1 MALMIPPVKLK
12 WLEHLNASWITE
24 DSESIAT
31 REGVS
36 VLYSK
41 LLTNKEAVL
50 LPQQVLC
57 LKGPQLPDFERES
70 LSSDEQEHYLDALLS
85 SQLALAKMV
94 CSDSPFAGALRKRL
108 LVLQRIFYALSN
120 KYHDKGKVKQQQHSP
135 ENSSG
140 SADSHSVSERPRSST
155 DALIEMGVRTGL
167 SLLFAL
173 LRQSW
178 VMPPPGPGGPN
189 LCNDVIHTAIDV
201 VSSLPPL
208 SLANESK
215 IPPMGLDCLAQ
226 VTTFLKGVTMPNT
239 GADVLGRRLASELL
253 LGLAA
258 QRGSLRY
265 LLEWIEMALAASAV
279 VTAMD
284 EGEKG
289 KMAALSQEGLMGYD
303 CFMNIL
309 MQMRRSLGSSADRSQ
324 WREPTR
330 TSDGLCSLYEAALC
344 LLEEVCRMASDYSRT
359 CASPDSV
366 QTGEVPAVSETCE
379 VYVWGSNS
387 SHQLVEGTQEKIL
400 QPKLA
405 PSFADAQTIEAGQYC
420 TFVISSDGSVRA
432 CGKGSYGRLG
442 LGDSNNQSTLKKLTF
457 EPHRAI
463 KKVSSSKGSDGHT
476 LAFTTE
482 GEVFSWG
489 DGDYGKLGHGNSSTQ
504 KYPKLIQG
512 PLQGKAVVCVSAGYR
527 HSAAVSEDGELYTWG
542 EGDFGRLGHGDSNS
556 RNIPTLVKDISNV
569 GDVSCGS
576 SHTIALSKDGRTV
589 WSFGGG
595 DNGKLGHGD
604 TNRVYKPK
612 VVESLQ
618 GMFIRKV
625 CAGSQ
630 SSLALTSTGQVYA
643 WGCGA
648 CLGCGSSEATALR
661 PKLTEELATTR
672 VVDISIGDSH
682 CLALS
687 HDNEVYAWGNNSMG
701 QCGQGNST
709 GPITKPK
716 KVVGLDGVAIQQV
729 SAGTSHSLAWTALP
743 RDRQVVAWHRP
754 YCVDLEESTFSHLR
768 SFLEHYCDGINSE
781 VPPLPFPSSREH
793 HNFLKLCLR
802 LLSNH
807 LALALAGGVATS
819 ILGRQARPLRN
830 LLFRL
835 MDSSVPDEIQEA
847 VMETLS
853 VGATMLLPPLRE
865 RMELLHSLL
874 PQGPDRWE
882 NLSKGQRMQLDII
895 LTSLQDHTH
904 VASLLGYSCPPDSTE
919 TLASSNVGFGL
930 PLDPPYGAPG
940 TNPDT
945 HLAEIL
951 MKTLLRNLGFYTDQA
966 FGELE
971 KNSDKVLQGTSSSD
985 SSQPAHLH
993 ELLCSLQKQ
1002 LLAYCHINCVTEN
1015 SSSVSLLHKHLQL
1028 LLPHATDIFSR
1039 SAILLRESSWN
1050 GSVREKLRDVIYVS
1064 AAGSMLC
1071 QIVNS
1076 LLLLPVSVAR
1086 PLLSF
1091 LLDLLP
1097 PLDRLNRLLPAATP
1111 LEDQELQWPLHGA
1124 PDFVDPAGQ
1133 PLAQPAQSWVWLVDL
1148 ERTAALLVG
1157 RCLGGMLQGAPASLE
1172 ERDTAYWLKTP
1183 LFSNGL
1189 EMDLPQLDNCISSLL
1204 EVALSGNEE
1213 QKPFDC
1219 PLRPDMSTLV
1229 DLALGST
1236 KEPTNSLWVNM
1247 QDYATSKDWD
1257 NASLSNETLLDTVSR
1272 FVLAALLKHTGLL
1285 SQACGEGRYHPCKTL
1300 AEVYRSV
1307 YKVRN
1312 RLLACKNMELIQT
1325 CSSSR
1330 ERRISD
1336 NQDSLEMD
1344 PQEHSFTRT
1353 IDEEAELEER
1363 TDREREEGHQEQDE
1377 EEDEREH
1384 EVMTAGKIFQC
1395 FLSAREA
1402 ARGRE
1407 RERASS
1413 SAGGGLSSGGPRGG
1427 GGGGEDEAAVSHE
1440 EQQHLRDGCPGLP
1453 EGQDLYTAACNSVV
1467 HRCALLV
1474 LGVSPVLGDLGG
1486 QDEGHSAPQSTSQG
1500 QQDAAG
1506 FMTRSESL
1514 SAETHSV
1521 QSSPSYRLMK
1531 SRSESDLSQPES
1543 DEEGYTLSG
1552 RRNVDLDLAFSH
1564 KKRGLLH
1571 GSPDSLA
1578 DSWFRVKHSRAR
1590 LYGSPLYQSYDES
1603 DLDLSRS
1610 AGVHALIENIVSFIS
1625 GDVGNSPAFKEP
1637 EEAMST
1643 SPQGIILAMEQ
1654 QQNRAELRLEA
1665 LHQIVVLI
1673 SGMEEKGS
1681 QAAGGVGGSGTGG
1694 RPSPSA
1700 AFQSSSLLTSVR
1712 LQFLAGCFGLGTVGA
1727 GAMKGESVQLH
1738 HYQDGVKA
1746 AKRTLQMDI
1755 QTAVHKIYQQLSVT
1769 LERALQA
1776 NKHHIEAQQRLL
1788 LVTVFALSVRY
1799 QPVDVSLAISSGLLN
1814 VLSQLCGTETML
1826 GQPLQLLQ
1834 KPGVSQLSTA
1844 LKVASTRLLQILA
1857 ISTGTYADKLGPKV
1871 VQSLLDLLCSQLKNL
1886 LSQAGVSL
1894 LPASPKK
1901 AQDRLEKETEDGNDA
1916 EKKDFRAL
1924 VRKQHTAELHLGDFL
1939 VFLRRVVS
1947 SKAIQS
1953 KMASPKWTEVLLN
1966 IAAQKCCSGVPLVG
1980 NLRTRLLALHVLE
1993 AVLPAC
1999 EASVEDHQM
2008 TQVVE
2013 RLFSLLSDCMWEAP
2027 IAQAKHTIQIKEKEQ
2042 ELKLQGEVEEEDENL
2057 PIQEVS
2063 FDPEKAQCCVV
2074 ENGQGLTHGSGGKGY
2089 GLAST
2094 GISSGCY
2101 QWKFYIVK
2109 ENRGNEGTCVGVSRW
2124 PVHDFN
2130 HRTTSDMWL
2139 YRAYSGNLYHNGEQS
2154 LTLSSFTQG
2163 DYITCVLDMEAR
2175 TISFGKNGEEP
2186 KLAFEDVDATELYPC
2201 VMFYSSNPGEK
2212 VKICDM
2218 QMRGTPRDL
2227 LPGDPVCSPAATVL
2241 AEASTQLIRV
2251 LHRADQWTHC
2261 INGIMLER
2269 LHKIKP
2275 CFRES
2280 SGCTAGG
2287 GQRLKKSRSVQSR
2300 EEHDSQR
2307 DSPRD
2312 QEPQRGEEE
2321 RGRQGHGS
2329 RQGHGGLGDLS
2340 DHHLRTLCTE
2350 VWPVLAVIGG
2360 ADAGLRV
2367 GGRCIHKQTGRH
2379 ATLLGVVKEGS
2390 TSAKVQW
2397 DEAEITISFPTFW
2410 SPSDTPLYNLEP
2422 CEPLPFDVA
2431 RLRGLTAS
2439 LLLDLTYLT
2448 SIHEDAGRLGA
2459 RRHEKKHRGGP
2470 HDNGTTTA
2478 NSGDDANSKPGDWE
2492 QANQH
2497 RPTTEPRDGPAKG
2510 TVVMPTSDLR
2520 VSHSLEEVKAHAAPN
2535 SKSESEISYALDC
2548 QHQGGGALAGGP
2560 ETLYPAPQ
2568 APEGN
2573 RRKGHEGLSHGGRGH
2588 DGPPSLGATQS
2599 EIHAV
2604 QLSYL
2609 YLGAMKA
2616 LSALLSCSKYA
2627 ELLLIPKVQSEPT
2640 PSGHNAD
2647 LNTGPTCGGGA
2658 ASPVCQEEVEMRA
2671 ALQFLMRH
2679 MVKRAVMR
2687 SPIKRA
2693 LGLAD
2698 LERAQ
2703 AMIYKLVV
2711 SGLLDDQGGG
2721 GKARPA
2727 DQECEEGLE
2736 SEQQAQTPVTTSP
2749 SASSTTS
2756 FMSSSLEDTT
2766 TATTPVTDT
2775 ETVPASESPGVMPLS
2790 LLRQMF
2796 SSYPT
2801 TTLLPTRRAQTP
2813 PVSSLPTSPS
2823 DEVGRR
2829 QSLTSPDT
2837 QGSRPTNRTGTSMSD
2852 PSSRLSTSPP
2862 PPAIAV
2868 PLLEMGFSLRQIT
2881 KALEATGTRGEAD
2894 AQNITVLAMW
2904 MIEHPGTEEEES
2916 HPGGGGSDSSS
2927 CPGATASGGGKSLDR
2942 SYLHSPG
2949 DIPSA
2954 DAADLEEGF
2963 SESPE
2968 GLDQDSASASSG
2980 PTPRGRSAVSRKHR
2994 FDLAARTLLARAAGL
3009 YRSVQAHRSQSRR
3022 EGGALPQDPGTLYDF
3037 NLDEELEMDLDEETM
3052 EAMFGQDLASDSDI
3066 LGMWIPEVL
3075 DWPTWHVCETEE
3087 RDEVVVCELCEASVA
3102 NFNQHMKKT
3111 HPGCGRSA
3119 NRQGYRSNGSYVDG
3133 WFGGECGS
3141 GNPYYLLCGSC
3152 RDRYLAVKSKARAPM
3167 TERSVPG
3174 KRYKGQAPDLLGK
3187 QDSVYEEDWDMLDVD
3202 EDDKLTGEEEF
3213 ELLVGPLGL
3222 SERRLVPEAVQFPDS
3237 DPLGASV
3244 AMVTATNSME
3254 ETLLQIGCQ
3263 GSVEKSSSGR
3273 VTLGEQAASLQ
3284 NPHDRITALRRVT
3297 AAAQVLLARTMVM
3310 RALSLL
3316 SVSGSS
3322 CSLAAGLES
3331 LGLTDIRTLVR
3342 LMCLSA
3348 AGRAGLSS
3356 SPVAGSGS
3364 LERPRGSTKAS
3375 KPMSCLAYLSTAVGC
3390 LASNS
3395 PSAAKL
3401 LVQLCTQNLISAA
3414 TGMNLTTVDDPIQR
3428 KFLPS
3433 FLRGVAE
3440 ENKLV
3445 TSPNFVVTQA
3455 LVALLADKGAR
3466 LGPNY
3471 DKTDTEKRAGLIAH
3485 LYAHPSYNPTAVG
3498 PLELANALA
3507 ACCLSSRLSSGHRQW
3522 AAQQLVRTLA
3532 AHDRDNQSR
3541 PQTFADMAGDLRKC
3555 SSVKL
3560 EAHQSRVITCG
3571 WCSKKGLLA
3580 TSGNDG
3586 TVRVWNVT
3594 KNQYTLQQTCI
3605 FNRAE
3610 DSPDEGGQCLGS
3622 PGDPS
3627 LSPLVWS
3634 VTGRFLA
3641 AAMEKMVNIWQVNG
3655 GKGLLDVQPHWV
3667 SALAWPEGE
3676 AVSLWCGEPKDVLL
3690 VGRMDGSLGLLEV
3703 HDGCTM
3709 HRTELEHC
3717 YRKDV
3722 AVMHIAWYSEDRPFA
3737 VGYADGKL
3745 LIGTREPLEKGAIV
3759 VIDGHKESITS
3770 MKWSPSGQ
3778 ILLTCAKEDLV
3789 KLWSSPGSRSSPGAG
3804 WRCLLSIAHPA
3815 QVNGVAWCGLIGQG
3829 VRPLNMLATCCQN
3842 GLVSVWTVPQDAS
3855 SFPESTGS
3863 EGWRENEPKNKR
3875 KQQSSSGPAGG
3886 AVCVFQL
3893 RGHITPVRTVA
3904 FSPDGLALVSGGMGG
3919 LMNIW
3924 SLRDGSVL
3932 QTVIAGSG
3940 AIQNIVWIPD
3950 VGVAVCSNRS
3960 KDVLVV
3966 NCSTDFMSSNHVLAT
3981 CRSAL
3986 KKQGVLGLN
3995 MAPCMRAF
4003 LERLPVML
4011 QEQYA
4016 YEKPHVVCGEQLV
4029 HSPYMQC
4036 LASLAVGLHLDQLL
4050 CSPPVPPHLRLCPLE
4065 PGASTWSP
4073 SEWAWLDCFSTTVKA
4088 AEALARGNT
4097 FPEAFAV
4104 PDLEPVPKEEVAL
4117 VMDNSKWGSGMDE
4130 QIMSWATSRPEDWH
4144 LGGRCDVFLWGAGR
4158 HGQLAEAGRNL
4169 LVPTIAPSFSQAQ
4182 QVVCGQN
4189 CTFVIQAN
4197 GTVLACGEGSYGR
4210 LGQGNSDDLHVITVI
4225 SALQG
4230 FVVTQLVTSCGSDGH
4245 SMALT
4250 ESGEVFSWGD
4260 GDYGKLGHGNS
4271 DRQRRP
4277 RQIEALQ
4284 GEEVVQMSCGF
4295 KHSAVV
4301 TADGKLFSFGNGD
4314 YGRLGL
4320 GNTSNKKLPERVTAL
4335 EGYQVGQ
4342 VACGLNHTLAVSADG
4357 MIVWAFGDGDYGKLG
4372 LGNSTAKSSP
4382 QKVDVLCGI
4391 GIKKVSCGT
4400 QFSVALGRDGNV
4412 YTFGQD
4418 RLIGLPE
4425 GRARN
4430 HNRPQVVP
4438 ALSGVFIEDVAVG
4451 AEHTLVLSSTGEVY
4465 TWGTNSE
4472 GQLGLGHT
4480 NHVREPTLVTSLQGK
4495 NVNQI
4500 SAGRCHSAAWT
4511 APSAPPR
4518 APGSSVPLQLGL
4530 PVAVPP
4536 QYSSLREVSME
4547 VVRARLRLLYHF
4559 SDLMYS
4565 SWRLLNLSPNNQ
4577 SCMSHYNAG
4586 TWGIV
4591 QGQLRPLLAPRVYTL
4606 PMVRSIGKT
4615 MVQGKNYGPQITVKR
4630 ISTRGRKCKPIFVQ
4644 IARQVVKLNASDL
4657 RLPSRAWKVK
4667 LVGEGA
4673 DDAGGVF
4680 DDTITEMCQELET
4693 GVVDLL
4699 IPSPNASAEVGYNR
4713 DRFLLSPSACLE
4725 EHLLQFKFLGIL
4737 MGVAIRTKKPLDLHL
4752 APLVWKQL
4760 CCIPLTLEDLEEVD
4774 LLYVQTLNSILHIED
4789 SGITEDNFHEMIPL
4803 DSFVG
4808 QSADGKMVP
4817 IIPGGNSIPLSFSN
4831 RKEYVERAI
4840 EYRLHEIDRQVAA
4853 VREGM
4858 SWIIPVPLLS
4868 LLTARQLE
4876 QMVCGMPEICVEVL
4890 KKVVRYREVDE
4901 QHTQVQWF
4909 WQTLEDFSNEERVLF
4924 MRFVSG
4930 RSRLPANTADI
4941 SQRFQIMKVDRP
4953 HDSLPT
4959 SQTCFFQLRLPPYSS
4974 QAVMA
4979 ERLRYAINN
4988 CRSIDMDNYM
4998 LSRNVDNA
5006 EGSDTDY

>member
-1 MALMIPPVKLK
+1 MAVMIPPVKLK
-12 WLEHLNASWITE
+12 WLEHLNSSWITE

-31 REGVS
+31 REGVAI
-36 VLYSK
+36 LYTK
-41 LLTNKEAVL
+41 LVNNKEVVP

-70 LSSDEQEHYLDALLS
+70 LSSDEQEHYLDALLN

-94 CSDSPFAGALRKRL
+94 CSDSPFAAALRKRL
-108 LVLQRIFYALSN
+108 LVLQRVFYALSN

-140 SADSHSVSERPRSST
+140 STDVHSISERPRSST

-178 VMPPPGPGGPN
+178 MVPPPGPGLN

-201 VSSLPPL
+201 ISSLPPL

-215 IPPMGLDCLAQ
+215 IPPMGLDCLSQ
-226 VTTFLKGVTMPNT
+226 VTMFLKGVTMPNS

-279 VTAMD
+279 VSILD
-284 EGEKG
+284 KG
-289 KMAALSQEGLMGYD
+289 KMVQSQEGMMSYD

-330 TSDGLCSLYEAALC
+330 SPDGLCSLYEAALC
-344 LLEEVCRMASDYSRT
+344 LFEEVCRMASDYSRT
-359 CASPDSV
+359 CASPDSI
-366 QTGEVPAVSETCE
+366 QTGDAPLVSETCE

-405 PSFADAQTIEAGQYC
+405 ASFADAQTIEAGQYC
-420 TFVISSDGSVRA
+420 TFVISTDGSVRA

-442 LGDSNNQSTLKKLTF
+442 LGDSNNQSALKKLTF

-512 PLQGKAVVCVSAGYR
+512 PLQGKVVVCVSAGYR

-569 GDVSCGS
+569 GEVSCGS

-612 VVESLQ
+612 VIEALQ

-661 PKLTEELATTR
+661 PKLIEELATTR
-672 VVDISIGDSH
+672 IVDISIGDSH
-682 CLALS
+682 CLSLS

-716 KVVGLDGVAIQQV
+716 KVSGLDGVAIQQI

-768 SFLEHYCDGINSE
+768 SFLERYCDGINSE
-781 VPPLPFPSSREH
+781 IPPLPFPSSREH
-793 HNFLKLCLR
+793 HSFLKLCLK

-807 LALALAGGVATS
+807 LALALAGGVAIS

-847 VMETLS
+847 VIETLS

-882 NLSKGQRMQLDII
+882 SLSKGQRMQLDII

-904 VASLLGYSCPPDSTE
+904 VASLLGYSSPPDAAEVISSSVCYGS
-919 TLASSNVGFGL
+919 ASD
-930 PLDPPYGAPG
+930 PLYTSQGSH
-940 TNPDT
+940 PDT

-971 KNSDKVLQGTSSSD
+971 KNSDKLLLGASSSD
-985 SSQPAHLH
+985 NSQPAHLH

-1002 LLAYCHINCVTEN
+1002 LLAYCHINSVSEN
-1015 SSSVSLLHKHLQL
+1015 SSSVALLHKHLQL

-1039 SAILLRESSWN
+1039 SATLLKESSWN
-1050 GSVREKLRDVIYVS
+1050 GRVREKLRDVVYGS

-1071 QIVNS
+1071 QIINS

-1086 PLLSF
+1086 PLLSY

-1097 PLDRLNRLLPAATP
+1097 PLDRLNRLLPAAAL
-1111 LEDQELQWPLHGA
+1111 LEDQELQWPLHGT
-1124 PDFVDPAGQ
+1124 PEVVDPAGL
-1133 PLAQPAQSWVWLVDL
+1133 PLPQPAQSWVWLVDL
-1148 ERTAALLVG
+1148 ERTVALLIG
-1157 RCLGGMLQGAPASLE
+1157 RCLGGMLQGPSTSAE
-1172 ERDTAYWLKTP
+1172 EQDTSYWLKTP

-1189 EMDLPQLDNCISSLL
+1189 EMDIPQLDKCISSLL

-1213 QKPFDC
+1213 QKPFDYT
-1219 PLRPDMSTLV
+1219 LRPDLALFI

-1236 KEPTNSLWVNM
+1236 KGPANSLWINM

-1257 NASLSNETLLDTVSR
+1257 SATLNSESLLDTVSR

-1285 SQACGEGRYHPCKTL
+1285 NQACGESRYQPCKAL
-1300 AEVYRSV
+1300 AEVYRCV

-1312 RLLACKNMELIQT
+1312 RLLACKNMELIRT
-1325 CSSSR
+1325 RSSSR
-1330 ERRISD
+1330 DRWMSE
-1336 NQDSLEMD
+1336 NQDAIEVD
-1344 PQEHSFTRT
+1344 PQEHTFTRT
-1353 IDEEAELEER
+1353 IDEEAELEEHA
-1363 TDREREEGHQEQDE
+1363 DREREEGHQEQEDE
-1377 EEDEREH
+1377 EEEREH

-1395 FLSAREA
+1395 FLSAREV
-1402 ARGRE
+1402 ARSRE
-1407 RERASS
+1407 RDRISNTGN
-1413 SAGGGLSSGGPRGG
+1413 GGGLGARVDDPPPQSQPGR
-1427 GGGGEDEAAVSHE
+1427 
-1440 EQQHLRDGCPGLP
+1440 RDSTGLP
-1453 EGQDLYTAACNSVV
+1453 EGQDLYTAACNSVI
-1467 HRCALLV
+1467 HRCALLI
-1474 LGVSPVLGDLGG
+1474 LGVSPVIEEIPKRKEEG
-1486 QDEGHSAPQSTSQG
+1486 QLQQVAGSPHEGL
-1500 QQDAAG
+1500 G

-1514 SAETHSV
+1514 STESRSV
-1521 QSSPSYRLMK
+1521 QASPGYRLVK

-1543 DEEGYTLSG
+1543 DDEGYVLSG
-1552 RRNVDLDLAFSH
+1552 RRNADLDIGPTPR
-1564 KKRGLLH
+1564 KRGLPH
-1571 GSPDSLA
+1571 SPADPIS
-1578 DSWFRVKHSRAR
+1578 DSWAR
-1590 LYGSPLYQSYDES
+1590 LKHGRDRLYSSPHSFDES
-1603 DLDLSRS
+1603 DFDLSRS
-1610 AGVHALIENIVSFIS
+1610 LGVHNLIENIISFVS
-1625 GDVGNSPAFKEP
+1625 GDVGNTPGFKEP
-1637 EEAMST
+1637 EENMST
-1643 SPQGIILAMEQ
+1643 SPQATIIALEQ
-1654 QQNRAELRLEA
+1654 QQLRAELRLEA
-1665 LHQIVVLI
+1665 LHQILVLL

-1681 QAAGGVGGSGTGG
+1681 QQITSNRQGW
-1694 RPSPSA
+1694 RFP
-1700 AFQSSSLLTSVR
+1700 SSSLLTSVR
-1712 LQFLAGCFGLGTVGA
+1712 LQFLAGCFGLGTVGN
-1727 GAMKGESVQLH
+1727 GGIKGECVQLH
-1738 HYQDGVKA
+1738 HYQDGIRS
-1746 AKRTLQMDI
+1746 AKRGIQTDV
-1755 QTAVHKIYQQLSVT
+1755 QTAVHKIYQQLSAT
-1769 LERALQA
+1769 LDRALQS
-1776 NKHHIEAQQRLL
+1776 NKHHIEAKQRLL

-1799 QPVDVSLAISSGLLN
+1799 QPIDVSLAISTGLLN
-1814 VLSQLCGTETML
+1814 VLSQLCGTDTML

-1834 KPGVSQLSTA
+1834 KSGVSQLSTA

-1857 ISTGTYADKLGPKV
+1857 ITTGTYADKLNPKV

-1886 LSQAGVSL
+1886 LSQAGVMLMTPHS
-1894 LPASPKK
+1894 
-1901 AQDRLEKETEDGNDA
+1901 EEE
-1916 EKKDFRAL
+1916 EKKLEESEEIEKRDLRAAL
-1924 VRKQHTAELHLGDFL
+1924 RKQHMAELHLGDFL

-1999 EASVEDHQM
+1999 ESSVEDDQM
-2008 TQVVE
+2008 KQVVE
-2013 RLFSLLSDCMWEAP
+2013 RLLSLLSDCMWEAP
-2027 IAQAKHTIQIKEKEQ
+2027 IAQAKHSLQIKEKE
-2042 ELKLQGEVEEEDENL
+2042 EEMKLQKQGEIEEEDENL

-2074 ENGQGLTHGSGGKGY
+2074 ENGQILTHGSGGKGY

-2094 GISSGCY
+2094 GITSGCY
-2101 QWKFYIVK
+2101 QWKFYLVK
-2109 ENRGNEGTCVGVSRW
+2109 ENRGNEGTCIGVSRW

-2139 YRAYSGNLYHNGEQS
+2139 YRAYSGNLYHNGEQT
-2154 LTLSSFTQG
+2154 LTLFSFTQG

-2212 VKICDM
+2212 VKIYDM

-2227 LPGDPVCSPAATVL
+2227 LPGDPICSPVATVL
-2241 AEASTQLIRV
+2241 AEATIQLIRM
-2251 LHRADQWTHC
+2251 LHRTERWTHC
-2261 INGIMLER
+2261 INKNMMER
-2269 LHKIKP
+2269 LHKIKA
-2275 CFRES
+2275 CLRE
-2280 SGCTAGG
+2280 AG
-2287 GQRLKKSRSVQSR
+2287 QKLKKSRSVQSR
-2300 EEHDSQR
+2300 EEHEVREESR
-2307 DSPRD
+2307 EEEKGKHSRHGLAELS
-2312 QEPQRGEEE
+2312 EPQ
-2321 RGRQGHGS
+2321 
-2329 RQGHGGLGDLS
+2329 LKM
-2340 DHHLRTLCTE
+2340 LCID

-2360 ADAGLRV
+2360 VDIGLRV
-2367 GGRCIHKQTGRH
+2367 GGRCVHKQTGRH

-2422 CEPLPFDVA
+2422 CEPFPFDVS
-2431 RLRGLTAS
+2431 RFRGLTAS
-2439 LLLDLTYLT
+2439 LLLDLIYLT
-2448 SIHEDAGRLGA
+2448 GIHEDSGKQST
-2459 RRHEKKHRGGP
+2459 RRHEKKHRHESEDKGE
-2470 HDNGTTTA
+2470 T
-2478 NSGDDANSKPGDWE
+2478 E
-2492 QANQH
+2492 QKL
-2497 RPTTEPRDGPAKG
+2497 ERDHTKE
-2510 TVVMPTSDLR
+2510 TLVHCT
-2520 VSHSLEEVKAHAAPN
+2520 EEVKGHGPLS
-2535 SKSESEISYALDC
+2535 SKSESEIASFSLESVQLSLES
-2548 QHQGGGALAGGP
+2548 QHHQL
-2560 ETLYPAPQ
+2560 
-2568 APEGN
+2568 EGK
-2573 RRKGHEGLSHGGRGH
+2573 RKSHDHTPRSQ
-2588 DGPPSLGATQS
+2588 DVVQS
-2599 EIHAV
+2599 EIRAV

-2609 YLGAMKA
+2609 YLGAMKS

-2627 ELLLIPKVQSEPT
+2627 ELLLIPKALSEN
-2640 PSGHNAD
+2640 GHNSDCAS
-2647 LNTGPTCGGGA
+2647 
-2658 ASPVCQEEVEMRA
+2658 SPVVQEDVEMRA

-2703 AMIYKLVV
+2703 AMIYKLVI
-2711 SGLLDDQGGG
+2711 SGLLEDQFGGR
-2721 GKARPA
+2721 GKPEV
-2727 DQECEEGLE
+2727 DQQAEDIEGA
-2736 SEQQAQTPVTTSP
+2736 QQAQTPVTTSP

-2801 TTLLPTRRAQTP
+2801 TTVLPTRRAQTP
-2813 PVSSLPTSPS
+2813 PISSLPTSPS

-2829 QSLTSPDT
+2829 QSLTSPESQPART
-2837 QGSRPTNRTGTSMSD
+2837 VNRTALSD

-2881 KALEATGTRGEAD
+2881 KAMEATGARGEAD

-2904 MIEHPGTEEEES
+2904 MIEHPGVEDNEEPS
-2916 HPGGGGSDSSS
+2916 SGGTLDS
-2927 CPGATASGGGKSLDR
+2927 CPGVTASGGGGKSR
-2942 SYLHSPG
+2942 ETNYLQSPG
-2949 DIPSA
+2949 EIPAA
-2954 DAADLEEGF
+2954 DATELEEGF
-2963 SESPE
+2963 SESPD
-2968 GLDQDSASASSG
+2968 GLDHTENAAASNGAHS
-2980 PTPRGRSAVSRKHR
+2980 RGRSAVTRRQK

-3009 YRSVQAHRSQSRR
+3009 YRSVQAHRNQSRR
-3022 EGGALPQDPGTLYDF
+3022 EGLPLQQDPGALYDF
-3037 NLDEELEMDLDEETM
+3037 NLDEELEIDLDDEAM

-3066 LGMWIPEVL
+3066 LGMWIPE
-3075 DWPTWHVCETEE
+3075 HVCESEDRE
-3087 RDEVVVCELCEASVA
+3087 EVVICELCDTSVA
-3102 NFNQHMKKT
+3102 NFNQHMKRN

-3152 RDRYLAVKSKARAPM
+3152 REKYLTLKSK
-3167 TERSVPG
+3167 TKSSSSE
-3174 KRYKGQAPDLLGK
+3174 RYKGQAPDLIGK

-3202 EDDKLTGEEEF
+3202 EDEKLTGEEEF
-3213 ELLVGPLGL
+3213 ELLAGPLGL
-3222 SERRLVPEAVQFPDS
+3222 SERRLVPEPVQFPDS
-3237 DPLGASV
+3237 DPLGASI

-3254 ETLLQIGCQ
+3254 ETLMQIGCH
-3263 GSVEKSSSGR
+3263 GSMEKSSSGR
-3273 VTLGEQAASLQ
+3273 VTLGEQAAALL
-3284 NPHDRITALRRVT
+3284 NPHDRVMALKRVT

-3342 LMCLSA
+3342 LMCLAA
-3348 AGRAGLSS
+3348 AGRAGLYTGPCAS
-3356 SPVAGSGS
+3356 VGSA
-3364 LERPRGSTKAS
+3364 ERPRGLHKTS
-3375 KPMSCLAYLSTAVGC
+3375 KPISCLAYLSTSVGC

-3433 FLRGVAE
+3433 FLRGIAE

-3455 LVALLADKGAR
+3455 LVALLADKGAKLR
-3466 LGPNY
+3466 PNY
-3471 DKTDTEKRAGLIAH
+3471 DKAEIEKRGLIAQ
-3485 LYAHPSYNPTAVG
+3485 LYAHPSYDPSAVG

-3507 ACCLSSRLSSGHRQW
+3507 ACCLSSRLSSQHRQW

-3555 SSVKL
+3555 SFIKL
-3560 EAHQSRVITCG
+3560 EAHQNKVTACG

-3580 TSGNDG
+3580 TTGNDG

-3594 KNQYTLQQTCI
+3594 KSQYALQQTCVFI
-3605 FNRAE
+3605 KP
-3610 DSPDEGGQCLGS
+3610 DSGSDENLANLSS
-3622 PGDPS
+3622 PSDPS
-3627 LSPLVWS
+3627 LSSICWS
-3634 VTGRFLA
+3634 VSGKYLA
-3641 AAMEKMVNIWQVNG
+3641 AAVEKAVNIWQVNG
-3655 GKGLLDVQPHWV
+3655 GKGLMDLQPHWV
-3667 SALAWPEGE
+3667 SALAWPEEGPVASWAGDTLE
-3676 AVSLWCGEPKDVLL
+3676 VLL
-3690 VGRMDGSLGLLEV
+3690 VGRMDGSLGLIEV
-3703 HDGCTM
+3703 VDASTM
-3709 HRTELEHC
+3709 HRLELEHC

-3722 AVMHIAWYSEDRPFA
+3722 PVMCIAWYSEDRPFA
-3737 VGYADGKL
+3737 VGYVDGKL
-3745 LIGTREPLEKGAIV
+3745 LIGSKEPLEKGAIV
-3759 VIDGHKESITS
+3759 VIDAHKETITS
-3770 MKWSPSGQ
+3770 MKWDPTGH
-3778 ILLTCAKEDLV
+3778 LLMTCAKEDTV
-3789 KLWSSPGSRSSPGAG
+3789 KLWGCLSGN
-3804 WRCLLSIAHPA
+3804 WRCLHSLPHPSV
-3815 QVNGVAWCGLIGQG
+3815 VNGIAWCGVPGKGPKPQL
-3829 VRPLNMLATCCQN
+3829 MLATGCQN
-3842 GLVSVWTVPQDAS
+3842 GLVCAWTVPQDVFNVS
-3855 SFPESTGS
+3855 
-3863 EGWRENEPKNKR
+3863 
-3875 KQQSSSGPAGG
+3875 QSSSSSSDEWWEQESKSRYKIYPTNMNDSQDIYRKAGG
-3886 AVCVFQL
+3886 ATCVHIL
-3893 RGHITPVRTVA
+3893 KGHITPVRTVA

-3932 QTVIAGSG
+3932 QTFVTGAG
-3940 AIQNIVWIPD
+3940 AIQTTVWIPD
-3950 VGVAVCSNRS
+3950 VGVAACSTRS
-3960 KDVLVV
+3960 KDVLVI
-3966 NCSTDFMSSNHVLAT
+3966 NCTSEWRSSNHILAT
-3981 CRSAL
+3981 CRTAL
-3986 KKQGVLGLN
+3986 KNQGVTGLT

-4016 YEKPHVVCGEQLV
+4016 YEKPHVVCGDQLV

-4050 CSPPVPPHLRLCPLE
+4050 CNPPIPPHHRNGPPDL
-4065 PGASTWSP
+4065 ATWNP
-4073 SEWAWLDCFSTTVKA
+4073 SEWAWLECFSTTIKA
-4088 AEALARGNT
+4088 AEALAKGAQ
-4097 FPEAFAV
+4097 FPDSFIV
-4104 PDLEPVPKEEVAL
+4104 PDLEPVPEDELAL
-4117 VMDNSKWGSGMDE
+4117 LMDNNKWINGMDD

-4144 LGGRCDVFLWGAGR
+4144 LGGKCDVYLWGAGR
-4158 HGQLAEAGRNL
+4158 HGQLAEAGRNV
-4169 LVPTIAPSFSQAQ
+4169 LVPSPASSFSQAQ
-4182 QVVCGQN
+4182 QVICGQN

-4210 LGQGNSDDLHVITVI
+4210 LGQGNSDDLHVLTVI

-4301 TADGKLFSFGNGD
+4301 TADGKLFTFGNGD

-4342 VACGLNHTLAVSADG
+4342 VACGLNHTLAVSTDG
-4357 MIVWAFGDGDYGKLG
+4357 MMVWAFGDGDYGKLG

-4382 QKVDVLCGI
+4382 QVMPVVAVPLLQKVDILCGI
-4391 GIKKVSCGT
+4391 GIKKVACGT
-4400 QFSVALGRDGNV
+4400 QFSVALTKDGHV

-4430 HNRPQVVP
+4430 HNRPQQVP
-4438 ALSGVFIEDVAVG
+4438 TLTGIFIEDIAVG
-4451 AEHTLVLSSTGEVY
+4451 AEHTLALSSTGDVY
-4465 TWGTNSE
+4465 AWGSNSE

-4480 NHVREPTLVTSLQGK
+4480 NHVREPTLVTALQAK
-4495 NVNQI
+4495 SIRQI

-4511 APSAPPR
+4511 ASPVPPR
-4518 APGSSVPLQLGL
+4518 APGVSVPLQLGL
-4530 PVAVPP
+4530 PDAIPP
-4536 QYSSLREVSME
+4536 QYSSLKEVSVE
-4547 VVRARLRLLYHF
+4547 TIRARLRLLYHF

-4577 SCMSHYNAG
+4577 NSTSHYNAG

-4699 IPSPNASAEVGYNR
+4699 IPSPNATAEVGYNR
-4713 DRFLLSPSACLE
+4713 DRFLFNPSACID
-4725 EHLLQFKFLGIL
+4725 EHIMQFKFLGIL

-4752 APLVWKQL
+4752 APMVWKQL
-4760 CCIPLTLEDLEEVD
+4760 CCIPLSLEDLEEVD

-4789 SGITEDNFHEMIPL
+4789 SGITEENFHEMIPL

-4817 IIPGGNSIPLSFSN
+4817 IIPGGSSIPLTFSN

-4840 EYRLHEIDRQVAA
+4840 EYRLHEMDRQVAA

-4858 SWIIPVPLLS
+4858 SWIIPVPLMS
-4868 LLTARQLE
+4868 LLTAKQLE
-4876 QMVCGMPEICVEVL
+4876 QMVCGMAEISVDVL

-4901 QHTQVQWF
+4901 QHQLVQWF
-4909 WQTLEDFSNEERVLF
+4909 WQTLEEFSNEERVLF

-4953 HDSLPT
+4953 YDSLPT
-4959 SQTCFFQLRLPPYSS
+4959 SQTCFFQLRLPPYSN
-4974 QAVMA
+4974 QPLMA

>member
-1 MALMIPPVKLK
+1 MATMVPPVKLK
-12 WLEHLNASWITE
+12 WLEHLNSSWITE

-31 REGVS
+31 REGVA

-41 LLTNKEAVL
+41 LVSNKEVVP

-70 LSSDEQEHYLDALLS
+70 LSSDEQDHYLDALLS

-108 LVLQRIFYALSN
+108 LVLQRVFYALSN

-135 ENSSG
+135 ESSSG
-140 SADSHSVSERPRSST
+140 SADVHSVSERPRSST

-178 VMPPPGPGGPN
+178 MMPVSGPGLS
-189 LCNDVIHTAIDV
+189 LCNDVIHTAIEV

-215 IPPMGLDCLAQ
+215 IPPMGLDCLSQ
-226 VTTFLKGVTMPNT
+226 VTTFLKGVTIPNS
-239 GADVLGRRLASELL
+239 GADILGRRLASELL

-265 LLEWIEMALAASAV
+265 LLEWIEMALGASAV
-279 VTAMD
+279 VNSM
-284 EGEKG
+284 EKS
-289 KMAALSQEGLMGYD
+289 KLLSSQEGMISFD
-303 CFMNIL
+303 CFMTIL

-344 LLEEVCRMASDYSRT
+344 LFEEVCRMASDYSRT
-359 CASPDSV
+359 CASPDSI
-366 QTGEVPAVSETCE
+366 QTGDAPIVSETCE

-405 PSFADAQTIEAGQYC
+405 PSFSDAQTIEAGQYC
-420 TFVISSDGSVRA
+420 TFVISTDGSVRA

-457 EPHRAI
+457 EPHRSI

-512 PLQGKAVVCVSAGYR
+512 PLQGKVVVCVSAGYR
-527 HSAAVSEDGELYTWG
+527 HSAAVTEDGELYTWG

-569 GDVSCGS
+569 GEVSCGS

-612 VVESLQ
+612 VIEALQ

-661 PKLTEELATTR
+661 PKLIEELAATR
-672 VVDISIGDSH
+672 IVDISIGDSH

-716 KVVGLDGVAIQQV
+716 KVSGLDGIAIQQI

-768 SFLEHYCDGINSE
+768 SFLERYCDKINSE
-781 VPPLPFPSSREH
+781 IPPLPFPSSREH
-793 HNFLKLCLR
+793 HNFLKLCLK

-819 ILGRQARPLRN
+819 ILGRQAGPLRN

-835 MDSSVPDEIQEA
+835 MDSTVPDEIQE
-847 VMETLS
+847 VVIETLS

-882 NLSKGQRMQLDII
+882 SLSKGQRMQLDII

-904 VASLLGYSCPPDSTE
+904 VASLLGYSSPSDAAD
-919 TLASSNVGFGL
+919 LSSVCTGYGNL
-930 PLDPPYGAPG
+930 SDQPYG
-940 TNPDT
+940 TQSCHPDT

-971 KNSDKVLQGTSSSD
+971 KNSDKFLLGTSSSEN
-985 SSQPAHLH
+985 SQPAHLH

-1002 LLAYCHINCVTEN
+1002 LLAFCHINNISEN
-1015 SSSVSLLHKHLQL
+1015 SSSVALLHKHLQL
-1028 LLPHATDIFSR
+1028 LLPHATDIYSR
-1039 SAILLRESSWN
+1039 SANLLKESPWN
-1050 GSVREKLRDVIYVS
+1050 GSVGEKLRDVIYVS

-1086 PLLSF
+1086 PLLSY

-1097 PLDRLNRLLPAATP
+1097 PLDCLNRLLPAAAL
-1111 LEDQELQWPLHGA
+1111 LEDQELQWPLH
-1124 PDFVDPAGQ
+1124 
-1133 PLAQPAQSWVWLVDL
+1133 
-1148 ERTAALLVG
+1148 
-1157 RCLGGMLQGAPASLE
+1157 
-1172 ERDTAYWLKTP
+1172 
-1183 LFSNGL
+1183 
-1189 EMDLPQLDNCISSLL
+1189 
-1204 EVALSGNEE
+1204 
-1213 QKPFDC
+1213 
-1219 PLRPDMSTLV
+1219 
-1229 DLALGST
+1229 
-1236 KEPTNSLWVNM
+1236 
-1247 QDYATSKDWD
+1247 DWD
-1257 NASLSNETLLDTVSR
+1257 SATLSNESLLDTVSR
-1272 FVLAALLKHTGLL
+1272 FVLAALLKHTNLL
-1285 SQACGEGRYHPCKTL
+1285 SQACGESRYQPGKSL
-1300 AEVYRSV
+1300 SEVYRCV
-1307 YKVRN
+1307 YKVRS
-1312 RLLACKNMELIQT
+1312 RLLACKNLELIQT
-1325 CSSSR
+1325 RSSSR
-1330 ERRISD
+1330 DRWIPE
-1336 NQDSLEMD
+1336 NQDSADAD
-1344 PQEHSFTRT
+1344 PQEHAFTRT
-1353 IDEEAELEER
+1353 IDEEAEMEEQAER
-1363 TDREREEGHQEQDE
+1363 DREEGHPEPEDE
-1377 EEDEREH
+1377 EEEREH

-1395 FLSAREA
+1395 FLSAREV
-1402 ARGRE
+1402 ARSRD
-1407 RERASS
+1407 RDRM
-1413 SAGGGLSSGGPRGG
+1413 SSGAGSGARADDPPPQSQQERR
-1427 GGGGEDEAAVSHE
+1427 VST
-1440 EQQHLRDGCPGLP
+1440 DLP
-1453 EGQDLYTAACNSVV
+1453 EGQDVYTAACNSVI
-1467 HRCALLV
+1467 HRCALLI
-1474 LGVSPVLGDLGG
+1474 LGVSPVIDELQKRREEG
-1486 QDEGHSAPQSTSQG
+1486 QLHQPSTSASEG
-1500 QQDAAG
+1500 G
-1506 FMTRSESL
+1506 GLMTRSESL
-1514 SAETHSV
+1514 TAESRLVHA
-1521 QSSPSYRLMK
+1521 SPNYRLIK

-1543 DEEGYTLSG
+1543 DEEGYALSG
-1552 RRNVDLDLAFSH
+1552 RRNVDLDLASSH
-1564 KKRGLLH
+1564 RKRGPMHSQLE
-1571 GSPDSLA
+1571 SLS
-1578 DSWFRVKHSRAR
+1578 DSWAR
-1590 LYGSPLYQSYDES
+1590 LKHTRDWLCNSSYSFES
-1603 DLDLSRS
+1603 DFDLTKSL
-1610 AGVHALIENIVSFIS
+1610 GIHTLIENVVSFVS
-1625 GDVGNSPAFKEP
+1625 GDVGNAPGFKEP
-1637 EEAMST
+1637 EESMST
-1643 SPQGIILAMEQ
+1643 SPQASIIAMEQ
-1654 QQNRAELRLEA
+1654 QQLRAELRLEA
-1665 LHQIVVLI
+1665 LHQILVLL

-1681 QAAGGVGGSGTGG
+1681 ISLAGRGSSSG
-1694 RPSPSA
+1694 
-1700 AFQSSSLLTSVR
+1700 FQSSTLLTSVR
-1712 LQFLAGCFGLGTVGA
+1712 LQFLAGCFGLGTVGHS
-1727 GAMKGESVQLH
+1727 GAKGESGRLH
-1738 HYQDGVKA
+1738 HYQDGIRA
-1746 AKRTLQMDI
+1746 AKRNI
-1755 QTAVHKIYQQLSVT
+1755 QIEIQVAVHKIYQQLSAT

-1788 LVTVFALSVRY
+1788 LVTVFALSVHY
-1799 QPVDVSLAISSGLLN
+1799 QPVDVSLAISTGLLN
-1814 VLSQLCGTETML
+1814 VLSQLCGTDTML
-1826 GQPLQLLQ
+1826 GQPLQLLP
-1834 KPGVSQLSTA
+1834 KTGVSQLSTA

-1857 ISTGTYADKLGPKV
+1857 ITTGTYADKLSPKV

-1886 LSQAGVSL
+1886 LSQAGVL
-1894 LPASPKK
+1894 LMASFGEGEEDEEEEKK
-1901 AQDRLEKETEDGNDA
+1901 LDSSGETE
-1916 EKKDFRAL
+1916 KRDFRAAL
-1924 VRKQHTAELHLGDFL
+1924 RKQHAAELHLGDFL

-1966 IAAQKCCSGVPLVG
+1966 IASQKCSSGIPLVG

-1999 EASVEDHQM
+1999 ESGVEDDQM
-2008 TQVVE
+2008 AQVVE
-2013 RLFSLLSDCMWEAP
+2013 RLFSLLSDCMWETP
-2027 IAQAKHTIQIKEKEQ
+2027 IAQAKHAIQIKEKEQ
-2042 ELKLQGEVEEEDENL
+2042 EIKLQKQGELEEEDENL

-2063 FDPEKAQCCVV
+2063 FDPEKAQCCIV
-2074 ENGQGLTHGSGGKGY
+2074 ENGQILTHGSGGKGY

-2094 GISSGCY
+2094 GVTSGCY

-2139 YRAYSGNLYHNGEQS
+2139 YRAYSGNLYHNGEQT

-2163 DYITCVLDMEAR
+2163 DFITCVLDMEAR

-2186 KLAFEDVDATELYPC
+2186 KLAFEDVDAAELYPC

-2227 LPGDPVCSPAATVL
+2227 LPGDPICSPVAAVL
-2241 AEASTQLIRV
+2241 AEATIQLIRI
-2251 LHRADQWTHC
+2251 LHRTDRWTYC
-2261 INGIMLER
+2261 INKKMMER
-2269 LHKIKP
+2269 LHKIKI
-2275 CFRES
+2275 CIKES
-2280 SGCTAGG
+2280 
-2287 GQRLKKSRSVQSR
+2287 GQKLKKSRSVQSR
-2300 EEHDSQR
+2300 EENEMREEKESKEEEKGKHNRHGLADLS
-2307 DSPRD
+2307 
-2312 QEPQRGEEE
+2312 EPQ
-2321 RGRQGHGS
+2321 
-2329 RQGHGGLGDLS
+2329 
-2340 DHHLRTLCTE
+2340 LRTLCIE

-2360 ADAGLRV
+2360 VDAGLRV
-2367 GGRCIHKQTGRH
+2367 GGRCVHKQTGRH

-2431 RLRGLTAS
+2431 RFRGLTAS
-2439 LLLDLTYLT
+2439 VLLDLTYLT
-2448 SIHEDAGRLGA
+2448 GIHEDMGKQSTK
-2459 RRHEKKHRGGP
+2459 RHEKKHRHESEEKGDVEQKTESESALDTRTGLTS
-2470 HDNGTTTA
+2470 DDVKSQGTTI
-2478 NSGDDANSKPGDWE
+2478 
-2492 QANQH
+2492 
-2497 RPTTEPRDGPAKG
+2497 
-2510 TVVMPTSDLR
+2510 
-2520 VSHSLEEVKAHAAPN
+2520 
-2535 SKSESEISYALDC
+2535 SKSENEIASFSLDSAMPAVES
-2548 QHQGGGALAGGP
+2548 QHQI
-2560 ETLYPAPQ
+2560 T
-2568 APEGN
+2568 EGK
-2573 RRKGHEGLSHGGRGH
+2573 RKNHEHVSKNH
-2588 DGPPSLGATQS
+2588 DIAQS
-2599 EIHAV
+2599 EIRAV
-2604 QLSYL
+2604 QLSYI
-2609 YLGAMKA
+2609 YLGAMKS
-2616 LSALLSCSKYA
+2616 LSALLGCSKYA
-2627 ELLLIPKVQSEPT
+2627 ELLLIPKVLAEN
-2640 PSGHNAD
+2640 GHNSDCAS
-2647 LNTGPTCGGGA
+2647 
-2658 ASPVCQEEVEMRA
+2658 SPVVHEDVEMRA

-2703 AMIYKLVV
+2703 AMIYKLVIH
-2711 SGLLDDQGGG
+2711 GLLEDQFG
-2721 GKARPA
+2721 GKIKQEI
-2727 DQECEEGLE
+2727 DQQAEE
-2736 SEQQAQTPVTTSP
+2736 SDQAQQAQTPVTTSP

-2801 TTLLPTRRAQTP
+2801 TTVLPTRRAQTP
-2813 PVSSLPTSPS
+2813 PISSLPTSPS

-2829 QSLTSPDT
+2829 QSLTSPDS
-2837 QGSRPTNRTGTSMSD
+2837 QSARPANRTALSD

-2868 PLLEMGFSLRQIT
+2868 PLLEMGFSLRQIA
-2881 KALEATGTRGEAD
+2881 KAMEATGARGEAD

-2904 MIEHPGTEEEES
+2904 MIEHPGHEDEEEPQS
-2916 HPGGGGSDSSS
+2916 GSTADSRH
-2927 CPGATASGGGKSLDR
+2927 GAAVVGSGGKSNDP
-2942 SYLHSPG
+2942 SYLQSPG

-2954 DAADLEEGF
+2954 DAAEMEEGF
-2963 SESPE
+2963 SESPDN
-2968 GLDQDSASASSG
+2968 LDHTENAASGSG
-2980 PTPRGRSAVSRKHR
+2980 PPARGRSAVTRRHK

-3009 YRSVQAHRSQSRR
+3009 YRSVQAHRNQSRR
-3022 EGGALPQDPGTLYDF
+3022 EGISLQQDPGALYDF
-3037 NLDEELEMDLDEETM
+3037 NLDEELEIDLDDEAM
-3052 EAMFGQDLASDSDI
+3052 EAMFGQDLTSDNDI

-3075 DWPTWHVCETEE
+3075 DWPTWHVCESEDRE
-3087 RDEVVVCELCEASVA
+3087 EVVVCELCECSVVS
-3102 NFNQHMKKT
+3102 FNQHMKRN

-3152 RDRYLAVKSKARAPM
+3152 REKYLALKTKSKA
-3167 TERSVPG
+3167 TSSE
-3174 KRYKGQAPDLLGK
+3174 RYKGQAPDLIGK
-3187 QDSVYEEDWDMLDVD
+3187 QDSVYED
-3202 EDDKLTGEEEF
+3202 EDEKLTGEEEF
-3213 ELLVGPLGL
+3213 ELLAGPLGL
-3222 SERRLVPEAVQFPDS
+3222 NDRRIVPEPVQFPDS

-3254 ETLLQIGCQ
+3254 ETLMQIGCH

-3273 VTLGEQAASLQ
+3273 ITLGEQAAALA
-3284 NPHDRITALRRVT
+3284 NPHDRVVALRRVT

-3342 LMCLSA
+3342 LMCLAA
-3348 AGRAGLSS
+3348 AGRAGLST
-3356 SPVAGSGS
+3356 SPSAMASAS
-3364 LERPRGSTKAS
+3364 ERSRGGHSKAN
-3375 KPMSCLAYLSTAVGC
+3375 KPISCLAYLSTAVGC
-3390 LASNS
+3390 LASNT

-3414 TGMNLTTVDDPIQR
+3414 TGVNLTTVDDPIQR
-3428 KFLPS
+3428 KFLPG
-3433 FLRGVAE
+3433 FLRGIAE

-3455 LVALLADKGAR
+3455 LVALLADKGAKLR
-3466 LGPNY
+3466 PNY
-3471 DKTDTEKRAGLIAH
+3471 EK
-3485 LYAHPSYNPTAVG
+3485 SEVEKKG

-3507 ACCLSSRLSSGHRQW
+3507 ACCLSSRLSSQHRQW

-3532 AHDRDNQSR
+3532 AHDRDNQTT
-3541 PQTFADMAGDLRKC
+3541 PQTLADMGGDLRKC
-3555 SSVKL
+3555 SFIKL
-3560 EAHQSRVITCG
+3560 EAHQNRVMTCV
-3571 WCSKKGLLA
+3571 WCNKKGLLA

-3586 TVRVWNVT
+3586 TIRVWNVT
-3594 KNQYTLQQTCI
+3594 KKQYSLQQTCV
-3605 FNRAE
+3605 FNRLEGDAE
-3610 DSPDEGGQCLGS
+3610 ESLGS
-3622 PGDPS
+3622 PSDPS
-3627 LSPLVWS
+3627 FSPVSWS
-3634 VTGRFLA
+3634 ISGKYLA
-3641 AAMEKMVNIWQVNG
+3641 GALEKMVNIWQVNG
-3655 GKGLLDVQPHWV
+3655 GKGLVDIQPHWV
-3667 SALAWPEGE
+3667 SALAWPEEGPSTAWSGE
-3676 AVSLWCGEPKDVLL
+3676 SPELLL
-3690 VGRMDGSLGLLEV
+3690 VGRMDGSLGLIEV
-3703 HDGCTM
+3703 VDVSTM
-3709 HRTELEHC
+3709 HRRELEHC

-3722 AVMHIAWYSEDRPFA
+3722 SITCIAWFSEDRPFA
-3737 VGYADGKL
+3737 VGYFDGKL
-3745 LIGTREPLEKGAIV
+3745 LLGTKEPLEKGGIV
-3759 VIDGHKESITS
+3759 LIDAHKDTLTS
-3770 MKWSPSGQ
+3770 MKWDPTGH
-3778 ILLTCAKEDLV
+3778 ILMTCAKEENV
-3789 KLWSSPGSRSSPGAG
+3789 KLWGPISGC
-3804 WRCLLSIAHPA
+3804 WRCLHSLCHPSI
-3815 QVNGVAWCGLIGQG
+3815 VNGIAWCSLPGKGSKLH
-3829 VRPLNMLATCCQN
+3829 LLMATGCQS
-3842 GLVSVWTVPQDAS
+3842 GLVCVWRIPQDTTQTS
-3855 SFPESTGS
+3855 VTSS
-3863 EGWRENEPKNKR
+3863 EGWWDQESNCQGAHR
-3875 KQQSSSGPAGG
+3875 KSVG
-3886 AVCVFQL
+3886 AKCVYQL

-3904 FSPDGLALVSGGMGG
+3904 FSSDGLALVSGGLGG

-3932 QTVIAGSG
+3932 QTVVIGSG
-3940 AIQNIVWIPD
+3940 AIQTTVWIPD
-3950 VGVAVCSNRS
+3950 VGVAACSNRS

-3966 NCSTDFMSSNHVLAT
+3966 NCTAEWAAANHVLAT
-3981 CRSAL
+3981 CRTAL
-3986 KKQGVLGLN
+3986 KQQGVLGLN

-4003 LERLPVML
+4003 LERLPMML

-4016 YEKPHVVCGEQLV
+4016 YEKPHVVCGDQLV

-4050 CSPPVPPHLRLCPLE
+4050 CNPPVPPHHQNCLPD
-4065 PGASTWSP
+4065 PASWNP
-4073 SEWAWLDCFSTTVKA
+4073 NEWAWLECFSTTIKA
-4088 AEALARGNT
+4088 AEALTNGAQ
-4097 FPEAFAV
+4097 FPESFSV
-4104 PDLEPVPKEEVAL
+4104 PDLEPVPEDEL
-4117 VMDNSKWGSGMDE
+4117 VFLMDNSKWINGMDE

-4144 LGGRCDVFLWGAGR
+4144 LGGKCDVYLWGAGR
-4158 HGQLAEAGRNL
+4158 HGQLAEAGRNVM
-4169 LVPTIAPSFSQAQ
+4169 VPAAAPSFSQAQ
-4182 QVVCGQN
+4182 QVICGQN

-4210 LGQGNSDDLHVITVI
+4210 LGQGNSDDLHVLTVI

-4301 TADGKLFSFGNGD
+4301 TSDGKLFTFGNGD

-4335 EGYQVGQ
+4335 EGYQIGQ

-4357 MIVWAFGDGDYGKLG
+4357 SMVWAFGDGDYGKLG

-4391 GIKKVSCGT
+4391 GIKKVACGT
-4400 QFSVALGRDGNV
+4400 QFSVALTKDGHV

-4430 HNRPQVVP
+4430 HNRPQQIPVLAGVV
-4438 ALSGVFIEDVAVG
+4438 IEDVAVG
-4451 AEHTLVLSSTGEVY
+4451 AEHTLALASTGDVY
-4465 TWGTNSE
+4465 AWGSNSE

-4480 NHVREPTLVTSLQGK
+4480 NHVREPTLVTVLQGK
-4495 NVNQI
+4495 NVRQI

-4511 APSAPPR
+4511 APPVPPR
-4518 APGSSVPLQLGL
+4518 APGVSVPLQLGL
-4530 PVAVPP
+4530 PDAVPP
-4536 QYSSLREVSME
+4536 QYGALREVSIHTA
-4547 VVRARLRLLYHF
+4547 RARLRLLYHF

-4577 SCMSHYNAG
+4577 
-4586 TWGIV
+4586 

-4693 GVVDLL
+4693 GIVDLL
-4699 IPSPNASAEVGYNR
+4699 IPSPNATAEVGYNR
-4713 DRFLLSPSACLE
+4713 DRFLFNPSACLD
-4725 EHLLQFKFLGIL
+4725 EHLMQFKFLGIL

-4760 CCIPLTLEDLEEVD
+4760 CCVPLTLEDLEEVD

-4789 SGITEDNFHEMIPL
+4789 SGITEESFHEMIPL

-4817 IIPGGNSIPLSFSN
+4817 IIPGGNSIPLTFSN

-4840 EYRLHEIDRQVAA
+4840 EYRLHEMDRQVAA

-4858 SWIIPVPLLS
+4858 SWIVPVPLLS
-4868 LLTARQLE
+4868 LLTAKQLE
-4876 QMVCGMPEICVEVL
+4876 QMVCGMPEISVEVL

-4901 QHTQVQWF
+4901 QHQLVQWF
-4909 WQTLEDFSNEERVLF
+4909 WHTLEEFSNEERVLF

-4953 HDSLPT
+4953 YDSLPT

-4974 QAVMA
+4974 QLVMA

>member
-1 MALMIPPVKLK
+1 MATMVPPVKLK
-12 WLEHLNASWITE
+12 WLEHLNSSWITE

-31 REGVS
+31 REGVT

-41 LLTNKEAVL
+41 LVSNKEVVP

-70 LSSDEQEHYLDALLS
+70 LSSDEQDHYLDALLS

-108 LVLQRIFYALSN
+108 LVLQRVFYALSN

-135 ENSSG
+135 ESSSG
-140 SADSHSVSERPRSST
+140 SADVHSVSERPRSST

-178 VMPPPGPGGPN
+178 MMPVSGPGLS
-189 LCNDVIHTAIDV
+189 LCNDVIHTAIEV

-215 IPPMGLDCLAQ
+215 IPPMGLDCLSQ
-226 VTTFLKGVTMPNT
+226 VTTFLKGVTIPNS
-239 GADVLGRRLASELL
+239 GADTLGRRLASELL

-265 LLEWIEMALAASAV
+265 LLEWIEMALGASAV
-279 VTAMD
+279 VHTM
-284 EGEKG
+284 EKN
-289 KMAALSQEGLMGYD
+289 KLLSSQEGMISFD
-303 CFMNIL
+303 CFMAIL

-330 TSDGLCSLYEAALC
+330 TSEGLCSLYEAALC
-344 LLEEVCRMASDYSRT
+344 LFEEVCRMASDYSRT
-359 CASPDSV
+359 CASPDSI
-366 QTGEVPAVSETCE
+366 QTGDAPIVSETCE

-405 PSFADAQTIEAGQYC
+405 PSFSDAQTIEAGQYC
-420 TFVISSDGSVRA
+420 TFVISTDGSVRA

-457 EPHRAI
+457 EPHRSI

-512 PLQGKAVVCVSAGYR
+512 PLQGKVVVCVSAGYR
-527 HSAAVSEDGELYTWG
+527 HSAAVTEDGELYTWG

-569 GDVSCGS
+569 GEVSCGS

-612 VVESLQ
+612 VIEALQ

-661 PKLTEELATTR
+661 PKLIEELAATR
-672 VVDISIGDSH
+672 IVDISIGDSH
-682 CLALS
+682 CLSLS

-716 KVVGLDGVAIQQV
+716 KVSGLDGIAIQQI

-768 SFLEHYCDGINSE
+768 SFLERYCDKINSE
-781 VPPLPFPSSREH
+781 IPPLPFPSSREH
-793 HNFLKLCLR
+793 HNFLKLCLK

-819 ILGRQARPLRN
+819 ILGRQAGPLRN

-835 MDSSVPDEIQEA
+835 MDSTVPDEIQE
-847 VMETLS
+847 
-853 VGATMLLPPLRE
+853 
-865 RMELLHSLL
+865 
-874 PQGPDRWE
+874 
-882 NLSKGQRMQLDII
+882 
-895 LTSLQDHTH
+895 
-904 VASLLGYSCPPDSTE
+904 
-919 TLASSNVGFGL
+919 
-930 PLDPPYGAPG
+930 
-940 TNPDT
+940 
-945 HLAEIL
+945 
-951 MKTLLRNLGFYTDQA
+951 DQA

-971 KNSDKVLQGTSSSD
+971 KNSDKYLFGTSPSEN
-985 SSQPAHLH
+985 SQPAHLH

-1002 LLAYCHINCVTEN
+1002 LLAFCHINNITE
-1015 SSSVSLLHKHLQL
+1015 
-1028 LLPHATDIFSR
+1028 
-1039 SAILLRESSWN
+1039 
-1050 GSVREKLRDVIYVS
+1050 
-1064 AAGSMLC
+1064 
-1071 QIVNS
+1071 
-1076 LLLLPVSVAR
+1076 
-1086 PLLSF
+1086 
-1091 LLDLLP
+1091 
-1097 PLDRLNRLLPAATP
+1097 
-1111 LEDQELQWPLHGA
+1111 
-1124 PDFVDPAGQ
+1124 
-1133 PLAQPAQSWVWLVDL
+1133 
-1148 ERTAALLVG
+1148 
-1157 RCLGGMLQGAPASLE
+1157 
-1172 ERDTAYWLKTP
+1172 
-1183 LFSNGL
+1183 
-1189 EMDLPQLDNCISSLL
+1189 
-1204 EVALSGNEE
+1204 
-1213 QKPFDC
+1213 
-1219 PLRPDMSTLV
+1219 
-1229 DLALGST
+1229 
-1236 KEPTNSLWVNM
+1236 
-1247 QDYATSKDWD
+1247 
-1257 NASLSNETLLDTVSR
+1257 
-1272 FVLAALLKHTGLL
+1272 
-1285 SQACGEGRYHPCKTL
+1285 
-1300 AEVYRSV
+1300 
-1307 YKVRN
+1307 
-1312 RLLACKNMELIQT
+1312 
-1325 CSSSR
+1325 
-1330 ERRISD
+1330 ISD
-1336 NQDSLEMD
+1336 NQDSADID

-1353 IDEEAELEER
+1353 IDEEAEMEEQAER
-1363 TDREREEGHQEQDE
+1363 DREDGHPEPDDE
-1377 EEDEREH
+1377 EEEREH

-1395 FLSAREA
+1395 FLSAREV
-1402 ARGRE
+1402 ARSRD
-1407 RERASS
+1407 RDRM
-1413 SAGGGLSSGGPRGG
+1413 SSGAGSGVRADDPPPQSQQERR
-1427 GGGGEDEAAVSHE
+1427 VST
-1440 EQQHLRDGCPGLP
+1440 DLP
-1453 EGQDLYTAACNSVV
+1453 EGQDVYTAACNSVI
-1467 HRCALLV
+1467 HRCALLI
-1474 LGVSPVLGDLGG
+1474 LGVSPVIDELQKRREEG
-1486 QDEGHSAPQSTSQG
+1486 QLQQPSVSASEGSG
-1500 QQDAAG
+1500 L
-1506 FMTRSESL
+1506 MTRSESL
-1514 SAETHSV
+1514 TAESRLVHA
-1521 QSSPSYRLMK
+1521 SPSYRLIK

-1543 DEEGYTLSG
+1543 DEEGYALSG
-1552 RRNVDLDLAFSH
+1552 RRNVDLDLASSH
-1564 KKRGLLH
+1564 RKRGPMHSQLE
-1571 GSPDSLA
+1571 SLS
-1578 DSWFRVKHSRAR
+1578 DSWTRLKHTRDWFYNS
-1590 LYGSPLYQSYDES
+1590 SYSFES
-1603 DLDLSRS
+1603 DFDLTKSL
-1610 AGVHALIENIVSFIS
+1610 GVHTLIENVVSFVS
-1625 GDVGNSPAFKEP
+1625 GDVGNAPGFKEP
-1637 EEAMST
+1637 EESMST
-1643 SPQGIILAMEQ
+1643 SPQASIIAMEQ
-1654 QQNRAELRLEA
+1654 QQLRAELRLEA
-1665 LHQIVVLI
+1665 LHQILTLL

-1681 QAAGGVGGSGTGG
+1681 ILLTGSRSSSG
-1694 RPSPSA
+1694 
-1700 AFQSSSLLTSVR
+1700 FQSSTLLTSVR
-1712 LQFLAGCFGLGTVGA
+1712 LQFLAGCFGLGTVGHT
-1727 GAMKGESVQLH
+1727 GTKGESGRLH
-1738 HYQDGVKA
+1738 HYQDGIRA
-1746 AKRTLQMDI
+1746 AKRNI
-1755 QTAVHKIYQQLSVT
+1755 QIEIQVAVHKIYQQLSAT

-1788 LVTVFALSVRY
+1788 LVTVFALSVHY
-1799 QPVDVSLAISSGLLN
+1799 QPVDVSLAISTGLLN
-1814 VLSQLCGTETML
+1814 VLSQLCGTDTML
-1826 GQPLQLLQ
+1826 GQPLQLLP
-1834 KPGVSQLSTA
+1834 KTGVSQLSTA

-1857 ISTGTYADKLGPKV
+1857 ITTGY
-1871 VQSLLDLLCSQLKNL
+1871 L
-1886 LSQAGVSL
+1886 LSFHSL
-1894 LPASPKK
+1894 HMK
-1901 AQDRLEKETEDGNDA
+1901 
-1916 EKKDFRAL
+1916 
-1924 VRKQHTAELHLGDFL
+1924 
-1939 VFLRRVVS
+1939 
-1947 SKAIQS
+1947 
-1953 KMASPKWTEVLLN
+1953 
-1966 IAAQKCCSGVPLVG
+1966 
-1980 NLRTRLLALHVLE
+1980 
-1993 AVLPAC
+1993 
-1999 EASVEDHQM
+1999 
-2008 TQVVE
+2008 
-2013 RLFSLLSDCMWEAP
+2013 
-2027 IAQAKHTIQIKEKEQ
+2027 
-2042 ELKLQGEVEEEDENL
+2042 QGELEEEDENL

-2063 FDPEKAQCCVV
+2063 FDPEKAQCCIV
-2074 ENGQGLTHGSGGKGY
+2074 ENGQILTHGSGGKGY

-2094 GISSGCY
+2094 G
-2101 QWKFYIVK
+2101 
-2109 ENRGNEGTCVGVSRW
+2109 
-2124 PVHDFN
+2124 
-2130 HRTTSDMWL
+2130 
-2139 YRAYSGNLYHNGEQS
+2139 
-2154 LTLSSFTQG
+2154 
-2163 DYITCVLDMEAR
+2163 
-2175 TISFGKNGEEP
+2175 EP
-2186 KLAFEDVDATELYPC
+2186 KLAFEDVDAAELYPC

-2227 LPGDPVCSPAATVL
+2227 LPGDPICSPVAAVL
-2241 AEASTQLIRV
+2241 AEATIQLIRI
-2251 LHRADQWTHC
+2251 LHRTDRWTYC
-2261 INGIMLER
+2261 INKKMMER
-2269 LHKIKP
+2269 LHKIKI
-2275 CFRES
+2275 CIKES
-2280 SGCTAGG
+2280 
-2287 GQRLKKSRSVQSR
+2287 GQKLKKSRSVQSR
-2300 EEHDSQR
+2300 EENEVREEKENKEEEKGKHNRHGLADLS
-2307 DSPRD
+2307 
-2312 QEPQRGEEE
+2312 EPQ
-2321 RGRQGHGS
+2321 
-2329 RQGHGGLGDLS
+2329 
-2340 DHHLRTLCTE
+2340 LRTLCIE

-2360 ADAGLRV
+2360 VDAGLRV
-2367 GGRCIHKQTGRH
+2367 GGRCVHKQTGRH

-2397 DEAEITISFPTFW
+2397 DEAEITIS
-2410 SPSDTPLYNLEP
+2410 DTPLYNLEP
-2422 CEPLPFDVA
+2422 CEPLLFDVA
-2431 RLRGLTAS
+2431 RFRGLTAS
-2439 LLLDLTYLT
+2439 VLLDLTYLT
-2448 SIHEDAGRLGA
+2448 GIHEDVGKQSVK
-2459 RRHEKKHRGGP
+2459 RHEKKHRHESEEKVDSEQKPESESMLDVRTGLM
-2470 HDNGTTTA
+2470 
-2478 NSGDDANSKPGDWE
+2478 SDDAKSQG
-2492 QANQH
+2492 A
-2497 RPTTEPRDGPAKG
+2497 
-2510 TVVMPTSDLR
+2510 TS
-2520 VSHSLEEVKAHAAPN
+2520 
-2535 SKSESEISYALDC
+2535 SKSENEIASFSLEPTLPGVES
-2548 QHQGGGALAGGP
+2548 QHQV
-2560 ETLYPAPQ
+2560 T
-2568 APEGN
+2568 EGK
-2573 RRKGHEGLSHGGRGH
+2573 RKNHEHTSKTH
-2588 DGPPSLGATQS
+2588 DIAQS
-2599 EIHAV
+2599 EIRAV

-2609 YLGAMKA
+2609 YLGAMKS
-2616 LSALLSCSKYA
+2616 LSALLGCSKYA
-2627 ELLLIPKVQSEPT
+2627 ELLLIPKVLAEN
-2640 PSGHNAD
+2640 GHNSDCAS
-2647 LNTGPTCGGGA
+2647 
-2658 ASPVCQEEVEMRA
+2658 SPVVHEDVEMRA

-2711 SGLLDDQGGG
+2711 HGLLEDQFG
-2721 GKARPA
+2721 GKIKQEIDQPA
-2727 DQECEEGLE
+2727 EE
-2736 SEQQAQTPVTTSP
+2736 SDHAQQAQTPVTTSP

-2801 TTLLPTRRAQTP
+2801 TTVLPTRRAQTP
-2813 PVSSLPTSPS
+2813 PISSLPTSPS

-2829 QSLTSPDT
+2829 QSLTSPDSQST
-2837 QGSRPTNRTGTSMSD
+2837 RPANRTALSD

-2868 PLLEMGFSLRQIT
+2868 PLLEMGFSLRQIA
-2881 KALEATGTRGEAD
+2881 KAMEATGARGEAD

-2904 MIEHPGTEEEES
+2904 MIEHPGHEDEEEPQPS
-2916 HPGGGGSDSSS
+2916 STADSRHGTTVLGS
-2927 CPGATASGGGKSLDR
+2927 GGKSNDPC
-2942 SYLHSPG
+2942 YLQSPG

-2954 DAADLEEGF
+2954 DAAEMEEGF
-2963 SESPE
+2963 SESPDN
-2968 GLDQDSASASSG
+2968 LDHTENAASGSG
-2980 PTPRGRSAVSRKHR
+2980 PPARGRSTVTRRHK

-3009 YRSVQAHRSQSRR
+3009 YRSVQAHRNQSRR
-3022 EGGALPQDPGTLYDF
+3022 EGISLQQDPGALYDF
-3037 NLDEELEMDLDEETM
+3037 NLDEELEIDLDDEAM
-3052 EAMFGQDLASDSDI
+3052 EAMFGQDLTSDNDI
-3066 LGMWIPEVL
+3066 LGMWIPE
-3075 DWPTWHVCETEE
+3075 HVCESEDRE
-3087 RDEVVVCELCEASVA
+3087 EVVVCELCECNVVS
-3102 NFNQHMKKT
+3102 FNQHMKRN

-3152 RDRYLAVKSKARAPM
+3152 REKYLALKTKTKTTNS
-3167 TERSVPG
+3167 E
-3174 KRYKGQAPDLLGK
+3174 RYKGQAPDLIGK
-3187 QDSVYEEDWDMLDVD
+3187 QDSVYEEDWDMLDID
-3202 EDDKLTGEEEF
+3202 EDEKLTGEEEF
-3213 ELLVGPLGL
+3213 ELLAGPLGL
-3222 SERRLVPEAVQFPDS
+3222 NDRRIVPEPVQFPDS

-3254 ETLLQIGCQ
+3254 ETLMQIGCH

-3273 VTLGEQAASLQ
+3273 VTLGEQAAALA
-3284 NPHDRITALRRVT
+3284 NPHDRVVALRRVT

-3342 LMCLSA
+3342 LMCLAA
-3348 AGRAGLSS
+3348 AGRAGLST
-3356 SPVAGSGS
+3356 SPSAMASTS
-3364 LERPRGSTKAS
+3364 ERSRGGHSKAS
-3375 KPMSCLAYLSTAVGC
+3375 KPISCLAYLSTAVGC
-3390 LASNS
+3390 LASNT

-3414 TGMNLTTVDDPIQR
+3414 TGVNLTTVDDPIQR

-3433 FLRGVAE
+3433 FLRGIAE

-3455 LVALLADKGAR
+3455 LVALLADKGAKLR
-3466 LGPNY
+3466 PNY
-3471 DKTDTEKRAGLIAH
+3471 DKSEVEKKGFIAQ
-3485 LYAHPSYNPTAVG
+3485 LYAHPSYDPSAVG

-3507 ACCLSSRLSSGHRQW
+3507 ACCLSSRLSSQHRQW

-3532 AHDRDNQSR
+3532 AHDRDNQTA
-3541 PQTFADMAGDLRKC
+3541 PQTLADMGGDLRKC
-3555 SSVKL
+3555 SFIKL
-3560 EAHQSRVITCG
+3560 EAHQNRVMTCV
-3571 WCSKKGLLA
+3571 WCNKKGLLA

-3586 TVRVWNVT
+3586 TIRVWNVT
-3594 KNQYTLQQTCI
+3594 KKQYSLQQTCV
-3605 FNRAE
+3605 FNRLEGDAE
-3610 DSPDEGGQCLGS
+3610 ESLGS
-3622 PGDPS
+3622 PSDPS
-3627 LSPLVWS
+3627 FSPVSWS
-3634 VTGRFLA
+3634 ISGKYLA
-3641 AAMEKMVNIWQVNG
+3641 GALEKMVNIWQVNG
-3655 GKGLLDVQPHWV
+3655 GKGLVDIQPHWV
-3667 SALAWPEGE
+3667 SALAWPEEGPATAWSGE
-3676 AVSLWCGEPKDVLL
+3676 SPELLL
-3690 VGRMDGSLGLLEV
+3690 VGRMDGSLGLIEV
-3703 HDGCTM
+3703 VDVSTM
-3709 HRTELEHC
+3709 HRRELEHC

-3722 AVMHIAWYSEDRPFA
+3722 SVTCIAWFSEDRPFA
-3737 VGYADGKL
+3737 VGYFDGKL
-3745 LIGTREPLEKGAIV
+3745 LMGTKEPLEKGGIV
-3759 VIDGHKESITS
+3759 LIDAHKETLVS
-3770 MKWSPSGQ
+3770 MKWDPTGH
-3778 ILLTCAKEDLV
+3778 ILMTCAKEENV
-3789 KLWSSPGSRSSPGAG
+3789 KLWGPVSGC
-3804 WRCLLSIAHPA
+3804 WRCLHSLCHPST
-3815 QVNGVAWCGLIGQG
+3815 VNGIAWCSLPGKGSKLQ
-3829 VRPLNMLATCCQN
+3829 LLMATGCQN
-3842 GLVSVWTVPQDAS
+3842 GLVCVWRIPQDTTQTS
-3855 SFPESTGS
+3855 MTCS
-3863 EGWRENEPKNKR
+3863 EGWWDQESNCQDGCR
-3875 KQQSSSGPAGG
+3875 KSAG
-3886 AVCVFQL
+3886 AKCVYQL

-3904 FSPDGLALVSGGMGG
+3904 FSSDGLALVSGGLGG

-3932 QTVIAGSG
+3932 QTVVIGSG
-3940 AIQNIVWIPD
+3940 AIQTTVWIPE
-3950 VGVAVCSNRS
+3950 VGVAACSNRS

-3966 NCSTDFMSSNHVLAT
+3966 NCTAEWASANHVLAT
-3981 CRSAL
+3981 CRTAL
-3986 KKQGVLGLN
+3986 KQQGILGLN

-4003 LERLPVML
+4003 LERLPMML

-4016 YEKPHVVCGEQLV
+4016 YEKPHVVCGDQLV

-4050 CSPPVPPHLRLCPLE
+4050 CSPPVPPHHQSCLPD
-4065 PGASTWSP
+4065 PASWNP
-4073 SEWAWLDCFSTTVKA
+4073 NEWAWLECFSTTIKA
-4088 AEALARGNT
+4088 AEALTNGAQ
-4097 FPEAFAV
+4097 FPESFTV
-4104 PDLEPVPKEEVAL
+4104 PDLEPVPEDEL
-4117 VMDNSKWGSGMDE
+4117 VLLMDNSKWINGMDE

-4144 LGGRCDVFLWGAGR
+4144 LGGKCDVYLWGAGR
-4158 HGQLAEAGRNL
+4158 HGQLAEAGRNVM
-4169 LVPTIAPSFSQAQ
+4169 VPATAPSFSQAQ
-4182 QVVCGQN
+4182 QVICGQN

-4210 LGQGNSDDLHVITVI
+4210 LGQGNSDDLHVLTVI

-4301 TADGKLFSFGNGD
+4301 TSDGKLFTFGNGD

-4335 EGYQVGQ
+4335 EGYQIGQ

-4357 MIVWAFGDGDYGKLG
+4357 SMVWAFGDGDYGKLG

-4391 GIKKVSCGT
+4391 GIKKVACGT
-4400 QFSVALGRDGNV
+4400 QFSVALTKDGHV

-4430 HNRPQVVP
+4430 HNRPQQIPVLAGVV
-4438 ALSGVFIEDVAVG
+4438 IEDVAVG
-4451 AEHTLVLSSTGEVY
+4451 AEHTLALASTGDVY
-4465 TWGTNSE
+4465 AWGSNSE

-4480 NHVREPTLVTSLQGK
+4480 NHVREPTLVTVLQGK
-4495 NVNQI
+4495 NIRQI

-4511 APSAPPR
+4511 APPVPPR
-4518 APGSSVPLQLGL
+4518 APGVSVPLQLGL
-4530 PVAVPP
+4530 PDTVPP
-4536 QYSSLREVSME
+4536 QYGAVREVSIHT
-4547 VVRARLRLLYHF
+4547 VRARLRLLYHF

-4577 SCMSHYNAG
+4577 NSTSHYNAG

-4699 IPSPNASAEVGYNR
+4699 IPSPNATAEVGYNR
-4713 DRFLLSPSACLE
+4713 DRFLFNPSACLD
-4725 EHLLQFKFLGIL
+4725 EHLMQFKFLGIL

-4760 CCIPLTLEDLEEVD
+4760 CCVPLTLEDLEEVD

-4789 SGITEDNFHEMIPL
+4789 SGITEESFHEMIPL

-4817 IIPGGNSIPLSFSN
+4817 IIPGGNSIPLTFSN

-4840 EYRLHEIDRQVAA
+4840 EYRLHEMDRQVAA

-4858 SWIIPVPLLS
+4858 SWIVPVPLLS
-4868 LLTARQLE
+4868 LLTAKQLE

-4901 QHTQVQWF
+4901 QHQLVQWL
-4909 WQTLEDFSNEERVLF
+4909 WRTLEEFSNEERVLF

-4953 HDSLPT
+4953 YDSLPT

-4974 QAVMA
+4974 QLVMA

>member
-12 WLEHLNASWITE
+12 WLEHLNSSWITE

-31 REGVS
+31 RDGVS

-41 LLTNKEAVL
+41 LLANKEAVL

-94 CSDSPFAGALRKRL
+94 CSDSPFAAALRKRV

-140 SADSHSVSERPRSST
+140 SADLHSVSERPRSST

-178 VMPPPGPGGPN
+178 MMPPPPGAGGGPGGNIN

-226 VTTFLKGVTMPNT
+226 VTTFLKGVTMPNS
-239 GADVLGRRLASELL
+239 GADILGRRLASELL
-253 LGLAA
+253 LGLAS

-265 LLEWIEMALAASAV
+265 LLEWIEMALAAAAV
-279 VTAMD
+279 VSSMEQT
-284 EGEKG
+284 EV
-289 KMAALSQEGLMGYD
+289 LQSQEGLIGYD

-309 MQMRRSLGSSADRSQ
+309 MQMRRSLGSTADRSQ

-330 TSDGLCSLYEAALC
+330 TPDGLCSLYEAALC
-344 LLEEVCRMASDYSRT
+344 LFEEVCRMASDYSRT
-359 CASPDSV
+359 CVSPDNI
-366 QTGEVPAVSETCE
+366 QTGEAPVVSETCE

-405 PSFADAQTIEAGQYC
+405 ASFADAQTIEAGQYC

-512 PLQGKAVVCVSAGYR
+512 PLQGKVVVCVSAGYR

-569 GDVSCGS
+569 GEVSCGS

-612 VVESLQ
+612 VVEALQ

-661 PKLTEELATTR
+661 PKLIEELATTR

-716 KVVGLDGVAIQQV
+716 KVVGLDGVAIQQI

-768 SFLEHYCDGINSE
+768 SFLERYCDGINSD

-835 MDSSVPDEIQEA
+835 MDASVPDEIQEA
-847 VMETLS
+847 VIETLS

-882 NLSKGQRMQLDII
+882 SLSKGQRMQLDII

-904 VASLLGYSCPPDSTE
+904 VASLLGYSSPADVPDAP
-919 TLASSNVGFGL
+919 ASG
-930 PLDPPYGAPG
+930 PAYPDPAYGTTGAH
-940 TNPDT
+940 PDT

-966 FGELE
+966 LGELE
-971 KNSDKVLQGTSSSD
+971 KNSDKLQQRTSSSD

-993 ELLCSLQKQ
+993 QLLCSLQKQ
-1002 LLAYCHINCVTEN
+1002 LLAYCHISAVTEN
-1015 SSSVSLLHKHLQL
+1015 SSSVALLHKHLQL

-1039 SAILLRESSWN
+1039 AAALLKESSWN
-1050 GSVREKLRDVIYVS
+1050 GSIREKLQDVIYVS

-1071 QIVNS
+1071 QIINS
-1076 LLLLPVSVAR
+1076 LLLLPVPVVR
-1086 PLLSF
+1086 PLLSH

-1097 PLDRLNRLLPAATP
+1097 PLDRLNRLLPAASP
-1111 LEDQELQWPLHGA
+1111 LEDQELQWPLHGTS
-1124 PDFVDPAGQ
+1124 DFAEPASGMC
-1133 PLAQPAQSWVWLVDL
+1133 LPAAALCWVWLVDL
-1148 ERTAALLVG
+1148 ERTVALLVG
-1157 RCLGGMLQGAPASLE
+1157 RCLGGMLQGAPTALE
-1172 ERDTAYWLKTP
+1172 EQDTAYWLKTP

-1189 EMDLPQLDNCISSLL
+1189 EMDIPQLDSCISTLL
-1204 EVALSGNEE
+1204 EAALSGNEE
-1213 QKPFDC
+1213 QKPLDC
-1219 PLRPDMSTLV
+1219 TLRPDLSVLV
-1229 DLALGST
+1229 DLALGSS
-1236 KEPTNSLWVNM
+1236 KEPANSLWINM
-1247 QDYATSKDWD
+1247 QDYAISKDWD
-1257 NASLSNETLLDTVSR
+1257 NASLNNESLLDTVSR

-1285 SQACGEGRYHPCKTL
+1285 GPASGEGSRYQPSKSL

-1312 RLLACKNMELIQT
+1312 RLLACKNMDFIQT
-1325 CSSSR
+1325 RSSSR

-1336 NQDSLEMD
+1336 NQDSLDMD

-1363 TDREREEGHQEQDE
+1363 ADREREDGHQDQDE
-1377 EEDEREH
+1377 EEEDREH

-1395 FLSAREA
+1395 FLSAREV
-1402 ARGRE
+1402 ARSRD

-1413 SAGGGLSSGGPRGG
+1413 STGPGSGSGPASRSGAAAAGGGEEEAVLSQEERRGS
-1427 GGGGEDEAAVSHE
+1427 A
-1440 EQQHLRDGCPGLP
+1440 GLP
-1453 EGQDLYTAACNSVV
+1453 EGQDLYTAACNSVI
-1467 HRCALLV
+1467 HRCALLL
-1474 LGVSPVLGDLGG
+1474 LGVSPVLSELTK
-1486 QDEGHSAPQSTSQG
+1486 QNQEEGPAQSATGAQECL
-1500 QQDAAG
+1500 G

-1514 SAETHSV
+1514 SAESRSV

-1543 DEEGYTLSG
+1543 DEESYSLSG
-1552 RRNVDLDLAFSH
+1552 RRNVDLDLAFSQ
-1564 KKRGLLH
+1564 KKRVYLLLLGH
-1571 GSPDSLA
+1571 FSPKHKRSSKHVNDGILHSSPDSLA
-1578 DSWFRVKHSRAR
+1578 ESWFRSKLSRQR
-1590 LYGSPLYQSYDES
+1590 SYGSAHSYEES
-1603 DLDLSRS
+1603 DLDLNRS
-1610 AGVHALIENIVSFIS
+1610 LGIHALIDNMVSFIS
-1625 GDVGNSPAFKEP
+1625 GDVGLAPAFKEP
-1637 EEAMST
+1637 EEGMAT
-1643 SPQGIILAMEQ
+1643 SPQAAILAMEQ
-1654 QQNRAELRLEA
+1654 QQSRAELRLEA

-1681 QAAGGVGGSGTGG
+1681 QPENNE
-1694 RPSPSA
+1694 RPSG

-1712 LQFLAGCFGLGTVGA
+1712 LQFLAGCFGLGTVCSG
-1727 GAMKGESVQLH
+1727 GLKRESVQLH
-1738 HYQDGVKA
+1738 HYQDGIKA
-1746 AKRTLQMDI
+1746 AKRSLQMEI

-1857 ISTGTYADKLGPKV
+1857 ISTGTYADKLSPKV

-1886 LSQAGVSL
+1886 LAQAGGSRL
-1894 LPASPKK
+1894 SAGKDQEDTKQDGSP
-1901 AQDRLEKETEDGNDA
+1901 DSD
-1916 EKKDFRAL
+1916 KKDFRA
-1924 VRKQHTAELHLGDFL
+1924 VIRKQHTAELHLGDFL

-1980 NLRTRLLALHVLE
+1980 NMRTRLLALHVLE

-1999 EASVEDHQM
+1999 EANMEDDQLS
-2008 TQVVE
+2008 QVVD

-2027 IAQAKHTIQIKEKEQ
+2027 VAQAKHTIQMKEKVQ
-2042 ELKLQGEVEEEDENL
+2042 ELKLQGEAEEEDENL

-2089 GLAST
+2089 GLACT

-2139 YRAYSGNLYHNGEQS
+2139 YRAYSGNLYHNGEQT

-2163 DYITCVLDMEAR
+2163 DFITCVLDMEAR

-2227 LPGDPVCSPAATVL
+2227 LPGDPVCSPTATVL
-2241 AEASTQLIRV
+2241 VEATTQLIRI
-2251 LHRADQWTHC
+2251 LHRTDHWTHR
-2261 INGIMLER
+2261 INKTMIER

-2275 CFRES
+2275 CFRDA
-2280 SGCTAGG
+2280 AGAP
-2287 GQRLKKSRSVQSR
+2287 RLKKSRSVQSR
-2300 EEHDSQR
+2300 EEHDAQRESQEAPGR
-2307 DSPRD
+2307 T
-2312 QEPQRGEEE
+2312 EEE
-2321 RGRQGHGS
+2321 KGRHGRQH
-2329 RQGHGGLGDLS
+2329 GLGELS
-2340 DHHLRTLCTE
+2340 EPHLRSLCTD

-2367 GGRCIHKQTGRH
+2367 GGRCVHKQTGRH
-2379 ATLLGVVKEGS
+2379 ATLLGVAKEGS
-2390 TSAKVQW
+2390 SSAKVQW

-2422 CEPLPFDVA
+2422 CEPLPFDVG
-2431 RLRGLTAS
+2431 RFRGLTAA

-2448 SIHEDAGRLGA
+2448 SIHEETAAKLGT
-2459 RRHEKKHRGGP
+2459 RRHDKKHRNAASVGHEPTAAEDKADGEG
-2470 HDNGTTTA
+2470 HDRN
-2478 NSGDDANSKPGDWE
+2478 E
-2492 QANQH
+2492 QKEGAS
-2497 RPTTEPRDGPAKG
+2497 E
-2510 TVVMPTSDLR
+2510 LR
-2520 VSHSLEEVKAHAAPN
+2520 VSHSLEEVKAHLAPN
-2535 SKSESEISYALDC
+2535 SKSESEISSVA
-2548 QHQGGGALAGGP
+2548 GGGN
-2560 ETLYPAPQ
+2560 ETLFSPAQ
-2568 APEGN
+2568 NGGAEAG
-2573 RRKGHEGLSHGGRGH
+2573 RKKGHEHGARGH
-2588 DGPPSLGATQS
+2588 EPAAISTQS

-2609 YLGAMKA
+2609 YLGAMKT

-2627 ELLLIPKVQSEPT
+2627 ELLLIPKVIPEAA

-2647 LNTGPTCGGGA
+2647 LNAGA
-2658 ASPVCQEEVEMRA
+2658 TAAPPASPVCQEEVEMRA

-2711 SGLLDDQGGG
+2711 NGLLEEPSG
-2721 GKARPA
+2721 GKTKLGTRSEP
-2727 DQECEEGLE
+2727 EGE
-2736 SEQQAQTPVTTSP
+2736 VEGSEGEPLAQTPITTSP

-2801 TTLLPTRRAQTP
+2801 TTLVPTRRAQTP

-2829 QSLTSPDT
+2829 QSLTSPDS
-2837 QGSRPTNRTGTSMSD
+2837 QPTRAQNRAGTSLSD

-2868 PLLEMGFSLRQIT
+2868 PLLEMGFTLRQIS
-2881 KALEATGTRGEAD
+2881 KALEATGARGEAD

-2904 MIEHPGTEEEES
+2904 MIEHPGTDDERDEPHARS
-2916 HPGGGGSDSSS
+2916 AALGGDGSDSS
-2927 CPGATASGGGKSLDR
+2927 CPGATASAGGKSLDR
-2942 SYLHSPG
+2942 SYLCSPG
-2949 DIPSA
+2949 DIASA
-2954 DAADLEEGF
+2954 DASEMEEGF
-2963 SESPE
+2963 SESPD
-2968 GLDQDSASASSG
+2968 GLEQDGGSASSG
-2980 PTPRGRSAVSRKHR
+2980 APLRGRSAAGRKHR

-3009 YRSVQAHRSQSRR
+3009 YRSVQAHHSQSRR
-3022 EGGALPQDPGTLYDF
+3022 DVSSLQQQPDPGALYDF

-3052 EAMFGQDLASDSDI
+3052 EAMFGQDLASDTDI

-3075 DWPTWHVCETEE
+3075 DWPTWHVCEADD
-3087 RDEVVVCELCEASVA
+3087 RDEVVVCELCEANVA
-3102 NFNQHMKKT
+3102 NFNQHMKKS

-3152 RDRYLAVKSKARAPM
+3152 REKYLAIKSKAR
-3167 TERSVPG
+3167 VPAVE
-3174 KRYKGQAPDLLGK
+3174 RYKGQAPDLLGK

-3213 ELLVGPLGL
+3213 ELLSGPLGL
-3222 SERRLVPEAVQFPDS
+3222 SERRVVPEPVQFPDS

-3263 GSVEKSSSGR
+3263 TSVDKSSSGR
-3273 VTLGEQAASLQ
+3273 MTLGEQAAALQ
-3284 NPHDRITALRRVT
+3284 NPHDRVMALRRVT

-3342 LMCLSA
+3342 LMCLAA
-3348 AGRAGLSS
+3348 AGRAGLST
-3356 SPVAGSGS
+3356 SPAAAAGHC
-3364 LERPRGSTKAS
+3364 ERPRGSSKAS
-3375 KPMSCLAYLSTAVGC
+3375 KPISCLAYLSTAVGC

-3395 PSAAKL
+3395 PNAAKL

-3440 ENKLV
+3440 ENKLI

-3466 LGPNY
+3466 LRPVY
-3471 DKTDTEKRAGLIAH
+3471 DKADLEKR
-3485 LYAHPSYNPTAVG
+3485 G

-3507 ACCLSSRLSSGHRQW
+3507 ACCLSSRLSSQHRQW

-3532 AHDRDNQSR
+3532 AHDRDNQNR

-3555 SSVKL
+3555 SFVKL

-3594 KNQYTLQQTCI
+3594 KNQYTLQQTCV
-3605 FNRAE
+3605 FNKE
-3610 DSPDEGGQCLGS
+3610 DGPSEDGMSGLGS
-3622 PGDPS
+3622 PSDPC
-3627 LSPLVWS
+3627 LSPLAWS
-3634 VTGRFLA
+3634 VTGKYLA
-3641 AAMEKMVNIWQVNG
+3641 SAMEKMVNIWQVNG

-3667 SALAWPEGE
+3667 SALAWPEE
-3676 AVSLWCGEPKDVLL
+3676 EVESLWCGEPKDMLL
-3690 VGRMDGSLGLLEV
+3690 VGRMDGSLGLIEV
-3703 HDGCTM
+3703 LDATDM
-3709 HRTELEHC
+3709 HRSELEHC

-3722 AVMHIAWYSEDRPFA
+3722 AVMHIAWHSEDRPFA

-3745 LIGTREPLEKGAIV
+3745 LIGSKEPLEKAAIV
-3759 VIDGHKESITS
+3759 VIDAHKESITC
-3770 MKWSPSGQ
+3770 MRWSPSGQ
-3778 ILLTCAKEDLV
+3778 ILLTCAKEETV
-3789 KLWSSPGSRSSPGAG
+3789 KLWAALDCDAGQGSG
-3804 WRCLLSIAHPA
+3804 WRCLQSLRHPSL
-3815 QVNGVAWCGLIGQG
+3815 VNGVAWCGLPGRG
-3829 VRPLNMLATCCQN
+3829 PKPLSMLAVCCQN
-3842 GLVSVWTVPQDAS
+3842 GLVSVWTVPQEICD
-3855 SFPESTGS
+3855 FPESRLSDS
-3863 EGWRENEPKNKR
+3863 EGLWENDGKAR
-3875 KQQSSSGPAGG
+3875 TVSSRWAEGR

-3893 RGHITPVRTVA
+3893 KGHITPVRTLA
-3904 FSPDGLALVSGGMGG
+3904 FSPDGLALASGGVGG

-3932 QTVIAGSG
+3932 QTVVAGSG

-3966 NCSTDFMSSNHVLAT
+3966 SCSKEFMASNHVLAT
-3981 CRSAL
+3981 CRTAL
-3986 KKQGVLGLN
+3986 KKQGVAGLN

-4036 LASLAVGLHLDQLL
+4036 LASLAVGLHLDPLL
-4050 CSPPVPPHLRLCPLE
+4050 CCPPAPPHLRHLPPE
-4065 PGASTWSP
+4065 SGTAVWTA
-4073 SEWAWLDCFSTTVKA
+4073 SEWAWLDCFSTTIKA
-4088 AEALARGNT
+4088 AEALARGAT
-4097 FPEAFAV
+4097 FPDSFCV
-4104 PDLEPVPKEEVAL
+4104 PDLEPVPKEEMVL
-4117 VMDNSKWGSGMDE
+4117 VMDNGKWASGMDE

-4144 LGGRCDVFLWGAGR
+4144 LGGKCDVFLWGAGR
-4158 HGQLAEAGRNL
+4158 HGQLAEAGRNI
-4169 LVPTIAPSFSQAQ
+4169 LVPMTAPSFSQAQ

-4189 CTFVIQAN
+4189 CTFVIQPN
-4197 GTVLACGEGSYGR
+4197 GSVLACGEGSYGR
-4210 LGQGNSDDLHVITVI
+4210 LGQGNSDDLHVLTII

-4301 TADGKLFSFGNGD
+4301 TADGKLFTFGNGD

-4320 GNTSNKKLPERVTAL
+4320 GNTSNKKLPEKVTAL

-4342 VACGLNHTLAVSADG
+4342 VACGLNHTLVVSADG
-4357 MIVWAFGDGDYGKLG
+4357 TMVWAFGDGDYGKLG

-4382 QKVDVLCGI
+4382 QKVDVLCGL
-4391 GIKKVSCGT
+4391 GIKKVACGT
-4400 QFSVALGRDGNV
+4400 QFSVALTKDGKV

-4430 HNRPQVVP
+4430 HNRPQQVP
-4438 ALSGVFIEDVAVG
+4438 ALSGIHIQDVAVG
-4451 AEHTLVLSSTGEVY
+4451 AEHTLVLSSTGDVY
-4465 TWGTNSE
+4465 AWGSNSE

-4480 NHVREPTLVTSLQGK
+4480 NHVREPTLVAALQGK
-4495 NVNQI
+4495 NINQI

-4511 APSAPPR
+4511 APCVPPR

-4530 PVAVPP
+4530 PLVVPP
-4536 QYSSLREVSME
+4536 QYGGLKEVSME
-4547 VVRARLRLLYHF
+4547 AVRARLRLLYHF

-4565 SWRLLNLSPNNQ
+4565 SWRLLNLSPSNQ
-4577 SCMSHYNAG
+4577 SCTSHYNAG

-4713 DRFLLSPSACLE
+4713 DRFLFNPSACLD
-4725 EHLLQFKFLGIL
+4725 EHMIQFKFLGIL

-4760 CCIPLTLEDLEEVD
+4760 CCIPLQLEDLEEVD
-4774 LLYVQTLNSILHIED
+4774 LLYVQTLKSILHIED
-4789 SGITEDNFHEMIPL
+4789 SGITEDSFHEMIPL

-4817 IIPGGNSIPLSFSN
+4817 IIPGGNSIPLTFSN

-4858 SWIIPVPLLS
+4858 SWIVPVPLLS
-4868 LLTARQLE
+4868 LLTAKQLE
-4876 QMVCGMPEICVEVL
+4876 QMVCGMPEICCEVL

-4901 QHTQVQWF
+4901 QHALVQWF
-4909 WQTLEDFSNEERVLF
+4909 WQTLEEFSNEERVLF

-4953 HDSLPT
+4953 YDSLPT

>member
-12 WLEHLNASWITE
+12 WLEHLNSSWITE

-36 VLYSK
+36 VLFSK
-41 LLTNKEAVL
+41 LLANKEVVL

-94 CSDSPFAGALRKRL
+94 CSDSPFAAALRKRV

-135 ENSSG
+135 ENNSG
-140 SADSHSVSERPRSST
+140 SADLHSVSERPRSST

-178 VMPPPGPGGPN
+178 MMPPPPSPGGGPGGSIN

-226 VTTFLKGVTMPNT
+226 VTTFLKGVTMPNS
-239 GADVLGRRLASELL
+239 GADILGRRLASELL
-253 LGLAA
+253 LGLAS

-279 VTAMD
+279 VSTM
-284 EGEKG
+284 EENKV
-289 KMAALSQEGLMGYD
+289 LQNQEGLIGYD

-344 LLEEVCRMASDYSRT
+344 LFEEVCRMASDYSRT
-359 CASPDSV
+359 CVSPDSI
-366 QTGEVPAVSETCE
+366 QTGETPVVSETCE

-405 PSFADAQTIEAGQYC
+405 ASFADAQTIEAGQYC

-512 PLQGKAVVCVSAGYR
+512 PLQGKVVVCVSAGYR

-569 GDVSCGS
+569 GEVSCGS

-612 VVESLQ
+612 VVEALQ

-661 PKLTEELATTR
+661 PKLIEELATTR

-716 KVVGLDGVAIQQV
+716 KVVGLDGVAIQQI

-835 MDSSVPDEIQEA
+835 MDASVPDEIQEA
-847 VMETLS
+847 VIETLS

-882 NLSKGQRMQLDII
+882 SLSKGQRMQLDII

-904 VASLLGYSCPPDSTE
+904 VASLLGYSSPADGPEVLSSGPGFTASPDPTYSAT
-919 TLASSNVGFGL
+919 AGH
-930 PLDPPYGAPG
+930 
-940 TNPDT
+940 PDT

-951 MKTLLRNLGFYTDQA
+951 MKMLLRNLGFYTDQA

-971 KNSDKVLQGTSSSD
+971 KNSDKLQQGTSSSD

-993 ELLCSLQKQ
+993 QLLCSLQKQ
-1002 LLAYCHINCVTEN
+1002 LLAYCHMNSVTEN
-1015 SSSVSLLHKHLQL
+1015 SSSVALLHKHLQL
-1028 LLPHATDIFSR
+1028 LLPHSTDIFSR
-1039 SAILLRESSWN
+1039 SATLIKESSWN
-1050 GSVREKLRDVIYVS
+1050 GSIQEKLQDVIYVS

-1071 QIVNS
+1071 QIINS

-1086 PLLSF
+1086 PVLSH

-1097 PLDRLNRLLPAATP
+1097 PLDRLNRLLPAASL

-1124 PDFVDPAGQ
+1124 SDFAEPTSGMSL
-1133 PLAQPAQSWVWLVDL
+1133 PQPALSWVWLVDL
-1148 ERTAALLVG
+1148 ERTVALLVG
-1157 RCLGGMLQGAPASLE
+1157 RCLGGMLQGAPTSLE
-1172 ERDTAYWLKTP
+1172 EQDTAYWLKTP

-1189 EMDLPQLDNCISSLL
+1189 EMDIPQLDTCISSLL
-1204 EVALSGNEE
+1204 EAALSGNEE

-1219 PLRPDMSTLV
+1219 TLRSDLSVMV
-1229 DLALGST
+1229 DLSLGSS
-1236 KEPTNSLWVNM
+1236 KEPANSLWVNM
-1247 QDYATSKDWD
+1247 QDYALSKDWD
-1257 NASLSNETLLDTVSR
+1257 NASLSNESLLDTVSR

-1285 SQACGEGRYHPCKTL
+1285 GQACGEGRYQPSKSL

-1312 RLLACKNMELIQT
+1312 RLLACKNMDFIQT
-1325 CSSSR
+1325 RSSSR

-1336 NQDSLEMD
+1336 NQDSLDMD

-1363 TDREREEGHQEQDE
+1363 VDREREEGHQEQDD
-1377 EEDEREH
+1377 EEDDREH

-1395 FLSAREA
+1395 FLSAREV
-1402 ARGRE
+1402 ARSRD

-1413 SAGGGLSSGGPRGG
+1413 STGQGSGSVSRSGGAGGGEEDTILSQEGRRG
-1427 GGGGEDEAAVSHE
+1427 ST
-1440 EQQHLRDGCPGLP
+1440 GLP
-1453 EGQDLYTAACNSVV
+1453 EGQDLYTAACNSVI

-1474 LGVSPVLGDLGG
+1474 LGVSPVLGELTKQNQEEG
-1486 QDEGHSAPQSTSQG
+1486 QTQSATGTQECLS
-1500 QQDAAG
+1500 

-1514 SAETHSV
+1514 SAESRSV

-1543 DEEGYTLSG
+1543 DEEGYTLTG

-1564 KKRGLLH
+1564 KKRGLLNS
-1571 GSPDSLA
+1571 SPDSLA
-1578 DSWFRVKHSRAR
+1578 ESWFRAKLSRQRSYSSAHS
-1590 LYGSPLYQSYDES
+1590 YEES

-1610 AGVHALIENIVSFIS
+1610 LGIHALIDNMVSFIS
-1625 GDVGNSPAFKEP
+1625 GDVGLTPAFKEP
-1637 EEAMST
+1637 DESMST
-1643 SPQGIILAMEQ
+1643 SPQATILAMEQ
-1654 QQNRAELRLEA
+1654 QQSRAELRLEA

-1681 QAAGGVGGSGTGG
+1681 QPGNADRST
-1694 RPSPSA
+1694 S

-1712 LQFLAGCFGLGTVGA
+1712 LQFLAGCFGLGTVSTG
-1727 GAMKGESVQLH
+1727 GLKRESVQLH

-1746 AKRTLQMDI
+1746 AKRSLQMEI

-1769 LERALQA
+1769 LDRALQA

-1857 ISTGTYADKLGPKV
+1857 ISTGTYADKLSPKV

-1894 LPASPKK
+1894 LSSGKDQEENK
-1901 AQDRLEKETEDGNDA
+1901 HEDSADS

-1924 VRKQHTAELHLGDFL
+1924 LRKQHTAELHLGDFL

-1966 IAAQKCCSGVPLVG
+1966 IAAQKCCTGVPLVR

-1999 EASVEDHQM
+1999 EANIENDQM

-2027 IAQAKHTIQIKEKEQ
+2027 IAQAKHSVQIKEKVQ
-2042 ELKLQGEVEEEDENL
+2042 ELKVQGEAEEEDENL

-2139 YRAYSGNLYHNGEQS
+2139 YRAYSGNLYHNGEQT

-2163 DYITCVLDMEAR
+2163 DFITCVLDMEAR

-2227 LPGDPVCSPAATVL
+2227 LPGDPVCSPMATVL
-2241 AEASTQLIRV
+2241 AEATTQLIRI
-2251 LHRADQWTHC
+2251 LHRTDQWTHC
-2261 INGIMLER
+2261 INKTMIER

-2280 SGCTAGG
+2280 ASTSGSG

-2300 EEHDSQR
+2300 EEHDAQKESQETPTR
-2307 DSPRD
+2307 T
-2312 QEPQRGEEE
+2312 EEE
-2321 RGRQGHGS
+2321 RGRHG
-2329 RQGHGGLGDLS
+2329 RQHGLAELS
-2340 DHHLRTLCTE
+2340 EQHLRTLCTE

-2367 GGRCIHKQTGRH
+2367 GGRCVHKQTGRH

-2431 RLRGLTAS
+2431 RFRGLTAS

-2448 SIHEDAGRLGA
+2448 SIHEETTAKLST
-2459 RRHEKKHRGGP
+2459 RRHDKKHR
-2470 HDNGTTTA
+2470 A
-2478 NSGDDANSKPGDWE
+2478 SSGASPN
-2492 QANQH
+2492 A
-2497 RPTTEPRDGPAKG
+2497 A
-2510 TVVMPTSDLR
+2510 LF
-2520 VSHSLEEVKAHAAPN
+2520 AAAP
-2535 SKSESEISYALDC
+2535 
-2548 QHQGGGALAGGP
+2548 H
-2560 ETLYPAPQ
+2560 TPA
-2568 APEGN
+2568 EGN
-2573 RRKGHEGLSHGGRGH
+2573 RKKGHEHNSRTHEPS
-2588 DGPPSLGATQS
+2588 PPCIATQS

-2609 YLGAMKA
+2609 YLGAMKT

-2627 ELLLIPKVQSEPT
+2627 ELLLIPKVPWPANGST
-2640 PSGHNAD
+2640 
-2647 LNTGPTCGGGA
+2647 A
-2658 ASPVCQEEVEMRA
+2658 ATSPVCQEEVEMRA

-2711 SGLLDDQGGG
+2711 NGLLEEPSG
-2721 GKARPA
+2721 GKVKTG
-2727 DQECEEGLE
+2727 EGAE
-2736 SEQQAQTPVTTSP
+2736 GEQLAQTPVTTSP

-2801 TTLLPTRRAQTP
+2801 TTLVPTRRAQTP

-2829 QSLTSPDT
+2829 QSLTSPDSQPT
-2837 QGSRPTNRTGTSMSD
+2837 RPQNRTALSD

-2881 KALEATGTRGEAD
+2881 KALEATGARGEAD

-2904 MIEHPGTEEEES
+2904 MIEHPGTEDEHDEP
-2916 HPGGGGSDSSS
+2916 HTRGGSTGGDGSDSS
-2927 CPGATASGGGKSLDR
+2927 CPGATASAGGKLMERS
-2942 SYLHSPG
+2942 SYLCSPG
-2949 DIPSA
+2949 DIASA
-2954 DAADLEEGF
+2954 DASEMEEGF
-2963 SESPE
+2963 SESPD
-2968 GLDQDSASASSG
+2968 GLEQDSASASSG
-2980 PTPRGRSAVSRKHR
+2980 APIRGRSAVGRKHR

-3009 YRSVQAHRSQSRR
+3009 YRSVQVHHSQSRR
-3022 EGGALPQDPGTLYDF
+3022 EVSALQQQPDPGALYDF

-3052 EAMFGQDLASDSDI
+3052 EAMFGQDLASDTDI

-3075 DWPTWHVCETEE
+3075 DWPTWHVCETDD
-3087 RDEVVVCELCEASVA
+3087 RDEVVVCELCEANVA
-3102 NFNQHMKKT
+3102 NFNQHMKKS

-3141 GNPYYLLCGSC
+3141 GNPYYLLCGGC
-3152 RDRYLAVKSKARAPM
+3152 REKYLAIKSKAK
-3167 TERSVPG
+3167 VPIVE
-3174 KRYKGQAPDLLGK
+3174 RYKGQAPDLLGK

-3202 EDDKLTGEEEF
+3202 EDEKLTGEEEF
-3213 ELLVGPLGL
+3213 ELLAGPLGL
-3222 SERRLVPEAVQFPDS
+3222 SERRIVPEAVQFPDS

-3254 ETLLQIGCQ
+3254 ETLLQIGE
-3263 GSVEKSSSGR
+3263 GEIHSGFFTSHGTSVDKSSSGR
-3273 VTLGEQAASLQ
+3273 VTLGEQAAALQ
-3284 NPHDRITALRRVT
+3284 NPHDRVMALRRVT

-3342 LMCLSA
+3342 LMCLAA
-3348 AGRAGLSS
+3348 AGRAGLST
-3356 SPVAGSGS
+3356 SPTTGSGHA
-3364 LERPRGSTKAS
+3364 ERPRGAAKTS
-3375 KPMSCLAYLSTAVGC
+3375 KPISCLAYLSTAVGC

-3395 PSAAKL
+3395 PNAAKL

-3433 FLRGVAE
+3433 FLRGVTE
-3440 ENKLV
+3440 ENKLI

-3466 LGPNY
+3466 LRPAY
-3471 DKTDTEKRAGLIAH
+3471 DKADMEKR
-3485 LYAHPSYNPTAVG
+3485 G

-3507 ACCLSSRLSSGHRQW
+3507 ACCLSSRLSSQHRQW

-3532 AHDRDNQSR
+3532 AHDRDNNQSR

-3555 SSVKL
+3555 SFIKL

-3594 KNQYTLQQTCI
+3594 KTQYTLQQTCV
-3605 FNRAE
+3605 FNKDDGSSE
-3610 DSPDEGGQCLGS
+3610 EGMSGLGS
-3622 PGDPS
+3622 PSDPF
-3627 LSPLVWS
+3627 LSPLAWS
-3634 VTGRFLA
+3634 VTGKYLA
-3641 AAMEKMVNIWQVNG
+3641 SAMEKMVNIWQVNG

-3667 SALAWPEGE
+3667 SALAWPEEE
-3676 AVSLWCGEPKDVLL
+3676 AESLWCGEPKDMLL
-3690 VGRMDGSLGLLEV
+3690 VGRMDGSLGLIEV
-3703 HDGCTM
+3703 LDTATM
-3709 HRTELEHC
+3709 QRTELEHC

-3722 AVMHIAWYSEDRPFA
+3722 AVMHIAWYSEDKPFA

-3745 LIGTREPLEKGAIV
+3745 LIGFKEPLEKGAIV
-3759 VIDGHKESITS
+3759 VIDAHKESVTS
-3770 MKWSPSGQ
+3770 MKWSPTGQ
-3778 ILLTCAKEDLV
+3778 VLLTCAKEETV
-3789 KLWSSPGSRSSPGAG
+3789 KLWASPDSHPDSGSGCG
-3804 WRCLLSIAHPA
+3804 WRCLQSLRHPSL
-3815 QVNGVAWCGLIGQG
+3815 VNGVAWCSLPGRGPK
-3829 VRPLNMLATCCQN
+3829 PLSMLAVCCQN
-3842 GLVSVWTVPQDAS
+3842 GLVSVWTVPQDIS
-3855 SFPESTGS
+3855 NFS
-3863 EGWRENEPKNKR
+3863 ECCSLDSEEWWENE
-3875 KQQSSSGPAGG
+3875 SSRWSEDG
-3886 AVCVFQL
+3886 AICVFQL
-3893 RGHITPVRTVA
+3893 KGHITPVRTLA
-3904 FSPDGLALVSGGMGG
+3904 FSPDGLTLASGGVGG

-3932 QTVIAGSG
+3932 QTVVAGSG
-3940 AIQNIVWIPD
+3940 AVQNIVWIPD
-3950 VGVAVCSNRS
+3950 VGVSVCSNRS

-3966 NCSTDFMSSNHVLAT
+3966 NCSKDFTVSNHVLAT
-3981 CRSAL
+3981 CRTAL
-3986 KKQGVLGLN
+3986 KKQGVVGLN

-4011 QEQYA
+4011 QEQYV

-4050 CSPPVPPHLRLCPLE
+4050 CRPPVPPHLRHCPPE
-4065 PGASTWSP
+4065 SGSTIWSA

-4088 AEALARGNT
+4088 AEALARGAT
-4097 FPEAFAV
+4097 FPESFSV
-4104 PDLEPVPKEEVAL
+4104 PDLEPVPEEEMAL
-4117 VMDNSKWGSGMDE
+4117 LMDNSKWLSGMDE

-4144 LGGRCDVFLWGAGR
+4144 LGGKCDVYLWGAGR
-4158 HGQLAEAGRNL
+4158 HGQLAEAGRNI
-4169 LVPTIAPSFSQAQ
+4169 LVPTTAPSFSQAHKGH
-4182 QVVCGQN
+4182 VVLWVKKRRQCGILN
-4189 CTFVIQAN
+4189 NWAFSYLGITSAITFF
-4197 GTVLACGEGSYGR
+4197 VLCS
-4210 LGQGNSDDLHVITVI
+4210 
-4225 SALQG
+4225 G

-4301 TADGKLFSFGNGD
+4301 TADGKLFTFGNGD

-4320 GNTSNKKLPERVTAL
+4320 GNTSNKKLPEKVTAL
-4335 EGYQVGQ
+4335 DGYQVGQ
-4342 VACGLNHTLAVSADG
+4342 VACGLNHTLVVSADG
-4357 MIVWAFGDGDYGKLG
+4357 MMVWAFGDGDYGKLG

-4382 QKVDVLCGI
+4382 QKVDVLCGLS
-4391 GIKKVSCGT
+4391 IKKVACGT
-4400 QFSVALGRDGNV
+4400 QFSVALTKDGKV
-4412 YTFGQD
+4412 FTFGQD

-4430 HNRPQVVP
+4430 HNRPQQVP
-4438 ALSGVFIEDVAVG
+4438 ALSGIHIEDVAVG
-4451 AEHTLVLSSTGEVY
+4451 AEHTLVLSSTGDVY
-4465 TWGTNSE
+4465 TWGSNSE

-4480 NHVREPTLVTSLQGK
+4480 NHVREPTLVTTLQGK
-4495 NVNQI
+4495 NIHQI

-4511 APSAPPR
+4511 APPVPPR

-4536 QYSSLREVSME
+4536 QYSGLKEVSIE
-4547 VVRARLRLLYHF
+4547 AVRARLRLLYHF

-4577 SCMSHYNAG
+4577 SCTSHYNAG

-4699 IPSPNASAEVGYNR
+4699 IPSPNATAEVGYNR
-4713 DRFLLSPSACLE
+4713 DRFLLNPSACLD
-4725 EHLLQFKFLGIL
+4725 EHMLQFKFLGIL

-4774 LLYVQTLNSILHIED
+4774 LLYVQTLKSILHIED

-4817 IIPGGNSIPLSFSN
+4817 IIPGGNSIPLTFSN

-4858 SWIIPVPLLS
+4858 SWIVPVPLLS
-4868 LLTARQLE
+4868 LLTAKQLE
-4876 QMVCGMPEICVEVL
+4876 QMVCGMPEISCDVL

-4901 QHTQVQWF
+4901 QHSLVQWF
-4909 WQTLEDFSNEERVLF
+4909 WQTLEEFSNEERVLF

-4953 HDSLPT
+4953 YDSLPT

>member
-1 MALMIPPVKLK
+1 MATMVPPVKLK
-12 WLEHLNASWITE
+12 WLEHLNSSWITE

-31 REGVS
+31 REGVA

-41 LLTNKEAVL
+41 LVSNKEVVP

-70 LSSDEQEHYLDALLS
+70 LSSDEQDHYLDALLS
-85 SQLALAKMV
+85 SQLALAKM
-94 CSDSPFAGALRKRL
+94 
-108 LVLQRIFYALSN
+108 
-120 KYHDKGKVKQQQHSP
+120 
-135 ENSSG
+135 
-140 SADSHSVSERPRSST
+140 
-155 DALIEMGVRTGL
+155 
-167 SLLFAL
+167 
-173 LRQSW
+173 
-178 VMPPPGPGGPN
+178 
-189 LCNDVIHTAIDV
+189 
-201 VSSLPPL
+201 
-208 SLANESK
+208 
-215 IPPMGLDCLAQ
+215 
-226 VTTFLKGVTMPNT
+226 
-239 GADVLGRRLASELL
+239 
-253 LGLAA
+253 
-258 QRGSLRY
+258 
-265 LLEWIEMALAASAV
+265 
-279 VTAMD
+279 
-284 EGEKG
+284 
-289 KMAALSQEGLMGYD
+289 
-303 CFMNIL
+303 
-309 MQMRRSLGSSADRSQ
+309 GSSADRSQ

-344 LLEEVCRMASDYSRT
+344 LFEEVCRMASDYSRT
-359 CASPDSV
+359 CASPDSI
-366 QTGEVPAVSETCE
+366 QTGDAPIVSETCE

-405 PSFADAQTIEAGQYC
+405 PSFSDAQTIEAGQYC
-420 TFVISSDGSVRA
+420 TFVISTDGSVRA

-457 EPHRAI
+457 EPHRSI

-512 PLQGKAVVCVSAGYR
+512 PLQGKVVVCVSAGYR
-527 HSAAVSEDGELYTWG
+527 HSAAVTEDGELYTWG

-569 GDVSCGS
+569 GEVSCGS

-612 VVESLQ
+612 VIEALQ

-661 PKLTEELATTR
+661 PKLVEELAATR
-672 VVDISIGDSH
+672 IVDISIGDSH

-716 KVVGLDGVAIQQV
+716 KVSGLDGIAIQQI

-768 SFLEHYCDGINSE
+768 SFLERYCDKINSE
-781 VPPLPFPSSREH
+781 IPPLPFPSSREH
-793 HNFLKLCLR
+793 HNFLKLCLK

-819 ILGRQARPLRN
+819 ILGRQAGPLRN

-835 MDSSVPDEIQEA
+835 MDSTVPDEIQE
-847 VMETLS
+847 VVIETLS

-882 NLSKGQRMQLDII
+882 SLSKGQRMQLDII

-904 VASLLGYSCPPDSTE
+904 VASLLGYSAPSDAAD
-919 TLASSNVGFGL
+919 LSSVCTGYGNL
-930 PLDPPYGAPG
+930 SDQPYG
-940 TNPDT
+940 TQSCHPDT

-971 KNSDKVLQGTSSSD
+971 KNSDKFLLGTSSSEN
-985 SSQPAHLH
+985 SQPAHLH

-1002 LLAYCHINCVTEN
+1002 LLAFCHINNISEN
-1015 SSSVSLLHKHLQL
+1015 SSSVALLHKHLQL
-1028 LLPHATDIFSR
+1028 LLPHATDIYSR
-1039 SAILLRESSWN
+1039 SANLLKESPWN
-1050 GSVREKLRDVIYVS
+1050 GSVGEKLRDVIYVS

-1086 PLLSF
+1086 PLLSY

-1097 PLDRLNRLLPAATP
+1097 PLDCLNRLLPAAAL
-1111 LEDQELQWPLHGA
+1111 LEDQELQWPLHGG
-1124 PDFVDPAGQ
+1124 PELIDPAGV
-1133 PLAQPAQSWVWLVDL
+1133 PLPQPAQSWVWLVDL
-1148 ERTAALLVG
+1148 ERTIALLIG
-1157 RCLGGMLQGAPASLE
+1157 RCLGGMLQGSPVSPE
-1172 ERDTAYWLKTP
+1172 EQDTAYWMKTP
-1183 LFSNGL
+1183 LFSDGV
-1189 EMDLPQLDNCISSLL
+1189 EMDIPQLDKCMSCLL

-1213 QKPFDC
+1213 QKPFDYK
-1219 PLRPDMSTLV
+1219 LRPEIAVYV
-1229 DLALGST
+1229 DLALGCS
-1236 KEPTNSLWVNM
+1236 KEPARSLWISM
-1247 QDYATSKDWD
+1247 QDYAVSKDWD
-1257 NASLSNETLLDTVSR
+1257 SATISNESLLDTVSR
-1272 FVLAALLKHTGLL
+1272 FVLAALLKHTNLL
-1285 SQACGEGRYHPCKTL
+1285 SQACGESRYQPGKSL
-1300 AEVYRSV
+1300 SEVYRCV
-1307 YKVRN
+1307 YKVRS
-1312 RLLACKNMELIQT
+1312 RLLACKNLELIQT
-1325 CSSSR
+1325 RSSSR
-1330 ERRISD
+1330 DRWISE
-1336 NQDSLEMD
+1336 NQDSADVD

-1353 IDEEAELEER
+1353 IDEEAEMEEQAER
-1363 TDREREEGHQEQDE
+1363 DREEGHPEPEDE
-1377 EEDEREH
+1377 EEEREH

-1395 FLSAREA
+1395 FLSAREV
-1402 ARGRE
+1402 ARSRDRDRMNSGAGSGARADDPPPQSQQE
-1407 RERASS
+1407 RR
-1413 SAGGGLSSGGPRGG
+1413 
-1427 GGGGEDEAAVSHE
+1427 VST
-1440 EQQHLRDGCPGLP
+1440 DLP
-1453 EGQDLYTAACNSVV
+1453 EGQDVYTAACNSVI
-1467 HRCALLV
+1467 HRCALLI
-1474 LGVSPVLGDLGG
+1474 LGVSPVIDELQKRKEEG
-1486 QDEGHSAPQSTSQG
+1486 QLQQPSTSASEG
-1500 QQDAAG
+1500 G
-1506 FMTRSESL
+1506 GLMTRSESL
-1514 SAETHSV
+1514 TAESRLVHT
-1521 QSSPSYRLMK
+1521 SPNYRLIK

-1543 DEEGYTLSG
+1543 DEEGYALSG
-1552 RRNVDLDLAFSH
+1552 RRNVDLDLASSH
-1564 KKRGLLH
+1564 RKRGPMHSQLE
-1571 GSPDSLA
+1571 SLS
-1578 DSWFRVKHSRAR
+1578 DSWARLKHSRDW
-1590 LYGSPLYQSYDES
+1590 LCNSSYSFES
-1603 DLDLSRS
+1603 DFDLTKSL
-1610 AGVHALIENIVSFIS
+1610 GVHTLIENVVSFVS
-1625 GDVGNSPAFKEP
+1625 GDVGNAPGFKEP
-1637 EEAMST
+1637 EESMST
-1643 SPQGIILAMEQ
+1643 SPQASIIAMEQ
-1654 QQNRAELRLEA
+1654 QQLRAELRLEA
-1665 LHQIVVLI
+1665 LHQILVLL

-1681 QAAGGVGGSGTGG
+1681 ISLAGSRLNSG
-1694 RPSPSA
+1694 
-1700 AFQSSSLLTSVR
+1700 FQSSTLLTSVR
-1712 LQFLAGCFGLGTVGA
+1712 LQFLAGCFGLGTVGHT
-1727 GAMKGESVQLH
+1727 GAKGESGRLH
-1738 HYQDGVKA
+1738 HYQDGIRA
-1746 AKRTLQMDI
+1746 AKRSI
-1755 QTAVHKIYQQLSVT
+1755 QIEIQVAVHKIYQQLSAT

-1788 LVTVFALSVRY
+1788 LVTVFALSVHY
-1799 QPVDVSLAISSGLLN
+1799 QPVDVSLAISTGLLN
-1814 VLSQLCGTETML
+1814 VLSQLCGTDTML
-1826 GQPLQLLQ
+1826 GQPLQLLP
-1834 KPGVSQLSTA
+1834 KTGVSQLSTA

-1857 ISTGTYADKLGPKV
+1857 ITTGTYADKLSPKV

-1886 LSQAGVSL
+1886 LSQAGVL
-1894 LPASPKK
+1894 LMASFGEGEGEEGEEEEKK
-1901 AQDRLEKETEDGNDA
+1901 VDSSGETE
-1916 EKKDFRAL
+1916 KRDFRAAL
-1924 VRKQHTAELHLGDFL
+1924 RKQHAAELHLGDFL

-1966 IAAQKCCSGVPLVG
+1966 IASQKCSSGIPLVG

-1999 EASVEDHQM
+1999 ESGVEDDQM
-2008 TQVVE
+2008 AQVVE
-2013 RLFSLLSDCMWEAP
+2013 RLFSLLSDCMWETP
-2027 IAQAKHTIQIKEKEQ
+2027 IAQAKHAIQIKEKEQ
-2042 ELKLQGEVEEEDENL
+2042 EIKLQKQGELEEEDENL

-2063 FDPEKAQCCVV
+2063 FDPEKAQCCLV
-2074 ENGQGLTHGSGGKGY
+2074 ENGQILTHGSGGKGY

-2094 GISSGCY
+2094 GVTSGCY

-2139 YRAYSGNLYHNGEQS
+2139 YRAYSGNLYHNGEQT

-2163 DYITCVLDMEAR
+2163 DFITCVLDMEAR

-2186 KLAFEDVDATELYPC
+2186 KLAFEDVDAAELYPC

-2227 LPGDPVCSPAATVL
+2227 LPGDPICSPVAAVL
-2241 AEASTQLIRV
+2241 AEATIQLIRI
-2251 LHRADQWTHC
+2251 LHRTDRWTYC
-2261 INGIMLER
+2261 INKKMMER
-2269 LHKIKP
+2269 LHKIKI
-2275 CFRES
+2275 CIKES
-2280 SGCTAGG
+2280 
-2287 GQRLKKSRSVQSR
+2287 GQKLKKSRSVQSR
-2300 EEHDSQR
+2300 EENEMREEKESKEEEKGKHNRHGLADLS
-2307 DSPRD
+2307 
-2312 QEPQRGEEE
+2312 EPQ
-2321 RGRQGHGS
+2321 
-2329 RQGHGGLGDLS
+2329 
-2340 DHHLRTLCTE
+2340 LRTLCIE

-2360 ADAGLRV
+2360 VDAGLRV
-2367 GGRCIHKQTGRH
+2367 GGRCVHKQTGRH

-2397 DEAEITISFPTFW
+2397 DEAEITIS
-2410 SPSDTPLYNLEP
+2410 DTPLYNLEP

-2431 RLRGLTAS
+2431 RFRGLTAS
-2439 LLLDLTYLT
+2439 VLLDLTYLT
-2448 SIHEDAGRLGA
+2448 GIHEDMGKQSTK
-2459 RRHEKKHRGGP
+2459 RHEKKHRHESEEKGDVEQKTESESALDMRTGLTS
-2470 HDNGTTTA
+2470 DDVKSQGTT
-2478 NSGDDANSKPGDWE
+2478 S
-2492 QANQH
+2492 
-2497 RPTTEPRDGPAKG
+2497 
-2510 TVVMPTSDLR
+2510 
-2520 VSHSLEEVKAHAAPN
+2520 
-2535 SKSESEISYALDC
+2535 SKSENEIASFSVDPTLPGVESL
-2548 QHQGGGALAGGP
+2548 HQI
-2560 ETLYPAPQ
+2560 T
-2568 APEGN
+2568 EGK
-2573 RRKGHEGLSHGGRGH
+2573 RKNHEHLSKNH
-2588 DGPPSLGATQS
+2588 DIAQS
-2599 EIHAV
+2599 EMRAV

-2609 YLGAMKA
+2609 YLGAMKS
-2616 LSALLSCSKYA
+2616 LSALLGCSKYA
-2627 ELLLIPKVQSEPT
+2627 ELLLIPKVLAEN
-2640 PSGHNAD
+2640 GHNSDCAS
-2647 LNTGPTCGGGA
+2647 
-2658 ASPVCQEEVEMRA
+2658 SPVVHEDVEMRA

-2711 SGLLDDQGGG
+2711 HGLLEDQFGS
-2721 GKARPA
+2721 KIKQEI
-2727 DQECEEGLE
+2727 DQQAEE
-2736 SEQQAQTPVTTSP
+2736 SDQAQQAQTPVTTSP

-2801 TTLLPTRRAQTP
+2801 TTVLPTRRAQTP
-2813 PVSSLPTSPS
+2813 PISSLPTSPS

-2829 QSLTSPDT
+2829 QSLTSPDS
-2837 QGSRPTNRTGTSMSD
+2837 QSARPANRTALSD

-2868 PLLEMGFSLRQIT
+2868 PLLEMGFSLRQIA
-2881 KALEATGTRGEAD
+2881 KAMEATGARGEAD

-2904 MIEHPGTEEEES
+2904 MIEHPGHEDEEEPQS
-2916 HPGGGGSDSSS
+2916 GSTADSRH
-2927 CPGATASGGGKSLDR
+2927 GAAVGSGGKSNDPC
-2942 SYLHSPG
+2942 YLQSPG

-2954 DAADLEEGF
+2954 DAAEMEEGF
-2963 SESPE
+2963 SESPDN
-2968 GLDQDSASASSG
+2968 LDHTENAASGSG
-2980 PTPRGRSAVSRKHR
+2980 PPARGRSAVTRRHK

-3009 YRSVQAHRSQSRR
+3009 YRSVQAHRNQSRR
-3022 EGGALPQDPGTLYDF
+3022 EGISLQQDPGPLYDF
-3037 NLDEELEMDLDEETM
+3037 NLDEELEIDLDDEAM
-3052 EAMFGQDLASDSDI
+3052 EAMFGQDLTSDNDI
-3066 LGMWIPEVL
+3066 LGMWIPE
-3075 DWPTWHVCETEE
+3075 HVCESEDRE
-3087 RDEVVVCELCEASVA
+3087 EVVVCELCECSVVS
-3102 NFNQHMKKT
+3102 FNQHMKRN

-3152 RDRYLAVKSKARAPM
+3152 REKYLALKTKSK
-3167 TERSVPG
+3167 TTSSE
-3174 KRYKGQAPDLLGK
+3174 RYKGQAPDLIGK

-3202 EDDKLTGEEEF
+3202 EDEKLTGEEEF
-3213 ELLVGPLGL
+3213 ELLAGPLGL
-3222 SERRLVPEAVQFPDS
+3222 NDRRIVPEPVQFPDS

-3254 ETLLQIGCQ
+3254 ETLMQIGCH

-3273 VTLGEQAASLQ
+3273 ITLGEQAAALA
-3284 NPHDRITALRRVT
+3284 NPHDRVVALRRVT

-3342 LMCLSA
+3342 LMCLAA
-3348 AGRAGLSS
+3348 AGRAGLST
-3356 SPVAGSGS
+3356 SPSAMASTS
-3364 LERPRGSTKAS
+3364 ERPRGGHSKAN
-3375 KPMSCLAYLSTAVGC
+3375 KPISCLAYLSTAVGC
-3390 LASNS
+3390 LASNT

-3414 TGMNLTTVDDPIQR
+3414 TGVNLTTVDDPIQR

-3433 FLRGVAE
+3433 FLRGIAE

-3455 LVALLADKGAR
+3455 LVALLADKGAKLR
-3466 LGPNY
+3466 PNY
-3471 DKTDTEKRAGLIAH
+3471 DKSEVEKK
-3485 LYAHPSYNPTAVG
+3485 G

-3507 ACCLSSRLSSGHRQW
+3507 ACCLSSRLSSQHRQW

-3532 AHDRDNQSR
+3532 AHDRDNQTT
-3541 PQTFADMAGDLRKC
+3541 PQTLADMGGDLRKC
-3555 SSVKL
+3555 SFIKL
-3560 EAHQSRVITCG
+3560 EAHQNRVMTCV
-3571 WCSKKGLLA
+3571 WCNKKGLLA

-3586 TVRVWNVT
+3586 TIRVWNVT
-3594 KNQYTLQQTCI
+3594 KKQYSLQQTCV
-3605 FNRAE
+3605 FNRLEGDAE
-3610 DSPDEGGQCLGS
+3610 ESLGS
-3622 PGDPS
+3622 PSDPS
-3627 LSPLVWS
+3627 FSPVSWS
-3634 VTGRFLA
+3634 ISGKYLA
-3641 AAMEKMVNIWQVNG
+3641 GALEKMVNIWQVNG
-3655 GKGLLDVQPHWV
+3655 GKGLVDIQPHWV
-3667 SALAWPEGE
+3667 SALAWPEEGPATAWSGE
-3676 AVSLWCGEPKDVLL
+3676 SPELLL
-3690 VGRMDGSLGLLEV
+3690 VGRMDGSLGLIEV
-3703 HDGCTM
+3703 ADVSTM
-3709 HRTELEHC
+3709 HRRELEHC

-3722 AVMHIAWYSEDRPFA
+3722 SVTCIAWFSEDKPFA
-3737 VGYADGKL
+3737 VGYFDGKL
-3745 LIGTREPLEKGAIV
+3745 LLGTKEPLEKGGIV
-3759 VIDGHKESITS
+3759 LIDAHKDTLVS
-3770 MKWSPSGQ
+3770 MKWDPTGH
-3778 ILLTCAKEDLV
+3778 ILMTCAKEENV
-3789 KLWSSPGSRSSPGAG
+3789 KLWGPISGC
-3804 WRCLLSIAHPA
+3804 WRCLHSLCHPSI
-3815 QVNGVAWCGLIGQG
+3815 VNGIAWCSLPGKGSKLH
-3829 VRPLNMLATCCQN
+3829 LLLATGCQS
-3842 GLVSVWTVPQDAS
+3842 GLVCVWRIPQDTTQTS
-3855 SFPESTGS
+3855 VTSS
-3863 EGWRENEPKNKR
+3863 EGWWDQESKCQDGYR
-3875 KQQSSSGPAGG
+3875 KSAG
-3886 AVCVFQL
+3886 VKCVYQL

-3904 FSPDGLALVSGGMGG
+3904 FSSDGLALVSGGLGG

-3932 QTVIAGSG
+3932 QTVVIGSG
-3940 AIQNIVWIPD
+3940 AIQTTVWIPD
-3950 VGVAVCSNRS
+3950 VGVAACSNRS

-3966 NCSTDFMSSNHVLAT
+3966 NCTAEWASANHVLAT
-3981 CRSAL
+3981 CRTAL
-3986 KKQGVLGLN
+3986 KQQGVLGLN

-4003 LERLPVML
+4003 LERLPMML

-4016 YEKPHVVCGEQLV
+4016 YEKPHVVCGDQLV

-4050 CSPPVPPHLRLCPLE
+4050 CNPPVPPHHQNCLPD
-4065 PGASTWSP
+4065 PASWNP
-4073 SEWAWLDCFSTTVKA
+4073 NEWAWLECFSTTIKA
-4088 AEALARGNT
+4088 AEALTNGAQ
-4097 FPEAFAV
+4097 FPESFTV
-4104 PDLEPVPKEEVAL
+4104 PDLEPVPEDEL
-4117 VMDNSKWGSGMDE
+4117 IFLMDNSKWINGMDE

-4144 LGGRCDVFLWGAGR
+4144 LGGKCDVYLWGAGR
-4158 HGQLAEAGRNL
+4158 HGQLAEAGRNVM
-4169 LVPTIAPSFSQAQ
+4169 VPAAAPSFSQAQ
-4182 QVVCGQN
+4182 QVICGQN

-4210 LGQGNSDDLHVITVI
+4210 LGQGNSDDLHVLTVI

-4301 TADGKLFSFGNGD
+4301 TSDGKLFTFGNGD

-4335 EGYQVGQ
+4335 EGYQIGQ
-4342 VACGLNHTLAVSADG
+4342 VACGLNHTLAVSTDG
-4357 MIVWAFGDGDYGKLG
+4357 SMVWAFGDGDYGKLG

-4391 GIKKVSCGT
+4391 GIKKVACGT
-4400 QFSVALGRDGNV
+4400 QFSVALTKDGHV

-4430 HNRPQVVP
+4430 HNRPQQIPVLAGVV
-4438 ALSGVFIEDVAVG
+4438 IEDVAVG
-4451 AEHTLVLSSTGEVY
+4451 AEHTLALASNGDVY
-4465 TWGTNSE
+4465 AWGSNSE

-4480 NHVREPTLVTSLQGK
+4480 NHVREPTLVTVLQGK
-4495 NVNQI
+4495 NIRQI

-4511 APSAPPR
+4511 APPVPPR
-4518 APGSSVPLQLGL
+4518 APGVSVPLQLGL
-4530 PVAVPP
+4530 PDAVPP
-4536 QYSSLREVSME
+4536 QYGALREVSIHTA
-4547 VVRARLRLLYHF
+4547 RARLRLLYHF

-4577 SCMSHYNAG
+4577 NSTSHYNAG

-4693 GVVDLL
+4693 GIVDLL
-4699 IPSPNASAEVGYNR
+4699 IPSPNATAEVGYNR
-4713 DRFLLSPSACLE
+4713 DRFLFNPSACLD
-4725 EHLLQFKFLGIL
+4725 EHLMQFKFLGIL

-4760 CCIPLTLEDLEEVD
+4760 CCVPLTLEDLEEVD

-4789 SGITEDNFHEMIPL
+4789 SGITEESFHEMIPL

-4817 IIPGGNSIPLSFSN
+4817 IIPGGNSIPLTFSN

-4840 EYRLHEIDRQVAA
+4840 EYRLHEMDRQVAA

-4858 SWIIPVPLLS
+4858 SWIVPVPLLS
-4868 LLTARQLE
+4868 LLTAKQLE
-4876 QMVCGMPEICVEVL
+4876 QMVCGMPEISVEVL

-4901 QHTQVQWF
+4901 QHQLVQWF
-4909 WQTLEDFSNEERVLF
+4909 WRTLEEFSNEERVLF

-4953 HDSLPT
+4953 YDSLPT

-4974 QAVMA
+4974 QMVMA

>member
-12 WLEHLNASWITE
+12 WLEHLNSSWITE

-31 REGVS
+31 RDGVS

-41 LLTNKEAVL
+41 LLANKEVVL

-94 CSDSPFAGALRKRL
+94 CSDSPFAAALRKRV

-140 SADSHSVSERPRSST
+140 SADLHSVSERPRSST

-178 VMPPPGPGGPN
+178 MMPPPPGPGGGPGGNIN

-226 VTTFLKGVTMPNT
+226 VTTFLKGVTMPNS
-239 GADVLGRRLASELL
+239 GADILGRRLASELL
-253 LGLAA
+253 LGLAS

-279 VTAMD
+279 VSTM
-284 EGEKG
+284 EQSKV
-289 KMAALSQEGLMGYD
+289 LQSQEGLIGYD

-309 MQMRRSLGSSADRSQ
+309 MQMRRSLGSTADRSQ

-330 TSDGLCSLYEAALC
+330 TPDGLCSLYEAALC
-344 LLEEVCRMASDYSRT
+344 LFEEVCRMASDYSRT
-359 CASPDSV
+359 CVSPDNI
-366 QTGEVPAVSETCE
+366 QTGEAPVVSETCE

-405 PSFADAQTIEAGQYC
+405 ASFADAQTIEAGQYC

-512 PLQGKAVVCVSAGYR
+512 PLQGKVVVCVSAGYR

-569 GDVSCGS
+569 GEVSCGS

-612 VVESLQ
+612 VVEALQ

-661 PKLTEELATTR
+661 PKLIEELATTR

-716 KVVGLDGVAIQQV
+716 KVVGLDGVAIQQI

-768 SFLEHYCDGINSE
+768 SFLERYCDGINSD

-835 MDSSVPDEIQEA
+835 MDASVPDEIQEA
-847 VMETLS
+847 VIETLS

-882 NLSKGQRMQLDII
+882 SLSKGQRMQLDII

-904 VASLLGYSCPPDSTE
+904 VASLLGYSSPADVPDAP
-919 TLASSNVGFGL
+919 ASG
-930 PLDPPYGAPG
+930 PAYPDPTYGTTGAH
-940 TNPDT
+940 PDT

-966 FGELE
+966 LGELE
-971 KNSDKVLQGTSSSD
+971 KNSDKLQQRTSSSD

-993 ELLCSLQKQ
+993 QLLCSLQKQ
-1002 LLAYCHINCVTEN
+1002 LLAYCHISAVTEN
-1015 SSSVSLLHKHLQL
+1015 SSSVALLHKHLQL

-1039 SAILLRESSWN
+1039 AAALLKESSWN
-1050 GSVREKLRDVIYVS
+1050 GSIREKLQDVIYVS

-1071 QIVNS
+1071 QIINS
-1076 LLLLPVSVAR
+1076 LLLLPVPVVRS
-1086 PLLSF
+1086 LLSH

-1097 PLDRLNRLLPAATP
+1097 PLDRLNRLLPAASP
-1111 LEDQELQWPLHGA
+1111 LEDQELQWPLHGTSDFAEPASGMCLPA
-1124 PDFVDPAGQ
+1124 PA
-1133 PLAQPAQSWVWLVDL
+1133 LSWVWLVDL
-1148 ERTAALLVG
+1148 ERTVALLVG
-1157 RCLGGMLQGAPASLE
+1157 RCLGGMLQGAPTSLE
-1172 ERDTAYWLKTP
+1172 EQDTAYWLKTP

-1189 EMDLPQLDNCISSLL
+1189 EMDIPQLDSCISTLL
-1204 EVALSGNEE
+1204 EAALSGNEE
-1213 QKPFDC
+1213 QKPLDC
-1219 PLRPDMSTLV
+1219 TLRPDLSVLV
-1229 DLALGST
+1229 DLALGSS
-1236 KEPTNSLWVNM
+1236 KEPANSLWINM
-1247 QDYATSKDWD
+1247 QDYAISKDWD
-1257 NASLSNETLLDTVSR
+1257 NASLNNESLLDTVSR

-1285 SQACGEGRYHPCKTL
+1285 GPASGEGRYQPSKSL

-1312 RLLACKNMELIQT
+1312 RLLACKNMDFIQT
-1325 CSSSR
+1325 RSSSR

-1336 NQDSLEMD
+1336 NQDSLDMD

-1363 TDREREEGHQEQDE
+1363 ADREREDGHQDQDDE
-1377 EEDEREH
+1377 EEDREH

-1395 FLSAREA
+1395 FLSAREV
-1402 ARGRE
+1402 ARSRD

-1413 SAGGGLSSGGPRGG
+1413 STGPGSGSGSASRSGAAAAGGG
-1427 GGGGEDEAAVSHE
+1427 EEEAALSQE
-1440 EQQHLRDGCPGLP
+1440 ERRGSAGLP
-1453 EGQDLYTAACNSVV
+1453 EGQDLYTAACNSVI
-1467 HRCALLV
+1467 HRCALLL
-1474 LGVSPVLGDLGG
+1474 LGVSPVLSELTK
-1486 QDEGHSAPQSTSQG
+1486 QNQEEGPAQSATGAQECL
-1500 QQDAAG
+1500 G

-1514 SAETHSV
+1514 SAESRSV

-1543 DEEGYTLSG
+1543 DEESYSLSG
-1552 RRNVDLDLAFSH
+1552 RRNVDLDLAFSQ
-1564 KKRGLLH
+1564 KKRGILH
-1571 GSPDSLA
+1571 SSPDSLA
-1578 DSWFRVKHSRAR
+1578 ESWFRSKLSRQR
-1590 LYGSPLYQSYDES
+1590 SYGSAHSYEES
-1603 DLDLSRS
+1603 DLDLNRS
-1610 AGVHALIENIVSFIS
+1610 LGIHALIDNMVSFIS
-1625 GDVGNSPAFKEP
+1625 GDVGLAPAFKEP
-1637 EEAMST
+1637 EEGMAT
-1643 SPQGIILAMEQ
+1643 SPQAAILAMEQ
-1654 QQNRAELRLEA
+1654 QQSRAELRLEA

-1681 QAAGGVGGSGTGG
+1681 QPENNERASG
-1694 RPSPSA
+1694 

-1712 LQFLAGCFGLGTVGA
+1712 LQFLAGCFGLGTVGS
-1727 GAMKGESVQLH
+1727 GGLKRESVQLH
-1738 HYQDGVKA
+1738 HYQDGIKA
-1746 AKRTLQMDI
+1746 AKRSLQMEI

-1857 ISTGTYADKLGPKV
+1857 ISTGTYADKLSPKV

-1886 LSQAGVSL
+1886 LSQAGGSRL
-1894 LPASPKK
+1894 SAGKDQEDTKQDGSP
-1901 AQDRLEKETEDGNDA
+1901 DS

-1924 VRKQHTAELHLGDFL
+1924 IRKQHTAELHLGDFL

-1980 NLRTRLLALHVLE
+1980 NMRTRLLALHVLE

-1999 EASVEDHQM
+1999 EANMEDDQL
-2008 TQVVE
+2008 TQVVD

-2027 IAQAKHTIQIKEKEQ
+2027 VAQAKHTIQMKEKVQ
-2042 ELKLQGEVEEEDENL
+2042 ELKLQGEAEEEDENL

-2089 GLAST
+2089 GLACT

-2139 YRAYSGNLYHNGEQS
+2139 YRAYSGNLYHNGEQT

-2163 DYITCVLDMEAR
+2163 DFITCVLDMEAR

-2227 LPGDPVCSPAATVL
+2227 LPGDPVCSPTATVL
-2241 AEASTQLIRV
+2241 VEATTQLIRI
-2251 LHRADQWTHC
+2251 LHRTDHWTHR
-2261 INGIMLER
+2261 INKTMIER

-2275 CFRES
+2275 CFRDA
-2280 SGCTAGG
+2280 AGAP
-2287 GQRLKKSRSVQSR
+2287 RLKKSRSVQSR
-2300 EEHDSQR
+2300 EEHDAQRESQEAPGR
-2307 DSPRD
+2307 T
-2312 QEPQRGEEE
+2312 EEE
-2321 RGRQGHGS
+2321 KGRHGRQH
-2329 RQGHGGLGDLS
+2329 GLGELS
-2340 DHHLRTLCTE
+2340 EQHLRSLCTD

-2367 GGRCIHKQTGRH
+2367 GGRCVHKQTGRH
-2379 ATLLGVVKEGS
+2379 ATLLGVAKEGS
-2390 TSAKVQW
+2390 SSAKVQW

-2431 RLRGLTAS
+2431 RFRGLTAA

-2448 SIHEDAGRLGA
+2448 SIHEETAAKLGT
-2459 RRHEKKHRGGP
+2459 RRHEKKHRNAASVGHEP
-2470 HDNGTTTA
+2470 TA
-2478 NSGDDANSKPGDWE
+2478 AEDKTDGEGHNRNE
-2492 QANQH
+2492 QKEGAS
-2497 RPTTEPRDGPAKG
+2497 E
-2510 TVVMPTSDLR
+2510 LR
-2520 VSHSLEEVKAHAAPN
+2520 VSHSLEEVKAHLAPN
-2535 SKSESEISYALDC
+2535 SKSESEISSVA
-2548 QHQGGGALAGGP
+2548 GGAGGN
-2560 ETLYPAPQ
+2560 ETLFSSAQ
-2568 APEGN
+2568 NGGAEAG
-2573 RRKGHEGLSHGGRGH
+2573 RKKGHEHGARGH
-2588 DGPPSLGATQS
+2588 EPAAISTQS

-2609 YLGAMKA
+2609 YLGAMKT

-2627 ELLLIPKVQSEPT
+2627 ELLLIPKVIPEAA

-2647 LNTGPTCGGGA
+2647 LNAAAAPP

-2711 SGLLDDQGGG
+2711 NGLLEEPSG
-2721 GKARPA
+2721 GKTKLGVRSEP
-2727 DQECEEGLE
+2727 EGE
-2736 SEQQAQTPVTTSP
+2736 VEGSEGEPLAQTPITTSP

-2801 TTLLPTRRAQTP
+2801 TTLVPTRRAQTP

-2829 QSLTSPDT
+2829 QSLTSPDS
-2837 QGSRPTNRTGTSMSD
+2837 QPTRAQNRAGTSLSD

-2868 PLLEMGFSLRQIT
+2868 PLLEMGFTLRQIS
-2881 KALEATGTRGEAD
+2881 KALEATGARGEAD

-2904 MIEHPGTEEEES
+2904 MIEHPGTDDERDEPHARS
-2916 HPGGGGSDSSS
+2916 AALGGDGSDSS
-2927 CPGATASGGGKSLDR
+2927 CPGATASAGGKSLDR
-2942 SYLHSPG
+2942 SYLCSPG
-2949 DIPSA
+2949 DIASA
-2954 DAADLEEGF
+2954 DASEMEEGF

-2968 GLDQDSASASSG
+2968 GLEQDGGSASSG
-2980 PTPRGRSAVSRKHR
+2980 APLRGRSAAGRKHR

-3009 YRSVQAHRSQSRR
+3009 YRSVQAHHSQSRR
-3022 EGGALPQDPGTLYDF
+3022 DVSSLQQQPDPGALYDF

-3052 EAMFGQDLASDSDI
+3052 EAMFGQDLASDTDI

-3075 DWPTWHVCETEE
+3075 DWPTWHVCEADD
-3087 RDEVVVCELCEASVA
+3087 RDEVVVCELCEANVA
-3102 NFNQHMKKT
+3102 NFNQHMKKS

-3152 RDRYLAVKSKARAPM
+3152 REKYLAIKSKAR
-3167 TERSVPG
+3167 VPAVE
-3174 KRYKGQAPDLLGK
+3174 RYKGQAPDLLGK

-3213 ELLVGPLGL
+3213 ELLSGPLGL
-3222 SERRLVPEAVQFPDS
+3222 SERRVVPEPVQFPDS

-3263 GSVEKSSSGR
+3263 TSVDKSSSGR
-3273 VTLGEQAASLQ
+3273 MTLGEQAAALQ
-3284 NPHDRITALRRVT
+3284 NPHDRVMALRRVT

-3342 LMCLSA
+3342 LMCLAA
-3348 AGRAGLSS
+3348 AGRAGLST
-3356 SPVAGSGS
+3356 SPAAAAGHS
-3364 LERPRGSTKAS
+3364 ERPRGSSKAS
-3375 KPMSCLAYLSTAVGC
+3375 KPISCLAYLSTAVGC

-3395 PSAAKL
+3395 PNAAKL

-3440 ENKLV
+3440 ENKLI

-3466 LGPNY
+3466 LRPVY
-3471 DKTDTEKRAGLIAH
+3471 DKADLEKRGLIAH
-3485 LYAHPSYNPTAVG
+3485 LYAHPSHNPSAVG

-3507 ACCLSSRLSSGHRQW
+3507 ACCLSSRLSSQHRQW

-3532 AHDRDNQSR
+3532 AHDRDNQNR

-3555 SSVKL
+3555 SFIKL

-3594 KNQYTLQQTCI
+3594 KNQYTLQQTCV
-3605 FNRAE
+3605 FNKE
-3610 DSPDEGGQCLGS
+3610 DGPSEDGMSGLGS
-3622 PGDPS
+3622 PSDPC
-3627 LSPLVWS
+3627 LSPLAWS
-3634 VTGRFLA
+3634 VTGKYLA
-3641 AAMEKMVNIWQVNG
+3641 SAMEKLVNIWQVNG

-3667 SALAWPEGE
+3667 SALAWPEE
-3676 AVSLWCGEPKDVLL
+3676 EVESLWCGEPKDMLL
-3690 VGRMDGSLGLLEV
+3690 VGRMDGSLGLIEV
-3703 HDGCTM
+3703 LDATDM
-3709 HRTELEHC
+3709 HRSELEHC

-3722 AVMHIAWYSEDRPFA
+3722 AVMHIAWHSEDRPFA

-3745 LIGTREPLEKGAIV
+3745 LIGSKEPLEKAAIV
-3759 VIDGHKESITS
+3759 VIDAHKESITC

-3778 ILLTCAKEDLV
+3778 ILLTCAKEDTV
-3789 KLWSSPGSRSSPGAG
+3789 KLWATLDCDSGQGSG
-3804 WRCLLSIAHPA
+3804 WRCLQSLRHPSL
-3815 QVNGVAWCGLIGQG
+3815 VNGVAWCGLPGRG
-3829 VRPLNMLATCCQN
+3829 PKPLSMLAVCCQN
-3842 GLVSVWTVPQDAS
+3842 GLVSVWTVPQEICG
-3855 SFPESTGS
+3855 FPESRLSDS
-3863 EGWRENEPKNKR
+3863 EGLWENDAKAR
-3875 KQQSSSGPAGG
+3875 TVSSRWAEGR

-3893 RGHITPVRTVA
+3893 KGHITPVRTLA
-3904 FSPDGLALVSGGMGG
+3904 FSPDGLALASGGVGG

-3932 QTVIAGSG
+3932 QTVVAGSG

-3966 NCSTDFMSSNHVLAT
+3966 SCSKEFMASNHVLAT
-3981 CRSAL
+3981 CRTAL
-3986 KKQGVLGLN
+3986 KKQGVAGLN

-4050 CSPPVPPHLRLCPLE
+4050 CCPPAPPHLRHLP
-4065 PGASTWSP
+4065 PDSGTAVWSA
-4073 SEWAWLDCFSTTVKA
+4073 SEWAWLDCFSTTIKA
-4088 AEALARGNT
+4088 AEALARGAT
-4097 FPEAFAV
+4097 FPDSFCV
-4104 PDLEPVPKEEVAL
+4104 PDLEPVPKEEMVL
-4117 VMDNSKWGSGMDE
+4117 VMDNGKWASGMDE

-4144 LGGRCDVFLWGAGR
+4144 LGGKCDVFLWGAGR
-4158 HGQLAEAGRNL
+4158 HGQLAEAGRNI
-4169 LVPTIAPSFSQAQ
+4169 LVPMSAPSFSQAQ

-4189 CTFVIQAN
+4189 CTFVIQPN
-4197 GTVLACGEGSYGR
+4197 GSVLACGEGSYGR
-4210 LGQGNSDDLHVITVI
+4210 LGQGNSDDLHVLTII

-4301 TADGKLFSFGNGD
+4301 TADGKLFTFGNGD

-4320 GNTSNKKLPERVTAL
+4320 GNTSNKKLPEKVTAL

-4342 VACGLNHTLAVSADG
+4342 VACGLNHTLVVSADG
-4357 MIVWAFGDGDYGKLG
+4357 TMVWAFGDGDYGKLG

-4382 QKVDVLCGI
+4382 QKVDVLCGL
-4391 GIKKVSCGT
+4391 GIKKVACGT
-4400 QFSVALGRDGNV
+4400 QFSVALTKDGKV

-4430 HNRPQVVP
+4430 HNRPQQVP
-4438 ALSGVFIEDVAVG
+4438 SLSGIHIQDVAVG
-4451 AEHTLVLSSTGEVY
+4451 AEHTLVLSSTGDVY
-4465 TWGTNSE
+4465 AWGSNSE

-4480 NHVREPTLVTSLQGK
+4480 NHVREPTLVAALQGK
-4495 NVNQI
+4495 NINQI

-4511 APSAPPR
+4511 APCVPPR

-4530 PVAVPP
+4530 PLVVPP
-4536 QYSSLREVSME
+4536 QYGGLKEVSME
-4547 VVRARLRLLYHF
+4547 AVRARLRLLYHF

-4577 SCMSHYNAG
+4577 SCTSHYNAG

-4713 DRFLLSPSACLE
+4713 DRFLFNPSACLD
-4725 EHLLQFKFLGIL
+4725 EHMLQFKFLGIL

-4760 CCIPLTLEDLEEVD
+4760 CCIPLQLEDLEEVD
-4774 LLYVQTLNSILHIED
+4774 LLYVQTLKSILHIED
-4789 SGITEDNFHEMIPL
+4789 SGITEESFHEMIPL

-4817 IIPGGNSIPLSFSN
+4817 IIPGGNSIPLTFSN

-4858 SWIIPVPLLS
+4858 SWIVPVPLLS
-4868 LLTARQLE
+4868 LLTAKQLE
-4876 QMVCGMPEICVEVL
+4876 QMVCGMPEICCDVL

-4901 QHTQVQWF
+4901 QHALVQWF
-4909 WQTLEDFSNEERVLF
+4909 WQTLEEFSNEERVLF

-4953 HDSLPT
+4953 YDSLPT

>member
-1 MALMIPPVKLK
+1 MATMVPPVKLK
-12 WLEHLNASWITE
+12 WLEHLNSSWITE

-31 REGVS
+31 REGVA

-41 LLTNKEAVL
+41 LVSNKEVVP

-70 LSSDEQEHYLDALLS
+70 LSSDEQDHYLDALLS

-108 LVLQRIFYALSN
+108 LVLQRVFYALSN

-135 ENSSG
+135 ESSSG
-140 SADSHSVSERPRSST
+140 SADVHSVSERPRSST

-178 VMPPPGPGGPN
+178 MMPVSGPGLS
-189 LCNDVIHTAIDV
+189 LCNDVIHTAIEV

-215 IPPMGLDCLAQ
+215 IPPMGLDCLSQ
-226 VTTFLKGVTMPNT
+226 VTTFLKGVTIPNS
-239 GADVLGRRLASELL
+239 GADTLGRRLASELL

-265 LLEWIEMALAASAV
+265 LLEWIEMALGASAV
-279 VTAMD
+279 VNSM
-284 EGEKG
+284 EKS
-289 KMAALSQEGLMGYD
+289 KLLSSQEGMISFD
-303 CFMNIL
+303 CFMTIL
-309 MQMRRSLGSSADRSQ
+309 MQMRRSLSSSADRSQ
-324 WREPTR
+324 WREPPR

-344 LLEEVCRMASDYSRT
+344 LFEEVCRMASDYSRT
-359 CASPDSV
+359 CASPDSI
-366 QTGEVPAVSETCE
+366 QTGDAPIVSETCE

-405 PSFADAQTIEAGQYC
+405 PSFSDAQTIEAGQYC
-420 TFVISSDGSVRA
+420 TFVISTDGSVRA

-457 EPHRAI
+457 EPHRSI

-512 PLQGKAVVCVSAGYR
+512 PLQGKVVVCVSAGYR
-527 HSAAVSEDGELYTWG
+527 HSAAVTEDGELYTWG

-569 GDVSCGS
+569 GEVSCGS

-612 VVESLQ
+612 VIEALQ

-661 PKLTEELATTR
+661 PKLIEELAATR

-716 KVVGLDGVAIQQV
+716 KVSGLDGIAIQQI

-768 SFLEHYCDGINSE
+768 SFLERYCDKINSE
-781 VPPLPFPSSREH
+781 IPPLPFPSSREH
-793 HNFLKLCLR
+793 HNFLKLCLK

-819 ILGRQARPLRN
+819 ILGRQAGPLRN

-835 MDSSVPDEIQEA
+835 MDSTVPDEIQE
-847 VMETLS
+847 VVIETLS

-882 NLSKGQRMQLDII
+882 SLSKGQRMQLDII

-904 VASLLGYSCPPDSTE
+904 VASLLGYSSPSDAAD
-919 TLASSNVGFGL
+919 LSSVCTGYGNL
-930 PLDPPYGAPG
+930 SDQPYG
-940 TNPDT
+940 TQSCHPDT

-971 KNSDKVLQGTSSSD
+971 KNSDKFLLGTSSSEN
-985 SSQPAHLH
+985 SQPAHLH

-1002 LLAYCHINCVTEN
+1002 LLAFCHINNISEN
-1015 SSSVSLLHKHLQL
+1015 SSSVALLHKHLQL
-1028 LLPHATDIFSR
+1028 LLPHATDIYSR
-1039 SAILLRESSWN
+1039 SANLLKESPWN
-1050 GSVREKLRDVIYVS
+1050 GSVGEKLRDVIYVS

-1086 PLLSF
+1086 PLLSY

-1097 PLDRLNRLLPAATP
+1097 PLDCLNRLLPAATL
-1111 LEDQELQWPLHGA
+1111 LEDQELQWPLHGG
-1124 PDFVDPAGQ
+1124 PELIDPAGV
-1133 PLAQPAQSWVWLVDL
+1133 PLPQPAQSWVWLVDL
-1148 ERTAALLVG
+1148 ERTIALLIG
-1157 RCLGGMLQGAPASLE
+1157 RCLGGMLQGSPVSPE
-1172 ERDTAYWLKTP
+1172 EQDTAYWMKTP
-1183 LFSNGL
+1183 LFSDGV
-1189 EMDLPQLDNCISSLL
+1189 EMDTPQLDKCMSCLL

-1213 QKPFDC
+1213 QKPFDYK
-1219 PLRPDMSTLV
+1219 LRPEIAVYV
-1229 DLALGST
+1229 DLALGCS
-1236 KEPTNSLWVNM
+1236 KEPARSLWISM
-1247 QDYATSKDWD
+1247 QDYAISKDWD
-1257 NASLSNETLLDTVSR
+1257 SATLSNESLLDTVSR
-1272 FVLAALLKHTGLL
+1272 FVLAALLKHTNLL
-1285 SQACGEGRYHPCKTL
+1285 SQACGESRYQPGKSL
-1300 AEVYRSV
+1300 SEVYRCV
-1307 YKVRN
+1307 YKVRS
-1312 RLLACKNMELIQT
+1312 RLLACKNLELIQT
-1325 CSSSR
+1325 RSSSR
-1330 ERRISD
+1330 DRWISE
-1336 NQDSLEMD
+1336 NQDSADVD

-1353 IDEEAELEER
+1353 IDEEAEMEEQAER
-1363 TDREREEGHQEQDE
+1363 DREEGHPEPEDE
-1377 EEDEREH
+1377 EEEREH
-1384 EVMTAGKIFQC
+1384 EVMTAGNLVFVLHVPEIFQC
-1395 FLSAREA
+1395 FLSAREV
-1402 ARGRE
+1402 ARSRDRDRMNSGAGSGARADDPPPQSQQE
-1407 RERASS
+1407 RR
-1413 SAGGGLSSGGPRGG
+1413 
-1427 GGGGEDEAAVSHE
+1427 VST
-1440 EQQHLRDGCPGLP
+1440 DLP
-1453 EGQDLYTAACNSVV
+1453 EGQDVYTAACNSVI
-1467 HRCALLV
+1467 HRCALLI
-1474 LGVSPVLGDLGG
+1474 LGVSPVIDELQKRREEG
-1486 QDEGHSAPQSTSQG
+1486 QLQQPSTSASEVG
-1500 QQDAAG
+1500 G
-1506 FMTRSESL
+1506 LMTRSESL
-1514 SAETHSV
+1514 TAESRLIHA
-1521 QSSPSYRLMK
+1521 SPNYRLIK

-1543 DEEGYTLSG
+1543 DEEGYALSG
-1552 RRNVDLDLAFSH
+1552 RRNVDLDLASSHRKRDVISHNMPIFSWSDAPTKSENFLEPFRCSDSDLSYEGQADVQPMYLLLFGQLSPR
-1564 KKRGLLH
+1564 KKKSFKQVHDGPMHNHLETL
-1571 GSPDSLA
+1571 S
-1578 DSWFRVKHSRAR
+1578 DSWAR
-1590 LYGSPLYQSYDES
+1590 LKHNRDWLCNSSNSFES
-1603 DLDLSRS
+1603 DFDLTKSL
-1610 AGVHALIENIVSFIS
+1610 GVHTLIENVVSFVS
-1625 GDVGNSPAFKEP
+1625 GDVGNAPGFKEP
-1637 EEAMST
+1637 EESMST
-1643 SPQGIILAMEQ
+1643 SPQASIIAMEQ
-1654 QQNRAELRLEA
+1654 QQLRAELRLEA
-1665 LHQIVVLI
+1665 LHQILVLL
-1673 SGMEEKGS
+1673 SGMEEKGNIS
-1681 QAAGGVGGSGTGG
+1681 LTGSRSSSG
-1694 RPSPSA
+1694 
-1700 AFQSSSLLTSVR
+1700 FQSSTLLTSVR
-1712 LQFLAGCFGLGTVGA
+1712 LQFLAGCFGLGTDGHA
-1727 GAMKGESVQLH
+1727 GAKGESGRLH
-1738 HYQDGVKA
+1738 HYQDGIRA
-1746 AKRTLQMDI
+1746 AKRNIQIEIQM
-1755 QTAVHKIYQQLSVT
+1755 AVHKIYQQLSAT

-1788 LVTVFALSVRY
+1788 LVTVFALSVHY
-1799 QPVDVSLAISSGLLN
+1799 QPVDVSLAISTGLLN
-1814 VLSQLCGTETML
+1814 VLSQLCGTNTML
-1826 GQPLQLLQ
+1826 GQPLQLLP
-1834 KPGVSQLSTA
+1834 KTGVSQLSTA

-1857 ISTGTYADKLGPKV
+1857 ITTGTYADKLSPKV

-1886 LSQAGVSL
+1886 LSQAGVL
-1894 LPASPKK
+1894 LMASFGEGEEDEEEKK
-1901 AQDRLEKETEDGNDA
+1901 IDSSGETE
-1916 EKKDFRAL
+1916 KRDFRAAL
-1924 VRKQHTAELHLGDFL
+1924 RKQRAAELHLGDFL

-1966 IAAQKCCSGVPLVG
+1966 IASQKCSSGIPLVG

-1999 EASVEDHQM
+1999 ESGVEDDQM
-2008 TQVVE
+2008 AQVVE
-2013 RLFSLLSDCMWEAP
+2013 RLFSLLSDCMWETP
-2027 IAQAKHTIQIKEKEQ
+2027 IAQAKYAIQIKEKEQ
-2042 ELKLQGEVEEEDENL
+2042 EIKLQKQGELEEEDENL

-2063 FDPEKAQCCVV
+2063 FDPEKAQCCIV
-2074 ENGQGLTHGSGGKGY
+2074 ENGQILTHGSGGKGY

-2094 GISSGCY
+2094 GVTSGCY

-2139 YRAYSGNLYHNGEQS
+2139 YRAYSGNLYHNGEQA

-2163 DYITCVLDMEAR
+2163 DFITCVLDMEAR

-2186 KLAFEDVDATELYPC
+2186 KLAFEDVDAAELYPC
-2201 VMFYSSNPGEK
+2201 IMFYSSNPGEK

-2227 LPGDPVCSPAATVL
+2227 LPGDPICSPVAAVL
-2241 AEASTQLIRV
+2241 AEATIQLIRI
-2251 LHRADQWTHC
+2251 LHRTDRWTYC
-2261 INGIMLER
+2261 INKKMMER
-2269 LHKIKP
+2269 LHKIKI
-2275 CFRES
+2275 CIKD
-2280 SGCTAGG
+2280 SG
-2287 GQRLKKSRSVQSR
+2287 QKLKKSRSVQSR
-2300 EEHDSQR
+2300 EENEMREEKESKEEEKGKHNRHGLADLS
-2307 DSPRD
+2307 
-2312 QEPQRGEEE
+2312 EPQ
-2321 RGRQGHGS
+2321 
-2329 RQGHGGLGDLS
+2329 
-2340 DHHLRTLCTE
+2340 LRTLCIE

-2360 ADAGLRV
+2360 VDAGLRV
-2367 GGRCIHKQTGRH
+2367 GGRCVHKQTGRH
-2379 ATLLGVVKEGS
+2379 ATLLGMVKEGS

-2431 RLRGLTAS
+2431 RFRGLTAS
-2439 LLLDLTYLT
+2439 VLLDLTYLT
-2448 SIHEDAGRLGA
+2448 GIHEDMGKQSTK
-2459 RRHEKKHRGGP
+2459 RHEKKHRHESEEKGDVEQKIESESALDTRTGLTS
-2470 HDNGTTTA
+2470 DDVKSQGTT
-2478 NSGDDANSKPGDWE
+2478 S
-2492 QANQH
+2492 
-2497 RPTTEPRDGPAKG
+2497 
-2510 TVVMPTSDLR
+2510 
-2520 VSHSLEEVKAHAAPN
+2520 
-2535 SKSESEISYALDC
+2535 SKSENEIASFSLDSTVPGVES
-2548 QHQGGGALAGGP
+2548 QHQI
-2560 ETLYPAPQ
+2560 T
-2568 APEGN
+2568 EGK
-2573 RRKGHEGLSHGGRGH
+2573 RKNHEHISKNH
-2588 DGPPSLGATQS
+2588 DIAQS
-2599 EIHAV
+2599 EIRAV

-2609 YLGAMKA
+2609 YLGAMKS
-2616 LSALLSCSKYA
+2616 LSALLGCSKYA
-2627 ELLLIPKVQSEPT
+2627 ELLLIPKVLAEN
-2640 PSGHNAD
+2640 GHNSDCAS
-2647 LNTGPTCGGGA
+2647 
-2658 ASPVCQEEVEMRA
+2658 SPVVHEDVEMRA

-2711 SGLLDDQGGG
+2711 HGLLEDQFG
-2721 GKARPA
+2721 GKIKQEI
-2727 DQECEEGLE
+2727 DQQAEE
-2736 SEQQAQTPVTTSP
+2736 SDQAQQAQTPVTTSP

-2801 TTLLPTRRAQTP
+2801 TTVLPTRRAQTP
-2813 PVSSLPTSPS
+2813 PISSLPTSPS

-2829 QSLTSPDT
+2829 QSLTSPDS
-2837 QGSRPTNRTGTSMSD
+2837 QSARPANRTALSD

-2868 PLLEMGFSLRQIT
+2868 PLLEMGFSLRQIA
-2881 KALEATGTRGEAD
+2881 KAMEATGARGEAD

-2904 MIEHPGTEEEES
+2904 MIEHPGHEDEEEPQS
-2916 HPGGGGSDSSS
+2916 GSTADSRH
-2927 CPGATASGGGKSLDR
+2927 GAAVVGSGGKSNDPC
-2942 SYLHSPG
+2942 YLQSPG

-2954 DAADLEEGF
+2954 DAAEMEEGF
-2963 SESPE
+2963 SESPDN
-2968 GLDQDSASASSG
+2968 LDHVENAASGSG
-2980 PTPRGRSAVSRKHR
+2980 PPARGRSAVTRRHK

-3009 YRSVQAHRSQSRR
+3009 YRSVQAHRNQSRR
-3022 EGGALPQDPGTLYDF
+3022 EGISLQQDPGALYDF
-3037 NLDEELEMDLDEETM
+3037 NLDEELEIDLDDEAM
-3052 EAMFGQDLASDSDI
+3052 EAMFGQDLTSDNDI

-3075 DWPTWHVCETEE
+3075 DWPTWHVCESEDRE
-3087 RDEVVVCELCEASVA
+3087 EVVVCELCECSVVS
-3102 NFNQHMKKT
+3102 FNQHMKRN

-3152 RDRYLAVKSKARAPM
+3152 REKYLALKTKSKA
-3167 TERSVPG
+3167 TSSE
-3174 KRYKGQAPDLLGK
+3174 RYKGQAPDLIGK

-3202 EDDKLTGEEEF
+3202 EEEKLTGEEEF
-3213 ELLVGPLGL
+3213 ELLAGPLGL
-3222 SERRLVPEAVQFPDS
+3222 NDRRIVPEPVQFPDS

-3254 ETLLQIGCQ
+3254 ETLMQIGCH

-3273 VTLGEQAASLQ
+3273 ITLGEQAAALA
-3284 NPHDRITALRRVT
+3284 NPHDRVVALRRVT

-3342 LMCLSA
+3342 LMCLAA
-3348 AGRAGLSS
+3348 AGRAGLST
-3356 SPVAGSGS
+3356 SPSAMASTS
-3364 LERPRGSTKAS
+3364 ERSRGGHSKAN
-3375 KPMSCLAYLSTAVGC
+3375 KPISCLAYLSTAVGC
-3390 LASNS
+3390 LASNT

-3414 TGMNLTTVDDPIQR
+3414 TGVNLTTVDDPIQR

-3433 FLRGVAE
+3433 FLRGIAE

-3455 LVALLADKGAR
+3455 LVALLADKGAKLR
-3466 LGPNY
+3466 PNY
-3471 DKTDTEKRAGLIAH
+3471 DKSEVEKK
-3485 LYAHPSYNPTAVG
+3485 G

-3507 ACCLSSRLSSGHRQW
+3507 ACCLSSRLSSQHRQW

-3532 AHDRDNQSR
+3532 AHDRDNQTT
-3541 PQTFADMAGDLRKC
+3541 PQTLADMGGDLRKC
-3555 SSVKL
+3555 SFIKL
-3560 EAHQSRVITCG
+3560 EAHQNRVMTCV
-3571 WCSKKGLLA
+3571 WCNKKGLLA

-3586 TVRVWNVT
+3586 TIRVWNVT
-3594 KNQYTLQQTCI
+3594 KKQYSLQQTCV
-3605 FNRAE
+3605 FNRLEGDAE
-3610 DSPDEGGQCLGS
+3610 ESLGS
-3622 PGDPS
+3622 PSDPS
-3627 LSPLVWS
+3627 FSPVSWS
-3634 VTGRFLA
+3634 ISGKYLA
-3641 AAMEKMVNIWQVNG
+3641 GALEKMVNIWQVNG
-3655 GKGLLDVQPHWV
+3655 GKGLVDIQPHWV
-3667 SALAWPEGE
+3667 SALAWPEEGPSSAWSGE
-3676 AVSLWCGEPKDVLL
+3676 SPELLL
-3690 VGRMDGSLGLLEV
+3690 VGRMDGSLGLIEV
-3703 HDGCTM
+3703 VDVSTM
-3709 HRTELEHC
+3709 HRRELEHC

-3722 AVMHIAWYSEDRPFA
+3722 SVTCIAWFSEDRPFA
-3737 VGYADGKL
+3737 VGYFDGKL
-3745 LIGTREPLEKGAIV
+3745 LLGTKEPLEKGGIV
-3759 VIDGHKESITS
+3759 LIDAHKDTLTS
-3770 MKWSPSGQ
+3770 MKWDPTGH
-3778 ILLTCAKEDLV
+3778 ILMTCAKEENV
-3789 KLWSSPGSRSSPGAG
+3789 KLWGPIAG
-3804 WRCLLSIAHPA
+3804 CWRCLHSLCHPSI
-3815 QVNGVAWCGLIGQG
+3815 VNGIAWCSLPGKGSKLHLLMASG
-3829 VRPLNMLATCCQN
+3829 CQS
-3842 GLVSVWTVPQDAS
+3842 GLVCVWRIPQDTTQTS
-3855 SFPESTGS
+3855 VTSS
-3863 EGWRENEPKNKR
+3863 EGWWDQESNCQDGYR
-3875 KQQSSSGPAGG
+3875 KSVG
-3886 AVCVFQL
+3886 AKCVYQL

-3904 FSPDGLALVSGGMGG
+3904 FSSDGLALVSGGLGG

-3932 QTVIAGSG
+3932 QTVVIGSG
-3940 AIQNIVWIPD
+3940 AIQTTVWIPD
-3950 VGVAVCSNRS
+3950 VGVAACSNRS

-3966 NCSTDFMSSNHVLAT
+3966 NCTAEWAAANHVLAT
-3981 CRSAL
+3981 CRTAL
-3986 KKQGVLGLN
+3986 KQQGVLGLN

-4016 YEKPHVVCGEQLV
+4016 YEKPHVVCGDQLV

-4050 CSPPVPPHLRLCPLE
+4050 CDPPVPPHHQNCLPD
-4065 PGASTWSP
+4065 PASWNP
-4073 SEWAWLDCFSTTVKA
+4073 NEWAWLECFSTTIKA
-4088 AEALARGNT
+4088 AEALTNGAQ
-4097 FPEAFAV
+4097 FPESFTV
-4104 PDLEPVPKEEVAL
+4104 PDLEPVPEDEL
-4117 VMDNSKWGSGMDE
+4117 VLLMDNSKWINGMDE

-4144 LGGRCDVFLWGAGR
+4144 LGGKCDVYLWGAGR
-4158 HGQLAEAGRNL
+4158 HGQLAEAGRNVM
-4169 LVPTIAPSFSQAQ
+4169 VPAAAPSFSQAQ
-4182 QVVCGQN
+4182 QVICGQN

-4210 LGQGNSDDLHVITVI
+4210 LGQGNSDDLHVLTVI

-4301 TADGKLFSFGNGD
+4301 TSDGKLFTFGNGD

-4320 GNTSNKKLPERVTAL
+4320 GNTSNKKLPERVTVL
-4335 EGYQVGQ
+4335 EGYQIGQ

-4357 MIVWAFGDGDYGKLG
+4357 SMVWAFGDGDYGKLG

-4391 GIKKVSCGT
+4391 GIKKVACGT
-4400 QFSVALGRDGNV
+4400 QFSVALTKDGHV

-4430 HNRPQVVP
+4430 HNRPQQIPVLAGVV
-4438 ALSGVFIEDVAVG
+4438 IEDVAVG
-4451 AEHTLVLSSTGEVY
+4451 AEHTLALASTGDVY
-4465 TWGTNSE
+4465 AWGSNSE

-4480 NHVREPTLVTSLQGK
+4480 NHVREPTLVTVLQGK
-4495 NVNQI
+4495 NVRQI

-4511 APSAPPR
+4511 APPVPPR
-4518 APGSSVPLQLGL
+4518 APGVSVPLQLGL
-4530 PVAVPP
+4530 PDAVPP
-4536 QYSSLREVSME
+4536 QYGALREVSIHTA
-4547 VVRARLRLLYHF
+4547 RARLRLLYHF

-4577 SCMSHYNAG
+4577 NSTSHYNAG

-4693 GVVDLL
+4693 GIVDLL
-4699 IPSPNASAEVGYNR
+4699 IPSPNATAEVGYNR
-4713 DRFLLSPSACLE
+4713 DRFLFNPSACLD
-4725 EHLLQFKFLGIL
+4725 EHLMQFKFLGIL

-4760 CCIPLTLEDLEEVD
+4760 CCVPLTLEDLEEVD

-4789 SGITEDNFHEMIPL
+4789 SGITEESFHEMIPL

-4817 IIPGGNSIPLSFSN
+4817 IIPGGNSIPLTFSN

-4840 EYRLHEIDRQVAA
+4840 EYRLHEMDRQVAA

-4858 SWIIPVPLLS
+4858 SWIVPVPLLS
-4868 LLTARQLE
+4868 LLTAKQLE
-4876 QMVCGMPEICVEVL
+4876 QMVCGMPEISVEVL

-4901 QHTQVQWF
+4901 QHQLVQWF
-4909 WQTLEDFSNEERVLF
+4909 WHTLEEFSNEERVLF

-4953 HDSLPT
+4953 YDSLPT

-4974 QAVMA
+4974 QLVMA

>member
-1 MALMIPPVKLK
+1 MAGMMPPVKLK
-12 WLEHLNASWITE
+12 WLEHLNSSWITE

-36 VLYSK
+36 VLYAK
-41 LLTNKEAVL
+41 LVSNKEVVP

-70 LSSDEQEHYLDALLS
+70 LSCDEQDHYLDALLS
-85 SQLALAKMV
+85 SQLALAKVV

-108 LVLQRIFYALSN
+108 LVLQRVFYALSN

-140 SADSHSVSERPRSST
+140 SADTLSISERPRSST

-178 VMPPPGPGGPN
+178 MLPTVGPGLS
-189 LCNDVIHTAIDV
+189 LCNDVIRTAIDV
-201 VSSLPPL
+201 VNSLPPL

-226 VTTFLKGVTMPNT
+226 VTSFLKGVTVPNS
-239 GADVLGRRLASELL
+239 GADTLGRRLASELL
-253 LGLAA
+253 LGLAS

-265 LLEWIEMALAASAV
+265 LLEWIEMALAASALV
-279 VTAMD
+279 SETD
-284 EGEKG
+284 KN
-289 KMAALSQEGLMGYD
+289 KALTSQEGMISCD
-303 CFMNIL
+303 CFMSIL
-309 MQMRRSLGSSADRSQ
+309 QQMRRSLGSSADRSQ

-344 LLEEVCRMASDYSRT
+344 LFEEVCQMASDYSRT
-359 CASPDSV
+359 CASPDSI
-366 QTGEVPAVSETCE
+366 QTGESPVVSETCE

-400 QPKLA
+400 QPKVA
-405 PSFADAQTIEAGQYC
+405 PCFSDAQTIEAGQYC
-420 TFVISSDGSVRA
+420 TFVISTDGSVRA

-457 EPHRAI
+457 EPHRSI

-512 PLQGKAVVCVSAGYR
+512 TLQGKVVVCVSAGYR
-527 HSAAVSEDGELYTWG
+527 HSAAVTEDGELYTWG

-569 GDVSCGS
+569 GEVSCGS

-612 VVESLQ
+612 VVEALQ
-618 GMFIRKV
+618 GMFTRKV

-661 PKLTEELATTR
+661 PKLIEELAATR
-672 VVDISIGDSH
+672 IVDISIGDSH

-716 KVVGLDGVAIQQV
+716 KVSGLDGVAIQQI

-754 YCVDLEESTFSHLR
+754 YCVDLEESTFFHLR
-768 SFLEHYCDGINSE
+768 SFLERYCEKINSD

-793 HNFLKLCLR
+793 HSFLKLCLKM
-802 LLSNH
+802 LSNH

-819 ILGRQARPLRN
+819 ILGRQAGPLRN

-835 MDSSVPDEIQEA
+835 MDASVPDEIQE
-847 VMETLS
+847 VVIETLS

-882 NLSKGQRMQLDII
+882 SLSKGQRMQLDII

-904 VASLLGYSCPPDSTE
+904 VASLLGYSSPSDTSDV
-919 TLASSNVGFGL
+919 SSL
-930 PLDPPYGAPG
+930 PLSYGATSDPNYISQG
-940 TNPDT
+940 SHPDT

-971 KNSDKVLQGTSSSD
+971 KNSDKLIMGASSSENT
-985 SSQPAHLH
+985 QPAHLH

-1002 LLAYCHINCVTEN
+1002 LLAYCHTNNISEN
-1015 SSSVSLLHKHLQL
+1015 SSSVALLHKHLQL
-1028 LLPHATDIFSR
+1028 LLPHATDIYSR
-1039 SAILLRESSWN
+1039 SATLLKESPWN
-1050 GSVREKLRDVIYVS
+1050 GSVGEKLRDVIYVS

-1071 QIVNS
+1071 QLINA
-1076 LLLLPVSVAR
+1076 LLLLPVSIAR
-1086 PLLSF
+1086 PLLSY

-1097 PLDRLNRLLPAATP
+1097 PLDRLNRLLPAAAL
-1111 LEDQELQWPLHGA
+1111 LEDQELQWPLHGG
-1124 PDFVDPAGQ
+1124 PDHVDPSGVLLPA
-1133 PLAQPAQSWVWLVDL
+1133 PAQSWVWLVDL
-1148 ERTAALLVG
+1148 ERTVTLLIG
-1157 RCLGGMLQGAPASLE
+1157 CCLGGMLQGSPISPE
-1172 ERDTAYWLKTP
+1172 EQDTNYWLKTP
-1183 LFSNGL
+1183 LFGNGI
-1189 EMDLPQLDNCISSLL
+1189 EMDVPQLDKCMSALL

-1213 QKPFDC
+1213 QKTFDYK
-1219 PLRPDMSTLV
+1219 LRPDVSILV
-1229 DLALGST
+1229 DLAVGST
-1236 KEPTNSLWVNM
+1236 KEPARSLWITM
-1247 QDYATSKDWD
+1247 QDYAISKDWD
-1257 NASLSNETLLDTVSR
+1257 SATISNESLLDTVSR
-1272 FVLAALLKHTGLL
+1272 FVLAALLKHTDLL
-1285 SQACGEGRYHPCKTL
+1285 SQACGESRYQPGKAL
-1300 AEVYRSV
+1300 AEVFRSV
-1307 YKVRN
+1307 YKVRS

-1325 CSSSR
+1325 RSSSR
-1330 ERRISD
+1330 ERWVSE
-1336 NQDSLEMD
+1336 NQESADLDS
-1344 PQEHSFTRT
+1344 QENCFTRT
-1353 IDEEAELEER
+1353 IDEEAELEEQAE
-1363 TDREREEGHQEQDE
+1363 REREEGHPEQE
-1377 EEDEREH
+1377 EEEEERDHEH
-1384 EVMTAGKIFQC
+1384 LTAGKIFQC
-1395 FLSAREA
+1395 FLSAREVA
-1402 ARGRE
+1402 RSRERDRMSLGSEVGSGPGARG
-1407 RERASS
+1407 
-1413 SAGGGLSSGGPRGG
+1413 
-1427 GGGGEDEAAVSHE
+1427 E
-1440 EQQHLRDGCPGLP
+1440 EQHQQLVQGRRDSGHPT
-1453 EGQDLYTAACNSVV
+1453 EGQDLYTAACNSVI
-1467 HRCALLV
+1467 HRCALLL
-1474 LGVSPVLGDLGG
+1474 LGVSPVIDHL
-1486 QDEGHSAPQSTSQG
+1486 EKPMEEG
-1500 QQDAAG
+1500 QQQSPPGSSSEASAA
-1506 FMTRSESL
+1506 MTRSESL
-1514 SAETHSV
+1514 TAERRSVHTH
-1521 QSSPSYRLMK
+1521 PNYRLIK

-1552 RRNVDLDLAFSH
+1552 RQNTDSDLASYR
-1564 KKRGLLH
+1564 KRGSQLEPPA
-1571 GSPDSLA
+1571 S
-1578 DSWFRVKHSRAR
+1578 DSWARLKHSREW
-1590 LYGSPLYQSYDES
+1590 LCGFETDVENGKTL
-1603 DLDLSRS
+1603 
-1610 AGVHALIENIVSFIS
+1610 GVHTLIENALSFVS
-1625 GDVGNSPAFKEP
+1625 GDVGSSPGFKEP
-1637 EEAMST
+1637 EEGMST
-1643 SPQGIILAMEQ
+1643 SPQACIIAMEQ
-1654 QQNRAELRLEA
+1654 HQLRAELRLEA
-1665 LHQIVVLI
+1665 LHQILVLLC
-1673 SGMEEKGS
+1673 GMEEKGNT
-1681 QAAGGVGGSGTGG
+1681 QNLGSRQPTA
-1694 RPSPSA
+1694 S
-1700 AFQSSSLLTSVR
+1700 FQSSSLLTSVR
-1712 LQFLAGCFGLGTVGA
+1712 LQFLAGCFGLGTVGQA
-1727 GAMKGESVQLH
+1727 GTKGESVHLH
-1738 HYQDGVKA
+1738 HYQDGIRA
-1746 AKRTLQMDI
+1746 SKRSI
-1755 QTAVHKIYQQLSVT
+1755 QTEIQKAVHKIYQQLSAT
-1769 LERALQA
+1769 LDRALQA
-1776 NKHHIEAQQRLL
+1776 NKHHVEAQQRLL

-1799 QPVDVSLAISSGLLN
+1799 QPVDVSLAISTGLLS
-1814 VLSQLCGTETML
+1814 VLSQLCGTDTML
-1826 GQPLQLLQ
+1826 GQPLQLLP
-1834 KPGVSQLSTA
+1834 KSGVSQLGTA

-1857 ISTGTYADKLGPKV
+1857 ITTGTYADKLSPKV
-1871 VQSLLDLLCSQLKNL
+1871 VQTLLDLLCSQLKNL
-1886 LSQAGVSL
+1886 LSQAGVML
-1894 LPASPKK
+1894 MASFDDEVEEKK
-1901 AQDRLEKETEDGNDA
+1901 AELMEEI
-1916 EKKDFRAL
+1916 EKKDFRATL
-1924 VRKQHTAELHLGDFL
+1924 RKQRTAELHLGDFL

-1966 IAAQKCCSGVPLVG
+1966 IASQKCSSGVPLVG

-1999 EASVEDHQM
+1999 ESSVEDDQM
-2008 TQVVE
+2008 AQVVE
-2013 RLFSLLSDCMWEAP
+2013 RLLSLLSDCMWEAP
-2027 IAQAKHTIQIKEKEQ
+2027 IAQAKHTVQVKEREQ
-2042 ELKLQGEVEEEDENL
+2042 ETKLQKQGEVEDEEEDL

-2063 FDPEKAQCCVV
+2063 FDPEKAQCCLV
-2074 ENGQGLTHGSGGKGY
+2074 ENGQILTHGSGGKGY

-2094 GISSGCY
+2094 GVTSGCY

-2139 YRAYSGNLYHNGEQS
+2139 YRAYSGNLYHNGEQT
-2154 LTLSSFTQG
+2154 LTLPSFTQG
-2163 DYITCVLDMEAR
+2163 DFITCVLDMEAR
-2175 TISFGKNGEEP
+2175 TVSFGKNGEEP
-2186 KLAFEDVDATELYPC
+2186 KLAFEDLDAAELYPC

-2227 LPGDPVCSPAATVL
+2227 LPGDPICSPVATVL
-2241 AEASTQLIRV
+2241 AESCVQLLRV
-2251 LHRADQWTHC
+2251 LHRTDRWTHC
-2261 INGIMLER
+2261 INKKMMER
-2269 LHKIKP
+2269 LHKIKS
-2275 CFRES
+2275 CLRE
-2280 SGCTAGG
+2280 AGG
-2287 GQRLKKSRSVQSR
+2287 KLKKSRSVQSR
-2300 EEHDSQR
+2300 EEHEVR
-2307 DSPRD
+2307 EER
-2312 QEPQRGEEE
+2312 EEE
-2321 RGRQGHGS
+2321 RGKHG
-2329 RQGHGGLGDLS
+2329 RHGLSELGEAQLK
-2340 DHHLRTLCTE
+2340 TLCVE

-2360 ADAGLRV
+2360 VDTGLRV
-2367 GGRCIHKQTGRH
+2367 GGRCVHKQTGRH

-2422 CEPLPFDVA
+2422 CDPPPFDVA
-2431 RLRGLTAS
+2431 RFRGLTAS
-2439 LLLDLTYLT
+2439 TLLDLTYLT
-2448 SIHEDAGRLGA
+2448 GIHEDPSKASA
-2459 RRHEKKHRGGP
+2459 KRHEKKHRHESEEKGDAEQRGEP
-2470 HDNGTTTA
+2470 EITTDSRTQEE
-2478 NSGDDANSKPGDWE
+2478 GKPPSS
-2492 QANQH
+2492 A
-2497 RPTTEPRDGPAKG
+2497 T
-2510 TVVMPTSDLR
+2510 
-2520 VSHSLEEVKAHAAPN
+2520 
-2535 SKSESEISYALDC
+2535 SKSESETLGLPGETSMVDS
-2548 QHQGGGALAGGP
+2548 QHHSTDGK
-2560 ETLYPAPQ
+2560 
-2568 APEGN
+2568 
-2573 RRKGHEGLSHGGRGH
+2573 RKSHDHIPRAH
-2588 DGPPSLGATQS
+2588 DVAQS
-2599 EIHAV
+2599 EIRAV
-2604 QLSYL
+2604 QISYIN
-2609 YLGAMKA
+2609 LGAMKS
-2616 LSALLSCSKYA
+2616 LGALLSCSKYA
-2627 ELLLIPKVQSEPT
+2627 ELLLIPKVLAEN
-2640 PSGHNAD
+2640 GHNSDCAS
-2647 LNTGPTCGGGA
+2647 
-2658 ASPVCQEEVEMRA
+2658 SPVVHEDVEVRA

-2703 AMIYKLVV
+2703 AMIYKLVIH
-2711 SGLLDDQGGG
+2711 GLLEEQYGGRIRQDLEPQ
-2721 GKARPA
+2721 A
-2727 DQECEEGLE
+2727 EETDHG
-2736 SEQQAQTPVTTSP
+2736 QQAQTPVTTSP

-2801 TTLLPTRRAQTP
+2801 TTVLPTRRAQTP
-2813 PVSSLPTSPS
+2813 PITSLPTSPT

-2829 QSLTSPDT
+2829 QSLTSPDS
-2837 QGSRPTNRTGTSMSD
+2837 QPSRHSNRTALSD

-2862 PPAIAV
+2862 PPAVVV
-2868 PLLEMGFSLRQIT
+2868 PLLEMGFSIRQIK
-2881 KALEATGTRGEAD
+2881 KAMEATGAREAD
-2894 AQNITVLAMW
+2894 PQNITVLAMW
-2904 MIEHPGTEEEES
+2904 MIEHPDDEERYS
-2916 HPGGGGSDSSS
+2916 GRTPDQCQSGPITGSSCKSSDVAYTGDISSS
-2927 CPGATASGGGKSLDR
+2927 
-2942 SYLHSPG
+2942 
-2949 DIPSA
+2949 
-2954 DAADLEEGF
+2954 DAPAEIDECF
-2963 SESPE
+2963 CESP
-2968 GLDQDSASASSG
+2968 DSMEQSENAGASSG
-2980 PTPRGRSAVSRKHR
+2980 QQARGRSTVTRRQK

-3009 YRSVQAHRSQSRR
+3009 YRTVQAHRSQGRR
-3022 EGGALPQDPGTLYDF
+3022 EGVSLQQEPGALYDL
-3037 NLDEELEMDLDEETM
+3037 NLDEELEIDLDDEAM
-3052 EAMFGQDLASDSDI
+3052 EAMFGQDLASDNDI

-3075 DWPTWHVCETEE
+3075 DWPTWHVCETDDRE
-3087 RDEVVVCELCEASVA
+3087 EVVICELCEASVLS
-3102 NFNQHMKKT
+3102 FNQHMKRY
-3111 HPGCGRSA
+3111 HPGCGHSA

-3152 RDRYLAVKSKARAPM
+3152 REKYLSLKSKRKASAS
-3167 TERSVPG
+3167 E
-3174 KRYKGQAPDLLGK
+3174 KYKGHAPDLIGK

-3202 EDDKLTGEEEF
+3202 EDEKLTGEEEF
-3213 ELLVGPLGL
+3213 EILAGPLGL
-3222 SERRLVPEAVQFPDS
+3222 NDRRIVPEPVQFPDS

-3254 ETLLQIGCQ
+3254 ETLMQIGCQ
-3263 GSVEKSSSGR
+3263 GTLEKSSSGR
-3273 VTLGEQAASLQ
+3273 VTLGEQAAALV
-3284 NPHDRITALRRVT
+3284 NPHDRVMALRRVI

-3342 LMCLSA
+3342 LMCLAA
-3348 AGRAGLSS
+3348 AGRAGLST
-3356 SPVAGSGS
+3356 SPSTTMSISVDRS
-3364 LERPRGSTKAS
+3364 RGLHSKTS
-3375 KPMSCLAYLSTAVGC
+3375 KPISCLAYLSTAVGC
-3390 LASNS
+3390 LASS
-3395 PSAAKL
+3395 TPSAARL

-3414 TGMNLTTVDDPIQR
+3414 TGVNLTTVDDPIQR

-3433 FLRGVAE
+3433 FLRGIAE
-3440 ENKLV
+3440 ERKLI

-3455 LVALLADKGAR
+3455 LVALLADKGAKLR
-3466 LGPNY
+3466 PNY
-3471 DKTDTEKRAGLIAH
+3471 DKAEMEKR
-3485 LYAHPSYNPTAVG
+3485 G

-3507 ACCLSSRLSSGHRQW
+3507 ACCLSSRLSSQHRQW

-3532 AHDRDNQSR
+3532 AHDRDNQSS
-3541 PQTFADMAGDLRKC
+3541 PQTLADIAGDLRKC
-3555 SSVKL
+3555 SFSKL
-3560 EAHQSRVITCG
+3560 EAHQNRVISSV
-3571 WCSKKGLLA
+3571 WSNKKGSLA
-3580 TSGNDG
+3580 TSGSDG
-3586 TVRVWNVT
+3586 TVRVWNVS
-3594 KNQYTLQQTCI
+3594 KNQYSLQQTCV
-3605 FNRAE
+3605 FHKT
-3610 DSPDEGGQCLGS
+3610 EGGAEEA
-3622 PGDPS
+3622 DHS
-3627 LSPLVWS
+3627 LSSVCWS
-3634 VTGRFLA
+3634 SSGKYLA
-3641 AAMEKMVNIWQVNG
+3641 GALEKIVNIWQVNG
-3655 GKGLLDVQPHWV
+3655 GKGLVDAQPHWV
-3667 SALAWPEGE
+3667 SALAWADEDPGGTWTSESPE
-3676 AVSLWCGEPKDVLL
+3676 CLL
-3690 VGRMDGSLGLLEV
+3690 VGRTDGSLALIEV
-3703 HDGCTM
+3703 IDASSM
-3709 HRTELEHC
+3709 HQVELEHC
-3717 YRKDV
+3717 YRKEV
-3722 AVMHIAWYSEDRPFA
+3722 AVTCIAWFREDSYFA

-3745 LIGTREPLEKGAIV
+3745 LFGKKEEKGGIV
-3759 VIDGHKESITS
+3759 LIDAHKDMFVSL
-3770 MKWSPSGQ
+3770 KWDPMGS
-3778 ILLTCAKEDLV
+3778 ILLTCAKEDTV
-3789 KLWSSPGSRSSPGAG
+3789 KLWGNTCGT
-3804 WRCLLSIAHPA
+3804 WNVLYCLTHPSY
-3815 QVNGVAWCGLIGQG
+3815 VNAIAWCGLPGKGENPQ
-3829 VRPLNMLATCCQN
+3829 LMLATGCQN
-3842 GLVSVWTVPQDAS
+3842 GLVCVWTVPYTQ
-3855 SFPESTGS
+3855 S
-3863 EGWRENEPKNKR
+3863 EEFQSRPAEPDEWREMSASKEFCR
-3875 KQQSSSGPAGG
+3875 KAED
-3886 AVCVFQL
+3886 ARCVYKL

-3904 FSPDGLALVSGGMGG
+3904 FSPDGLALVSGGLGG

-3924 SLRDGSVL
+3924 SLRDGCVL
-3932 QTVIAGSG
+3932 QSVVTGSG
-3940 AIQNIVWIPD
+3940 AVTTTVWIPE
-3950 VGVAVCSNRS
+3950 VGIAACSNRS

-3966 NCSTDFMSSNHVLAT
+3966 NCTAEWISSNHILAT
-3981 CRSAL
+3981 CRTAL
-3986 KKQGVLGLN
+3986 RQQGIVGLN
-3995 MAPCMRAF
+3995 MAPCMQTF

-4016 YEKPHVVCGEQLV
+4016 YEKPHVVCGDQLV

-4036 LASLAVGLHLDQLL
+4036 LASLAVGLTLEHLL
-4050 CSPPVPPHLRLCPLE
+4050 CSPPIPPHHRTVPAD
-4065 PGASTWSP
+4065 PASWNP
-4073 SEWAWLDCFSTTVKA
+4073 AEWAWLECFSTTIKA
-4088 AEALARGNT
+4088 AEALARGAQ
-4097 FPEAFAV
+4097 FPESFSV
-4104 PDLEPVPKEEVAL
+4104 PDLEPVPEEEMML
-4117 VMDNSKWGSGMDE
+4117 LMNNSKWINGTDE

-4144 LGGRCDVFLWGAGR
+4144 LGGKCDVYLWGAGR
-4158 HGQLAEAGRNL
+4158 HGQLAEAGRN
-4169 LVPTIAPSFSQAQ
+4169 VMIPSAAASFSQAQ
-4182 QVVCGQN
+4182 QVICGQN

-4210 LGQGNSDDLHVITVI
+4210 LGQGNSDDLHVLTVI

-4301 TADGKLFSFGNGD
+4301 TADGKMFSFGNGD

-4320 GNTSNKKLPERVTAL
+4320 GNTSNKKLPERVTAV
-4335 EGYQVGQ
+4335 EGFHIGQ
-4342 VACGLNHTLAVSADG
+4342 VACGLNHTLAVSSDG

-4382 QKVDVLCGI
+4382 QKVDILCGI
-4391 GIKKVSCGT
+4391 GIKKVACGT
-4400 QFSVALGRDGNV
+4400 QFSVALTKDGHV

-4430 HNRPQVVP
+4430 HNRPQLVP
-4438 ALSGVFIEDVAVG
+4438 GLLGIFIEDIAVG
-4451 AEHTLVLSSTGEVY
+4451 AEHTLALSSAGEVY
-4465 TWGTNSE
+4465 AWGSNSE

-4480 NHVREPTLVTSLQGK
+4480 NHVREPTLTTALQGK
-4495 NVNQI
+4495 NIRQI

-4511 APSAPPR
+4511 APPVQPR
-4518 APGSSVPLQLGL
+4518 APGVAVPLQLGL
-4530 PVAVPP
+4530 PDVVPP
-4536 QYSSLREVSME
+4536 QYSSLKDICTHT
-4547 VVRARLRLLYHF
+4547 VRARLRLLYHF

-4577 SCMSHYNAG
+4577 VSKSSTSHYNAG

-4693 GVVDLL
+4693 GIVDLL
-4699 IPSPNASAEVGYNR
+4699 IPSPNATAEVGYNR
-4713 DRFLLSPSACLE
+4713 DRFLFNPSAGLD
-4725 EHLLQFKFLGIL
+4725 EHLMQFKFLGIL

-4752 APLVWKQL
+4752 APMVWKQL
-4760 CCIPLTLEDLEEVD
+4760 CCIPLMLEDLEEVD

-4789 SGITEDNFHEMIPL
+4789 SDITEENFHEMIPL

-4817 IIPGGNSIPLSFSN
+4817 IIPGGNSIPLTFSN
-4831 RKEYVERAI
+4831 RKEYVDRAI
-4840 EYRLHEIDRQVAA
+4840 DYRLHEMDRQVAA

-4858 SWIIPVPLLS
+4858 SWIVPVPLLS
-4868 LLTARQLE
+4868 LLTARHLE
-4876 QMVCGMPEICVEVL
+4876 QMVCGMPEISVDVL

-4901 QHTQVQWF
+4901 QHQLVQWF
-4909 WQTLEDFSNEERVLF
+4909 WQTLDEFSNEERVLF

-4974 QAVMA
+4974 QPVMA

>member
-12 WLEHLNASWITE
+12 WLEHLNSSWITE

-31 REGVS
+31 RDGVS

-41 LLTNKEAVL
+41 LLTNKEVVL

-94 CSDSPFAGALRKRL
+94 CSDSPFAAALRKRL

-135 ENSSG
+135 ENNSG
-140 SADSHSVSERPRSST
+140 STDLHSVSERPRSST

-178 VMPPPGPGGPN
+178 MLPPPPSAGGSHGGSIN

-226 VTTFLKGVTMPNT
+226 VTTFLKGVTMPNS
-239 GADVLGRRLASELL
+239 GADILGRRLASELL

-265 LLEWIEMALAASAV
+265 LLEWIEMALAASALV
-279 VTAMD
+279 STM
-284 EGEKG
+284 EKS
-289 KMAALSQEGLMGYD
+289 KVLHDQEGLIGYD

-330 TSDGLCSLYEAALC
+330 TSDDLCSLYEAALC
-344 LLEEVCRMASDYSRT
+344 LFEEVGRMASDYSRT
-359 CASPDSV
+359 CASPDSI
-366 QTGEVPAVSETCE
+366 QTGEAPMMSETCE

-512 PLQGKAVVCVSAGYR
+512 PLQGKVVVCVSAGYR
-527 HSAAVSEDGELYTWG
+527 HSSAVTEDGELYTWG

-569 GDVSCGS
+569 GEVSCGS
-576 SHTIALSKDGRTV
+576 SHTVALSKDGRTV

-612 VVESLQ
+612 VVEALQ

-661 PKLTEELATTR
+661 PKLIEELATTR

-716 KVVGLDGVAIQQV
+716 KVVGLDGVAIQQI

-819 ILGRQARPLRN
+819 VLGRQARPLRN

-847 VMETLS
+847 VIETLS

-882 NLSKGQRMQLDII
+882 SLSKGQRMQLDII

-904 VASLLGYSCPPDSTE
+904 VASLLGYSAPSDAPEALSTGM
-919 TLASSNVGFGL
+919 GFGP
-930 PLDPPYGAPG
+930 PLDPSYSSPG
-940 TNPDT
+940 SHHDT

-971 KNSDKVLQGTSSSD
+971 KNSDKLLQGMSSSD
-985 SSQPAHLH
+985 SNQPAHLH
-993 ELLCSLQKQ
+993 DLLCSLQKQ
-1002 LLAYCHINCVTEN
+1002 LLAYCHINSVTES
-1015 SSSVSLLHKHLQL
+1015 SSSVALLHKHLQL

-1039 SAILLRESSWN
+1039 STILLKESSWN
-1050 GSVREKLRDVIYVS
+1050 GNVREKLQDVIYVS

-1071 QIVNS
+1071 QIINS

-1086 PLLSF
+1086 PLLSN

-1097 PLDRLNRLLPAATP
+1097 PLDRLNRLLPAASP
-1111 LEDQELQWPLHGA
+1111 LEDQELQWPLHGTL
-1124 PDFVDPAGQ
+1124 DFVDPAAGV

-1157 RCLGGMLQGAPASLE
+1157 RCLGGMLQGAPTSLE
-1172 ERDTAYWLKTP
+1172 EQDTGYWLKTP

-1189 EMDLPQLDNCISSLL
+1189 EMDIPQLDNCISSLL

-1219 PLRPDMSTLV
+1219 TLQPDMSVLV

-1236 KEPTNSLWVNM
+1236 KEPTNSLWINM
-1247 QDYATSKDWD
+1247 QDYAVSKDWD
-1257 NASLSNETLLDTVSR
+1257 NASLSNESLLDTMSR

-1285 SQACGEGRYHPCKTL
+1285 GQACGEARYQPCKSL

-1307 YKVRN
+1307 YMVRN

-1325 CSSSR
+1325 RSSSR

-1363 TDREREEGHQEQDE
+1363 ADREREDGHQDQDD
-1377 EEDEREH
+1377 EDEEREH

-1402 ARGRE
+1402 ARSRE

-1413 SAGGGLSSGGPRGG
+1413 STGLGLGSGSRSGG
-1427 GGGGEDEAAVSHE
+1427 GGAE
-1440 EQQHLRDGCPGLP
+1440 EEPSPSLEERRDSTGLL
-1453 EGQDLYTAACNSVV
+1453 EGQDLYTASCNSVI
-1467 HRCALLV
+1467 HRCALLL
-1474 LGVSPVLGDLGG
+1474 LGVSPVLGEMSQQSQEEGNSQSACGG
-1486 QDEGHSAPQSTSQG
+1486 QQEG
-1500 QQDAAG
+1500 AG

-1514 SAETHSV
+1514 SAESRSV
-1521 QSSPSYRLMK
+1521 QTSSSYRLIK

-1543 DEEGYTLSG
+1543 DEESYSMSG

-1571 GSPDSLA
+1571 SSPDSLA
-1578 DSWFRVKHSRAR
+1578 DSWFRAKLSRER
-1590 LYGSPLYQSYDES
+1590 CYSSTHSYDES
-1603 DLDLSRS
+1603 DTDLSHS
-1610 AGVHALIENIVSFIS
+1610 LGVHALIDNMVSFIS
-1625 GDVGNSPAFKEP
+1625 GDVGLVPAFKEP
-1637 EEAMST
+1637 EESMST
-1643 SPQGIILAMEQ
+1643 SPQAMILAMEKQ
-1654 QQNRAELRLEA
+1654 QSRAELRLEA

-1673 SGMEEKGS
+1673 SGMEEKSS
-1681 QAAGGVGGSGTGG
+1681 QATSVGRLST
-1694 RPSPSA
+1694 

-1712 LQFLAGCFGLGTVGA
+1712 LQFLAGCFGLGSVGT
-1727 GAMKGESVQLH
+1727 GGLKGENVQLH

-1746 AKRTLQMDI
+1746 AKRSLQMDI

-1814 VLSQLCGTETML
+1814 VLSQLCGTETVL

-1857 ISTGTYADKLGPKV
+1857 ISTGTYADKLSPKV

-1894 LPASPKK
+1894 LSSGKDEEEKK
-1901 AQDRLEKETEDGNDA
+1901 SEDSADS

-1924 VRKQHTAELHLGDFL
+1924 LRKRHTAELHLGDFL

-1993 AVLPAC
+1993 AILPAY
-1999 EASVEDHQM
+1999 EASVEDDQI

-2027 IAQAKHTIQIKEKEQ
+2027 IAQAKHAIQIKEKER
-2042 ELKLQGEVEEEDENL
+2042 ELLQGEAEEEDENL

-2139 YRAYSGNLYHNGEQS
+2139 YRAYSGNLYHNGEQT

-2163 DYITCVLDMEAR
+2163 DFITCVLDMEAR

-2186 KLAFEDVDATELYPC
+2186 KLAFEDVDAIELYPC

-2212 VKICDM
+2212 VKISDM
-2218 QMRGTPRDL
+2218 QMRGIPRDL
-2227 LPGDPVCSPAATVL
+2227 LPGDPVCSPVATVL
-2241 AEASTQLIRV
+2241 AEATTQLIRI
-2251 LHRADQWTHC
+2251 LHRADHWTHH
-2261 INGIMLER
+2261 INKTMTER

-2280 SGCTAGG
+2280 ASGASAAGSG
-2287 GQRLKKSRSVQSR
+2287 GAQRLKKSRSVQSR
-2300 EEHDSQR
+2300 EEHDAQR
-2307 DSPRD
+2307 EGHDNATPV
-2312 QEPQRGEEE
+2312 RGEEE
-2321 RGRQGHGS
+2321 RGRHG
-2329 RQGHGGLGDLS
+2329 RQHGLGDLS

-2367 GGRCIHKQTGRH
+2367 GGRCVHKQTGRH

-2422 CEPLPFDVA
+2422 CEPLPFDVS
-2431 RLRGLTAS
+2431 RFRGLTAS

-2448 SIHEDAGRLGA
+2448 SIHEDAA
-2459 RRHEKKHRGGP
+2459 AKISSRRHEKKHRSGGGA
-2470 HDNGTTTA
+2470 HEAA
-2478 NSGDDANSKPGDWE
+2478 NSDNANKAETEG
-2492 QANQH
+2492 NH
-2497 RPTTEPRDGPAKG
+2497 RNDLKETLAPPVTVAAPTA
-2510 TVVMPTSDLR
+2510 SDLR
-2520 VSHSLEEVKAHAAPN
+2520 VSHSLDEVKVHAPTN
-2535 SKSESEISYALDC
+2535 SRSESEISSYASAP
-2548 QHQGGGALAGGP
+2548 QQQGSVGIGGGGTEILF
-2560 ETLYPAPQ
+2560 PAASQTP
-2568 APEGN
+2568 AEGN
-2573 RRKGHEGLSHGGRGH
+2573 RRKGHEHGSKSHEA
-2588 DGPPSLGATQS
+2588 SASSSSAATQS

-2627 ELLLIPKVQSEPT
+2627 ELLLIPKVQPEAVS
-2640 PSGHNAD
+2640 SGHNAD
-2647 LNTGPTCGGGA
+2647 LNGSSSAGA
-2658 ASPVCQEEVEMRA
+2658 SSPVCQEEVEMRA

-2711 SGLLDDQGGG
+2711 SGLLEDPCT
-2721 GKARPA
+2721 GKAKPGLKV
-2727 DQECEEGLE
+2727 DPECEETEG
-2736 SEQQAQTPVTTSP
+2736 EQCAQTPVTTSP

-2823 DEVGRR
+2823 EDVGRR
-2829 QSLTSPDT
+2829 QSLTSPDS
-2837 QGSRPTNRTGTSMSD
+2837 QPSRPANRTGTSLSD

-2881 KALEATGTRGEAD
+2881 KALEATGARGEAD

-2904 MIEHPGTEEEES
+2904 MIEHPGNEEDEDIHS
-2916 HPGGGGSDSSS
+2916 GGGGGGSES
-2927 CPGATASGGGKSLDR
+2927 CPGAMALGGAKSMGER
-2942 SYLHSPG
+2942 NSYLGSPG
-2949 DIPSA
+2949 DIPNA
-2954 DAADLEEGF
+2954 DAAEMEEGF
-2963 SESPE
+2963 SESPD

-2980 PTPRGRSAVSRKHR
+2980 PTPRGRLAVSRKHR

-3022 EGGALPQDPGTLYDF
+3022 EGSALQQQQDPGALYDF

-3052 EAMFGQDLASDSDI
+3052 EAMFGQDLASDTDI

-3152 RDRYLAVKSKARAPM
+3152 REKYLAVKSK
-3167 TERSVPG
+3167 TKVPIVE
-3174 KRYKGQAPDLLGK
+3174 RYKGQAPDLLGK

-3202 EDDKLTGEEEF
+3202 EDEKLTGEEEF
-3213 ELLVGPLGL
+3213 ELLAGPLGL
-3222 SERRLVPEAVQFPDS
+3222 SERRMVPEAVQFPDS

-3244 AMVTATNSME
+3244 AMVTASNNME
-3254 ETLLQIGCQ
+3254 ETLLQIGCH

-3273 VTLGEQAASLQ
+3273 VTLGEQAAALQ
-3284 NPHDRITALRRVT
+3284 NPHDRIMALRRVT

-3342 LMCLSA
+3342 LMCLAA
-3348 AGRAGLSS
+3348 AGRAGLSTSPMS
-3356 SPVAGSGS
+3356 SSGS
-3364 LERPRGSTKAS
+3364 SERPRGVTKAS
-3375 KPMSCLAYLSTAVGC
+3375 KPISCLAYLSTAVGC

-3395 PSAAKL
+3395 PNAAKL

-3428 KFLPS
+3428 RFLPS

-3455 LVALLADKGAR
+3455 LVALLADKGAKLR
-3466 LGPNY
+3466 PSY
-3471 DKTDTEKRAGLIAH
+3471 DKTDIEKR
-3485 LYAHPSYNPTAVG
+3485 G

-3507 ACCLSSRLSSGHRQW
+3507 ACCLSSRLSSQHRQW

-3555 SSVKL
+3555 SLVKL
-3560 EAHQSRVITCG
+3560 EAHQSRVVMCS
-3571 WCSKKGLLA
+3571 WCAKKGLLA

-3586 TVRVWNVT
+3586 TVRVWNVS
-3594 KNQYTLQQTCI
+3594 KSQYTLQQTCV
-3605 FNRAE
+3605 FNKTESSSEQGSA
-3610 DSPDEGGQCLGS
+3610 SLGS

-3627 LSPLVWS
+3627 LSLVTWS
-3634 VTGRFLA
+3634 VTGKYLA
-3641 AAMEKMVNIWQVNG
+3641 AAMEKMVNIWHVNG
-3655 GKGLLDVQPHWV
+3655 GKDLVDSQPHWV

-3676 AVSLWCGEPKDVLL
+3676 PVSLWCGEPRDVLL
-3690 VGRMDGSLGLLEV
+3690 VGRMDGSLGLIEVLETS
-3703 HDGCTM
+3703 TM
-3709 HRTELEHC
+3709 QRTELEHC

-3722 AVMHIAWYSEDRPFA
+3722 AVMHIAWYSEDKPFA

-3745 LIGTREPLEKGAIV
+3745 LIGSKEPLDKGAIV
-3759 VIDGHKESITS
+3759 VIDAHKDSIS
-3770 MKWSPSGQ
+3770 CMKWDPSGQ
-3778 ILLTCAKEDLV
+3778 ILLTCAKEETV
-3789 KLWSSPGSRSSPGAG
+3789 KLWSSSSSGPG
-3804 WRCLLSIAHPA
+3804 WRCLQSLVHPA
-3815 QVNGVAWCGLIGQG
+3815 LVNGVAWCSLPGHGSK
-3829 VRPLNMLATCCQN
+3829 PLNMLATCCQN
-3842 GLVSVWTVPQDAS
+3842 GLVSVWTVPKEAS
-3855 SFPESTGS
+3855 NFPETTSSNS
-3863 EGWRENEPKNKR
+3863 EGWWE
-3875 KQQSSSGPAGG
+3875 SGPKAKAKRSSKQSEG
-3886 AVCVFQL
+3886 ALCVFQL
-3893 RGHITPVRTVA
+3893 KGHITPVKTVV
-3904 FSPDGLALVSGGMGG
+3904 FSPDGLCLVSGGVGG
-3919 LMNIW
+3919 LVNIW
-3924 SLRDGSVL
+3924 SLRDGSVI

-3940 AIQNIVWIPD
+3940 AVQNIVWIPD
-3950 VGVAVCSNRS
+3950 VGVAICSNRS
-3960 KDVLVV
+3960 KDVLVL
-3966 NCSTDFMSSNHVLAT
+3966 NCSPDFMASHHVLAT
-3981 CRSAL
+3981 CRMAL
-3986 KKQGVLGLN
+3986 KRQGVVGLN

-4011 QEQYA
+4011 QEQYV

-4050 CSPPVPPHLRLCPLE
+4050 CLAPVPPHLRHCPLE
-4065 PGASTWSP
+4065 SGTAVWSA
-4073 SEWAWLDCFSTTVKA
+4073 SEWAWLDGFSTTVKA
-4088 AEALARGNT
+4088 AEALARGAT
-4097 FPEAFAV
+4097 FPDSFSV
-4104 PDLEPVPKEEVAL
+4104 PDLEPVPKHELAL
-4117 VMDNSKWGSGMDE
+4117 LMDNSKWVSGMDE

-4144 LGGRCDVFLWGAGR
+4144 LGGKCDMYLWGAGR
-4158 HGQLAEAGRNL
+4158 HGQLAEAGRNM
-4169 LVPTIAPSFSQAQ
+4169 LVPTIATSFSQAQ

-4210 LGQGNSDDLHVITVI
+4210 LGQGNSDDLHVLTVI

-4284 GEEVVQMSCGF
+4284 GEEVIQMSCGF

-4320 GNTSNKKLPERVTAL
+4320 GNTSNKKLPEKVTAL

-4357 MIVWAFGDGDYGKLG
+4357 MMVWAFGDGDYGKLG

-4391 GIKKVSCGT
+4391 GIKKVASGT
-4400 QFSVALGRDGNV
+4400 QFSVALTKDGNV

-4430 HNRPQVVP
+4430 HNRPQLVP
-4438 ALSGVFIEDVAVG
+4438 ALSGIFIQDVAVG
-4451 AEHTLVLSSTGEVY
+4451 AEHTLALSSTGDVY
-4465 TWGTNSE
+4465 SWGSNSE

-4480 NHVREPTLVTSLQGK
+4480 NHVREPTLATALQGK
-4495 NVNQI
+4495 NINQI

-4511 APSAPPR
+4511 APSVPPR

-4536 QYSSLREVSME
+4536 QYSALKEVSME
-4547 VVRARLRLLYHF
+4547 AVRARLRLLYHF

-4577 SCMSHYNAG
+4577 SCNSHYNVG

-4591 QGQLRPLLAPRVYTL
+4591 HGQLRPLLAPRVYTL

-4693 GVVDLL
+4693 RVVDLL
-4699 IPSPNASAEVGYNR
+4699 IPSPNATAEVGYNR
-4713 DRFLLSPSACLE
+4713 DRFLLNPSACLD

-4760 CCIPLTLEDLEEVD
+4760 CCIPLLLEDLEEVD
-4774 LLYVQTLNSILHIED
+4774 LLCVQSLNSILHIED

-4803 DSFVG
+4803 ESFVG

-4817 IIPGGNSIPLSFSN
+4817 IIPGGNSVPLTFSN
-4831 RKEYVERAI
+4831 RKEYVDRAI

-4868 LLTARQLE
+4868 LLTAKQLE
-4876 QMVCGMPEICVEVL
+4876 QMVCGMPEICCEVL

-4901 QHTQVQWF
+4901 QHALVQWF
-4909 WQTLEDFSNEERVLF
+4909 WQTLGEFSNEERVLF

-4953 HDSLPT
+4953 YDSLPT

-4974 QAVMA
+4974 QSVMA

>member
-12 WLEHLNASWITE
+12 WLEHLNSSWITE

-36 VLYSK
+36 ILYSK
-41 LLTNKEAVL
+41 LLANKEVVL

-70 LSSDEQEHYLDALLS
+70 LSSDEQEHYLDALLG

-94 CSDSPFAGALRKRL
+94 CSDSPFAAALRKRV
-108 LVLQRIFYALSN
+108 LVLQRIFYAISN
-120 KYHDKGKVKQQQHSP
+120 KYHDKGKIKQQQHSP
-135 ENSSG
+135 ENNSG
-140 SADSHSVSERPRSST
+140 SSDLHCVSERPRSST

-178 VMPPPGPGGPN
+178 MITPPPSPGGGAGGNLN

-215 IPPMGLDCLAQ
+215 IPSMGLDCLAQ
-226 VTTFLKGVTMPNT
+226 VTTFLKGVTMPNS
-239 GADVLGRRLASELL
+239 GADILGRRLASELL
-253 LGLAA
+253 LGLAS

-279 VTAMD
+279 VSSI
-284 EGEKG
+284 EHSKV
-289 KMAALSQEGLMGYD
+289 LQSQEGLIGYD

-330 TSDGLCSLYEAALC
+330 NPDGLCSLYEAALC
-344 LLEEVCRMASDYSRT
+344 LFEEVCRMASDYSRT
-359 CASPDSV
+359 CVSPDSI
-366 QTGEVPAVSETCE
+366 QTGESPVVSETCE

-512 PLQGKAVVCVSAGYR
+512 PLQGKVVVCVSAGYR

-569 GDVSCGS
+569 GEVSCGS

-612 VVESLQ
+612 VVEALQ

-661 PKLTEELATTR
+661 PKLIEELATTR

-687 HDNEVYAWGNNSMG
+687 HDNEVFAWGNNSMG

-709 GPITKPK
+709 GPITKPRK
-716 KVVGLDGVAIQQV
+716 IVGLDGVTVQQI

-768 SFLEHYCDGINSE
+768 CFLDRYCDGINSE

-847 VMETLS
+847 VIETLS

-882 NLSKGQRMQLDII
+882 SLSKGQRMQLDII

-904 VASLLGYSCPPDSTE
+904 VASLLGYSSPSDGPEALSTGLRFTASPD
-919 TLASSNVGFGL
+919 
-930 PLDPPYGAPG
+930 
-940 TNPDT
+940 TNHSATAGHPDT

-971 KNSDKVLQGTSSSD
+971 KNSDKLQQDISSSD

-993 ELLCSLQKQ
+993 QLLCSLQKQ
-1002 LLAYCHINCVTEN
+1002 LLAYCHVNHMTEN
-1015 SSSVSLLHKHLQL
+1015 SSSVALLHKHLQL

-1039 SAILLRESSWN
+1039 SATLIKESSGN
-1050 GSVREKLRDVIYVS
+1050 GSVHEKLQDVIFVS

-1071 QIVNS
+1071 QIINS

-1097 PLDRLNRLLPAATP
+1097 PLDRLNRLLPAASP
-1111 LEDQELQWPLHGA
+1111 LEDQELQWPLHGMS
-1124 PDFVDPAGQ
+1124 DFAEPASGMSLPQ
-1133 PLAQPAQSWVWLVDL
+1133 PVMSWIWLVDL
-1148 ERTAALLVG
+1148 ERTVALLVG
-1157 RCLGGMLQGAPASLE
+1157 RCLGGMLQGTPASLE
-1172 ERDTAYWLKTP
+1172 EHDTGYWLKTP

-1189 EMDLPQLDNCISSLL
+1189 EMDIPQLDNSISSLL
-1204 EVALSGNEE
+1204 EAALSDNEE

-1219 PLRPDMSTLV
+1219 TLHPNLSILV
-1229 DLALGST
+1229 DLALGSS
-1236 KEPTNSLWVNM
+1236 KEPANSLWISM
-1247 QDYATSKDWD
+1247 QDYAISKDWD
-1257 NASLSNETLLDTVSR
+1257 NASLSNESLLDTVSR

-1285 SQACGEGRYHPCKTL
+1285 KQAHGEGRDQPSKSL
-1300 AEVYRSV
+1300 VEVYRSV
-1307 YKVRN
+1307 FIVRN
-1312 RLLACKNMELIQT
+1312 RLLACKHMDFIQT
-1325 CSSSR
+1325 RSSSR

-1336 NQDSLEMD
+1336 NQDSLDMD

-1363 TDREREEGHQEQDE
+1363 ADLEREEGHQEQDDD
-1377 EEDEREH
+1377 EEDREH

-1395 FLSAREA
+1395 FLSAREI
-1402 ARGRE
+1402 ARSRD
-1407 RERASS
+1407 RERATSIGLGSS
-1413 SAGGGLSSGGPRGG
+1413 LVSRNGGTNGGAEEDTNLSQDGRRGSAI
-1427 GGGGEDEAAVSHE
+1427 
-1440 EQQHLRDGCPGLP
+1440 LP
-1453 EGQDLYTAACNSVV
+1453 EGQDLYTAACNSVI
-1467 HRCALLV
+1467 HRCALLI
-1474 LGVSPVLGDLGG
+1474 LGVSPVLGELTK
-1486 QDEGHSAPQSTSQG
+1486 QNQEEGHSAPGT
-1500 QQDAAG
+1500 QDCLG
-1506 FMTRSESL
+1506 FMTSYRDQIWLKICRTLVLIGKEVTSIRERSESL
-1514 SAETHSV
+1514 SAENRSV
-1521 QSSPSYRLMK
+1521 QNSPSYRLMK

-1543 DEEGYTLSG
+1543 DEEGYNLSG
-1552 RRNVDLDLAFSH
+1552 RRNVDLDFAFSH
-1564 KKRGLLH
+1564 KKRDAHRRYHSATKESASKLCFSGLLH
-1571 GSPDSLA
+1571 TSPDSLA
-1578 DSWFRVKHSRAR
+1578 ESWFRAKLSRQR
-1590 LYGSPLYQSYDES
+1590 SYSSAYSYEES
-1603 DLDLSRS
+1603 DLDLNRS
-1610 AGVHALIENIVSFIS
+1610 LGIHALIDNMISFIN
-1625 GDVGNSPAFKEP
+1625 GDVGLTPAFKEP
-1637 EEAMST
+1637 EESMST
-1643 SPQGIILAMEQ
+1643 SPQATVLAMEQ
-1654 QQNRAELRLEA
+1654 QQSRAELRLEA

-1673 SGMEEKGS
+1673 GGMEEKGCLP
-1681 QAAGGVGGSGTGG
+1681 GNTD
-1694 RPSPSA
+1694 RPCST
-1700 AFQSSSLLTSVR
+1700 FQSSSLLTSVR
-1712 LQFLAGCFGLGTVGA
+1712 LQFLAGCFGLGTIGN
-1727 GAMKGESVQLH
+1727 GGLKRESVQLH
-1738 HYQDGVKA
+1738 HYQDGVKT
-1746 AKRTLQMDI
+1746 AKRSLQLEI

-1814 VLSQLCGTETML
+1814 VLSQLCGTDTMR
-1826 GQPLQLLQ
+1826 GQPLQLLH

-1857 ISTGTYADKLGPKV
+1857 ISTGTYADKLSPKV

-1886 LSQAGVSL
+1886 LSQAGVSVL
-1894 LPASPKK
+1894 SSEKDQEETK
-1901 AQDRLEKETEDGNDA
+1901 QDDSSDS

-1924 VRKQHTAELHLGDFL
+1924 LRKQHTAELHLGDFL

-1993 AVLPAC
+1993 AVLPSC
-1999 EASVEDHQM
+1999 EASMEDDQM

-2027 IAQAKHTIQIKEKEQ
+2027 IAQARQSVQIKEK
-2042 ELKLQGEVEEEDENL
+2042 GEAEEEEENL

-2063 FDPEKAQCCVV
+2063 FDPEKTVCCVV

-2124 PVHDFN
+2124 PVYDYN
-2130 HRTTSDMWL
+2130 HRTTSTMWL
-2139 YRAYSGNLYHNGEQS
+2139 YRAYSGNLYHNGEQT

-2163 DYITCVLDMEAR
+2163 DFITCVLDMEAR

-2186 KLAFEDVDATELYPC
+2186 KLAFEDVDAAELFPC

-2227 LPGDPVCSPAATVL
+2227 LPGDPVCSPMATVL
-2241 AEASTQLIRV
+2241 AEATVQLIRI
-2251 LHRADQWTHC
+2251 LHRTNDWTHR
-2261 INGIMLER
+2261 INKTMIER
-2269 LHKIKP
+2269 LQKIKP
-2275 CFRES
+2275 CFRE
-2280 SGCTAGG
+2280 TAGASASIC

-2300 EEHDSQR
+2300 EEHDTQR
-2307 DSPRD
+2307 DS
-2312 QEPQRGEEE
+2312 QETPKSEEE
-2321 RGRQGHGS
+2321 RGRHG
-2329 RQGHGGLGDLS
+2329 RQHGLS
-2340 DHHLRTLCTE
+2340 ELSEHLLTTLCTE
-2350 VWPVLAVIGG
+2350 VWPVLAVVGG

-2367 GGRCIHKQTGRH
+2367 GGRCVHKQTGRH

-2397 DEAEITISFPTFW
+2397 DEAEITIS
-2410 SPSDTPLYNLEP
+2410 DTPLYNLEP
-2422 CEPLPFDVA
+2422 CEPLPFDVT
-2431 RLRGLTAS
+2431 RFRGLTAS

-2448 SIHEDAGRLGA
+2448 SIHEETAAKLSA
-2459 RRHEKKHRGGP
+2459 RRHEKRHRNAHSTGHEP
-2470 HDNGTTTA
+2470 TSNEDKADHEI
-2478 NSGDDANSKPGDWE
+2478 P
-2492 QANQH
+2492 QH
-2497 RPTTEPRDGPAKG
+2497 NELRDSVCNAGAVQNPTTC
-2510 TVVMPTSDLR
+2510 DLR
-2520 VSHSLEEVKAHAAPN
+2520 VSHSLDEVKAHVAP
-2535 SKSESEISYALDC
+2535 KSESDISS
-2548 QHQGGGALAGGP
+2548 AGGSGLGGND
-2560 ETLYPAPQ
+2560 TLFHAPV
-2568 APEGN
+2568 EMN
-2573 RRKGHEGLSHGGRGH
+2573 RKKGHEHGSRSHE
-2588 DGPPSLGATQS
+2588 PYPSFTATQS

-2609 YLGAMKA
+2609 YLGAMKT
-2616 LSALLSCSKYA
+2616 LSVLLSCSKYA
-2627 ELLLIPKVQSEPT
+2627 ELLLIPKVLPEST
-2640 PSGHNAD
+2640 GHNAD
-2647 LNTGPTCGGGA
+2647 VNASASTNTTA
-2658 ASPVCQEEVEMRA
+2658 ASPLCQEEVEMRA

-2679 MVKRAVMR
+2679 MVKRAVLR
-2687 SPIKRA
+2687 SPIQRA
-2693 LGLAD
+2693 LGLSD

-2711 SGLLDDQGGG
+2711 NGLLEESTGT
-2721 GKARPA
+2721 KAKPGVRIEP
-2727 DQECEEGLE
+2727 ESEGEGLE
-2736 SEQQAQTPVTTSP
+2736 GEQLVQTPVTTSP

-2775 ETVPASESPGVMPLS
+2775 ETVPATESPGVMPLS

-2801 TTLLPTRRAQTP
+2801 TTLVPTRRAQTP

-2829 QSLTSPDT
+2829 QSLTSPDS
-2837 QGSRPTNRTGTSMSD
+2837 QPSRPQNRTGTSLSD

-2881 KALEATGTRGEAD
+2881 KALEATGARGEAD

-2904 MIEHPGTEEEES
+2904 MIEHPGTDDG
-2916 HPGGGGSDSSS
+2916 HDDRPTRGSGVGADTCDPH
-2927 CPGATASGGGKSLDR
+2927 CPGATASTGGKSRDR
-2942 SYLHSPG
+2942 NSYSSSPG
-2949 DIPSA
+2949 DIA
-2954 DAADLEEGF
+2954 DASEMEEGF

-2968 GLDQDSASASSG
+2968 GQEQDNPSSPG
-2980 PTPRGRSAVSRKHR
+2980 GIPLRGRSAVSRKHH
-2994 FDLAARTLLARAAGL
+2994 FDLAARRLFARAAGL
-3009 YRSVQAHRSQSRR
+3009 YRSVQAQHSQSRR
-3022 EGGALPQDPGTLYDF
+3022 EVPSHLPQQDPAALYDF
-3037 NLDEELEMDLDEETM
+3037 NLLDEELVMDLDEEPM
-3052 EAMFGQDLASDSDI
+3052 EVVFGHDLSSDTDI

-3075 DWPTWHVCETEE
+3075 DWPTWHVCETDD
-3087 RDEVVVCELCEASVA
+3087 RDEMVVCELCEANVA
-3102 NFNQHMKKT
+3102 NFNQHMKKS

-3119 NRQGYRSNGSYVDG
+3119 NRQGYRSNGAYVDG

-3141 GNPYYLLCGSC
+3141 GNPYYLLCGAC
-3152 RDRYLAVKSKARAPM
+3152 REKYLAIKSKAKVPIM
-3167 TERSVPG
+3167 ERH
-3174 KRYKGQAPDLLGK
+3174 KGQAPDLLGK
-3187 QDSVYEEDWDMLDVD
+3187 QDSVYEEDWDMMDVD
-3202 EDDKLTGEEEF
+3202 EDKKLTGEEEF
-3213 ELLVGPLGL
+3213 ELIAGSLGL
-3222 SERRLVPEAVQFPDS
+3222 SERRAIPEAVQFPDS
-3237 DPLGASV
+3237 DPLGASA

-3263 GSVEKSSSGR
+3263 MSVDKSSSGR
-3273 VTLGEQAASLQ
+3273 VTLGEQAAGLQ
-3284 NPHDRITALRRVT
+3284 NPHDRVMALRRVT
-3297 AAAQVLLARTMVM
+3297 SAAQVLLARTMVM

-3342 LMCLSA
+3342 FMCLAA
-3348 AGRAGLSS
+3348 AGRAGLSTG
-3356 SPVAGSGS
+3356 PTAVSGHV
-3364 LERPRGSTKAS
+3364 ERTRGAAKAS
-3375 KPMSCLAYLSTAVGC
+3375 KPISSLAYLSTAVGC

-3395 PSAAKL
+3395 PNAAKL
-3401 LVQLCTQNLISAA
+3401 LVDICTGNLIYAA
-3414 TGMNLTTVDDPIQR
+3414 TGLNLTTVDDPVQR

-3433 FLRGVAE
+3433 FLRGMAE
-3440 ENKLV
+3440 ENKLI

-3455 LVALLADKGAR
+3455 LVALLADKVAKLR
-3466 LGPNY
+3466 PAY
-3471 DKTDTEKRAGLIAH
+3471 DKADMEKRGLIAH
-3485 LYAHPSYNPTAVG
+3485 LYAHPSHNPSAVG
-3498 PLELANALA
+3498 TLDLANALA
-3507 ACCLSSRLSSGHRQW
+3507 ACCLSSRLFSQHRQW

-3555 SSVKL
+3555 SFIKL
-3560 EAHQSRVITCG
+3560 DAHQSRVLTCC
-3571 WCSKKGLLA
+3571 WCKKKGLLA

-3594 KNQYTLQQTCI
+3594 KSQYTLQQTCI
-3605 FNRAE
+3605 FNKDDGSSE
-3610 DSPDEGGQCLGS
+3610 DGRTCLGS
-3622 PGDPS
+3622 PSDVC
-3627 LSPLVWS
+3627 SPPVAWS
-3634 VTGRFLA
+3634 VTGKYLA
-3641 AAMEKMVNIWQVNG
+3641 SAMEKMVNIWQVNG

-3667 SALAWPEGE
+3667 SALAWPDDEPE
-3676 AVSLWCGEPKDVLL
+3676 SLWSGEPTDMLL
-3690 VGRMDGSLGLLEV
+3690 VGRMDGSLGLIEV
-3703 HDGCTM
+3703 LDSCSM

-3722 AVMHIAWYSEDRPFA
+3722 AVMNVAWYSEDKPFA

-3745 LIGTREPLEKGAIV
+3745 LIGSKEPLEQGAIV
-3759 VIDGHKESITS
+3759 VIDAHNESITN
-3770 MKWSPSGQ
+3770 MKWSPTGQ
-3778 ILLTCAKEDLV
+3778 ILMTCAKEETV
-3789 KLWSSPGSRSSPGAG
+3789 KLWANPNSRSELGAN
-3804 WRCLLSIAHPA
+3804 WHCLMNLKQPSL
-3815 QVNGVAWCGLIGQG
+3815 VNGVAWCSLPGCGPK
-3829 VRPLNMLATCCQN
+3829 PLSMLAICCQN
-3842 GLVSVWTVPQDAS
+3842 GLVTVWTVPQVVSDY
-3855 SFPESTGS
+3855 PESCSTDS
-3863 EGWRENEPKNKR
+3863 EEWWEKETNPKSM
-3875 KQQSSSGPAGG
+3875 SSEWSQDRAK
-3886 AVCVFQL
+3886 CVFQL
-3893 RGHITPVRTVA
+3893 KGHITPVRIVA
-3904 FSPDGLALVSGGMGG
+3904 FSPDGLALASGGVGG

-3924 SLRDGSVL
+3924 SLRDGSVV
-3932 QTVIAGSG
+3932 QTVVAGSG

-3950 VGVAVCSNRS
+3950 VGVAVCTNRS

-3966 NCSTDFMSSNHVLAT
+3966 NCSKEFIATNHVLAT
-3981 CRSAL
+3981 CRKAL
-3986 KKQGVLGLN
+3986 KKQGVVGLN

-4003 LERLPVML
+4003 LERLPLML

-4016 YEKPHVVCGEQLV
+4016 YEKPHVVCGEQLI

-4036 LASLAVGLHLDQLL
+4036 LASLAVGLHLDKLL
-4050 CSPPVPPHLRLCPLE
+4050 CYPPVPPSLRHCPLE
-4065 PGASTWSP
+4065 SGSAICGGSA

-4088 AEALARGNT
+4088 AEALARGAS
-4097 FPEAFAV
+4097 FPESFTV
-4104 PDLEPVPKEEVAL
+4104 PDLEPVPKDEMAL
-4117 VMDNSKWGSGMDE
+4117 LMDNTKWVSGMDE

-4144 LGGRCDVFLWGAGR
+4144 LGGKCDVYLWGAGR
-4158 HGQLAEAGRNL
+4158 HGQLAEAGRNI

-4189 CTFVIQAN
+4189 CTFVMQPN

-4210 LGQGNSDDLHVITVI
+4210 LGQGNSDDLHVLTVI

-4295 KHSAVV
+4295 KHTAVV
-4301 TADGKLFSFGNGD
+4301 TADGKLFTFGNGD

-4320 GNTSNKKLPERVTAL
+4320 GNTSNKKLPEKVTAL

-4342 VACGLNHTLAVSADG
+4342 VACGLNHTLVVSADG
-4357 MIVWAFGDGDYGKLG
+4357 MMVWAFGDGDYGKLG

-4382 QKVDVLCGI
+4382 QKVELLCGI
-4391 GIKKVSCGT
+4391 GIKKVACGT
-4400 QFSVALGRDGNV
+4400 QFSVALTKDGKV
-4412 YTFGQD
+4412 FTFGKD

-4425 GRARN
+4425 ARARN
-4430 HNRPQVVP
+4430 HNRPQQVP
-4438 ALSGVFIEDVAVG
+4438 ALSGIHIQDVAAG
-4451 AEHTLVLSSTGEVY
+4451 AEHTLVLSSTGDVY
-4465 TWGTNSE
+4465 TWGSNLE

-4480 NHVREPTLVTSLQGK
+4480 NHVREPTLVTVLQNKGI
-4495 NVNQI
+4495 NQI
-4500 SAGRCHSAAWT
+4500 TAGRCHSAAWT
-4511 APSAPPR
+4511 APSVPPR

-4536 QYSSLREVSME
+4536 QYSVLKEVSME
-4547 VVRARLRLLYHF
+4547 AVRARLRLLYHF

-4577 SCMSHYNAG
+4577 SCTSRYNAG

-4699 IPSPNASAEVGYNR
+4699 IPSPNATAEVGYNR
-4713 DRFLLSPSACLE
+4713 DRFLFNPSSCLD
-4725 EHLLQFKFLGIL
+4725 EHMLQFKFLGIL

-4760 CCIPLTLEDLEEVD
+4760 CCIPLLLEDLEEVD
-4774 LLYVQTLNSILHIED
+4774 LLYVQTLKSILHIED

-4817 IIPGGNSIPLSFSN
+4817 IIPGGNSIPLTFSN

-4840 EYRLHEIDRQVAA
+4840 EYRLHEINLQVAA

-4858 SWIIPVPLLS
+4858 SWIVPVPLLS
-4868 LLTARQLE
+4868 LLTAKQLE
-4876 QMVCGMPEICVEVL
+4876 QMVCGMPEICCDVL

-4901 QHTQVQWF
+4901 QHSLVQWF
-4909 WQTLEDFSNEERVLF
+4909 WQTLDEFSNEERVLF

-4953 HDSLPT
+4953 YDSLPT

-4974 QAVMA
+4974 QTVMA

>member
-1 MALMIPPVKLK
+1 MALTIPPVKLK
-12 WLEHLNASWITE
+12 WLEHLNSSWITE

-41 LLTNKEAVL
+41 LLANKEVVL

-57 LKGPQLPDFERES
+57 LKGPQLPDFEREC
-70 LSSDEQEHYLDALLS
+70 LSSDEQEHYLDALLG

-94 CSDSPFAGALRKRL
+94 CSDSPFAAALRKRV

-135 ENSSG
+135 ENTSG
-140 SADSHSVSERPRSST
+140 SADQHCVSERPRSST

-178 VMPPPGPGGPN
+178 MMPPPPGPCGSAGGNLN
-189 LCNDVIHTAIDV
+189 LCNDVIRTAIDV

-215 IPPMGLDCLAQ
+215 IPPMGLDSLAQ
-226 VTTFLKGVTMPNT
+226 VTTFLKGVTMPNS
-239 GADVLGRRLASELL
+239 GADILGRRLASELL
-253 LGLAA
+253 LGLAS

-265 LLEWIEMALAASAV
+265 LLEWIEMALVASAV
-279 VTAMD
+279 VSTM
-284 EGEKG
+284 EQSK
-289 KMAALSQEGLMGYD
+289 ALQSQEGLIGYD

-330 TSDGLCSLYEAALC
+330 NPDGLCSLYEAALC
-344 LLEEVCRMASDYSRT
+344 LFEEVCRMASDYSRT
-359 CASPDSV
+359 CVSPDSI
-366 QTGEVPAVSETCE
+366 QTGETPVVSETCE

-405 PSFADAQTIEAGQYC
+405 ASFADAQTIEAGQYC

-512 PLQGKAVVCVSAGYR
+512 PLQGKVVVCVAAGYR
-527 HSAAVSEDGELYTWG
+527 HSAAVSEEGELYTWG

-569 GDVSCGS
+569 GEVSCGS
-576 SHTIALSKDGRTV
+576 SHSIALSKDGRTV

-612 VVESLQ
+612 VVEALQ

-661 PKLTEELATTR
+661 PKLIEELATTR

-716 KVVGLDGVAIQQV
+716 KVVGLDGVTVQQI

-768 SFLEHYCDGINSE
+768 SFLDRYCDGINSE

-847 VMETLS
+847 VIETLS

-882 NLSKGQRMQLDII
+882 SLSKGQRMQLDII

-904 VASLLGYSCPPDSTE
+904 VASLLGYSVPADGPEVLTCGLGFTASPDPDYS
-919 TLASSNVGFGL
+919 
-930 PLDPPYGAPG
+930 APAG
-940 TNPDT
+940 HPDT

-971 KNSDKVLQGTSSSD
+971 KNSDKLQQGMSSSD

-993 ELLCSLQKQ
+993 QLLCSLQKQ
-1002 LLAYCHINCVTEN
+1002 LLAYCHTNNVTEN
-1015 SSSVSLLHKHLQL
+1015 SSSVALLHKHLQL

-1039 SAILLRESSWN
+1039 SATLIKESSWN
-1050 GSVREKLRDVIYVS
+1050 GSVREKLQDVIFVS

-1086 PLLSF
+1086 PLLSH

-1097 PLDRLNRLLPAATP
+1097 PLDRLNRLLPAASP
-1111 LEDQELQWPLHGA
+1111 LEDQELQWPLHGTS
-1124 PDFVDPAGQ
+1124 DFAEPGSGMSL
-1133 PLAQPAQSWVWLVDL
+1133 PQPALSWVWLVDL
-1148 ERTAALLVG
+1148 ERTVALLVG
-1157 RCLGGMLQGAPASLE
+1157 RCLGGMLQGAPTSLE
-1172 ERDTAYWLKTP
+1172 EHDTAYWLKTP

-1189 EMDLPQLDNCISSLL
+1189 EMDIPQLDASISSLL
-1204 EVALSGNEE
+1204 EAALSDNEE

-1219 PLRPDMSTLV
+1219 TVRPDLSVLV
-1229 DLALGST
+1229 DLALGSS
-1236 KEPTNSLWVNM
+1236 KEPSNSLWISM
-1247 QDYATSKDWD
+1247 QDYAISKDWD
-1257 NASLSNETLLDTVSR
+1257 SASLSNESLLDTVSR
-1272 FVLAALLKHTGLL
+1272 FALSALLKHTGLL
-1285 SQACGEGRYHPCKTL
+1285 KQAHGEGRDHPSKSL

-1307 YKVRN
+1307 YMVRN
-1312 RLLACKNMELIQT
+1312 RLLACKNMDFIQT
-1325 CSSSR
+1325 RSSSR

-1336 NQDSLEMD
+1336 NQDSLDMD

-1363 TDREREEGHQEQDE
+1363 ADREREEGHQEQDDE
-1377 EEDEREH
+1377 EEDREH

-1395 FLSAREA
+1395 FLSAREV
-1402 ARGRE
+1402 ARSRE
-1407 RERASS
+1407 RERATSAGVASS
-1413 SAGGGLSSGGPRGG
+1413 SVSRTAVAGVGP
-1427 GGGGEDEAAVSHE
+1427 GGEEDAILSLEGRRDSAV
-1440 EQQHLRDGCPGLP
+1440 LP
-1453 EGQDLYTAACNSVV
+1453 EGQDLYTAACNSVI
-1467 HRCALLV
+1467 HRCALLI
-1474 LGVSPVLGDLGG
+1474 LGVSPVLGELTKQNQEEG
-1486 QDEGHSAPQSTSQG
+1486 QT
-1500 QQDAAG
+1500 AAG
-1506 FMTRSESL
+1506 NQDCLSFMTRSESL
-1514 SAETHSV
+1514 SAESRSV
-1521 QSSPSYRLMK
+1521 QSSPSYRLIK
-1531 SRSESDLSQPES
+1531 SRSESDISQPES
-1543 DEEGYTLSG
+1543 DEEGYNLSG

-1564 KKRGLLH
+1564 KKRGLLYS
-1571 GSPDSLA
+1571 SPDSLA
-1578 DSWFRVKHSRAR
+1578 ESWFRAKLSRQR
-1590 LYGSPLYQSYDES
+1590 SYSSAYSYEES
-1603 DLDLSRS
+1603 DLDLNRS
-1610 AGVHALIENIVSFIS
+1610 LGIHALIENMISFVS
-1625 GDVGNSPAFKEP
+1625 GDVGLTPAFKEP
-1637 EEAMST
+1637 EESMST
-1643 SPQGIILAMEQ
+1643 SPQATILAMEQ
-1654 QQNRAELRLEA
+1654 QQSRAELRLEA

-1673 SGMEEKGS
+1673 AGMEEKGC
-1681 QAAGGVGGSGTGG
+1681 QPGNTD
-1694 RPSPSA
+1694 RPCG

-1712 LQFLAGCFGLGTVGA
+1712 LQFLAGCFGLGTVGN
-1727 GAMKGESVQLH
+1727 GGQKRESVQLH

-1746 AKRTLQMDI
+1746 AKRSLQLEI

-1799 QPVDVSLAISSGLLN
+1799 QPVDVSLAISSGLLG

-1826 GQPLQLLQ
+1826 GQPLQLLH

-1857 ISTGTYADKLGPKV
+1857 ISTGTYADKLSPKV

-1886 LSQAGVSL
+1886 LSQAGVSIL
-1894 LPASPKK
+1894 SSEQH
-1901 AQDRLEKETEDGNDA
+1901 QDSKQEDSADS

-1924 VRKQHTAELHLGDFL
+1924 LRKQHTAELHLGDFL

-1999 EASVEDHQM
+1999 EANMEDDQM

-2027 IAQAKHTIQIKEKEQ
+2027 IAQAKHSVQMKEKVH
-2042 ELKLQGEVEEEDENL
+2042 ELKFQGDSEEEEENL
-2057 PIQEVS
+2057 PVQEVS

-2139 YRAYSGNLYHNGEQS
+2139 YRAYSGNLYHNGEQT
-2154 LTLSSFTQG
+2154 LTLTSFTQG

-2227 LPGDPVCSPAATVL
+2227 LPGDPVCSPMATVL
-2241 AEASTQLIRV
+2241 AEATTQLIRI
-2251 LHRADQWTHC
+2251 LHRTDDWTHR
-2261 INGIMLER
+2261 INKTMIER
-2269 LHKIKP
+2269 LYKIKP

-2280 SGCTAGG
+2280 ATHASGSGV

-2300 EEHDSQR
+2300 EEHETQRESQENPMR
-2307 DSPRD
+2307 T
-2312 QEPQRGEEE
+2312 EEE
-2321 RGRQGHGS
+2321 RGRHG
-2329 RQGHGGLGDLS
+2329 RQHGLGELS
-2340 DHHLRTLCTE
+2340 EHLLRTLCTE

-2367 GGRCIHKQTGRH
+2367 GGRCVHKQTGRH

-2431 RLRGLTAS
+2431 RFRGLTAS
-2439 LLLDLTYLT
+2439 LLLDLTYLI
-2448 SIHEDAGRLGA
+2448 SVHEETAAKLSA
-2459 RRHEKKHRGGP
+2459 RRHDKRHRNAHSTG
-2470 HDNGTTTA
+2470 H
-2478 NSGDDANSKPGDWE
+2478 E
-2492 QANQH
+2492 
-2497 RPTTEPRDGPAKG
+2497 PTTNNNNNDDDDKADNEMPNHKEPRENVGKG
-2510 TVVMPTSDLR
+2510 SCSLPNATASDLR
-2520 VSHSLEEVKAHAAPN
+2520 VSHSLDEVKSHVAPN
-2535 SKSESEISYALDC
+2535 SKSDGGISSVVV
-2548 QHQGGGALAGGP
+2548 GGVGGND
-2560 ETLYPAPQ
+2560 TLFSVAPH
-2568 APEGN
+2568 APLEGN
-2573 RRKGHEGLSHGGRGH
+2573 KKRGHEHASRSHE
-2588 DGPPSLGATQS
+2588 PYPSLIATQS

-2609 YLGAMKA
+2609 YLGAMKT
-2616 LSALLSCSKYA
+2616 LSVLLSCSKYA
-2627 ELLLIPKVQSEPT
+2627 ELLLIPKVLPDS
-2640 PSGHNAD
+2640 SGHNAD
-2647 LNTGPTCGGGA
+2647 LNASAGA
-2658 ASPVCQEEVEMRA
+2658 QSTAATSPICQEEVEMRA

-2679 MVKRAVMR
+2679 MVKRAVLR

-2711 SGLLDDQGGG
+2711 NGLLEEPCG
-2721 GKARPA
+2721 GKGKPGVRN
-2727 DQECEEGLE
+2727 E
-2736 SEQQAQTPVTTSP
+2736 SEVEGDGPEGEQLVQTPVTTSP

-2801 TTLLPTRRAQTP
+2801 TSLGPSRRAQTP

-2823 DEVGRR
+2823 DDIGRR
-2829 QSLTSPDT
+2829 QSLTSPDSQPT
-2837 QGSRPTNRTGTSMSD
+2837 RPQNRAGTSLSD

-2881 KALEATGTRGEAD
+2881 KALEATGARGEAD

-2904 MIEHPGTEEEES
+2904 MIEHPGTDDEHEEPRGS
-2916 HPGGGGSDSSS
+2916 GVGGEVSDTA
-2927 CPGATASGGGKSLDR
+2927 CPGATAFVGSKSRDR
-2942 SYLHSPG
+2942 SSYVCSPG
-2949 DIPSA
+2949 DIVSA
-2954 DAADLEEGF
+2954 DASEMEEGF

-2968 GLDQDSASASSG
+2968 GQEQDSAASSG
-2980 PTPRGRSAVSRKHR
+2980 VALRGRAAVSRKHH
-2994 FDLAARTLLARAAGL
+2994 FDLAARRLFARAAGL
-3009 YRSVQAHRSQSRR
+3009 YRSVQAHHSQSRR
-3022 EGGALPQDPGTLYDF
+3022 EVPSHQQQQQQQQQQDPGALYDF
-3037 NLDEELEMDLDEETM
+3037 NLLDEELEMDLDEETM
-3052 EAMFGQDLASDSDI
+3052 EVMFGQDLASESDI

-3075 DWPTWHVCETEE
+3075 DWPTWHVCETDD
-3087 RDEVVVCELCEASVA
+3087 RDEVVVCELCEANVA
-3102 NFNQHMKKT
+3102 NFNQHMKKS

-3141 GNPYYLLCGSC
+3141 GNPYYLLCGAC
-3152 RDRYLAVKSKARAPM
+3152 REKYLAIKSKAK
-3167 TERSVPG
+3167 VPVVE
-3174 KRYKGQAPDLLGK
+3174 RYKGQAPDLLGK
-3187 QDSVYEEDWDMLDVD
+3187 QDSVYEEDWDMMDVD
-3202 EDDKLTGEEEF
+3202 EDEKLTGEEEF
-3213 ELLVGPLGL
+3213 ELLAGPLGL
-3222 SERRLVPEAVQFPDS
+3222 NERRTVPEAVQFPDS

-3263 GSVEKSSSGR
+3263 TSVDKSSSGR
-3273 VTLGEQAASLQ
+3273 VTLGEQAAALQ
-3284 NPHDRITALRRVT
+3284 NPHDRVMALRRVT

-3342 LMCLSA
+3342 LMCLAA
-3348 AGRAGLSS
+3348 AGRAGLST
-3356 SPVAGSGS
+3356 SPTVGSGHA
-3364 LERPRGSTKAS
+3364 ERPRGAAKAS
-3375 KPMSCLAYLSTAVGC
+3375 KPISCLAYLSTAVGC

-3395 PSAAKL
+3395 PNAAKL

-3414 TGMNLTTVDDPIQR
+3414 TGMNLTTVDDPVQR

-3433 FLRGVAE
+3433 FLRGMAE
-3440 ENKLV
+3440 ENKLI

-3455 LVALLADKGAR
+3455 LVALLADKGAKLR
-3466 LGPNY
+3466 PSY
-3471 DKTDTEKRAGLIAH
+3471 DKADMEKRAGLIAH
-3485 LYAHPSYNPTAVG
+3485 LYAHPSHNPSAVG

-3507 ACCLSSRLSSGHRQW
+3507 ACCLSSRLSSQHRQW

-3555 SSVKL
+3555 SLIKL
-3560 EAHQSRVITCG
+3560 EAHQSRVLTCG
-3571 WCSKKGLLA
+3571 WCKKKGLLA

-3594 KNQYTLQQTCI
+3594 KSQYTLQQTCI
-3605 FNRAE
+3605 FNKDDGSLE
-3610 DSPDEGGQCLGS
+3610 EGRSGFGS
-3622 PGDPS
+3622 PSDFC
-3627 LSPLVWS
+3627 LSPLAWS
-3634 VTGRFLA
+3634 VTGKYLA
-3641 AAMEKMVNIWQVNG
+3641 SAMEKMVNIWQVNG

-3667 SALAWPEGE
+3667 SALAWPEE
-3676 AVSLWCGEPKDVLL
+3676 EPQSLWSGEPTDMLL
-3690 VGRMDGSLGLLEV
+3690 VGRMDGSLGLIEV
-3703 HDGCTM
+3703 LDCSSLR
-3709 HRTELEHC
+3709 RTELEHC

-3722 AVMHIAWYSEDRPFA
+3722 AVMNIAWYSEDKPFA

-3745 LIGTREPLEKGAIV
+3745 LIGSKEPLEQRAIV
-3759 VIDGHKESITS
+3759 VIDAHKESVTN
-3770 MKWSPSGQ
+3770 MKWSPTGQ
-3778 ILLTCAKEDLV
+3778 ILMTCAKEETV
-3789 KLWSSPGSRSSPGAG
+3789 KLWASPDTSSDLGTD
-3804 WRCLLSIAHPA
+3804 WRCLMSLRQPSL
-3815 QVNGVAWCGLIGQG
+3815 VNGVAWCSLPGRGPK
-3829 VRPLNMLATCCQN
+3829 PLSMLAICCQN
-3842 GLVSVWTVPQDAS
+3842 GLVSVWTVPQAISD
-3855 SFPESTGS
+3855 FPESSSSDS
-3863 EGWRENEPKNKR
+3863 EGWWEKEANPKLT
-3875 KQQSSSGPAGG
+3875 SSQWSQDG
-3886 AVCVFQL
+3886 ATCVFQL
-3893 RGHITPVRTVA
+3893 KGHITPVKMVA
-3904 FSPDGLALVSGGMGG
+3904 FSPDGLSLASGGVGG

-3924 SLRDGSVL
+3924 SLRDGSVV
-3932 QTVIAGSG
+3932 QTVVAGSG

-3966 NCSTDFMSSNHVLAT
+3966 NCSKDFMSSNHVLAT
-3981 CRSAL
+3981 CRTAL
-3986 KKQGVLGLN
+3986 KKQGVVGLN

-4016 YEKPHVVCGEQLV
+4016 YEKPHVVCGEQLI

-4050 CSPPVPPHLRLCPLE
+4050 CCPPLPPSLRHCPPE
-4065 PGASTWSP
+4065 SGSAVWSA

-4088 AEALARGNT
+4088 AEALARGAT
-4097 FPEAFAV
+4097 FPDSFTV
-4104 PDLEPVPKEEVAL
+4104 PDLEPVPNDEMAL
-4117 VMDNSKWGSGMDE
+4117 LMDNSKWISGMDE
-4130 QIMSWATSRPEDWH
+4130 QIMSWAISRPEDWH
-4144 LGGRCDVFLWGAGR
+4144 LGGKCDVYLWGAGR
-4158 HGQLAEAGRNL
+4158 HGQLAEAGRNI
-4169 LVPTIAPSFSQAQ
+4169 LVPTVAPSFSQAQ

-4189 CTFVIQAN
+4189 CTFVIQPN

-4210 LGQGNSDDLHVITVI
+4210 LGQGNSDDLHVLTVI

-4295 KHSAVV
+4295 KHSAAV
-4301 TADGKLFSFGNGD
+4301 TADGKLFTFGNGD

-4320 GNTSNKKLPERVTAL
+4320 GNTSNKKLPEKVTAL

-4342 VACGLNHTLAVSADG
+4342 VACGLNHTLVISADG
-4357 MIVWAFGDGDYGKLG
+4357 MMVWAFGDGDYGKLG

-4382 QKVDVLCGI
+4382 QKVEMLCGL
-4391 GIKKVSCGT
+4391 GIKKVACGT
-4400 QFSVALGRDGNV
+4400 QFSVALTKDGKV
-4412 YTFGQD
+4412 FTFGKD

-4425 GRARN
+4425 ARARN
-4430 HNRPQVVP
+4430 HNRPQQVP
-4438 ALSGVFIEDVAVG
+4438 ALSGVHIQDVAAG
-4451 AEHTLVLSSTGEVY
+4451 AEHTLVLSSAGDVY
-4465 TWGTNSE
+4465 TWGSNLE

-4480 NHVREPTLVTSLQGK
+4480 NHVREPTLVTALQGK
-4495 NVNQI
+4495 NINQI
-4500 SAGRCHSAAWT
+4500 TAGRCHSAAWT
-4511 APSAPPR
+4511 APSVPPR

-4530 PVAVPP
+4530 PGAVPP
-4536 QYSSLREVSME
+4536 QYAVLREVSME
-4547 VVRARLRLLYHF
+4547 AVRARLRLLYHF

-4577 SCMSHYNAG
+4577 SCTSHYNAG

-4699 IPSPNASAEVGYNR
+4699 IPSPNATAEVGYNR
-4713 DRFLLSPSACLE
+4713 DRFILNPSACLD
-4725 EHLLQFKFLGIL
+4725 EHMLQFKFLGIL

-4760 CCIPLTLEDLEEVD
+4760 CCIPLLREDLEEVD
-4774 LLYVQTLNSILHIED
+4774 LLYVQTLKSILHIED
-4789 SGITEDNFHEMIPL
+4789 SGITEENFHEMIPL

-4817 IIPGGNSIPLSFSN
+4817 IIPGGNSIPLTFSN

-4858 SWIIPVPLLS
+4858 SWIVPVPLLS
-4868 LLTARQLE
+4868 LLTAKQLE
-4876 QMVCGMPEICVEVL
+4876 QMVCGMPEICCDVL

-4901 QHTQVQWF
+4901 QHSLVQWF
-4909 WQTLEDFSNEERVLF
+4909 WQTLDEFSNEERVLF

-4953 HDSLPT
+4953 YDSLPT

>member
-12 WLEHLNASWITE
+12 WLEHLNSSWITE

-36 VLYSK
+36 ILYAK
-41 LLTNKEAVL
+41 LLANKEVVV

-70 LSSDEQEHYLDALLS
+70 LSSDEQEHYLDALLD

-94 CSDSPFAGALRKRL
+94 CSDSPFAAALRKRV

-120 KYHDKGKVKQQQHSP
+120 KYHDKGKMKQQQHSP
-135 ENSSG
+135 ENNSG
-140 SADSHSVSERPRSST
+140 SSNLHCVSERPRSST

-178 VMPPPGPGGPN
+178 VMPPPPSPCGGAGGNLN
-189 LCNDVIHTAIDV
+189 LCNDVIRTAIDV

-226 VTTFLKGVTMPNT
+226 VTTFLKGVTMPNS
-239 GADVLGRRLASELL
+239 GADILGRRLASELL
-253 LGLAA
+253 LGLSS

-279 VTAMD
+279 VGTM
-284 EGEKG
+284 GHKV
-289 KMAALSQEGLMGYD
+289 LQSQEGLIGYD
-303 CFMNIL
+303 CFMNVL
-309 MQMRRSLGSSADRSQ
+309 MQMRHSLGSSADRSQ

-330 TSDGLCSLYEAALC
+330 NPDGLCSLYEAALC
-344 LLEEVCRMASDYSRT
+344 LFEEVCRMAYDYSRT
-359 CASPDSV
+359 CVSPDSI
-366 QTGEVPAVSETCE
+366 QTGEAPVVSETCE

-400 QPKLA
+400 LPKLA
-405 PSFADAQTIEAGQYC
+405 SSFADAQTIEAGQYC
-420 TFVISSDGSVRA
+420 TFVMSSDGSVRA

-457 EPHRAI
+457 EPHHAI

-476 LAFTTE
+476 LAFTSE

-512 PLQGKAVVCVSAGYR
+512 LLQGKVVVCVSAGYR
-527 HSAAVSEDGELYTWG
+527 HSAAVCEDGEVYTWG

-556 RNIPTLVKDISNV
+556 RNIPSLVKDISNV
-569 GDVSCGS
+569 GEVSCGS

-612 VVESLQ
+612 VVEALQ

-661 PKLTEELATTR
+661 PKLIEELATTR

-716 KVVGLDGVAIQQV
+716 KIVGLDGVTVQQI

-768 SFLEHYCDGINSE
+768 SFLDHYCDGIHSE
-781 VPPLPFPSSREH
+781 VPPLPFPSSKEH

-819 ILGRQARPLRN
+819 ILGHQARPLRN

-847 VMETLS
+847 VIETLS

-882 NLSKGQRMQLDII
+882 SLSKGQRMQLDII

-904 VASLLGYSCPPDSTE
+904 VASLLGYSCPGDGPEPLSCGLGFTSSPDPNHSFT
-919 TLASSNVGFGL
+919 AGH
-930 PLDPPYGAPG
+930 
-940 TNPDT
+940 PDT

-971 KNSDKVLQGTSSSD
+971 KNSDKLQQGMSSSD
-985 SSQPAHLH
+985 SCQPAHLH
-993 ELLCSLQKQ
+993 QLLCSLQKQ
-1002 LLAYCHINCVTEN
+1002 LLAYCHVNHVTEN
-1015 SSSVSLLHKHLQL
+1015 SSSVALLHKHLQL
-1028 LLPHATDIFSR
+1028 LLPHAKDIFSR
-1039 SAILLRESSWN
+1039 SATLIKESPWN
-1050 GSVREKLRDVIYVS
+1050 GSVREKLRDVIFVS
-1064 AAGSMLC
+1064 AAGSMLS
-1071 QIVNS
+1071 QITNS
-1076 LLLLPVSVAR
+1076 LLLLSVSVAR
-1086 PLLSF
+1086 PLLSY

-1097 PLDRLNRLLPAATP
+1097 PLDRLNRLLPAAFP
-1111 LEDQELQWPLHGA
+1111 LEDQELQWPLHGMSDVA
-1124 PDFVDPAGQ
+1124 DPGSGMSL
-1133 PLAQPAQSWVWLVDL
+1133 PQPALSWVWLVDL
-1148 ERTAALLVG
+1148 ERTVALLVG

-1172 ERDTAYWLKTP
+1172 EQDTGYWLKSP

-1189 EMDLPQLDNCISSLL
+1189 EMDISQLDASISSLL
-1204 EVALSGNEE
+1204 EAALSDNEE
-1213 QKPFDC
+1213 QKTFDC
-1219 PLRPDMSTLV
+1219 TVHPNLSILV
-1229 DLALGST
+1229 DLALGSS
-1236 KEPTNSLWVNM
+1236 KEPSNSLWISM
-1247 QDYATSKDWD
+1247 QDYAISKDMD
-1257 NASLSNETLLDTVSR
+1257 NASLSNESLLDTVSR
-1272 FVLAALLKHTGLL
+1272 FVFAALLKHTGLL
-1285 SQACGEGRYHPCKTL
+1285 KQAHGEGRDQPSKSM

-1307 YKVRN
+1307 YIVRN
-1312 RLLACKNMELIQT
+1312 RLLTCKNIDFIQT
-1325 CSSSR
+1325 RSSSR

-1336 NQDSLEMD
+1336 NQDSLDMD

-1363 TDREREEGHQEQDE
+1363 ADREREEGHHEQDDD
-1377 EEDEREH
+1377 EEDREH

-1395 FLSAREA
+1395 FLSAREV
-1402 ARGRE
+1402 ARSRD
-1407 RERASS
+1407 RERAANVAPGSCLLS
-1413 SAGGGLSSGGPRGG
+1413 RSAGPGTN
-1427 GGGGEDEAAVSHE
+1427 GGEEDTILSQEG
-1440 EQQHLRDGCPGLP
+1440 RKTNNTILP
-1453 EGQDLYTAACNSVV
+1453 EGQDLYTAACNSVI
-1467 HRCALLV
+1467 HRCALLI
-1474 LGVSPVLGDLGG
+1474 LGVSPVLAEPTKQDQEEG
-1486 QDEGHSAPQSTSQG
+1486 QTVSGT
-1500 QQDAAG
+1500 QDSLS

-1514 SAETHSV
+1514 TAESRSV
-1521 QSSPSYRLMK
+1521 QSSTNYRLMK

-1543 DEEGYTLSG
+1543 DEEGYNLSG
-1552 RRNVDLDLAFSH
+1552 RRNVDVDLAFSH
-1564 KKRGLLH
+1564 KKRGLPH
-1571 GSPDSLA
+1571 TTPDSLA
-1578 DSWFRVKHSRAR
+1578 ESWFRAKLSCQR
-1590 LYGSPLYQSYDES
+1590 SYSAAYSDEES
-1603 DLDLSRS
+1603 DRDLNHSN
-1610 AGVHALIENIVSFIS
+1610 GIHALIDNMMSFINV
-1625 GDVGNSPAFKEP
+1625 DVCLTPAFNKP
-1637 EEAMST
+1637 EESMST
-1643 SPQGIILAMEQ
+1643 SPQATILAMEQ

-1665 LHQIVVLI
+1665 LHQIVELI
-1673 SGMEEKGS
+1673 AGMEEKGCLPGNTDRTCS
-1681 QAAGGVGGSGTGG
+1681 
-1694 RPSPSA
+1694 

-1712 LQFLAGCFGLGTVGA
+1712 LQFLAGCFGLGTIGN
-1727 GAMKGESVQLH
+1727 GGLKRESAQLH
-1738 HYQDGVKA
+1738 HYQDGVKT
-1746 AKRTLQMDI
+1746 AKRSLQLEI
-1755 QTAVHKIYQQLSVT
+1755 QAAVHKIYQQLSVT

-1814 VLSQLCGTETML
+1814 VLSQLCGTDTML
-1826 GQPLQLLQ
+1826 GKPLQLLD
-1834 KPGVSQLSTA
+1834 KPGLSQLSNA

-1857 ISTGTYADKLGPKV
+1857 ISTGTYADKLSPKV

-1886 LSQAGVSL
+1886 LSQAGVSIL
-1894 LPASPKK
+1894 AFGK
-1901 AQDRLEKETEDGNDA
+1901 DNKETKQADSPDSER
-1916 EKKDFRAL
+1916 KDLRAL
-1924 VRKQHTAELHLGDFL
+1924 LHKQHIAELHLGDFL

-1999 EASVEDHQM
+1999 EASIEDDQM
-2008 TQVVE
+2008 SQVVE

-2027 IAQAKHTIQIKEKEQ
+2027 IAQARHSFELKEKVH
-2042 ELKLQGEVEEEDENL
+2042 ELKLQGPAEEEEESL

-2063 FDPEKAQCCVV
+2063 FDPEKAQCCGV

-2139 YRAYSGNLYHNGEQS
+2139 YRAYSGNLYHNGEQT

-2163 DYITCVLDMEAR
+2163 DFITCVLDMEAR
-2175 TISFGKNGEEP
+2175 TISFGKNGEEA

-2212 VKICDM
+2212 VKIGDM
-2218 QMRGTPRDL
+2218 QMRGPPRDL
-2227 LPGDPVCSPAATVL
+2227 LPGDPICSPMATVL
-2241 AEASTQLIRV
+2241 AEAITQLIRI
-2251 LHRADQWTHC
+2251 LHRTNDWTHH
-2261 INGIMLER
+2261 INKTMIER
-2269 LHKIKP
+2269 LKKIKP
-2275 CFRES
+2275 CFRETT
-2280 SGCTAGG
+2280 SGSASIG
-2287 GQRLKKSRSVQSR
+2287 GQKLKKSRSVHSR
-2300 EEHDSQR
+2300 EEHDTQR
-2307 DSPRD
+2307 EN
-2312 QEPQRGEEE
+2312 QETPTKTEEE
-2321 RGRQGHGS
+2321 RGRHG
-2329 RQGHGGLGDLS
+2329 RQHGLGELS
-2340 DHHLRTLCTE
+2340 EHLLTTLCSE

-2367 GGRCIHKQTGRH
+2367 GGRCVHKQTGRH

-2397 DEAEITISFPTFW
+2397 DEADITISFPTFW

-2422 CEPLPFDVA
+2422 CEPLPFDVT
-2431 RLRGLTAS
+2431 RFCGLTAS

-2448 SIHEDAGRLGA
+2448 SIHEETAAKLSV
-2459 RRHEKKHRGGP
+2459 RRHDKRHRNAHSTG
-2470 HDNGTTTA
+2470 HDQLSSNEDKADNDVA
-2478 NSGDDANSKPGDWE
+2478 NHNE
-2492 QANQH
+2492 L
-2497 RPTTEPRDGPAKG
+2497 RDNVCTGSG
-2510 TVVMPTSDLR
+2510 TVPIPVNSDLR
-2520 VSHSLEEVKAHAAPN
+2520 VSHRLDEVKTHVVLRSETQISSAGCVGGNDTLLHAPV
-2535 SKSESEISYALDC
+2535 
-2548 QHQGGGALAGGP
+2548 
-2560 ETLYPAPQ
+2560 
-2568 APEGN
+2568 EGN
-2573 RRKGHEGLSHGGRGH
+2573 RKKSHEHASRSHE
-2588 DGPPSLGATQS
+2588 PYPCFIATQS
-2599 EIHAV
+2599 EFHAV

-2609 YLGAMKA
+2609 YLGAMKS
-2616 LSALLSCSKYA
+2616 LSVLLSCSKYA
-2627 ELLLIPKVQSEPT
+2627 ELLLIPKVLPEST
-2640 PSGHNAD
+2640 GHNAD
-2647 LNTGPTCGGGA
+2647 VNANASASIA
-2658 ASPVCQEEVEMRA
+2658 ATSPVCQEEMEMRA

-2679 MVKRAVMR
+2679 MVKRAVWR

-2693 LGLAD
+2693 LGLSD

-2703 AMIYKLVV
+2703 AIIYKLVIN
-2711 SGLLDDQGGG
+2711 GLLEESTGVKVKPGVKIEPDSEG
-2721 GKARPA
+2721 
-2727 DQECEEGLE
+2727 ECVEG
-2736 SEQQAQTPVTTSP
+2736 EQLIQTPVTTSP

-2801 TTLLPTRRAQTP
+2801 TTLVPTRRAQTP

-2823 DEVGRR
+2823 DDVGRR
-2829 QSLTSPDT
+2829 QSLTSPDS
-2837 QGSRPTNRTGTSMSD
+2837 QPSRPQNRSGTSLSD

-2868 PLLEMGFSLRQIT
+2868 PLLEMGFSLRQIS
-2881 KALEATGTRGEAD
+2881 KALEATGTREEAD

-2904 MIEHPGTEEEES
+2904 MIEHPDTNDGHDEPPTR
-2916 HPGGGGSDSSS
+2916 GSGVGVDS
-2927 CPGATASGGGKSLDR
+2927 CPGATASGGAKSRDINPYV
-2942 SYLHSPG
+2942 SSPG
-2949 DIPSA
+2949 DID
-2954 DAADLEEGF
+2954 DASEMEEGF
-2963 SESPE
+2963 SERPE
-2968 GLDQDSASASSG
+2968 GQEQENESASSG
-2980 PTPRGRSAVSRKHR
+2980 IPLRGRSTASRKNH
-2994 FDLAARTLLARAAGL
+2994 FDLAARRLFARAAGL
-3009 YRSVQAHRSQSRR
+3009 YRSVQAQHSQARR
-3022 EGGALPQDPGTLYDF
+3022 EVPSHLPQQDPGALYDF
-3037 NLDEELEMDLDEETM
+3037 NLLDEELEMDLDEESM
-3052 EAMFGQDLASDSDI
+3052 EVMFGQDLACDTDI
-3066 LGMWIPEVL
+3066 LGMWIPE
-3075 DWPTWHVCETEE
+3075 HVCETDD
-3087 RDEVVVCELCEASVA
+3087 RDEMVVCELCEANVA
-3102 NFNQHMKKT
+3102 NFNQHMKKS

-3141 GNPYYLLCGSC
+3141 GNPYYLLCGGC
-3152 RDRYLAVKSKARAPM
+3152 REKYLAIKIKAK
-3167 TERSVPG
+3167 VPVVE
-3174 KRYKGQAPDLLGK
+3174 RYKGQAPDLLGK
-3187 QDSVYEEDWDMLDVD
+3187 QDSVYEEDWDMMDVGED
-3202 EDDKLTGEEEF
+3202 EKLTGEEEF
-3213 ELLVGPLGL
+3213 EFLAGPLGL
-3222 SERRLVPEAVQFPDS
+3222 SECKTIPEAVQFPDS
-3237 DPLGASV
+3237 DPLGASA

-3263 GSVEKSSSGR
+3263 ISVDKSSSGR
-3273 VTLGEQAASLQ
+3273 VTLGEQAAALQ
-3284 NPHDRITALRRVT
+3284 NPHDRIMALRRVT
-3297 AAAQVLLARTMVM
+3297 CAAQVLLARTMVM

-3316 SVSGSS
+3316 SVSGSN

-3342 LMCLSA
+3342 FMCLAA
-3348 AGRAGLSS
+3348 AGRAGLSTG
-3356 SPVAGSGS
+3356 PIAASGHP
-3364 LERPRGSTKAS
+3364 ERTRGATKAS
-3375 KPMSCLAYLSTAVGC
+3375 KPISCLAYLSTAVGC

-3414 TGMNLTTVDDPIQR
+3414 TGMNHTTVDDAVQR

-3433 FLRGVAE
+3433 FLRSVAE
-3440 ENKLV
+3440 ENKLI

-3455 LVALLADKGAR
+3455 LVALLADKVAELR
-3466 LGPNY
+3466 PAY
-3471 DKTDTEKRAGLIAH
+3471 EKADVEKRGLIAH
-3485 LYAHPSYNPTAVG
+3485 LYAHPSHNPSAVG

-3507 ACCLSSRLSSGHRQW
+3507 ACCLSSRLSSQHRQW
-3522 AAQQLVRTLA
+3522 AAQQLVCTLA

-3555 SSVKL
+3555 SFIKL
-3560 EAHQSRVITCG
+3560 EAHQSRVLTCC
-3571 WCSKKGLLA
+3571 WSKKKSLLA

-3594 KNQYTLQQTCI
+3594 KSQYTLQQTCI
-3605 FNRAE
+3605 FNKE
-3610 DSPDEGGQCLGS
+3610 DGSSVEGRTCMGS
-3622 PGDPS
+3622 PSDFS
-3627 LSPLVWS
+3627 LTPLAWS
-3634 VTGRFLA
+3634 VTGKYLA
-3641 AAMEKMVNIWQVNG
+3641 SAVEKMVNIWQVNG

-3667 SALAWPEGE
+3667 SALAWPEDE
-3676 AVSLWCGEPKDVLL
+3676 AESLWSGEPTDMLL
-3690 VGRMDGSLGLLEV
+3690 VGRMDGSLGLIEV
-3703 HDGCTM
+3703 LDSCSM

-3722 AVMHIAWYSEDRPFA
+3722 AVMNIAWYREDKPFV

-3745 LIGTREPLEKGAIV
+3745 LIGSKEPLEQGAIV
-3759 VIDGHKESITS
+3759 VIDAHKESITN
-3770 MKWSPSGQ
+3770 MKWSPTGQ
-3778 ILLTCAKEDLV
+3778 ILMTSAKEETV
-3789 KLWSSPGSRSSPGAG
+3789 KLWGNLGSCSELGTG
-3804 WRCLLSIAHPA
+3804 WCCLMTLKQPSLI
-3815 QVNGVAWCGLIGQG
+3815 NSVAWCSLPGCGPK
-3829 VRPLNMLATCCQN
+3829 PLSMLAICCQN
-3842 GLVSVWTVPQDAS
+3842 GLVTVWTVPQEIS
-3855 SFPESTGS
+3855 NFPESYSSDS
-3863 EGWRENEPKNKR
+3863 EGLWEKETNPKHM
-3875 KQQSSSGPAGG
+3875 SSQWSHHA
-3886 AVCVFQL
+3886 ATCVFQL
-3893 RGHITPVRTVA
+3893 KGHITPVRMVV
-3904 FSPDGLALVSGGMGG
+3904 FSPDGLALASGGVGG

-3924 SLRDGSVL
+3924 SLRDGSVV
-3932 QTVIAGSG
+3932 QTVVAGSG

-3966 NCSTDFMSSNHVLAT
+3966 NCSKEFMATNHVLAT
-3981 CRSAL
+3981 SRTAL
-3986 KKQGVLGLN
+3986 KKQGVVGLN

-4003 LERLPVML
+4003 LERLPLML

-4016 YEKPHVVCGEQLV
+4016 YEKPHVVCGEQLI

-4050 CSPPVPPHLRLCPLE
+4050 CCPTVPPSLRHCPPE
-4065 PGASTWSP
+4065 SGSAIWSA
-4073 SEWAWLDCFSTTVKA
+4073 SEWAWLDCFSTTMKA
-4088 AEALARGNT
+4088 AEALARGAI
-4097 FPEAFAV
+4097 FPESFTV
-4104 PDLEPVPKEEVAL
+4104 PDLEPVSKDEMTL
-4117 VMDNSKWGSGMDE
+4117 IMDNTKWVSGMDE

-4144 LGGRCDVFLWGAGR
+4144 LGGKSDVYLWGAGR

-4169 LVPTIAPSFSQAQ
+4169 LIPTIAPSFSQAQ

-4189 CTFVIQAN
+4189 CTFVMQPN

-4210 LGQGNSDDLHVITVI
+4210 LGQGNSDDLHVLTVI

-4301 TADGKLFSFGNGD
+4301 TADGKLFTFGNGD

-4320 GNTSNKKLPERVTAL
+4320 GNTSNKKLPEKVMAL

-4342 VACGLNHTLAVSADG
+4342 VACGLNHTLVVSADG
-4357 MIVWAFGDGDYGKLG
+4357 MMVWAFGDGDYGKLG

-4382 QKVDVLCGI
+4382 QKVEMLCGI
-4391 GIKKVSCGT
+4391 GIKKVACGT
-4400 QFSVALGRDGNV
+4400 QFSVALTKDGKV
-4412 YTFGQD
+4412 FTFGKD

-4425 GRARN
+4425 ARARN
-4430 HNRPQVVP
+4430 HNRPQQVP
-4438 ALSGVFIEDVAVG
+4438 ALSGIHIQDVAAG
-4451 AEHTLVLSSTGEVY
+4451 AEHTLALSSTGDVY
-4465 TWGTNSE
+4465 TWGSNLE
-4472 GQLGLGHT
+4472 GQLGLAHT
-4480 NHVREPTLVTSLQGK
+4480 NHVREPTLVTVLQNKGI
-4495 NVNQI
+4495 NQI
-4500 SAGRCHSAAWT
+4500 TAGRCHSAAWT
-4511 APSAPPR
+4511 APAVPPR
-4518 APGSSVPLQLGL
+4518 APGSSVPLKLGL

-4536 QYSSLREVSME
+4536 QYSVLKEVSME
-4547 VVRARLRLLYHF
+4547 AVRGRLRLLYHF

-4577 SCMSHYNAG
+4577 SCNSRYNAG

-4699 IPSPNASAEVGYNR
+4699 IPSPNATAEVGYNR
-4713 DRFLLSPSACLE
+4713 DRFLLNPSSCLD
-4725 EHLLQFKFLGIL
+4725 EHMLQFKFLGIL

-4752 APLVWKQL
+4752 APVVWKQL
-4760 CCIPLTLEDLEEVD
+4760 CCIPLILEDLEEVD
-4774 LLYVQTLNSILHIED
+4774 LLYVQTLKSILHIED

-4817 IIPGGNSIPLSFSN
+4817 IIPGGNSIPLTFSN

-4840 EYRLHEIDRQVAA
+4840 EYRLHEINRQVAA

-4858 SWIIPVPLLS
+4858 SWIVPVPLLS
-4868 LLTARQLE
+4868 LLTAEQLE
-4876 QMVCGMPEICVEVL
+4876 QMVCGMPEISCDVL

-4901 QHTQVQWF
+4901 QHSLVQWF
-4909 WQTLEDFSNEERVLF
+4909 WQTLEEFSNEERVLF

-4953 HDSLPT
+4953 YDSLPT

>member
-1 MALMIPPVKLK
+1 MATMVPPVKLK
-12 WLEHLNASWITE
+12 WLEHLNSSWITE

-31 REGVS
+31 REGVA

-41 LLTNKEAVL
+41 LVSNKEVVP

-70 LSSDEQEHYLDALLS
+70 LSSDEQDHYLDALLS

-108 LVLQRIFYALSN
+108 LVLQRVFYALSN

-135 ENSSG
+135 ESSSG
-140 SADSHSVSERPRSST
+140 SADVHSVSERPRSST

-178 VMPPPGPGGPN
+178 MMPVSGPGLS
-189 LCNDVIHTAIDV
+189 LCNDVIHTAIEV

-215 IPPMGLDCLAQ
+215 IPPMGLDCLSQ
-226 VTTFLKGVTMPNT
+226 VTTFLKGVTIPNS
-239 GADVLGRRLASELL
+239 GADTLGRRLASELL

-265 LLEWIEMALAASAV
+265 LLEWIEMALGASAV
-279 VTAMD
+279 VNSM
-284 EGEKG
+284 EKS
-289 KMAALSQEGLMGYD
+289 KLLSSQEGMISFD
-303 CFMNIL
+303 CFMTIL

-344 LLEEVCRMASDYSRT
+344 LFEEVCRMASDYSRT
-359 CASPDSV
+359 CASPDSI
-366 QTGEVPAVSETCE
+366 QTGDTPIVSETCE

-405 PSFADAQTIEAGQYC
+405 PSFSDAQTIEAGQYC
-420 TFVISSDGSVRA
+420 TFVISTDGSVRA

-457 EPHRAI
+457 EPHRSI

-512 PLQGKAVVCVSAGYR
+512 PLQGKVVVCVSAGYR
-527 HSAAVSEDGELYTWG
+527 HSAAVTEDGELYTWG

-569 GDVSCGS
+569 GEVSCGS

-612 VVESLQ
+612 VIEALQ

-661 PKLTEELATTR
+661 PKLIEELAATR
-672 VVDISIGDSH
+672 IVDISIGDSH

-716 KVVGLDGVAIQQV
+716 KVSGLDGIAIQQI

-768 SFLEHYCDGINSE
+768 SFLERYCDKINSE
-781 VPPLPFPSSREH
+781 IPPLPFPSSREH
-793 HNFLKLCLR
+793 HNFLKLCLK

-819 ILGRQARPLRN
+819 ILGRQAGPLRN

-835 MDSSVPDEIQEA
+835 MDSTVPDEIQE
-847 VMETLS
+847 
-853 VGATMLLPPLRE
+853 
-865 RMELLHSLL
+865 
-874 PQGPDRWE
+874 
-882 NLSKGQRMQLDII
+882 
-895 LTSLQDHTH
+895 
-904 VASLLGYSCPPDSTE
+904 
-919 TLASSNVGFGL
+919 
-930 PLDPPYGAPG
+930 
-940 TNPDT
+940 
-945 HLAEIL
+945 
-951 MKTLLRNLGFYTDQA
+951 DQA

-971 KNSDKVLQGTSSSD
+971 KNSDKFLLGTSSSEN
-985 SSQPAHLH
+985 SQPAHLH

-1002 LLAYCHINCVTEN
+1002 LLAFCHINNISEN
-1015 SSSVSLLHKHLQL
+1015 SSSVALLHKHLQL
-1028 LLPHATDIFSR
+1028 LLPHATDIYSR
-1039 SAILLRESSWN
+1039 SANLLKESPWN
-1050 GSVREKLRDVIYVS
+1050 GSVGEKLRDVIYVS

-1086 PLLSF
+1086 PLLSY

-1097 PLDRLNRLLPAATP
+1097 PLDCLNRLLPAAAL
-1111 LEDQELQWPLHGA
+1111 LEDQELQWPLHGG
-1124 PDFVDPAGQ
+1124 PELIDPAGM
-1133 PLAQPAQSWVWLVDL
+1133 PLPQPAQSWVWLVDL
-1148 ERTAALLVG
+1148 ERTIALLIG
-1157 RCLGGMLQGAPASLE
+1157 RCLGGMLQGSPVSPE
-1172 ERDTAYWLKTP
+1172 EQDTAYWMKTP
-1183 LFSNGL
+1183 LFSDGV
-1189 EMDLPQLDNCISSLL
+1189 EMDTPQLDKCMSCLL

-1213 QKPFDC
+1213 QKPFDYK
-1219 PLRPDMSTLV
+1219 LRPEIAVFV
-1229 DLALGST
+1229 DLALGCS
-1236 KEPTNSLWVNM
+1236 KEPARSLWISM
-1247 QDYATSKDWD
+1247 QDYAISKDWD
-1257 NASLSNETLLDTVSR
+1257 SATLSNESLLDTVSR
-1272 FVLAALLKHTGLL
+1272 FVLAALLKHTNLL
-1285 SQACGEGRYHPCKTL
+1285 SQACGESRYQPGKSL
-1300 AEVYRSV
+1300 SEVYRCV
-1307 YKVRN
+1307 YKVRS
-1312 RLLACKNMELIQT
+1312 RLLACKNLELIQT
-1325 CSSSR
+1325 RSSSR
-1330 ERRISD
+1330 DRWISE
-1336 NQDSLEMD
+1336 NQDSADVD

-1353 IDEEAELEER
+1353 IDEEAEMEEQAER
-1363 TDREREEGHQEQDE
+1363 DREEGHPEPEDE
-1377 EEDEREH
+1377 EEEREH

-1395 FLSAREA
+1395 FLSAREV
-1402 ARGRE
+1402 ARSRDRDRMNSGAGSGARADDPPPQAQQE
-1407 RERASS
+1407 RR
-1413 SAGGGLSSGGPRGG
+1413 
-1427 GGGGEDEAAVSHE
+1427 VST
-1440 EQQHLRDGCPGLP
+1440 DLP
-1453 EGQDLYTAACNSVV
+1453 EGQDVYTAACNSVI
-1467 HRCALLV
+1467 HRCALLI
-1474 LGVSPVLGDLGG
+1474 LGVSPVIEELQKRREEG
-1486 QDEGHSAPQSTSQG
+1486 QLQQPSTSTSEG
-1500 QQDAAG
+1500 G
-1506 FMTRSESL
+1506 GLMTRSESL
-1514 SAETHSV
+1514 TAESRLVHA
-1521 QSSPSYRLMK
+1521 SPNYRLIK

-1543 DEEGYTLSG
+1543 DEEGYALSG
-1552 RRNVDLDLAFSH
+1552 RRNVDLDLASSH
-1564 KKRGLLH
+1564 RKRGPMHSQLE
-1571 GSPDSLA
+1571 SLS
-1578 DSWFRVKHSRAR
+1578 DSWTRLKHNRDWLCS
-1590 LYGSPLYQSYDES
+1590 SSYSFES
-1603 DLDLSRS
+1603 DFDLTKSL
-1610 AGVHALIENIVSFIS
+1610 GVHTLIENVVSFVS
-1625 GDVGNSPAFKEP
+1625 GDVGNAPGFKEP
-1637 EEAMST
+1637 EESMST
-1643 SPQGIILAMEQ
+1643 SPQASIIAMEQ
-1654 QQNRAELRLEA
+1654 QQLRAELRLEA
-1665 LHQIVVLI
+1665 LHQILVLL

-1681 QAAGGVGGSGTGG
+1681 ISLTGSRLSSG
-1694 RPSPSA
+1694 
-1700 AFQSSSLLTSVR
+1700 FQSSTLLTSVR
-1712 LQFLAGCFGLGTVGA
+1712 LQFLAGCFGLGTVGHA
-1727 GAMKGESVQLH
+1727 GAKGESGRLH
-1738 HYQDGVKA
+1738 HYQDGIRA
-1746 AKRTLQMDI
+1746 AKRNI
-1755 QTAVHKIYQQLSVT
+1755 QIEIQVAVHKIYQQLSAT

-1788 LVTVFALSVRY
+1788 LVTVFALSVHY
-1799 QPVDVSLAISSGLLN
+1799 QPVDVSLAISTGLLN
-1814 VLSQLCGTETML
+1814 VLSQLCGTDTML
-1826 GQPLQLLQ
+1826 GQPLQLLP
-1834 KPGVSQLSTA
+1834 KTGVSQLSTA

-1857 ISTGTYADKLGPKV
+1857 ITTGTYADKLSPKV

-1886 LSQAGVSL
+1886 LSQAGVL
-1894 LPASPKK
+1894 LMASFGEGEEDEEGKK
-1901 AQDRLEKETEDGNDA
+1901 IDSSGETE
-1916 EKKDFRAL
+1916 KRDFRAAL
-1924 VRKQHTAELHLGDFL
+1924 RKQHAAELHLGDFL

-1966 IAAQKCCSGVPLVG
+1966 IASQKCSSGIPLVG

-1999 EASVEDHQM
+1999 ESGVEDDQM
-2008 TQVVE
+2008 AQVVE
-2013 RLFSLLSDCMWEAP
+2013 RLFSLLSDCMWETP
-2027 IAQAKHTIQIKEKEQ
+2027 IAQAKHAIQIKEKEQ
-2042 ELKLQGEVEEEDENL
+2042 EIKLQKQGELEEEDENL

-2063 FDPEKAQCCVV
+2063 FDPEKAQCCIV
-2074 ENGQGLTHGSGGKGY
+2074 ENGQILTHGSGGKGY

-2094 GISSGCY
+2094 GVTSGCY

-2139 YRAYSGNLYHNGEQS
+2139 YRAYSGNLYHNGEQT

-2163 DYITCVLDMEAR
+2163 DFITCVLDMEAR

-2186 KLAFEDVDATELYPC
+2186 KLAFEDVDAAELYPC

-2227 LPGDPVCSPAATVL
+2227 LPGDPICSPVAAVL
-2241 AEASTQLIRV
+2241 AEATIQLIRI
-2251 LHRADQWTHC
+2251 LHRTDRWTYC
-2261 INGIMLER
+2261 INKKMMER
-2269 LHKIKP
+2269 LHKIKI
-2275 CFRES
+2275 CIKES
-2280 SGCTAGG
+2280 
-2287 GQRLKKSRSVQSR
+2287 GQKLKKSRSVQSR
-2300 EEHDSQR
+2300 EENEMREEKENKEEEKGKHSRHGLADLS
-2307 DSPRD
+2307 
-2312 QEPQRGEEE
+2312 EPQ
-2321 RGRQGHGS
+2321 
-2329 RQGHGGLGDLS
+2329 
-2340 DHHLRTLCTE
+2340 LRTLCLE

-2360 ADAGLRV
+2360 VDAGLRV
-2367 GGRCIHKQTGRH
+2367 GGRCVHKQTGRH

-2397 DEAEITISFPTFW
+2397 DEAEITIS
-2410 SPSDTPLYNLEP
+2410 DTPLYNLEP

-2431 RLRGLTAS
+2431 RFRGLTAS
-2439 LLLDLTYLT
+2439 VLLDLTYLT
-2448 SIHEDAGRLGA
+2448 GIHEDMGKQSTK
-2459 RRHEKKHRGGP
+2459 RHEKKHRHESEEKGDVEQKIESESALDTRTGLTS
-2470 HDNGTTTA
+2470 DDVKGTT
-2478 NSGDDANSKPGDWE
+2478 S
-2492 QANQH
+2492 
-2497 RPTTEPRDGPAKG
+2497 
-2510 TVVMPTSDLR
+2510 
-2520 VSHSLEEVKAHAAPN
+2520 
-2535 SKSESEISYALDC
+2535 SKSENEIASFSLDSAVPGVES
-2548 QHQGGGALAGGP
+2548 QHQI
-2560 ETLYPAPQ
+2560 T
-2568 APEGN
+2568 EGK
-2573 RRKGHEGLSHGGRGH
+2573 RKNHEHMSKNH
-2588 DGPPSLGATQS
+2588 DIAQS
-2599 EIHAV
+2599 EIRAV

-2609 YLGAMKA
+2609 YLGAMKS
-2616 LSALLSCSKYA
+2616 LSALLGCSKYA
-2627 ELLLIPKVQSEPT
+2627 ELLLIPKVLAEN
-2640 PSGHNAD
+2640 GHNSDCAS
-2647 LNTGPTCGGGA
+2647 
-2658 ASPVCQEEVEMRA
+2658 SPVVHEDVEMRA

-2711 SGLLDDQGGG
+2711 HGLLEDQFG
-2721 GKARPA
+2721 GKIKQEI
-2727 DQECEEGLE
+2727 DQQAEE
-2736 SEQQAQTPVTTSP
+2736 SDQAQQAQTPVTTSP

-2801 TTLLPTRRAQTP
+2801 TTVLPTRRAQTP
-2813 PVSSLPTSPS
+2813 PISSLPTSPS

-2829 QSLTSPDT
+2829 QSLTSPDS
-2837 QGSRPTNRTGTSMSD
+2837 QSARPTNRTALSD

-2868 PLLEMGFSLRQIT
+2868 PLLEMGFSLRQIA
-2881 KALEATGTRGEAD
+2881 KAMEATGARGEAD

-2904 MIEHPGTEEEES
+2904 MIEHPGHEDEEEPQS
-2916 HPGGGGSDSSS
+2916 GSTADSRH
-2927 CPGATASGGGKSLDR
+2927 GAAVAGSGGKSNDPC
-2942 SYLHSPG
+2942 YLQSPG

-2954 DAADLEEGF
+2954 DAAEMEEGF
-2963 SESPE
+2963 SESADN
-2968 GLDQDSASASSG
+2968 LDHAENAASGSG
-2980 PTPRGRSAVSRKHR
+2980 PPARGRSAVTRRHK

-3009 YRSVQAHRSQSRR
+3009 YRSVQAHRNQSRR
-3022 EGGALPQDPGTLYDF
+3022 EGISLQQDPGALYDF
-3037 NLDEELEMDLDEETM
+3037 NLDEELEIDLDDEAM
-3052 EAMFGQDLASDSDI
+3052 EAMFGQDLTSDNDI
-3066 LGMWIPEVL
+3066 LGMWIPE
-3075 DWPTWHVCETEE
+3075 HVCESEDRE
-3087 RDEVVVCELCEASVA
+3087 EVVVCELCECSVV
-3102 NFNQHMKKT
+3102 NFNQHMKRN

-3152 RDRYLAVKSKARAPM
+3152 REKYLALKTKSKA
-3167 TERSVPG
+3167 TSSE
-3174 KRYKGQAPDLLGK
+3174 RYKGQAPDLIGK

-3202 EDDKLTGEEEF
+3202 EDEKLTGEEEF
-3213 ELLVGPLGL
+3213 ELLAGPLGL
-3222 SERRLVPEAVQFPDS
+3222 NDRRIVPEPVQFPDS

-3254 ETLLQIGCQ
+3254 ETLMQIGCH

-3273 VTLGEQAASLQ
+3273 ITLGEQAAALA
-3284 NPHDRITALRRVT
+3284 NPHDRVVALRRVT

-3342 LMCLSA
+3342 LMCLAA
-3348 AGRAGLSS
+3348 AGRAGLST
-3356 SPVAGSGS
+3356 SPSAVASAS
-3364 LERPRGSTKAS
+3364 ERSRGGHSKAN
-3375 KPMSCLAYLSTAVGC
+3375 KPISCLAYLSTAVGC
-3390 LASNS
+3390 LASNT

-3414 TGMNLTTVDDPIQR
+3414 TGVNLTTVDDPIQR

-3433 FLRGVAE
+3433 FLRGIAE

-3455 LVALLADKGAR
+3455 LVALLADKGAKLR
-3466 LGPNY
+3466 PNY
-3471 DKTDTEKRAGLIAH
+3471 DKSEVEKK
-3485 LYAHPSYNPTAVG
+3485 G

-3507 ACCLSSRLSSGHRQW
+3507 ACCLSSRLSSQHRQW

-3532 AHDRDNQSR
+3532 AHDRDNQTA
-3541 PQTFADMAGDLRKC
+3541 PQTLADMGGDLRKC
-3555 SSVKL
+3555 SFIKL
-3560 EAHQSRVITCG
+3560 EAHQNRVMTCV
-3571 WCSKKGLLA
+3571 WCNKKGLLA

-3586 TVRVWNVT
+3586 TIRVWNVT
-3594 KNQYTLQQTCI
+3594 KKQYSLQQTCV
-3605 FNRAE
+3605 FNRLEGDAE
-3610 DSPDEGGQCLGS
+3610 ESLGS
-3622 PGDPS
+3622 PSDPS
-3627 LSPLVWS
+3627 FSPVSWS
-3634 VTGRFLA
+3634 ISGKYLA
-3641 AAMEKMVNIWQVNG
+3641 GALEKMVNIWQVNG
-3655 GKGLLDVQPHWV
+3655 GKGLVDIQPHWV
-3667 SALAWPEGE
+3667 SALAWPEEGPSTAWSGE
-3676 AVSLWCGEPKDVLL
+3676 SPELLL
-3690 VGRMDGSLGLLEV
+3690 VGRMDGSLGLIEV
-3703 HDGCTM
+3703 VDVSTM
-3709 HRTELEHC
+3709 HRRELEHC

-3722 AVMHIAWYSEDRPFA
+3722 SVTCIAWFSEDRPFA
-3737 VGYADGKL
+3737 VGYFDGKL
-3745 LIGTREPLEKGAIV
+3745 LLGTKEPLEKGGIV
-3759 VIDGHKESITS
+3759 LIDAHKDTLTS
-3770 MKWSPSGQ
+3770 MKWDPTGH
-3778 ILLTCAKEDLV
+3778 ILMTCAKEENV
-3789 KLWSSPGSRSSPGAG
+3789 KLWGPISGC
-3804 WRCLLSIAHPA
+3804 WRCLHSLCHPSI
-3815 QVNGVAWCGLIGQG
+3815 VNGIAWCSLPGKGSKLH
-3829 VRPLNMLATCCQN
+3829 LLMATGCQS
-3842 GLVSVWTVPQDAS
+3842 GLVCVWRIPQDTTQTS
-3855 SFPESTGS
+3855 VTSS
-3863 EGWRENEPKNKR
+3863 EGWWDQESSCQDGYR
-3875 KQQSSSGPAGG
+3875 KSVG
-3886 AVCVFQL
+3886 AKCVYQL

-3904 FSPDGLALVSGGMGG
+3904 FSSDGLALVSGGLGG

-3932 QTVIAGSG
+3932 QTVVIGSG
-3940 AIQNIVWIPD
+3940 AIQTTVWIPD
-3950 VGVAVCSNRS
+3950 VGVAACSNRS

-3966 NCSTDFMSSNHVLAT
+3966 NCTAEWTAANHVLAT
-3981 CRSAL
+3981 CRTAL
-3986 KKQGVLGLN
+3986 KQQGILGLN

-4003 LERLPVML
+4003 LERLPMML

-4016 YEKPHVVCGEQLV
+4016 YEKPHVVCGDQLV

-4050 CSPPVPPHLRLCPLE
+4050 CNPPVPPHHQHCLPD
-4065 PGASTWSP
+4065 PASWNP
-4073 SEWAWLDCFSTTVKA
+4073 NEWAWLECFSTTIKA
-4088 AEALARGNT
+4088 AEALTNGAQ
-4097 FPEAFAV
+4097 FPESFTV
-4104 PDLEPVPKEEVAL
+4104 PDLEPVPEDEL
-4117 VMDNSKWGSGMDE
+4117 VLLMDNSKWINGMDE

-4144 LGGRCDVFLWGAGR
+4144 LGGKCDVYLWGAGR
-4158 HGQLAEAGRNL
+4158 HGQLAEAGRNVM
-4169 LVPTIAPSFSQAQ
+4169 VPAAAPSFSQAQ
-4182 QVVCGQN
+4182 QVICGQN

-4210 LGQGNSDDLHVITVI
+4210 LGQGNSDDLHVLTVI

-4301 TADGKLFSFGNGD
+4301 TSDGKLFTFGNGD

-4335 EGYQVGQ
+4335 EGYQIGQ

-4357 MIVWAFGDGDYGKLG
+4357 SMVWAFGDGDYGKLG

-4391 GIKKVSCGT
+4391 GIKKVACGT
-4400 QFSVALGRDGNV
+4400 QFSVALTKDGHV

-4430 HNRPQVVP
+4430 HNRPQQIPVLAGVV
-4438 ALSGVFIEDVAVG
+4438 IEDVAVG
-4451 AEHTLVLSSTGEVY
+4451 AEHTLALASTGDVY
-4465 TWGTNSE
+4465 AWGSNSE

-4480 NHVREPTLVTSLQGK
+4480 NHVREPTLVTVLQGK
-4495 NVNQI
+4495 NVRQI

-4511 APSAPPR
+4511 APPVPPR
-4518 APGSSVPLQLGL
+4518 APGVSVPLQLGL
-4530 PVAVPP
+4530 PDTVPP
-4536 QYSSLREVSME
+4536 QYGALREVSIHTA
-4547 VVRARLRLLYHF
+4547 RARLRLLYHF

-4577 SCMSHYNAG
+4577 NSTSHYNAG

-4693 GVVDLL
+4693 GIVDLL
-4699 IPSPNASAEVGYNR
+4699 IPSPNATAEVGYNR
-4713 DRFLLSPSACLE
+4713 DRFLFNPSACLD
-4725 EHLLQFKFLGIL
+4725 EHLMQFKFLGIL

-4760 CCIPLTLEDLEEVD
+4760 CCVPLTLEDLEEVD

-4789 SGITEDNFHEMIPL
+4789 SGITEESFHEMIPL

-4817 IIPGGNSIPLSFSN
+4817 IIPGGNSIPLTFSN

-4840 EYRLHEIDRQVAA
+4840 EYRLHEMDRQVRGSHERFERFAFWC
-4853 VREGM
+4853 M
-4858 SWIIPVPLLS
+4858 S
-4868 LLTARQLE
+4868 
-4876 QMVCGMPEICVEVL
+4876 
-4890 KKVVRYREVDE
+4890 
-4901 QHTQVQWF
+4901 
-4909 WQTLEDFSNEERVLF
+4909 
-4924 MRFVSG
+4924 
-4930 RSRLPANTADI
+4930 SR
-4941 SQRFQIMKVDRP
+4941 
-4953 HDSLPT
+4953 
-4959 SQTCFFQLRLPPYSS
+4959 C
-4974 QAVMA
+4974 
-4979 ERLRYAINN
+4979 
-4988 CRSIDMDNYM
+4988 
-4998 LSRNVDNA
+4998 
-5006 EGSDTDY
+5006 

>member
-12 WLEHLNASWITE
+12 WLEHLNSSWITE
-24 DSESIAT
+24 ESESIAT

-41 LLTNKEAVL
+41 LLANKEAVL

-94 CSDSPFAGALRKRL
+94 CSDSPFAAALRKRV

-135 ENSSG
+135 ENNSG
-140 SADSHSVSERPRSST
+140 SADLHSVSERPRSST

-178 VMPPPGPGGPN
+178 MMPPPPSPGGGPGGNIN

-226 VTTFLKGVTMPNT
+226 VTTFLKGVTMPNS
-239 GADVLGRRLASELL
+239 GADILGRRLASELL
-253 LGLAA
+253 LGLAS

-279 VTAMD
+279 VSAM
-284 EGEKG
+284 EETKG
-289 KMAALSQEGLMGYD
+289 LQNQEGLIGYD

-344 LLEEVCRMASDYSRT
+344 LFEEVCRMASDYSRT
-359 CASPDSV
+359 CVSPDSI
-366 QTGEVPAVSETCE
+366 QTGEAPVVSETCE

-405 PSFADAQTIEAGQYC
+405 ASFADAQTIEAGQYC

-512 PLQGKAVVCVSAGYR
+512 PLQGKVVVCVSAGYR

-569 GDVSCGS
+569 GEVSCGS

-612 VVESLQ
+612 VVEALQ

-661 PKLTEELATTR
+661 PKLIEELATTR

-716 KVVGLDGVAIQQV
+716 KVVGLDGVAIQQI

-768 SFLEHYCDGINSE
+768 SFLERYCDGINSE

-847 VMETLS
+847 VIETLS

-882 NLSKGQRMQLDII
+882 SLSKGQRMQLDII

-904 VASLLGYSCPPDSTE
+904 VASLLGYSSPADGPEVLCSGPGFT
-919 TLASSNVGFGL
+919 AS
-930 PLDPPYGAPG
+930 LDPTYSATAGH
-940 TNPDT
+940 PDT

-971 KNSDKVLQGTSSSD
+971 KNSDKLQQGLSSSD

-993 ELLCSLQKQ
+993 QLLCSLQKQ
-1002 LLAYCHINCVTEN
+1002 LLAYCHINSVTEN
-1015 SSSVSLLHKHLQL
+1015 SSSVALLHKHLQL

-1039 SAILLRESSWN
+1039 SAALIKESSWN
-1050 GSVREKLRDVIYVS
+1050 GSIREKLQDVIYVS

-1071 QIVNS
+1071 QIINS

-1086 PLLSF
+1086 PLLSH

-1097 PLDRLNRLLPAATP
+1097 PLDRLNRLLPAASP
-1111 LEDQELQWPLHGA
+1111 LEDQELQWPLHGTS
-1124 PDFVDPAGQ
+1124 DFVEPASGMSL
-1133 PLAQPAQSWVWLVDL
+1133 PQPAFSWVWLVDL
-1148 ERTAALLVG
+1148 ERTVALLVG
-1157 RCLGGMLQGAPASLE
+1157 RCLGGMLQGAPSSLE
-1172 ERDTAYWLKTP
+1172 EQDTGYWLKTP

-1189 EMDLPQLDNCISSLL
+1189 EMDIPQLDTCISSLL
-1204 EVALSGNEE
+1204 EAALSGNEE

-1219 PLRPDMSTLV
+1219 TLRPDMSVLV
-1229 DLALGST
+1229 DLALCSS
-1236 KEPTNSLWVNM
+1236 KEPANSLWINM
-1247 QDYATSKDWD
+1247 QDYAMSKDWD
-1257 NASLSNETLLDTVSR
+1257 NASLCNESLLDTVSR

-1285 SQACGEGRYHPCKTL
+1285 DQGCGEGRYQPSKTL

-1312 RLLACKNMELIQT
+1312 RLLACKNMDFVQT
-1325 CSSSR
+1325 RSSSR

-1336 NQDSLEMD
+1336 NQDSLDMD

-1363 TDREREEGHQEQDE
+1363 ADREREEGHQEQDDE
-1377 EEDEREH
+1377 EEEREH

-1395 FLSAREA
+1395 FLSAREV
-1402 ARGRE
+1402 ARSRD

-1413 SAGGGLSSGGPRGG
+1413 STGLGSSSVSRSGG
-1427 GGGGEDEAAVSHE
+1427 GGGGEEDTILSQEGRRGST
-1440 EQQHLRDGCPGLP
+1440 GLT
-1453 EGQDLYTAACNSVV
+1453 EGQDLYTAACNSVI
-1467 HRCALLV
+1467 HRCALLL
-1474 LGVSPVLGDLGG
+1474 LGVSPVLGELTKQSQEED
-1486 QDEGHSAPQSTSQG
+1486 QTQSATGTQECLS
-1500 QQDAAG
+1500 

-1514 SAETHSV
+1514 SAESRSV

-1571 GSPDSLA
+1571 SSPDSLA
-1578 DSWFRVKHSRAR
+1578 ESWFRAKLSRQRSYSSAHS
-1590 LYGSPLYQSYDES
+1590 YEES
-1603 DLDLSRS
+1603 DLDLNRS
-1610 AGVHALIENIVSFIS
+1610 LGIHALIDNMVSFIS
-1625 GDVGNSPAFKEP
+1625 GDVGLAPAFKEP
-1637 EEAMST
+1637 EESMST
-1643 SPQGIILAMEQ
+1643 SPQATILAMEQ
-1654 QQNRAELRLEA
+1654 QQSRAELRLEA

-1681 QAAGGVGGSGTGG
+1681 HPGNTDRTS
-1694 RPSPSA
+1694 S

-1712 LQFLAGCFGLGTVGA
+1712 LQFLAGCFGLGTVGT
-1727 GAMKGESVQLH
+1727 GGLKRESVQLH

-1746 AKRTLQMDI
+1746 AKRSLQMEI

-1857 ISTGTYADKLGPKV
+1857 ISTGTYADKLSPKV

-1894 LPASPKK
+1894 LSSG
-1901 AQDRLEKETEDGNDA
+1901 KEQEDIKQEDSA
-1916 EKKDFRAL
+1916 DSEKKDFRAL
-1924 VRKQHTAELHLGDFL
+1924 IRKQHTAELHLGDFL

-1999 EASVEDHQM
+1999 EANMEDDQV

-2013 RLFSLLSDCMWEAP
+2013 RLFALLSDCMWEAP
-2027 IAQAKHTIQIKEKEQ
+2027 IAQAKHSIQIKEKVQ
-2042 ELKLQGEVEEEDENL
+2042 ELKLQGEAEEEDENL

-2139 YRAYSGNLYHNGEQS
+2139 YRAYSGNLYHNGEQT
-2154 LTLSSFTQG
+2154 LTLGSFTQG
-2163 DYITCVLDMEAR
+2163 DFITCVLDMEAR

-2227 LPGDPVCSPAATVL
+2227 LPGDPVCSPMATVL
-2241 AEASTQLIRV
+2241 AEATTQLIRI
-2251 LHRADQWTHC
+2251 LHRTDHWTHR
-2261 INGIMLER
+2261 INKTMTER

-2280 SGCTAGG
+2280 ANASGSGG

-2300 EEHDSQR
+2300 EEHDAQRESQETPMR
-2307 DSPRD
+2307 T
-2312 QEPQRGEEE
+2312 EEE
-2321 RGRQGHGS
+2321 RGRHG
-2329 RQGHGGLGDLS
+2329 RQHGLGELS
-2340 DHHLRTLCTE
+2340 EHHLRTLCTE

-2367 GGRCIHKQTGRH
+2367 GGRCVHKQTGRH

-2431 RLRGLTAS
+2431 RFRGLTAS

-2448 SIHEDAGRLGA
+2448 SIHEDTAAKLCA
-2459 RRHEKKHRGGP
+2459 RRHDKKHRNAASTGHEPTSNEDKAENEG
-2470 HDNGTTTA
+2470 HNRNEQKDNIGASSEAAPNTT
-2478 NSGDDANSKPGDWE
+2478 
-2492 QANQH
+2492 
-2497 RPTTEPRDGPAKG
+2497 
-2510 TVVMPTSDLR
+2510 TSDLR
-2520 VSHSLEEVKAHAAPN
+2520 VSHSLDEVKAHVAPN
-2535 SKSESEISYALDC
+2535 SKSESEISSVVS
-2548 QHQGGGALAGGP
+2548 GGVGGN
-2560 ETLYPAPQ
+2560 ETFFTTAPHTPA
-2568 APEGN
+2568 EGS
-2573 RRKGHEGLSHGGRGH
+2573 RRKGHEHGCRSHE
-2588 DGPPSLGATQS
+2588 PSPSCIATQS

-2609 YLGAMKA
+2609 YLGAMKT

-2627 ELLLIPKVQSEPT
+2627 ELLLIPKVLPDAA

-2647 LNTGPTCGGGA
+2647 LNASTSGSTA
-2658 ASPVCQEEVEMRA
+2658 ANSPVCQEEVEMRA

-2711 SGLLDDQGGG
+2711 NGLLEEPSG
-2721 GKARPA
+2721 GKAKPGVRSEP
-2727 DQECEEGLE
+2727 EGE
-2736 SEQQAQTPVTTSP
+2736 GEGTEGEQLAQTPVTTSP

-2801 TTLLPTRRAQTP
+2801 TTLVSTRRAQTP
-2813 PVSSLPTSPS
+2813 PVTSLPTSPS

-2829 QSLTSPDT
+2829 QSLTSPDS
-2837 QGSRPTNRTGTSMSD
+2837 QPSRPQNRTGTSLSD

-2881 KALEATGTRGEAD
+2881 KALEATGAQGEAD

-2904 MIEHPGTEEEES
+2904 MIEHPGTEDEHDEPDEPHTRGS
-2916 HPGGGGSDSSS
+2916 GVGGDGSDSS
-2927 CPGATASGGGKSLDR
+2927 CPGATASAGGKSLDR
-2942 SYLHSPG
+2942 SPYLCSPG
-2949 DIPSA
+2949 DIASA
-2954 DAADLEEGF
+2954 DASEMEEGF

-2968 GLDQDSASASSG
+2968 GLEQDNASASSG
-2980 PTPRGRSAVSRKHR
+2980 GPLRGRSAVGRKHR

-3009 YRSVQAHRSQSRR
+3009 YRSVQAHHSQSRR
-3022 EGGALPQDPGTLYDF
+3022 EVSSLQQQQDPGACLYDF

-3052 EAMFGQDLASDSDI
+3052 EAMFGQDLASDTDI

-3075 DWPTWHVCETEE
+3075 DWPTWHVCETDD
-3087 RDEVVVCELCEASVA
+3087 RDEVVVCELCEANVA
-3102 NFNQHMKKT
+3102 NFNQHMKKS

-3141 GNPYYLLCGSC
+3141 GNPYYLLCGGC
-3152 RDRYLAVKSKARAPM
+3152 REKYLAIKSKAK
-3167 TERSVPG
+3167 VPIVE
-3174 KRYKGQAPDLLGK
+3174 RYKGQAPDLLGK

-3202 EDDKLTGEEEF
+3202 EDEKLTGEEEF
-3213 ELLVGPLGL
+3213 ELLAGPLGL
-3222 SERRLVPEAVQFPDS
+3222 NERRIVPEAVQFPDS

-3263 GSVEKSSSGR
+3263 TSVDKSSSGR
-3273 VTLGEQAASLQ
+3273 VTLGEQAAALQ
-3284 NPHDRITALRRVT
+3284 NPHDRVMALRRVT

-3342 LMCLSA
+3342 LMCLAA
-3348 AGRAGLSS
+3348 AGRAGLST
-3356 SPVAGSGS
+3356 SPIAGSGHA
-3364 LERPRGSTKAS
+3364 ERPRGAAKAS
-3375 KPMSCLAYLSTAVGC
+3375 KPISCLAYLSTAVGC

-3395 PSAAKL
+3395 PNAAKL

-3466 LGPNY
+3466 LRPAY
-3471 DKTDTEKRAGLIAH
+3471 DKADMEKR
-3485 LYAHPSYNPTAVG
+3485 G

-3507 ACCLSSRLSSGHRQW
+3507 ACCLSSRLSSQHRQW

-3532 AHDRDNQSR
+3532 AHDRDNNHSR

-3555 SSVKL
+3555 SFIKL

-3586 TVRVWNVT
+3586 TVRMWNVT

-3605 FNRAE
+3605 FNKDDGSSE
-3610 DSPDEGGQCLGS
+3610 EGMSGLGS
-3622 PGDPS
+3622 PSDPCM
-3627 LSPLVWS
+3627 SPLAWS
-3634 VTGRFLA
+3634 VTGKYLA
-3641 AAMEKMVNIWQVNG
+3641 SAMDKMVNIWQVNG

-3667 SALAWPEGE
+3667 SALAWPKEDAE
-3676 AVSLWCGEPKDVLL
+3676 SLWCGEPKDMLL
-3690 VGRMDGSLGLLEV
+3690 VGRMDGSLGLIEV
-3703 HDGCTM
+3703 LDTSTM

-3722 AVMHIAWYSEDRPFA
+3722 AVMHIAWYSEDKPFA

-3745 LIGTREPLEKGAIV
+3745 LIGTKQPLEKGAIV
-3759 VIDGHKESITS
+3759 VIDAHKESITS
-3770 MKWSPSGQ
+3770 MKWSPTGQ
-3778 ILLTCAKEDLV
+3778 ILLTCAKEETV
-3789 KLWSSPGSRSSPGAG
+3789 KLWASPDSHSDSGSGSG
-3804 WRCLLSIAHPA
+3804 WRCLQSLRHPTP
-3815 QVNGVAWCGLIGQG
+3815 VNGVAWCSLLGRGPK
-3829 VRPLNMLATCCQN
+3829 PLNMLA
-3842 GLVSVWTVPQDAS
+3842 
-3855 SFPESTGS
+3855 
-3863 EGWRENEPKNKR
+3863 
-3875 KQQSSSGPAGG
+3875 
-3886 AVCVFQL
+3886 
-3893 RGHITPVRTVA
+3893 I
-3904 FSPDGLALVSGGMGG
+3904 
-3919 LMNIW
+3919 
-3924 SLRDGSVL
+3924 
-3932 QTVIAGSG
+3932 
-3940 AIQNIVWIPD
+3940 
-3950 VGVAVCSNRS
+3950 
-3960 KDVLVV
+3960 
-3966 NCSTDFMSSNHVLAT
+3966 
-3981 CRSAL
+3981 
-3986 KKQGVLGLN
+3986 
-3995 MAPCMRAF
+3995 
-4003 LERLPVML
+4003 
-4011 QEQYA
+4011 Y
-4016 YEKPHVVCGEQLV
+4016 
-4029 HSPYMQC
+4029 
-4036 LASLAVGLHLDQLL
+4036 
-4050 CSPPVPPHLRLCPLE
+4050 
-4065 PGASTWSP
+4065 
-4073 SEWAWLDCFSTTVKA
+4073 
-4088 AEALARGNT
+4088 
-4097 FPEAFAV
+4097 
-4104 PDLEPVPKEEVAL
+4104 
-4117 VMDNSKWGSGMDE
+4117 
-4130 QIMSWATSRPEDWH
+4130 
-4144 LGGRCDVFLWGAGR
+4144 
-4158 HGQLAEAGRNL
+4158 
-4169 LVPTIAPSFSQAQ
+4169 
-4182 QVVCGQN
+4182 
-4189 CTFVIQAN
+4189 
-4197 GTVLACGEGSYGR
+4197 
-4210 LGQGNSDDLHVITVI
+4210 
-4225 SALQG
+4225 
-4230 FVVTQLVTSCGSDGH
+4230 
-4245 SMALT
+4245 
-4250 ESGEVFSWGD
+4250 
-4260 GDYGKLGHGNS
+4260 
-4271 DRQRRP
+4271 
-4277 RQIEALQ
+4277 
-4284 GEEVVQMSCGF
+4284 
-4295 KHSAVV
+4295 
-4301 TADGKLFSFGNGD
+4301 
-4314 YGRLGL
+4314 
-4320 GNTSNKKLPERVTAL
+4320 
-4335 EGYQVGQ
+4335 
-4342 VACGLNHTLAVSADG
+4342 
-4357 MIVWAFGDGDYGKLG
+4357 
-4372 LGNSTAKSSP
+4372 
-4382 QKVDVLCGI
+4382 
-4391 GIKKVSCGT
+4391 
-4400 QFSVALGRDGNV
+4400 
-4412 YTFGQD
+4412 
-4418 RLIGLPE
+4418 
-4425 GRARN
+4425 
-4430 HNRPQVVP
+4430 
-4438 ALSGVFIEDVAVG
+4438 
-4451 AEHTLVLSSTGEVY
+4451 
-4465 TWGTNSE
+4465 
-4472 GQLGLGHT
+4472 
-4480 NHVREPTLVTSLQGK
+4480 
-4495 NVNQI
+4495 
-4500 SAGRCHSAAWT
+4500 
-4511 APSAPPR
+4511 
-4518 APGSSVPLQLGL
+4518 
-4530 PVAVPP
+4530 
-4536 QYSSLREVSME
+4536 
-4547 VVRARLRLLYHF
+4547 
-4559 SDLMYS
+4559 
-4565 SWRLLNLSPNNQ
+4565 
-4577 SCMSHYNAG
+4577 
-4586 TWGIV
+4586 
-4591 QGQLRPLLAPRVYTL
+4591 
-4606 PMVRSIGKT
+4606 
-4615 MVQGKNYGPQITVKR
+4615 
-4630 ISTRGRKCKPIFVQ
+4630 
-4644 IARQVVKLNASDL
+4644 
-4657 RLPSRAWKVK
+4657 
-4667 LVGEGA
+4667 
-4673 DDAGGVF
+4673 
-4680 DDTITEMCQELET
+4680 ET

-4699 IPSPNASAEVGYNR
+4699 IPSPNATAEVGYNR
-4713 DRFLLSPSACLE
+4713 DRFLFNPSSCMD
-4725 EHLLQFKFLGIL
+4725 EHMIQFKFLGIL

-4752 APLVWKQL
+4752 ATLVWKQL
-4760 CCIPLTLEDLEEVD
+4760 CCIPLLLEDLEEVD
-4774 LLYVQTLNSILHIED
+4774 LLYVQTLKSILHIED
-4789 SGITEDNFHEMIPL
+4789 SGITEENFHEMIPL

-4817 IIPGGNSIPLSFSN
+4817 IIPGGNSIPLTFSN

-4858 SWIIPVPLLS
+4858 SWIVPVPLLS
-4868 LLTARQLE
+4868 LLTAKQLE
-4876 QMVCGMPEICVEVL
+4876 QMVCGMPEICCDVL

-4901 QHTQVQWF
+4901 QHSLVQWF
-4909 WQTLEDFSNEERVLF
+4909 WQTLEEFSNEERVLF

-4953 HDSLPT
+4953 YDSLPT

>member
-1 MALMIPPVKLK
+1 MAVMIPPVKLK
-12 WLEHLNASWITE
+12 WLEHLNSSWISE
-24 DSESIAT
+24 DSESIST
-31 REGVS
+31 REGVAL
-36 VLYSK
+36 LYAK
-41 LLTNKEAVL
+41 LLANKEVVL

-57 LKGPQLPDFERES
+57 LKGPQLPDFEREC
-70 LSSDEQEHYLDALLS
+70 LSSDEQEHYLDALLA
-85 SQLALAKMV
+85 SQLALAKTV
-94 CSDSPFAGALRKRL
+94 CSDSPFATALRKRL

-135 ENSSG
+135 ESTLG
-140 SADSHSVSERPRSST
+140 SADMHAVSERPRSST

-178 VMPPPGPGGPN
+178 TIHPTGPGPN
-189 LCNDVIHTAIDV
+189 LCNDVITTAIEV
-201 VSSLPPL
+201 VGSLPPL

-226 VTTFLKGVTMPNT
+226 VTTFLKGVTMRNS
-239 GADVLGRRLASELL
+239 GADMVGRRLACELL

-265 LLEWIEMALAASAV
+265 LLEWVEMALAASAG
-279 VTAMD
+279 VTSVEPSKATPN
-284 EGEKG
+284 
-289 KMAALSQEGLMGYD
+289 QEGLIGYD

-324 WREPTR
+324 WREPVR
-330 TSDGLCSLYEAALC
+330 TPDGLCSLYEAALC
-344 LLEEVCRMASDYSRT
+344 LFEEVCRMASDYSRT
-359 CASPDSV
+359 CASPDSI
-366 QTGEVPAVSETCE
+366 QTGEAAMVSETCE

-405 PSFADAQTIEAGQYC
+405 PSFSDAQTIEAGQYC

-476 LAFTTE
+476 LAFTSE

-512 PLQGKAVVCVSAGYR
+512 PLQGKVVVCVSAGYR

-569 GDVSCGS
+569 GEVSCGS

-612 VVESLQ
+612 VVEALQ

-661 PKLTEELATTR
+661 PKLIEELATTR

-716 KVVGLDGVAIQQV
+716 KVIGLDGVAIQQI

-768 SFLEHYCDGINSE
+768 SFLERYCDGINSE
-781 VPPLPFPSSREH
+781 IPPLPFPSSREH

-835 MDSSVPDEIQEA
+835 MDASVPDEIQEA
-847 VMETLS
+847 VIETLS

-882 NLSKGQRMQLDII
+882 SLSKGQRMQLDII

-904 VASLLGYSCPPDSTE
+904 VASLLGYSSPPDASE
-919 TLASSNVGFGL
+919 PLTLPVDSAH
-930 PLDPPYGAPG
+930 APD
-940 TNPDT
+940 THSDTHPDT

-951 MKTLLRNLGFYTDQA
+951 MKTLLRNLGFYTEQA

-971 KNSDKVLQGTSSSD
+971 KNSDKLLQGTSSSD

-1002 LLAYCHINCVTEN
+1002 LLAYCHINCVTEG
-1015 SSSVSLLHKHLQL
+1015 SSSVALLHKHLQL
-1028 LLPHATDIFSR
+1028 LLPHATDIFTR
-1039 SAILLRESSWN
+1039 SANLLKESSGN
-1050 GSVREKLRDVIYVS
+1050 GSVREKLRDVIYGS

-1071 QIVNS
+1071 QIVTS
-1076 LLLLPVSVAR
+1076 LLLLPVWVAR

-1111 LEDQELQWPLHGA
+1111 LEDQELQWPLHGTTEM
-1124 PDFVDPAGQ
+1124 VDPGCMSGS
-1133 PLAQPAQSWVWLVDL
+1133 AQSWVWLVDL
-1148 ERTAALLVG
+1148 ERTVALLVG
-1157 RCLGGMLQGAPASLE
+1157 RCLGGMLQGAPPSPE
-1172 ERDTAYWLKTP
+1172 EQHTAYWLKTP

-1189 EMDLPQLDNCISSLL
+1189 ETDIPQLDACISSLL
-1204 EVALSGNEE
+1204 EVALCGNEE
-1213 QKPFDC
+1213 QRLFDC
-1219 PLRPDMSTLV
+1219 PLRADMSVLV

-1236 KEPTNSLWVNM
+1236 KEPTHSLWTNM
-1247 QDYATSKDWD
+1247 QDYAISKDWD
-1257 NASLSNETLLDTVSR
+1257 SASLSNEVLLDTVSR
-1272 FVLAALLKHTGLL
+1272 FILAALLKHTGLL
-1285 SQACGEGRYHPCKTL
+1285 GQACGEGRYQPCKLL

-1325 CSSSR
+1325 RSSSR

-1336 NQDSLEMD
+1336 NMDSVEMD

-1363 TDREREEGHQEQDE
+1363 ADREREREGSHQEQEDE
-1377 EEDEREH
+1377 DDEREH

-1395 FLSAREA
+1395 FLSAREV

-1407 RERASS
+1407 RERERVGSVSRQEEPAQVGLERRASC
-1413 SAGGGLSSGGPRGG
+1413 GL
-1427 GGGGEDEAAVSHE
+1427 
-1440 EQQHLRDGCPGLP
+1440 Q
-1453 EGQDLYTAACNSVV
+1453 EGQDLYTTACNALI
-1467 HRCALLV
+1467 HRCAMVLLA
-1474 LGVSPVLGDLGG
+1474 VSPPLSQHTNQQPSAGG
-1486 QDEGHSAPQSTSQG
+1486 TTQDGGS
-1500 QQDAAG
+1500 

-1514 SAETHSV
+1514 SAESRSI
-1521 QSSPSYRLMK
+1521 QSSPSYRLIK

-1543 DEEGYTLSG
+1543 DEEGYSLGG
-1552 RRNVDLDLAFSH
+1552 RRNDLDLAFSH
-1564 KKRGLLH
+1564 KKRGIH
-1571 GSPDSLA
+1571 HSTPDSA
-1578 DSWFRVKHSRAR
+1578 DTWFGGHTGRDWMYSS
-1590 LYGSPLYQSYDES
+1590 LLSYEDS
-1603 DLDLSRS
+1603 DLDLSLS
-1610 AGVHALIENIVSFIS
+1610 LGIHALIDNIVSFIS
-1625 GDVGNSPAFKEP
+1625 GDVGNTPAFKDP
-1637 EEAMST
+1637 EEGMST
-1643 SPQGIILAMEQ
+1643 NPQAIITAMEQ
-1654 QQNRAELRLEA
+1654 QQSRAELRLEA

-1673 SGMEEKGS
+1673 SGMEEKSS
-1681 QAAGGVGGSGTGG
+1681 QPGAAGTVGRSG
-1694 RPSPSA
+1694 PVFHSA
-1700 AFQSSSLLTSVR
+1700 SLLTSVR
-1712 LQFLAGCFGLGTVGA
+1712 LQFLSGCFGLGAFGN
-1727 GAMKGESVQLH
+1727 GGLKGESVQLH
-1738 HYQDGVKA
+1738 HYQDGVRA
-1746 AKRTLQMDI
+1746 AKKNLQMEI

-1799 QPVDVSLAISSGLLN
+1799 QPVDVSLAISSGLLD
-1814 VLSQLCGTETML
+1814 VLSQLCGTETLL
-1826 GQPLQLLQ
+1826 GQTLHLLH
-1834 KPGVSQLSTA
+1834 KPAGSQLSTA

-1857 ISTGTYADKLGPKV
+1857 ISTGTYADRLSPKV
-1871 VQSLLDLLCSQLKNL
+1871 VQALLDLLCSQLKTL
-1886 LSQAGVSL
+1886 LSQAAGSGL
-1894 LPASPKK
+1894 NTSPEQDDKMEDCGD
-1901 AQDRLEKETEDGNDA
+1901 AQ
-1916 EKKDFRAL
+1916 KKDFRAL
-1924 VRKQHTAELHLGDFL
+1924 LRKQHTAELHLGDFL

-1999 EASVEDHQM
+1999 ENSVEDHQM

-2027 IAQAKHTIQIKEKEQ
+2027 VAQAKHSIQLKEREQ
-2042 ELKLQGEVEEEDENL
+2042 ELKLQGELEEEEENL
-2057 PIQEVS
+2057 PIQEVT

-2074 ENGQGLTHGSGGKGY
+2074 ESGQGLTHGSGGKGY
-2089 GLAST
+2089 GLAAT

-2130 HRTTSDMWL
+2130 HRTTADMWL
-2139 YRAYSGNLYHNGEQS
+2139 YRAYSGNLYHNGEQT
-2154 LTLSSFTQG
+2154 LTLSSYTQG

-2186 KLAFEDVDATELYPC
+2186 KLAFEDVDATELFPC

-2227 LPGDPVCSPAATVL
+2227 LPGDPICSPVATVL
-2241 AEASTQLIRV
+2241 AEATTQLIRI
-2251 LHRADQWTHC
+2251 LHRSERWTAPINHC
-2261 INGIMLER
+2261 ML
-2269 LHKIKP
+2269 
-2275 CFRES
+2275 
-2280 SGCTAGG
+2280 
-2287 GQRLKKSRSVQSR
+2287 QRLQHIRGCLREGGTSGGSRLRKSRSAQSR
-2300 EEHDSQR
+2300 EEQDDR
-2307 DSPRD
+2307 
-2312 QEPQRGEEE
+2312 EEE
-2321 RGRQGHGS
+2321 RDEDRRRAGGRHCTPE
-2329 RQGHGGLGDLS
+2329 LS
-2340 DHHLRTLCTE
+2340 DTHLRTLCSQ

-2360 ADAGLRV
+2360 ADGGLRV
-2367 GGRCIHKQTGRH
+2367 GGRCVHKQTGRH

-2431 RLRGLTAS
+2431 RFRGLTAA
-2439 LLLDLTYLT
+2439 LLRDLTALA
-2448 SIHEDAGRLGA
+2448 SLQDDVAKPAA
-2459 RRHEKKHRGGP
+2459 RRHERRHRHEQEERESETRTETKEGG
-2470 HDNGTTTA
+2470 
-2478 NSGDDANSKPGDWE
+2478 
-2492 QANQH
+2492 
-2497 RPTTEPRDGPAKG
+2497 
-2510 TVVMPTSDLR
+2510 DLR
-2520 VSHSLEEVKAHAAPN
+2520 VSHSLDEVRSHAAPN
-2535 SKSESEISYALDC
+2535 SRSESELAAYALD
-2548 QHQGGGALAGGP
+2548 
-2560 ETLYPAPQ
+2560 APQ
-2568 APEGN
+2568 PPPEG
-2573 RRKGHEGLSHGGRGH
+2573 RRRQQEAETRGNVQEIAALS
-2588 DGPPSLGATQS
+2588 
-2599 EIHAV
+2599 EVHAI

-2609 YLGAMKA
+2609 YLGAMKT
-2616 LSALLSCSKYA
+2616 LSVLLSCSKYA
-2627 ELLLIPKVQSEPT
+2627 ELLLIPKVLPDS
-2640 PSGHNAD
+2640 SHNAD
-2647 LNTGPTCGGGA
+2647 CASSSPGA
-2658 ASPVCQEEVEMRA
+2658 SVCQEEAEMRT

-2711 SGLLDDQGGG
+2711 NSLLEEQEG
-2721 GKARPA
+2721 GKTKLVDA
-2727 DQECEEGLE
+2727 ELEELE
-2736 SEQQAQTPVTTSP
+2736 GEQHFQTPVTTSP
-2749 SASSTTS
+2749 SASSSTS

-2766 TATTPVTDT
+2766 TATTPVTTATTPVTDA
-2775 ETVPASESPGVMPLS
+2775 ETAPATESPGVMPLS

-2801 TTLLPTRRAQTP
+2801 TTLLPARRAQTP

-2823 DEVGRR
+2823 DEHGRR
-2829 QSLTSPDT
+2829 QSLTSPESQPART
-2837 QGSRPTNRTGTSMSD
+2837 TNRTALSD

-2881 KALEATGTRGEAD
+2881 KALEATGARGEAD

-2904 MIEHPGTEEEES
+2904 MIEHPGTAESEEP
-2916 HPGGGGSDSSS
+2916 HGGGSEP
-2927 CPGATASGGGKSLDR
+2927 CPGAAGGGKSGER
-2942 SYLHSPG
+2942 SYLRSPG
-2949 DIPSA
+2949 DIPNA
-2954 DAADLEEGF
+2954 DASEMEEGF

-2968 GLDQDSASASSG
+2968 GLDQDSASASTG
-2980 PTPRGRSAVSRKHR
+2980 PAHRGRAAANRKHR
-2994 FDLAARTLLARAAGL
+2994 FDLTARTLLARAAGL
-3009 YRSVQAHRSQSRR
+3009 YRSVQAHRTQARR
-3022 EGGALPQDPGTLYDF
+3022 EGTGLQQESGPLGALYDF
-3037 NLDEELEMDLDEETM
+3037 NLDEELELELDQEAM
-3052 EAMFGQDLASDSDI
+3052 EAMFTQELASDSDI
-3066 LGMWIPEVL
+3066 LGMWIPE
-3075 DWPTWHVCETEE
+3075 HVCESEDRE
-3087 RDEVVVCELCEASVA
+3087 EVVLCELCEVNVSS
-3102 NFNQHMKKT
+3102 FNQHMKKS

-3141 GNPYYLLCGSC
+3141 GNPYYLLCGNC
-3152 RDRYLAVKSKARAPM
+3152 REKYLNMKSKIKGALP
-3167 TERSVPG
+3167 E
-3174 KRYKGQAPDLLGK
+3174 RYKGQAPDLLGK

-3202 EDDKLTGEEEF
+3202 DSERLTGEEEF
-3213 ELLVGPLGL
+3213 ELLSAPLGL
-3222 SERRLVPEAVQFPDS
+3222 SERRLVPEAVHFPDT

-3263 GSVEKSSSGR
+3263 SSVDKSSSGR
-3273 VTLGEQAASLQ
+3273 MSLGEQAAGLQ
-3284 NPHDRITALRRVT
+3284 TATDRLVALKRVT

-3342 LMCLSA
+3342 LMCLAA
-3348 AGRAGLSS
+3348 AGRAGLSTG
-3356 SPVAGSGS
+3356 PVSGPGTS
-3364 LERPRGSTKAS
+3364 ERPRGANKTTK
-3375 KPMSCLAYLSTAVGC
+3375 PISCLAYLSTAVGC

-3466 LGPNY
+3466 LRPGY
-3471 DKTDTEKRAGLIAH
+3471 DKAELEKKGLISPFYAH
-3485 LYAHPSYNPTAVG
+3485 LSCAPPAVG

-3507 ACCLSSRLSSGHRQW
+3507 ACCLSSRLSSQHRQW

-3541 PQTFADMAGDLRKC
+3541 PQTYADMAGDLRKC
-3555 SSVKL
+3555 STIKL
-3560 EAHQSRVITCG
+3560 EAHQSRVTTLG
-3571 WCSKKGLLA
+3571 WCGKKGLLA

-3594 KNQYTLQQTCI
+3594 KNQYTLQQTCV
-3605 FNRAE
+3605 FNRL
-3610 DSPDEGGQCLGS
+3610 DGSPDDCMGS

-3627 LSPLVWS
+3627 LGQVSWS
-3634 VTGRFLA
+3634 VSGKYLA
-3641 AAMEKMVNIWQVNG
+3641 ACLEKTVNIWQVNG
-3655 GKGLLDVQPHWV
+3655 GKGLVDQQPHWV
-3667 SALAWPEGE
+3667 STLAWPEEE
-3676 AVSLWCGEPKDVLL
+3676 AGSLWGGEPRELLL
-3690 VGRMDGSLGLLEV
+3690 VGRMDGTLGLLEV
-3703 HDGCTM
+3703 LDASNM
-3709 HRTELEHC
+3709 ERTELLHC

-3737 VGYADGKL
+3737 IGYADGKL
-3745 LIGTREPLEKGAIV
+3745 LIGSKEPLESGAVV
-3759 VIDGHKESITS
+3759 VIDAHKESITGLH
-3770 MKWSPSGQ
+3770 WGPGGQ
-3778 ILLTCAKEDLV
+3778 MLLSCAKEETV
-3789 KLWSSPGSRSSPGAG
+3789 HLWAESGAG
-3804 WRCLLSIAHPA
+3804 LGRSWTCLQSITHPA
-3815 QVNGVAWCGLIGQG
+3815 VVNAVAWCKLPGLG
-3829 VRPLNMLATCCQN
+3829 PKALNMLATCCQN
-3842 GLVSVWTVPQDAS
+3842 GLVSVWTLPQNPPAYSQPS
-3855 SFPESTGS
+3855 SVSP
-3863 EGWRENEPKNKR
+3863 EGWWDTEAKPKLR
-3875 KQQSSSGPAGG
+3875 LGQQHSEG

-3893 RGHITPVRTVA
+3893 RGHMTPVRTVA
-3904 FSPDGLALVSGGMGG
+3904 FSPDGLALVSGGVGG

-3932 QTVIAGSG
+3932 QTVVAGSG
-3940 AIQNIVWIPD
+3940 AIQNTVWIPD

-3966 NCSTDFMSSNHVLAT
+3966 NCSTEFMATNHVLAT
-3981 CRSAL
+3981 CRTAL
-3986 KKQGVLGLN
+3986 KKQGVVGLN

-4036 LASLAVGLHLDQLL
+4036 LASLAVGLQLDALL
-4050 CSPPVPPHLRLCPLE
+4050 CRPLLPPHLVYCPPE
-4065 PGASTWSP
+4065 PGTWTA
-4073 SEWAWLDCFSTTVKA
+4073 SEWAWLHCFSTTVKT
-4088 AEALARGNT
+4088 AEALARGHT
-4097 FPEAFAV
+4097 FPESFTV
-4104 PDLEPVPKEEVAL
+4104 PDLEPVPKDKMTEL
-4117 VMDNSKWGSGMDE
+4117 MDNSKWLPGMDE

-4144 LGGRCDVFLWGAGR
+4144 LGGKCDVYLWGAGR
-4158 HGQLAEAGRNL
+4158 HGQLAEAGRNI
-4169 LVPTIAPSFSQAQ
+4169 LVPTVAASFSQAQ

-4197 GTVLACGEGSYGR
+4197 GTVSACGEGSYGR
-4210 LGQGNSDDLHVITVI
+4210 LGQGNSDDLHVLTVI

-4335 EGYQVGQ
+4335 EGHQVGQ

-4357 MIVWAFGDGDYGKLG
+4357 MVVWAFGDGDYGKLG

-4391 GIKKVSCGT
+4391 GIKKVACGT
-4400 QFSVALGRDGNV
+4400 QFSVALSKDGNV

-4430 HNRPQVVP
+4430 HNRPQQVP
-4438 ALSGVFIEDVAVG
+4438 ALAGVFIEDVAVG
-4451 AEHTLVLSSTGEVY
+4451 AEHTLALSSTGDVY
-4465 TWGTNSE
+4465 AWGSNSE

-4480 NHVREPTLVTSLQGK
+4480 NHVREPTLLTALQGK
-4495 NVNQI
+4495 NIQQI
-4500 SAGRCHSAAWT
+4500 SAGRCHSAAWS
-4511 APSAPPR
+4511 APPLPPR

-4530 PVAVPP
+4530 PVCVPP
-4536 QYSSLREVSME
+4536 QYSALKEVSME
-4547 VVRARLRLLYHF
+4547 MLRARLRLLYHF

-4577 SCMSHYNAG
+4577 NCTSRYNAG

-4699 IPSPNASAEVGYNR
+4699 IPSPNATAEVGYNR
-4713 DRFLLSPSACLE
+4713 DRFLFNPSACLE
-4725 EHLLQFKFLGIL
+4725 EHLSQFKFLGIL

-4774 LLYVQTLNSILHIED
+4774 LLYVQTLNSILHLED
-4789 SGITEDNFHEMIPL
+4789 SSITEQNFHEMIPL

-4817 IIPGGNSIPLSFSN
+4817 IIPGGNSIPLTFSN

-4858 SWIIPVPLLS
+4858 SWIVPVPLLS

-4876 QMVCGMPEICVEVL
+4876 QMVCGLPEISVDVL
-4890 KKVVRYREVDE
+4890 KKVVRYREVEE
-4901 QHTQVQWF
+4901 QQQLVQWF
-4909 WQTLEDFSNEERVLF
+4909 WQTLEEFSNEERVLF

-4953 HDSLPT
+4953 YDSLPT

>member
-1 MALMIPPVKLK
+1 
-12 WLEHLNASWITE
+12 
-24 DSESIAT
+24 
-31 REGVS
+31 
-36 VLYSK
+36 
-41 LLTNKEAVL
+41 
-50 LPQQVLC
+50 
-57 LKGPQLPDFERES
+57 
-70 LSSDEQEHYLDALLS
+70 
-85 SQLALAKMV
+85 
-94 CSDSPFAGALRKRL
+94 
-108 LVLQRIFYALSN
+108 
-120 KYHDKGKVKQQQHSP
+120 
-135 ENSSG
+135 
-140 SADSHSVSERPRSST
+140 
-155 DALIEMGVRTGL
+155 
-167 SLLFAL
+167 
-173 LRQSW
+173 
-178 VMPPPGPGGPN
+178 
-189 LCNDVIHTAIDV
+189 
-201 VSSLPPL
+201 
-208 SLANESK
+208 
-215 IPPMGLDCLAQ
+215 
-226 VTTFLKGVTMPNT
+226 
-239 GADVLGRRLASELL
+239 
-253 LGLAA
+253 
-258 QRGSLRY
+258 
-265 LLEWIEMALAASAV
+265 
-279 VTAMD
+279 
-284 EGEKG
+284 
-289 KMAALSQEGLMGYD
+289 
-303 CFMNIL
+303 
-309 MQMRRSLGSSADRSQ
+309 
-324 WREPTR
+324 
-330 TSDGLCSLYEAALC
+330 
-344 LLEEVCRMASDYSRT
+344 VCRMASDYSRT
-359 CASPDSV
+359 CASPDSI
-366 QTGEVPAVSETCE
+366 QTGDAPIVSETCE

-405 PSFADAQTIEAGQYC
+405 PSFSDAQTIEAGQYC
-420 TFVISSDGSVRA
+420 TFVISTDGSVRA

-457 EPHRAI
+457 EPHRSI

-512 PLQGKAVVCVSAGYR
+512 PLQGKQLVILISVKKVVVCVSAGYR
-527 HSAAVSEDGELYTWG
+527 HSAAVTEDGELYTWG

-569 GDVSCGS
+569 GEVSCGS

-612 VVESLQ
+612 VIEALQ

-661 PKLTEELATTR
+661 PKLIEELAATR

-716 KVVGLDGVAIQQV
+716 KVSGLDGIAIQQI

-768 SFLEHYCDGINSE
+768 SFLERYCDKINSE
-781 VPPLPFPSSREH
+781 IPPLPFPSSREH
-793 HNFLKLCLR
+793 HNFLKLCLK

-819 ILGRQARPLRN
+819 ILGRQAGPLRN

-835 MDSSVPDEIQEA
+835 MDSTVPDEIQE
-847 VMETLS
+847 
-853 VGATMLLPPLRE
+853 
-865 RMELLHSLL
+865 
-874 PQGPDRWE
+874 
-882 NLSKGQRMQLDII
+882 RMQLDII

-904 VASLLGYSCPPDSTE
+904 VASLLGYSSPSDAAD
-919 TLASSNVGFGL
+919 LSSVCTGYGNL
-930 PLDPPYGAPG
+930 SDQPYG
-940 TNPDT
+940 TQSCHPDT

-971 KNSDKVLQGTSSSD
+971 KNSDKFLLGTSSSEN
-985 SSQPAHLH
+985 SQPAHLH

-1002 LLAYCHINCVTEN
+1002 LLAFCHINNISEN
-1015 SSSVSLLHKHLQL
+1015 SSSVALLHKHLQL
-1028 LLPHATDIFSR
+1028 LLPHATDIYSR
-1039 SAILLRESSWN
+1039 SANLLKESPWN
-1050 GSVREKLRDVIYVS
+1050 GSVGEKLRDVIYVS

-1086 PLLSF
+1086 PLLSY

-1097 PLDRLNRLLPAATP
+1097 PLDCLNRLLPAATL
-1111 LEDQELQWPLHGA
+1111 LEDQELQWPLHGG
-1124 PDFVDPAGQ
+1124 PELIDPAGV
-1133 PLAQPAQSWVWLVDL
+1133 PLPQPAQSWVWLVDL
-1148 ERTAALLVG
+1148 ERTIALLIG
-1157 RCLGGMLQGAPASLE
+1157 RCLGGMLQGSPVSPE
-1172 ERDTAYWLKTP
+1172 EQDTAYWMKTP
-1183 LFSNGL
+1183 LFSDGV
-1189 EMDLPQLDNCISSLL
+1189 EMDTPQLDKCMSCLL

-1213 QKPFDC
+1213 QKPFDYK
-1219 PLRPDMSTLV
+1219 LRPEIAVYV
-1229 DLALGST
+1229 DLALGCS
-1236 KEPTNSLWVNM
+1236 KEPARSLWISM
-1247 QDYATSKDWD
+1247 QDYAISKVKHVEK
-1257 NASLSNETLLDTVSR
+1257 AGKYQPGKSLS
-1272 FVLAALLKHTGLL
+1272 
-1285 SQACGEGRYHPCKTL
+1285 
-1300 AEVYRSV
+1300 EVYRCV
-1307 YKVRN
+1307 YKVRS
-1312 RLLACKNMELIQT
+1312 RLLACKNLELIQT
-1325 CSSSR
+1325 RSSSR
-1330 ERRISD
+1330 DRWISE
-1336 NQDSLEMD
+1336 NQDSADVD

-1353 IDEEAELEER
+1353 IDEEAEMEEQAER
-1363 TDREREEGHQEQDE
+1363 DREEGHPEPEDE
-1377 EEDEREH
+1377 EEEREH
-1384 EVMTAGKIFQC
+1384 EVMTAGNLVFVLHVPEIFQC
-1395 FLSAREA
+1395 FLSAREV
-1402 ARGRE
+1402 ARSRDRDRMNSGAGSGARADDPPPQSQQE
-1407 RERASS
+1407 RR
-1413 SAGGGLSSGGPRGG
+1413 
-1427 GGGGEDEAAVSHE
+1427 VST
-1440 EQQHLRDGCPGLP
+1440 DLP
-1453 EGQDLYTAACNSVV
+1453 EGQDVYTAACNSVI
-1467 HRCALLV
+1467 HRCALLI
-1474 LGVSPVLGDLGG
+1474 LGVSPVIDELQKRREEG
-1486 QDEGHSAPQSTSQG
+1486 QLQQPSTSASEVG
-1500 QQDAAG
+1500 G
-1506 FMTRSESL
+1506 LMTRSESL
-1514 SAETHSV
+1514 TAESRLIHA
-1521 QSSPSYRLMK
+1521 SPNYRLIK

-1543 DEEGYTLSG
+1543 DEEGYALSG
-1552 RRNVDLDLAFSH
+1552 RRNVDLDLASSH
-1564 KKRGLLH
+1564 RKRVEPQKKEELQA
-1571 GSPDSLA
+1571 SPMHNQLETLS
-1578 DSWFRVKHSRAR
+1578 DSWAR
-1590 LYGSPLYQSYDES
+1590 LKHNRDWLCNSSNSFES
-1603 DLDLSRS
+1603 DFDLTKSL
-1610 AGVHALIENIVSFIS
+1610 GVHTLIENVVSFVS
-1625 GDVGNSPAFKEP
+1625 GDVGNAPGFKEP
-1637 EEAMST
+1637 EESMST
-1643 SPQGIILAMEQ
+1643 SPQASIIAMEQ
-1654 QQNRAELRLEA
+1654 QQLRAELRLEA
-1665 LHQIVVLI
+1665 LHQILVLL
-1673 SGMEEKGS
+1673 SGMEEKGNIS
-1681 QAAGGVGGSGTGG
+1681 LTGSRSSSG
-1694 RPSPSA
+1694 
-1700 AFQSSSLLTSVR
+1700 FQSSTLLTSVR
-1712 LQFLAGCFGLGTVGA
+1712 LQFLAGCFGLGTDGHA
-1727 GAMKGESVQLH
+1727 GAKGESGRLH
-1738 HYQDGVKA
+1738 HYQDGIRA
-1746 AKRTLQMDI
+1746 AKRNIQIEIQM
-1755 QTAVHKIYQQLSVT
+1755 AVHKIYQQLSAT

-1788 LVTVFALSVRY
+1788 LVTVFALSVHY
-1799 QPVDVSLAISSGLLN
+1799 QPVDVSLAISTGLLN
-1814 VLSQLCGTETML
+1814 VLSQLCGTDTML
-1826 GQPLQLLQ
+1826 GQPLQLLP
-1834 KPGVSQLSTA
+1834 KTGVSQLSTA

-1857 ISTGTYADKLGPKV
+1857 ITTGTYADKLSPKV

-1886 LSQAGVSL
+1886 LSQAGVL
-1894 LPASPKK
+1894 LMASFGEGEEDEEEKK
-1901 AQDRLEKETEDGNDA
+1901 IDSSGETE
-1916 EKKDFRAL
+1916 KRDFRAAL
-1924 VRKQHTAELHLGDFL
+1924 RKQRAAELHLGDFL

-1966 IAAQKCCSGVPLVG
+1966 IASQKCSSGIPLVG

-1999 EASVEDHQM
+1999 ESGVEDDQM
-2008 TQVVE
+2008 AQVVE
-2013 RLFSLLSDCMWEAP
+2013 RLFSLLSDCMWETP
-2027 IAQAKHTIQIKEKEQ
+2027 IAQAKYAIQIKEKEQ
-2042 ELKLQGEVEEEDENL
+2042 EIKLQKQGELEEEDENL

-2063 FDPEKAQCCVV
+2063 FDPEKAQCCIV
-2074 ENGQGLTHGSGGKGY
+2074 ENGQILTHGSGGKGY

-2094 GISSGCY
+2094 GVTSGCY

-2139 YRAYSGNLYHNGEQS
+2139 YRAYSGNLYHNGEQT

-2163 DYITCVLDMEAR
+2163 DFITCVLDMEAR

-2186 KLAFEDVDATELYPC
+2186 KLAFEDVDAAELYPC
-2201 VMFYSSNPGEK
+2201 IMFYSSNPGEK

-2227 LPGDPVCSPAATVL
+2227 LPGDPICSPVAAVL
-2241 AEASTQLIRV
+2241 AEATIQLIRI
-2251 LHRADQWTHC
+2251 LHRTDRWTYC
-2261 INGIMLER
+2261 INKKMMER
-2269 LHKIKP
+2269 LHKIKI
-2275 CFRES
+2275 CIKD
-2280 SGCTAGG
+2280 SG
-2287 GQRLKKSRSVQSR
+2287 QKLKKSRSVQSR
-2300 EEHDSQR
+2300 EENEMREEKESKEEEKGKHNRHGLADLS
-2307 DSPRD
+2307 
-2312 QEPQRGEEE
+2312 EPQ
-2321 RGRQGHGS
+2321 
-2329 RQGHGGLGDLS
+2329 
-2340 DHHLRTLCTE
+2340 LRTLCIE

-2360 ADAGLRV
+2360 VDAGLRV
-2367 GGRCIHKQTGRH
+2367 GGRCVHKQTGRH
-2379 ATLLGVVKEGS
+2379 ATLLGMVKEGS

-2397 DEAEITISFPTFW
+2397 DEAEITIS
-2410 SPSDTPLYNLEP
+2410 DTPLYNLEP

-2431 RLRGLTAS
+2431 RFRGLTAS
-2439 LLLDLTYLT
+2439 VLLDLTYLT
-2448 SIHEDAGRLGA
+2448 GIHEDMGKQSTK
-2459 RRHEKKHRGGP
+2459 RHEKKHRHESEEKGDVEQKIESESALDTRTGLTS
-2470 HDNGTTTA
+2470 DDVKSQGTT
-2478 NSGDDANSKPGDWE
+2478 S
-2492 QANQH
+2492 
-2497 RPTTEPRDGPAKG
+2497 
-2510 TVVMPTSDLR
+2510 
-2520 VSHSLEEVKAHAAPN
+2520 
-2535 SKSESEISYALDC
+2535 SKSENEIASFSLDSTVPGVES
-2548 QHQGGGALAGGP
+2548 QHQI
-2560 ETLYPAPQ
+2560 T
-2568 APEGN
+2568 EGK
-2573 RRKGHEGLSHGGRGH
+2573 RKNHERISKNH
-2588 DGPPSLGATQS
+2588 DIAQS
-2599 EIHAV
+2599 EIRAV

-2609 YLGAMKA
+2609 YLGAMKS
-2616 LSALLSCSKYA
+2616 LSALLGCSKYA
-2627 ELLLIPKVQSEPT
+2627 ELLLIPKVLAEN
-2640 PSGHNAD
+2640 GHNSDCAS
-2647 LNTGPTCGGGA
+2647 
-2658 ASPVCQEEVEMRA
+2658 SPVVHEDVEMRA

-2711 SGLLDDQGGG
+2711 HGLLEDQFG
-2721 GKARPA
+2721 GKIKQEI
-2727 DQECEEGLE
+2727 DQQAEE
-2736 SEQQAQTPVTTSP
+2736 SDQAQQAQTPVTTSP

-2801 TTLLPTRRAQTP
+2801 TTVLPTRRAQTP
-2813 PVSSLPTSPS
+2813 PISSLPTSPS

-2829 QSLTSPDT
+2829 QSLTSPDS
-2837 QGSRPTNRTGTSMSD
+2837 QSARPANRTALSD

-2868 PLLEMGFSLRQIT
+2868 PLLEMGFSLRQIA
-2881 KALEATGTRGEAD
+2881 KAMEATGARGEAD

-2904 MIEHPGTEEEES
+2904 MIEHPGREDEEEPQS
-2916 HPGGGGSDSSS
+2916 GSTADSRH
-2927 CPGATASGGGKSLDR
+2927 GAAVVGSGGKSNDPC
-2942 SYLHSPG
+2942 YLQSPG

-2954 DAADLEEGF
+2954 DAAEMEEGF
-2963 SESPE
+2963 SESPDN
-2968 GLDQDSASASSG
+2968 LDHVENAASGSG
-2980 PTPRGRSAVSRKHR
+2980 PPARGRSAVTRRHK

-3009 YRSVQAHRSQSRR
+3009 YRSVQAHRNQSRR
-3022 EGGALPQDPGTLYDF
+3022 EGISLQQDPGALYDF
-3037 NLDEELEMDLDEETM
+3037 NLDEELEIDLDDEAM
-3052 EAMFGQDLASDSDI
+3052 EAMFGQDLTSDNDI
-3066 LGMWIPEVL
+3066 LGMWIPE
-3075 DWPTWHVCETEE
+3075 HVCESEDRE
-3087 RDEVVVCELCEASVA
+3087 EVVVCELCECSVVS
-3102 NFNQHMKKT
+3102 FNQHMKRN

-3152 RDRYLAVKSKARAPM
+3152 REKYLALKTKSKA
-3167 TERSVPG
+3167 TSSE
-3174 KRYKGQAPDLLGK
+3174 RYKGQAPDLIGK
-3187 QDSVYEEDWDMLDVD
+3187 QDKDWDMLDVD
-3202 EDDKLTGEEEF
+3202 EEEKLTGEEEF
-3213 ELLVGPLGL
+3213 ELLAGPLGL
-3222 SERRLVPEAVQFPDS
+3222 NDRRIVPEPVQFPDS

-3254 ETLLQIGCQ
+3254 ETLMQIGCH

-3273 VTLGEQAASLQ
+3273 ITLGEQAAALA
-3284 NPHDRITALRRVT
+3284 NPHDRVVALRRVT

-3342 LMCLSA
+3342 LMCLAA
-3348 AGRAGLSS
+3348 AGRAGLST
-3356 SPVAGSGS
+3356 SPSAMASTS
-3364 LERPRGSTKAS
+3364 ERSRGGHSKAN
-3375 KPMSCLAYLSTAVGC
+3375 KPISCLAYLSTAVGC
-3390 LASNS
+3390 LASNT

-3414 TGMNLTTVDDPIQR
+3414 TGVNLTTVDDPIQR

-3433 FLRGVAE
+3433 FLRGIAE

-3455 LVALLADKGAR
+3455 LVALLADKGAKLR
-3466 LGPNY
+3466 PNY
-3471 DKTDTEKRAGLIAH
+3471 DKSEVEKK
-3485 LYAHPSYNPTAVG
+3485 G

-3507 ACCLSSRLSSGHRQW
+3507 ACCLSSRLSSQHRQW

-3532 AHDRDNQSR
+3532 AHDRDNQTT
-3541 PQTFADMAGDLRKC
+3541 PQTLADMGGDLRKC
-3555 SSVKL
+3555 SFIKL
-3560 EAHQSRVITCG
+3560 EAHQNRVMTCV
-3571 WCSKKGLLA
+3571 WCNKKGLLA

-3586 TVRVWNVT
+3586 TIRVWNVT
-3594 KNQYTLQQTCI
+3594 KKQYSLQQTCV
-3605 FNRAE
+3605 FNRLEGDAE
-3610 DSPDEGGQCLGS
+3610 ESLGS
-3622 PGDPS
+3622 PSDPS
-3627 LSPLVWS
+3627 FSPVSWS
-3634 VTGRFLA
+3634 ISGKYLA
-3641 AAMEKMVNIWQVNG
+3641 GALEKMVNIWQVNG
-3655 GKGLLDVQPHWV
+3655 GKGLVDIQPHWV
-3667 SALAWPEGE
+3667 SALAWPEEGPSSAWSGE
-3676 AVSLWCGEPKDVLL
+3676 SPELLL
-3690 VGRMDGSLGLLEV
+3690 VGRMDGSLGLIEV
-3703 HDGCTM
+3703 VDVSTM
-3709 HRTELEHC
+3709 HRRELEHC
-3717 YRKDV
+3717 CRKDV
-3722 AVMHIAWYSEDRPFA
+3722 SVTCIAWFSEDRPFA
-3737 VGYADGKL
+3737 VGYFDGKL
-3745 LIGTREPLEKGAIV
+3745 LLGTKEPLEKGGIV
-3759 VIDGHKESITS
+3759 LIDAHKDTLTS
-3770 MKWSPSGQ
+3770 MKWDPTGH
-3778 ILLTCAKEDLV
+3778 ILMTCAKEENV
-3789 KLWSSPGSRSSPGAG
+3789 KLWGPIAG
-3804 WRCLLSIAHPA
+3804 CWRCLHSLCHPSI
-3815 QVNGVAWCGLIGQG
+3815 VNGIAWCSLPGKGSKLHLLMASG
-3829 VRPLNMLATCCQN
+3829 CQS
-3842 GLVSVWTVPQDAS
+3842 GLVCVWRIPQDTTQTS
-3855 SFPESTGS
+3855 VTSS
-3863 EGWRENEPKNKR
+3863 EGWWDQESNCQDGYR
-3875 KQQSSSGPAGG
+3875 KSVG
-3886 AVCVFQL
+3886 AKCVYQL

-3904 FSPDGLALVSGGMGG
+3904 FSSDGLALVSGGLGG

-3932 QTVIAGSG
+3932 QTVVIGSG
-3940 AIQNIVWIPD
+3940 AIQTTVWIPD
-3950 VGVAVCSNRS
+3950 VGVAACSNRS

-3966 NCSTDFMSSNHVLAT
+3966 NCTAEWAAANHVLAT
-3981 CRSAL
+3981 CRTAL
-3986 KKQGVLGLN
+3986 KQQGVLGLN

-4016 YEKPHVVCGEQLV
+4016 YEKPHVVCGDQLV

-4050 CSPPVPPHLRLCPLE
+4050 CDPPVPPHHQNCLPD
-4065 PGASTWSP
+4065 PASWNP
-4073 SEWAWLDCFSTTVKA
+4073 NEWAWLECFSTTIKA
-4088 AEALARGNT
+4088 AEALTNGAQ
-4097 FPEAFAV
+4097 FPESFTV
-4104 PDLEPVPKEEVAL
+4104 PDLEPVPEDEL
-4117 VMDNSKWGSGMDE
+4117 VLLMDNSKWINGMDE

-4144 LGGRCDVFLWGAGR
+4144 LGGKCDVYLWGAGR
-4158 HGQLAEAGRNL
+4158 HGQLAEAGRNVM
-4169 LVPTIAPSFSQAQ
+4169 VPAAAPSFSQAQ
-4182 QVVCGQN
+4182 QVICGQN

-4210 LGQGNSDDLHVITVI
+4210 LGQGNSDDLHVLTVI

-4301 TADGKLFSFGNGD
+4301 TSDGKLFTFGNGD

-4320 GNTSNKKLPERVTAL
+4320 GNTSNKKLPERV
-4335 EGYQVGQ
+4335 
-4342 VACGLNHTLAVSADG
+4342 ACGLNHTLAVSADG
-4357 MIVWAFGDGDYGKLG
+4357 SMVWAFGDGDYGKLG

-4391 GIKKVSCGT
+4391 GIKKVACGT
-4400 QFSVALGRDGNV
+4400 QFSVALTKDGHV

-4430 HNRPQVVP
+4430 HNRPQQIPVLAGVV
-4438 ALSGVFIEDVAVG
+4438 IEDVAVG
-4451 AEHTLVLSSTGEVY
+4451 AEHTLALASTGDVY
-4465 TWGTNSE
+4465 AWGSNSE

-4480 NHVREPTLVTSLQGK
+4480 NHVREPTLVTVLQGK
-4495 NVNQI
+4495 NVRQI

-4511 APSAPPR
+4511 APPVPPR
-4518 APGSSVPLQLGL
+4518 APGVSVPLQLGL
-4530 PVAVPP
+4530 PDAVPP
-4536 QYSSLREVSME
+4536 QYGALREVSIHTA
-4547 VVRARLRLLYHF
+4547 RARLRLLYHF

-4577 SCMSHYNAG
+4577 NSTSHYNAG

-4693 GVVDLL
+4693 GIVDLL
-4699 IPSPNASAEVGYNR
+4699 IPSPNATAEVGYNR
-4713 DRFLLSPSACLE
+4713 DRFLFNPSACLD
-4725 EHLLQFKFLGIL
+4725 EHLMQFKFLGIL

-4760 CCIPLTLEDLEEVD
+4760 CCVPLTLEDLEEVD

-4789 SGITEDNFHEMIPL
+4789 SGITEESFHEMIPL

-4817 IIPGGNSIPLSFSN
+4817 IIPGGNSIPLTFSN

-4840 EYRLHEIDRQVAA
+4840 EYRLHEMDRQQVAA

-4858 SWIIPVPLLS
+4858 SWIVPVPLLS
-4868 LLTARQLE
+4868 LLTAKQLE
-4876 QMVCGMPEICVEVL
+4876 QMVCGMPEISVEVL

-4901 QHTQVQWF
+4901 QHQLVQWF
-4909 WQTLEDFSNEERVLF
+4909 WHTLEEFSNEERVLF

-4953 HDSLPT
+4953 YDSLPT

-4974 QAVMA
+4974 QLVMA

>member
-12 WLEHLNASWITE
+12 WLEHLNSSWITE

-31 REGVS
+31 REGVT

-41 LLTNKEAVL
+41 LLVNKEVVL

-70 LSSDEQEHYLDALLS
+70 LSSDEQEHYLDALLG

-94 CSDSPFAGALRKRL
+94 CSDSPFAAALRKRV

-135 ENSSG
+135 ENNSG
-140 SADSHSVSERPRSST
+140 SADLHSVSERPRSST

-178 VMPPPGPGGPN
+178 RMPPPPSPGGGPGGSIN

-226 VTTFLKGVTMPNT
+226 VTSFLKGVTMPNS
-239 GADVLGRRLASELL
+239 GADILGRRLASELL
-253 LGLAA
+253 LGLAS
-258 QRGSLRY
+258 QRGSLCY
-265 LLEWIEMALAASAV
+265 LLEWIDMALAASALV
-279 VTAMD
+279 STMEQNKVPQN
-284 EGEKG
+284 
-289 KMAALSQEGLMGYD
+289 QEGLIGYD

-330 TSDGLCSLYEAALC
+330 TPDGLCSLYEAALC
-344 LLEEVCRMASDYSRT
+344 LFEEVCRMASDYSRT
-359 CASPDSV
+359 CVSPDSI
-366 QTGEVPAVSETCE
+366 QTGEAPVVSETCE

-405 PSFADAQTIEAGQYC
+405 ASFADAQTIEAGQYC

-512 PLQGKAVVCVSAGYR
+512 PLQGKVVVCVSAGYR

-569 GDVSCGS
+569 GEVSCGS

-612 VVESLQ
+612 VVEALQ

-661 PKLTEELATTR
+661 PKLIEELATTR

-716 KVVGLDGVAIQQV
+716 KVVGLDGVAIQQI

-754 YCVDLEESTFSHLR
+754 YCVNLEESTFSHLR

-847 VMETLS
+847 VIETLS

-882 NLSKGQRMQLDII
+882 SLSKGQRMQLDII

-904 VASLLGYSCPPDSTE
+904 VASLLGYSSPADGPEVLSSGPGFTTSPDPTYSAT
-919 TLASSNVGFGL
+919 AGH
-930 PLDPPYGAPG
+930 
-940 TNPDT
+940 PDT

-951 MKTLLRNLGFYTDQA
+951 MKMLLRNLGFYTDQA

-971 KNSDKVLQGTSSSD
+971 KNSDKLQQGTSSSD

-993 ELLCSLQKQ
+993 QLLCSLQKQ
-1002 LLAYCHINCVTEN
+1002 LLAYCHINSVTEN
-1015 SSSVSLLHKHLQL
+1015 SSSVALLHKHLQL
-1028 LLPHATDIFSR
+1028 LLPHATDIYSR
-1039 SAILLRESSWN
+1039 SATLIKESSWN
-1050 GSVREKLRDVIYVS
+1050 GSIREKLQDVIYVS

-1071 QIVNS
+1071 QIINS

-1086 PLLSF
+1086 PVLSH

-1097 PLDRLNRLLPAATP
+1097 PLDRLNRLLPAAAP
-1111 LEDQELQWPLHGA
+1111 LEDQELQWPLHGEHETSGMSL
-1124 PDFVDPAGQ
+1124 P
-1133 PLAQPAQSWVWLVDL
+1133 QPALSWVWLVDL
-1148 ERTAALLVG
+1148 ERTVALLVG
-1157 RCLGGMLQGAPASLE
+1157 RCLGGMLQGASTSLE
-1172 ERDTAYWLKTP
+1172 EQDTAYWLKTP

-1189 EMDLPQLDNCISSLL
+1189 EMDIPQLDTCISSLL
-1204 EVALSGNEE
+1204 EAALSGNEE

-1219 PLRPDMSTLV
+1219 TLRPDLSVLV
-1229 DLALGST
+1229 DLALGSS
-1236 KEPTNSLWVNM
+1236 KEPANSLWINM
-1247 QDYATSKDWD
+1247 QDYAISKDWD
-1257 NASLSNETLLDTVSR
+1257 NATISNESLLDTVSR

-1285 SQACGEGRYHPCKTL
+1285 GQACGEGRYQPSKSL

-1312 RLLACKNMELIQT
+1312 RLLACKNMDFIQT
-1325 CSSSR
+1325 RSSSR

-1336 NQDSLEMD
+1336 NQDSLDMD

-1363 TDREREEGHQEQDE
+1363 ADREREEGHQEQDDE
-1377 EEDEREH
+1377 EEDREH

-1395 FLSAREA
+1395 FLSAREV
-1402 ARGRE
+1402 ARSRD

-1413 SAGGGLSSGGPRGG
+1413 TGLGSGSVSRSGGV
-1427 GGGGEDEAAVSHE
+1427 GGGEDDTILSQEGRRGST
-1440 EQQHLRDGCPGLP
+1440 GLP
-1453 EGQDLYTAACNSVV
+1453 EGQDLYTAACNSVI

-1474 LGVSPVLGDLGG
+1474 LGVSPVLGELTKQNQEEG
-1486 QDEGHSAPQSTSQG
+1486 QAQSATGTQECLS
-1500 QQDAAG
+1500 

-1514 SAETHSV
+1514 SAESRSV

-1543 DEEGYTLSG
+1543 DEEGYSLTG
-1552 RRNVDLDLAFSH
+1552 RRNVDMDLAFSH

-1571 GSPDSLA
+1571 SSPDSLA
-1578 DSWFRVKHSRAR
+1578 ESWFRAKLSRQRSYSSAHS
-1590 LYGSPLYQSYDES
+1590 YEES

-1610 AGVHALIENIVSFIS
+1610 LGIHALIDNMVSFIS
-1625 GDVGNSPAFKEP
+1625 GDVGLAPAFKEP
-1637 EEAMST
+1637 EESMST
-1643 SPQGIILAMEQ
+1643 SPQATILAMEQ
-1654 QQNRAELRLEA
+1654 QQSRAELRLEA

-1681 QAAGGVGGSGTGG
+1681 QPGNADRSSG
-1694 RPSPSA
+1694 

-1712 LQFLAGCFGLGTVGA
+1712 LQFLAGCFGLGTVGT
-1727 GAMKGESVQLH
+1727 GGLKRESVQLH
-1738 HYQDGVKA
+1738 HYQDGIKA
-1746 AKRTLQMDI
+1746 AKMSLQMEI

-1769 LERALQA
+1769 LDRALQA

-1826 GQPLQLLQ
+1826 GQPLQVLQ

-1857 ISTGTYADKLGPKV
+1857 ISTGTYADKLSPKV

-1886 LSQAGVSL
+1886 LSQAGVNL
-1894 LPASPKK
+1894 LS
-1901 AQDRLEKETEDGNDA
+1901 DHEDNKNDDSA
-1916 EKKDFRAL
+1916 DSEKKDFRAL
-1924 VRKQHTAELHLGDFL
+1924 IRKQHTAELHLGDFL

-1966 IAAQKCCSGVPLVG
+1966 IAAQKCCSGVPLVR

-1999 EASVEDHQM
+1999 EADLEDDQM

-2027 IAQAKHTIQIKEKEQ
+2027 IAQAKHSIQIKEKVQ
-2042 ELKLQGEVEEEDENL
+2042 ELKLQGEAEEEDENL

-2139 YRAYSGNLYHNGEQS
+2139 YRAYSGNLYHNGEQT

-2163 DYITCVLDMEAR
+2163 DFITCVLDMEAR

-2227 LPGDPVCSPAATVL
+2227 LPGDPVCSPMATVL
-2241 AEASTQLIRV
+2241 AEATTQLIRI
-2251 LHRADQWTHC
+2251 LHRTDHWTNR
-2261 INGIMLER
+2261 INKTMIGR

-2280 SGCTAGG
+2280 ASASGSSV

-2300 EEHDSQR
+2300 EEHDAQRESQETPIR
-2307 DSPRD
+2307 A
-2312 QEPQRGEEE
+2312 EEE
-2321 RGRQGHGS
+2321 RGRHG
-2329 RQGHGGLGDLS
+2329 RQHGLGELS
-2340 DHHLRTLCTE
+2340 EYHLRTLCTE

-2367 GGRCIHKQTGRH
+2367 GGRCVHKQTGRH

-2448 SIHEDAGRLGA
+2448 SIHDETTAKLSA
-2459 RRHEKKHRGGP
+2459 RRHDKKHRNAASTG
-2470 HDNGTTTA
+2470 HGTATA
-2478 NSGDDANSKPGDWE
+2478 PN
-2492 QANQH
+2492 
-2497 RPTTEPRDGPAKG
+2497 
-2510 TVVMPTSDLR
+2510 TVTSDLR
-2520 VSHSLEEVKAHAAPN
+2520 VSHSLEEVKAHVAPN
-2535 SKSESEISYALDC
+2535 SKSEGEISSVA
-2548 QHQGGGALAGGP
+2548 GGGVVGNDSLFTAASHTP
-2560 ETLYPAPQ
+2560 C
-2568 APEGN
+2568 EGN
-2573 RRKGHEGLSHGGRGH
+2573 RKKGHEHTSRSHEPP
-2588 DGPPSLGATQS
+2588 PPSFATQS

-2609 YLGAMKA
+2609 YLGAMKT

-2627 ELLLIPKVQSEPT
+2627 ELLLIPKVLQLANGST
-2640 PSGHNAD
+2640 VA
-2647 LNTGPTCGGGA
+2647 T
-2658 ASPVCQEEVEMRA
+2658 SPVCQEEVEMRA

-2711 SGLLDDQGGG
+2711 NGLLEESSG
-2721 GKARPA
+2721 GKVKP
-2727 DQECEEGLE
+2727 EG
-2736 SEQQAQTPVTTSP
+2736 EQLAQTPVTTSP

-2801 TTLLPTRRAQTP
+2801 TTMVPTRRAQTP

-2829 QSLTSPDT
+2829 QSLTSPDS
-2837 QGSRPTNRTGTSMSD
+2837 QPSRPQNRTALSD

-2881 KALEATGTRGEAD
+2881 KALEATGARGEAD

-2904 MIEHPGTEEEES
+2904 MIEHPGTEDEHDES
-2916 HPGGGGSDSSS
+2916 HTRGSAVRGDGSDSS
-2927 CPGATASGGGKSLDR
+2927 CPGATASTGGKSLDR
-2942 SYLHSPG
+2942 SSYLCSPG
-2949 DIPSA
+2949 DIASA
-2954 DAADLEEGF
+2954 DASELEEGF
-2963 SESPE
+2963 SESTE
-2968 GLDQDSASASSG
+2968 ALEQDSAAASSG
-2980 PTPRGRSAVSRKHR
+2980 APLRGRSAVGRRHR

-3009 YRSVQAHRSQSRR
+3009 YRSVQAHHSQSRR
-3022 EGGALPQDPGTLYDF
+3022 EVSSLQQQQDPGALYDF

-3052 EAMFGQDLASDSDI
+3052 EAMFGQDLASDTDI

-3075 DWPTWHVCETEE
+3075 DWPTWHVCETDD
-3087 RDEVVVCELCEASVA
+3087 RDEVVVCELCEANVA
-3102 NFNQHMKKT
+3102 NFNQHMKKS

-3141 GNPYYLLCGSC
+3141 GNPYYLLCGGC
-3152 RDRYLAVKSKARAPM
+3152 REKYLAIKSKAK
-3167 TERSVPG
+3167 VPIVE
-3174 KRYKGQAPDLLGK
+3174 RYKGQAPDLLGK

-3202 EDDKLTGEEEF
+3202 EDEKLTGEEEF
-3213 ELLVGPLGL
+3213 ELLAGPLGL
-3222 SERRLVPEAVQFPDS
+3222 SERKIVPEAVQFPDS
-3237 DPLGASV
+3237 DPLGASI

-3254 ETLLQIGCQ
+3254 ETLLQIGCHT
-3263 GSVEKSSSGR
+3263 SVDKSSSGR
-3273 VTLGEQAASLQ
+3273 VTLGEQAAALQ
-3284 NPHDRITALRRVT
+3284 NPHDRVMALRRVT

-3342 LMCLSA
+3342 LMCLAA
-3348 AGRAGLSS
+3348 AGRAGLST
-3356 SPVAGSGS
+3356 SPTTGSGHT
-3364 LERPRGSTKAS
+3364 ERPRGATKAS
-3375 KPMSCLAYLSTAVGC
+3375 KPISCLAYLSTAVGC

-3395 PSAAKL
+3395 PNAAKL

-3433 FLRGVAE
+3433 FLRGVTE
-3440 ENKLV
+3440 ENKLI

-3466 LGPNY
+3466 LRPAY
-3471 DKTDTEKRAGLIAH
+3471 DKADLEKR
-3485 LYAHPSYNPTAVG
+3485 G

-3507 ACCLSSRLSSGHRQW
+3507 ACCLSSRLSSQHRQW

-3532 AHDRDNQSR
+3532 AHDRDNNQSR

-3555 SSVKL
+3555 SFIKL
-3560 EAHQSRVITCG
+3560 EAHQSRVITCS

-3594 KNQYTLQQTCI
+3594 KSQYTLQQTCI
-3605 FNRAE
+3605 FNKDNGSSE
-3610 DSPDEGGQCLGS
+3610 EGMSGLGS
-3622 PGDPS
+3622 PSDPC
-3627 LSPLVWS
+3627 LSPLAWS
-3634 VTGRFLA
+3634 VTGKYLA
-3641 AAMEKMVNIWQVNG
+3641 SAMEKTVNIWQVNG
-3655 GKGLLDVQPHWV
+3655 GKGLLGVQPHWV
-3667 SALAWPEGE
+3667 SALAWPEEE
-3676 AVSLWCGEPKDVLL
+3676 AESLWCGEPKDMLL
-3690 VGRMDGSLGLLEV
+3690 VGRMDGTLGLIEV
-3703 HDGCTM
+3703 LDAASM
-3709 HRTELEHC
+3709 HCTELEHC

-3722 AVMHIAWYSEDRPFA
+3722 AVMHIAWYSEDKPFA

-3745 LIGTREPLEKGAIV
+3745 LIGSKEPLEKGAIV
-3759 VIDGHKESITS
+3759 VIDAHKSVTS
-3770 MKWSPSGQ
+3770 MKWSPNGQ
-3778 ILLTCAKEDLV
+3778 ILLTCAKEETV
-3789 KLWSSPGSRSSPGAG
+3789 KLWACQDSGSG
-3804 WRCLLSIAHPA
+3804 WHCLQSLRHPSL
-3815 QVNGVAWCGLIGQG
+3815 VNGVAWCSLPGRGPKPQS
-3829 VRPLNMLATCCQN
+3829 MLAICCQN
-3842 GLVSVWTVPQDAS
+3842 GLVSVWTVPQDIS
-3855 SFPESTGS
+3855 NFPESCYSDS
-3863 EGWRENEPKNKR
+3863 EGWWENE
-3875 KQQSSSGPAGG
+3875 SSRWSEDG
-3886 AVCVFQL
+3886 ATCVFQL
-3893 RGHITPVRTVA
+3893 KGHITPVKTLA
-3904 FSPDGLALVSGGMGG
+3904 FSPDGLALASGGVGG

-3924 SLRDGSVL
+3924 SLRDGSVF
-3932 QTVIAGSG
+3932 QTVVAGSG
-3940 AIQNIVWIPD
+3940 AVQNIVWIPD

-3966 NCSTDFMSSNHVLAT
+3966 NCSKEFMMSNHVLAT
-3981 CRSAL
+3981 CRTAL
-3986 KKQGVLGLN
+3986 KKQGVVGLN

-4011 QEQYA
+4011 QEQFA

-4036 LASLAVGLHLDQLL
+4036 LASLAVGLHLDHLL
-4050 CSPPVPPHLRLCPLE
+4050 CRPPVPPHLRNCPPE
-4065 PGASTWSP
+4065 SGTTTWNA
-4073 SEWAWLDCFSTTVKA
+4073 SEWAWLDCFSTTVKT
-4088 AEALARGNT
+4088 AEALARGAS
-4097 FPEAFAV
+4097 FPDSFSV
-4104 PDLEPVPKEEVAL
+4104 PDLEPVPKDEMAL
-4117 VMDNSKWGSGMDE
+4117 LMDNSKWMSGMDE

-4144 LGGRCDVFLWGAGR
+4144 LGGKCDVYLWGAGR
-4158 HGQLAEAGRNL
+4158 HGQLAEAGRNIL
-4169 LVPTIAPSFSQAQ
+4169 APTTAPSFSQAQ

-4189 CTFVIQAN
+4189 CTFVIQPN

-4210 LGQGNSDDLHVITVI
+4210 LGQGNSDDLHVLTVI
-4225 SALQG
+4225 S
-4230 FVVTQLVTSCGSDGH
+4230 
-4245 SMALT
+4245 
-4250 ESGEVFSWGD
+4250 
-4260 GDYGKLGHGNS
+4260 
-4271 DRQRRP
+4271 
-4277 RQIEALQ
+4277 ALQ

-4301 TADGKLFSFGNGD
+4301 TADGKLFTFGNGD

-4320 GNTSNKKLPERVTAL
+4320 GNTSNKKLPEKVTAL

-4342 VACGLNHTLAVSADG
+4342 VACGLNHTLVVSADG
-4357 MIVWAFGDGDYGKLG
+4357 MTVWAFGDGDYGKLG

-4391 GIKKVSCGT
+4391 GIKKVACGT
-4400 QFSVALGRDGNV
+4400 QFSVALTKDGKV
-4412 YTFGQD
+4412 FTFGQGISKLNY

-4430 HNRPQVVP
+4430 HNRPQQVP
-4438 ALSGVFIEDVAVG
+4438 ALSGINIEDIAVG
-4451 AEHTLVLSSTGEVY
+4451 AEHTLVLSSTGDVY
-4465 TWGTNSE
+4465 TWGSNSE

-4480 NHVREPTLVTSLQGK
+4480 NHVREPTLVTALQGK
-4495 NVNQI
+4495 NIHQI

-4511 APSAPPR
+4511 APSVPPR

-4536 QYSSLREVSME
+4536 QYSGLKEVSIE
-4547 VVRARLRLLYHF
+4547 AVRARLRLLYHF

-4577 SCMSHYNAG
+4577 SCTSHYNAG

-4699 IPSPNASAEVGYNR
+4699 IPSPNATAEVGYNR
-4713 DRFLLSPSACLE
+4713 DRFLLNPSACLE
-4725 EHLLQFKFLGIL
+4725 EHMLQFKFLGIL

-4760 CCIPLTLEDLEEVD
+4760 CCIPLMLEDLEEVD
-4774 LLYVQTLNSILHIED
+4774 LLYVQTLKSILHIED

-4817 IIPGGNSIPLSFSN
+4817 IIPGGNSIPLTFSN

-4858 SWIIPVPLLS
+4858 SWIVPVPLLS
-4868 LLTARQLE
+4868 LLTAKQLE
-4876 QMVCGMPEICVEVL
+4876 QMVCGMPEICCDVL

-4901 QHTQVQWF
+4901 QHSLVQWF
-4909 WQTLEDFSNEERVLF
+4909 WQTLEEFSNEERVLF

-4953 HDSLPT
+4953 YDSLPT

-4974 QAVMA
+4974 QVVMA

>member
-1 MALMIPPVKLK
+1 MASMVPPVKLK
-12 WLEHLNASWITE
+12 WLEHLNSSWITE

-31 REGVS
+31 REGVA

-41 LLTNKEAVL
+41 LVSNKEVVP

-70 LSSDEQEHYLDALLS
+70 LSSDEQDHYLDALLS

-108 LVLQRIFYALSN
+108 LVLQRVFYALSN

-135 ENSSG
+135 ESSSG
-140 SADSHSVSERPRSST
+140 SADVHSVSERPRSST

-178 VMPPPGPGGPN
+178 MMPVLGPGLS
-189 LCNDVIHTAIDV
+189 LCNDVIHTAIEV

-215 IPPMGLDCLAQ
+215 IPPMGLDCLSQ
-226 VTTFLKGVTMPNT
+226 VTTFLKGVTIPNS
-239 GADVLGRRLASELL
+239 GADTLGRRLASELL

-265 LLEWIEMALAASAV
+265 LLEWIEMALGASAV
-279 VTAMD
+279 VNSM
-284 EGEKG
+284 EKS
-289 KMAALSQEGLMGYD
+289 KLLSSQEGMISFD
-303 CFMNIL
+303 CFMTIL

-344 LLEEVCRMASDYSRT
+344 LFEEVCRMASDYSRT
-359 CASPDSV
+359 CASPDSI
-366 QTGEVPAVSETCE
+366 QTGDAPIVSETCE

-405 PSFADAQTIEAGQYC
+405 PSFSDAQTIEAGQYC
-420 TFVISSDGSVRA
+420 TFVISTDGSVRA

-457 EPHRAI
+457 EPHRSI

-512 PLQGKAVVCVSAGYR
+512 PLQGKVVVCVSAGYR
-527 HSAAVSEDGELYTWG
+527 HSAAVTEDGELYTWG

-569 GDVSCGS
+569 GEVSCGS

-612 VVESLQ
+612 VIEALQ

-661 PKLTEELATTR
+661 PKLIEELAATR
-672 VVDISIGDSH
+672 IVDISIGDSH

-716 KVVGLDGVAIQQV
+716 KVSGLDGIAIQQI

-768 SFLEHYCDGINSE
+768 SFLERYCDKINSE
-781 VPPLPFPSSREH
+781 IPPLPFPSSREH
-793 HNFLKLCLR
+793 HSFLKLCLK

-819 ILGRQARPLRN
+819 ILGRQAGPLRN

-835 MDSSVPDEIQEA
+835 MDSTVPDEIQE
-847 VMETLS
+847 
-853 VGATMLLPPLRE
+853 
-865 RMELLHSLL
+865 
-874 PQGPDRWE
+874 
-882 NLSKGQRMQLDII
+882 
-895 LTSLQDHTH
+895 
-904 VASLLGYSCPPDSTE
+904 
-919 TLASSNVGFGL
+919 
-930 PLDPPYGAPG
+930 
-940 TNPDT
+940 
-945 HLAEIL
+945 
-951 MKTLLRNLGFYTDQA
+951 DQA

-971 KNSDKVLQGTSSSD
+971 KNSDKFLLGTSSSEN
-985 SSQPAHLH
+985 SQPAHLH

-1002 LLAYCHINCVTEN
+1002 LLAFCHINNISEN
-1015 SSSVSLLHKHLQL
+1015 SSSVALLHKHLQL
-1028 LLPHATDIFSR
+1028 LLPHATDIYSR
-1039 SAILLRESSWN
+1039 SANLLKESPWN
-1050 GSVREKLRDVIYVS
+1050 GSVGEKLR
-1064 AAGSMLC
+1064 GG
-1071 QIVNS
+1071 
-1076 LLLLPVSVAR
+1076 P
-1086 PLLSF
+1086 
-1091 LLDLLP
+1091 
-1097 PLDRLNRLLPAATP
+1097 
-1111 LEDQELQWPLHGA
+1111 ELI
-1124 PDFVDPAGQ
+1124 DPAGV
-1133 PLAQPAQSWVWLVDL
+1133 PLPQPAQSWVWLVDL
-1148 ERTAALLVG
+1148 ERTIALLIG
-1157 RCLGGMLQGAPASLE
+1157 RCLGGMLQGSPVSPE
-1172 ERDTAYWLKTP
+1172 EQDTAYWMKTP
-1183 LFSNGL
+1183 LFSDGV
-1189 EMDLPQLDNCISSLL
+1189 EMDIPQLDKCMSCLL

-1213 QKPFDC
+1213 QKPFDYK
-1219 PLRPDMSTLV
+1219 LRPEIAVYV
-1229 DLALGST
+1229 DLALGCS
-1236 KEPTNSLWVNM
+1236 KEPARSLWISM
-1247 QDYATSKDWD
+1247 QDYAVSKDI
-1257 NASLSNETLLDTVSR
+1257 NLVKAYQKCTAVCTK
-1272 FVLAALLKHTGLL
+1272 F
-1285 SQACGEGRYHPCKTL
+1285 
-1300 AEVYRSV
+1300 EV
-1307 YKVRN
+1307 
-1312 RLLACKNMELIQT
+1312 
-1325 CSSSR
+1325 
-1330 ERRISD
+1330 ISE
-1336 NQDSLEMD
+1336 NQDSADVE

-1353 IDEEAELEER
+1353 IDEEAEMEEQAE
-1363 TDREREEGHQEQDE
+1363 REREEGHPEPEDE
-1377 EEDEREH
+1377 EEEREH

-1395 FLSAREA
+1395 FLSAREV
-1402 ARGRE
+1402 ARSRDRDRMNSGAGSGARADDQPPQSQQE
-1407 RERASS
+1407 RR
-1413 SAGGGLSSGGPRGG
+1413 
-1427 GGGGEDEAAVSHE
+1427 VST
-1440 EQQHLRDGCPGLP
+1440 DLP
-1453 EGQDLYTAACNSVV
+1453 EGQDVYTAACNSVI
-1467 HRCALLV
+1467 HRCALLI
-1474 LGVSPVLGDLGG
+1474 LGVSPVIDELQRRREEG
-1486 QDEGHSAPQSTSQG
+1486 QLQQPSTSASEG
-1500 QQDAAG
+1500 GAL
-1506 FMTRSESL
+1506 MTRSESL
-1514 SAETHSV
+1514 TAESRLVHA
-1521 QSSPSYRLMK
+1521 SPNYRLIK

-1543 DEEGYTLSG
+1543 DEEGYALSG
-1552 RRNVDLDLAFSH
+1552 RRNVDLDLASSH
-1564 KKRGLLH
+1564 RKRGPMHSQLE
-1571 GSPDSLA
+1571 SLS
-1578 DSWFRVKHSRAR
+1578 DSWAR
-1590 LYGSPLYQSYDES
+1590 LKHNRDWLYSSSYSFES
-1603 DLDLSRS
+1603 DFDLTKTL
-1610 AGVHALIENIVSFIS
+1610 GVHTLIENVVSFVS
-1625 GDVGNSPAFKEP
+1625 GDVGNAPGFKEP
-1637 EEAMST
+1637 EESMST
-1643 SPQGIILAMEQ
+1643 SPQASIIAMEQ
-1654 QQNRAELRLEA
+1654 QQLRAELRLEA
-1665 LHQIVVLI
+1665 LHQILVLL

-1681 QAAGGVGGSGTGG
+1681 ISLTGSRSSSG
-1694 RPSPSA
+1694 
-1700 AFQSSSLLTSVR
+1700 FQSSTLLTSVR
-1712 LQFLAGCFGLGTVGA
+1712 LQFLAGCFGLGTVGHA
-1727 GAMKGESVQLH
+1727 GAKGESGRLH
-1738 HYQDGVKA
+1738 HYQDGIRA
-1746 AKRTLQMDI
+1746 AKRNI
-1755 QTAVHKIYQQLSVT
+1755 QIEIQVAVHKIYQQLSAT

-1776 NKHHIEAQQRLL
+1776 NKHHIGQLTEAQQRLL
-1788 LVTVFALSVRY
+1788 LVTVFALSVHY
-1799 QPVDVSLAISSGLLN
+1799 QPVDVSLAISTGLLN
-1814 VLSQLCGTETML
+1814 VLSQLCGTDTML
-1826 GQPLQLLQ
+1826 GQPLQLLP
-1834 KPGVSQLSTA
+1834 KTGVSQLSTA

-1857 ISTGTYADKLGPKV
+1857 ITTGTYADKLSPKV

-1886 LSQAGVSL
+1886 LSQAGVL
-1894 LPASPKK
+1894 LMASFGEGEGEDEEERKV
-1901 AQDRLEKETEDGNDA
+1901 DSSGETE
-1916 EKKDFRAL
+1916 KRDFRGVVNFFLSAL
-1924 VRKQHTAELHLGDFL
+1924 RKQHAAELHLGDFL

-1966 IAAQKCCSGVPLVG
+1966 IASQKCSSGIPLVG

-1999 EASVEDHQM
+1999 ESGVEDDQM
-2008 TQVVE
+2008 AQVVE
-2013 RLFSLLSDCMWEAP
+2013 RLFSLLSDCMWETP
-2027 IAQAKHTIQIKEKEQ
+2027 IAQAKHAIQIKEKEQ
-2042 ELKLQGEVEEEDENL
+2042 EIKLQKQGELEEEDENL

-2063 FDPEKAQCCVV
+2063 FDPEKAQCCIV
-2074 ENGQGLTHGSGGKGY
+2074 ENGQILTHGSGGKGY

-2094 GISSGCY
+2094 GVTSGCY

-2139 YRAYSGNLYHNGEQS
+2139 YRAYSGNLYHNGEQT

-2163 DYITCVLDMEAR
+2163 DFITCVLDMEAR

-2186 KLAFEDVDATELYPC
+2186 KLAFEDVDAAELYPC

-2227 LPGDPVCSPAATVL
+2227 LPGDPICSPVAAVL
-2241 AEASTQLIRV
+2241 AEATIQLIRI
-2251 LHRADQWTHC
+2251 LHRTDRWTYC
-2261 INGIMLER
+2261 INKKMMER
-2269 LHKIKP
+2269 LHKIKM
-2275 CFRES
+2275 CIKES
-2280 SGCTAGG
+2280 
-2287 GQRLKKSRSVQSR
+2287 GQKLKKSRSVQSR
-2300 EEHDSQR
+2300 EESEVREEKESKEEEKGNKHNRHGLADLS
-2307 DSPRD
+2307 
-2312 QEPQRGEEE
+2312 EPQ
-2321 RGRQGHGS
+2321 
-2329 RQGHGGLGDLS
+2329 
-2340 DHHLRTLCTE
+2340 LRTLCIE

-2360 ADAGLRV
+2360 VDAGLRV
-2367 GGRCIHKQTGRH
+2367 GGRCVHKQTGRH

-2397 DEAEITISFPTFW
+2397 DEAEITIS
-2410 SPSDTPLYNLEP
+2410 DTPLYNLEP

-2431 RLRGLTAS
+2431 RFRGLTAS
-2439 LLLDLTYLT
+2439 VLLDLTYLT
-2448 SIHEDAGRLGA
+2448 GIHEDMGKQSTK
-2459 RRHEKKHRGGP
+2459 RHEKKHRHESEERGDVEQKTESDSALDTRTGLTS
-2470 HDNGTTTA
+2470 DDVKSQGTT
-2478 NSGDDANSKPGDWE
+2478 S
-2492 QANQH
+2492 
-2497 RPTTEPRDGPAKG
+2497 
-2510 TVVMPTSDLR
+2510 
-2520 VSHSLEEVKAHAAPN
+2520 
-2535 SKSESEISYALDC
+2535 SKSENEIASFSLDPTMPGVEP
-2548 QHQGGGALAGGP
+2548 QHQIM
-2560 ETLYPAPQ
+2560 
-2568 APEGN
+2568 EGK
-2573 RRKGHEGLSHGGRGH
+2573 RKNHEHMSKNH
-2588 DGPPSLGATQS
+2588 DIAQS
-2599 EIHAV
+2599 EIRAV

-2609 YLGAMKA
+2609 YLGAMKS
-2616 LSALLSCSKYA
+2616 LSALLGCSKYA
-2627 ELLLIPKVQSEPT
+2627 ELLLIPKVLAEN
-2640 PSGHNAD
+2640 GHNSDCAS
-2647 LNTGPTCGGGA
+2647 
-2658 ASPVCQEEVEMRA
+2658 SPVVHEDVEMRA

-2711 SGLLDDQGGG
+2711 HGLLEDQFG
-2721 GKARPA
+2721 GKIKQEI
-2727 DQECEEGLE
+2727 DQQAEE
-2736 SEQQAQTPVTTSP
+2736 SDQAQQAQTPVTTSP

-2801 TTLLPTRRAQTP
+2801 TTVLPTRRAQTP
-2813 PVSSLPTSPS
+2813 PISSLPTSPS

-2829 QSLTSPDT
+2829 QSLTSPDS
-2837 QGSRPTNRTGTSMSD
+2837 QSARPANRTGACTIMHCDTQTLAFHAFTSLSFVSALSD

-2868 PLLEMGFSLRQIT
+2868 PLLEMGFSLRQIA
-2881 KALEATGTRGEAD
+2881 KAMEATGARGEAD

-2904 MIEHPGTEEEES
+2904 MIEHPGHEDEEEPQS
-2916 HPGGGGSDSSS
+2916 GSTADSRQGAAVAGSS
-2927 CPGATASGGGKSLDR
+2927 GKSNDPC
-2942 SYLHSPG
+2942 YLQSPG

-2954 DAADLEEGF
+2954 DAAEMEEGF
-2963 SESPE
+2963 SE
-2968 GLDQDSASASSG
+2968 
-2980 PTPRGRSAVSRKHR
+2980 RN
-2994 FDLAARTLLARAAGL
+2994 
-3009 YRSVQAHRSQSRR
+3009 QSRR
-3022 EGGALPQDPGTLYDF
+3022 EGISLQQDPGALYDF
-3037 NLDEELEMDLDEETM
+3037 NLDEELEIDLDDEAM
-3052 EAMFGQDLASDSDI
+3052 EAMFGQDLTSDNDI
-3066 LGMWIPEVL
+3066 LGMWIPE
-3075 DWPTWHVCETEE
+3075 HVCESEDRE
-3087 RDEVVVCELCEASVA
+3087 EVVVCELCECSVVS
-3102 NFNQHMKKT
+3102 FNQHMKRN

-3152 RDRYLAVKSKARAPM
+3152 REKYLALKTKSKA
-3167 TERSVPG
+3167 TSSE
-3174 KRYKGQAPDLLGK
+3174 RYKGQAPDLIGK

-3202 EDDKLTGEEEF
+3202 EDEKLTGEEEF
-3213 ELLVGPLGL
+3213 ELLAGPLGL
-3222 SERRLVPEAVQFPDS
+3222 NDRRIVPEPVQFPDS

-3254 ETLLQIGCQ
+3254 ETLMQIGCH

-3273 VTLGEQAASLQ
+3273 ITLGEQAAALAS
-3284 NPHDRITALRRVT
+3284 PHDRVVALRRVT

-3342 LMCLSA
+3342 LMCLAA
-3348 AGRAGLSS
+3348 AGRAGLSTSPS
-3356 SPVAGSGS
+3356 SMASTS
-3364 LERPRGSTKAS
+3364 ERSRGGHSKAN
-3375 KPMSCLAYLSTAVGC
+3375 KPISCLAYLSTAVGC
-3390 LASNS
+3390 LASNT

-3414 TGMNLTTVDDPIQR
+3414 TGVNLTTVDDPIQR

-3433 FLRGVAE
+3433 FLRGIAE

-3455 LVALLADKGAR
+3455 LVALLADKGAKLR
-3466 LGPNY
+3466 PNY
-3471 DKTDTEKRAGLIAH
+3471 DKAEVEKKGLIAQ
-3485 LYAHPSYNPTAVG
+3485 LYAHPSYDPSAVG

-3507 ACCLSSRLSSGHRQW
+3507 ACCLSSRLSSQHRQW

-3532 AHDRDNQSR
+3532 AHDRDNQTT
-3541 PQTFADMAGDLRKC
+3541 PQTLADMGGDLRKC
-3555 SSVKL
+3555 SFIKL
-3560 EAHQSRVITCG
+3560 EAHQNRVMTCV
-3571 WCSKKGLLA
+3571 WCNKKGLLA

-3586 TVRVWNVT
+3586 TIRVWNVT
-3594 KNQYTLQQTCI
+3594 KKQYSLQQTCV
-3605 FNRAE
+3605 FNRLEGDAE
-3610 DSPDEGGQCLGS
+3610 ESLGS
-3622 PGDPS
+3622 PSDPS
-3627 LSPLVWS
+3627 FSPVSWS
-3634 VTGRFLA
+3634 ISGKYLA
-3641 AAMEKMVNIWQVNG
+3641 GALEKMVNIWQVNG
-3655 GKGLLDVQPHWV
+3655 GKGLVDIQPHWV
-3667 SALAWPEGE
+3667 SALAWPEEGPSTAWSGE
-3676 AVSLWCGEPKDVLL
+3676 SPELLL
-3690 VGRMDGSLGLLEV
+3690 VGRMDGSLGLIEV
-3703 HDGCTM
+3703 VDVSTM
-3709 HRTELEHC
+3709 HRRELEHC

-3722 AVMHIAWYSEDRPFA
+3722 SVTCIAWFSEDRPFA
-3737 VGYADGKL
+3737 VGYFDGKL
-3745 LIGTREPLEKGAIV
+3745 LLGTKEPLEKGGIV
-3759 VIDGHKESITS
+3759 LIDAHKDTLVS
-3770 MKWSPSGQ
+3770 MKWDPTGH
-3778 ILLTCAKEDLV
+3778 ILMTCAKEENV
-3789 KLWSSPGSRSSPGAG
+3789 KLWGPISGC
-3804 WRCLLSIAHPA
+3804 WRCLHSLCHPSI
-3815 QVNGVAWCGLIGQG
+3815 VNGIAWCSLPGKGSKLH
-3829 VRPLNMLATCCQN
+3829 LLMATGCQS
-3842 GLVSVWTVPQDAS
+3842 GLVCVWRIPQDTTQTS
-3855 SFPESTGS
+3855 VTSS
-3863 EGWRENEPKNKR
+3863 EGWWDQESNCQDGYR
-3875 KQQSSSGPAGG
+3875 KSVG
-3886 AVCVFQL
+3886 AKCVYQL

-3904 FSPDGLALVSGGMGG
+3904 FSSDGLALVSGGLGG

-3932 QTVIAGSG
+3932 QTVVIGSG
-3940 AIQNIVWIPD
+3940 AIQTTVWIPD
-3950 VGVAVCSNRS
+3950 VGVAACSNRS

-3966 NCSTDFMSSNHVLAT
+3966 NCTAEWAAANHVLAT
-3981 CRSAL
+3981 CRTAL
-3986 KKQGVLGLN
+3986 KQQGILGLN

-4003 LERLPVML
+4003 LERLPMML

-4016 YEKPHVVCGEQLV
+4016 YEKVNPCETFSGKAKAEPHVVCGDQLV

-4050 CSPPVPPHLRLCPLE
+4050 CNPPVPPHHQHCLPD
-4065 PGASTWSP
+4065 PASWNP
-4073 SEWAWLDCFSTTVKA
+4073 NEWAWLECFSTTIKA
-4088 AEALARGNT
+4088 AEALTNGAQ
-4097 FPEAFAV
+4097 FPESFTV
-4104 PDLEPVPKEEVAL
+4104 PDLEPVPEDEL
-4117 VMDNSKWGSGMDE
+4117 VFLMDNSKWINGMDE

-4144 LGGRCDVFLWGAGR
+4144 LGGKCDVYLWGAGR
-4158 HGQLAEAGRNL
+4158 HGQLAEAGRNVM
-4169 LVPTIAPSFSQAQ
+4169 VPAAAPSFSQAQ
-4182 QVVCGQN
+4182 QVICGQN

-4210 LGQGNSDDLHVITVI
+4210 LGQGNSDDLHVLTVI

-4301 TADGKLFSFGNGD
+4301 TSDGKLFTFGNGD

-4335 EGYQVGQ
+4335 EGYQIGQ
-4342 VACGLNHTLAVSADG
+4342 AWNQSIMCSVACGLNHTLAVSADG
-4357 MIVWAFGDGDYGKLG
+4357 SMVWAFGDGDYGKLG

-4391 GIKKVSCGT
+4391 GIKKVACGT
-4400 QFSVALGRDGNV
+4400 QFSVALTKDGHV

-4430 HNRPQVVP
+4430 HNRPQQIPVLAGVV
-4438 ALSGVFIEDVAVG
+4438 IEDVAVG
-4451 AEHTLVLSSTGEVY
+4451 AEHTLALASTGDVY
-4465 TWGTNSE
+4465 AWGSNSE

-4480 NHVREPTLVTSLQGK
+4480 NHVREPTLVTVLQGK
-4495 NVNQI
+4495 NVRQI

-4511 APSAPPR
+4511 APPVPPR
-4518 APGSSVPLQLGL
+4518 APGVSVPLQLGL
-4530 PVAVPP
+4530 PDAVPP
-4536 QYSSLREVSME
+4536 QYGALREVSIHTA
-4547 VVRARLRLLYHF
+4547 RARLRLLYHF

-4577 SCMSHYNAG
+4577 SRY
-4586 TWGIV
+4586 
-4591 QGQLRPLLAPRVYTL
+4591 
-4606 PMVRSIGKT
+4606 
-4615 MVQGKNYGPQITVKR
+4615 
-4630 ISTRGRKCKPIFVQ
+4630 RGRKCKPIFVQ

-4680 DDTITEMCQELET
+4680 DDTITEMCQLYI
-4693 GVVDLL
+4693 L
-4699 IPSPNASAEVGYNR
+4699 
-4713 DRFLLSPSACLE
+4713 FLFNPSACLD
-4725 EHLLQFKFLGIL
+4725 EHLMQFKFLGIL

-4760 CCIPLTLEDLEEVD
+4760 CCVPLTLEDLEEVD

-4789 SGITEDNFHEMIPL
+4789 SGITEESFHEMIPL

-4817 IIPGGNSIPLSFSN
+4817 IIPGGNSIPLTFSN

-4840 EYRLHEIDRQVAA
+4840 EYRLHEMDRQVAA

-4858 SWIIPVPLLS
+4858 SWIVPVPLLS
-4868 LLTARQLE
+4868 LLTAKQLE
-4876 QMVCGMPEICVEVL
+4876 QMVCGMPEISVEVL

-4901 QHTQVQWF
+4901 QHQLVQWF
-4909 WQTLEDFSNEERVLF
+4909 WHTLEEFSNEERVLF

-4953 HDSLPT
+4953 YDSLPT

-4974 QAVMA
+4974 QPVMA

>member
-12 WLEHLNASWITE
+12 WLEHLNSSWITE

-31 REGVS
+31 RDGVS

-41 LLTNKEAVL
+41 LLANKEVVL

-94 CSDSPFAGALRKRL
+94 CSDSPFAAALRKRV

-140 SADSHSVSERPRSST
+140 SADLHSVSERPRSST

-178 VMPPPGPGGPN
+178 MMPPPPGPGGGPGGNIN

-226 VTTFLKGVTMPNT
+226 VTTFLKGVTMPNS
-239 GADVLGRRLASELL
+239 GADILGRRLASELL
-253 LGLAA
+253 LGLAS

-279 VTAMD
+279 VSTM
-284 EGEKG
+284 EQSKV
-289 KMAALSQEGLMGYD
+289 LQSQEGLIGYD

-309 MQMRRSLGSSADRSQ
+309 MQMRRSLGSTADRSQ

-330 TSDGLCSLYEAALC
+330 TPDGLCSLYEAALC
-344 LLEEVCRMASDYSRT
+344 LFEEVCRMASDYSRT
-359 CASPDSV
+359 CVSPDNI
-366 QTGEVPAVSETCE
+366 QTGEAPVVSETCE

-405 PSFADAQTIEAGQYC
+405 ASFADAQTIEAGQYC

-512 PLQGKAVVCVSAGYR
+512 PLQGKVVVCVSAGYR

-569 GDVSCGS
+569 GEVSCGS

-612 VVESLQ
+612 VVEALQ

-661 PKLTEELATTR
+661 PKLIEELATTR

-716 KVVGLDGVAIQQV
+716 KVVGLDGVAIQQI

-768 SFLEHYCDGINSE
+768 SFLERYCDGINSD

-835 MDSSVPDEIQEA
+835 MDASVPDEIQEA
-847 VMETLS
+847 VIETLS

-882 NLSKGQRMQLDII
+882 SLSKGQRMQLDII

-904 VASLLGYSCPPDSTE
+904 VASLLGYSSPADVPDAP
-919 TLASSNVGFGL
+919 ASG
-930 PLDPPYGAPG
+930 PAYPDPTYGTTGAH
-940 TNPDT
+940 PDT

-966 FGELE
+966 LGELE
-971 KNSDKVLQGTSSSD
+971 KNSDKLQQRTSSSD

-993 ELLCSLQKQ
+993 QLLCSLQKQ
-1002 LLAYCHINCVTEN
+1002 LLAYCHISAVTEN
-1015 SSSVSLLHKHLQL
+1015 SSSVALLHKHLQL

-1039 SAILLRESSWN
+1039 AAALLKESSWN
-1050 GSVREKLRDVIYVS
+1050 GSIREKLQDVIYVS

-1071 QIVNS
+1071 QIINS
-1076 LLLLPVSVAR
+1076 LLLLPVPVVRS
-1086 PLLSF
+1086 LLSH

-1097 PLDRLNRLLPAATP
+1097 PLDRLNRLLPAASP
-1111 LEDQELQWPLHGA
+1111 LEDQELQWPLHGTSDFAEPASGMCLPA
-1124 PDFVDPAGQ
+1124 PA
-1133 PLAQPAQSWVWLVDL
+1133 LSWVWLVDL
-1148 ERTAALLVG
+1148 ERTVALLVG
-1157 RCLGGMLQGAPASLE
+1157 RCLGGMLQGAPTSLE
-1172 ERDTAYWLKTP
+1172 EQDTAYWLKTP

-1189 EMDLPQLDNCISSLL
+1189 EMDIPQLDSCISTLL
-1204 EVALSGNEE
+1204 EAALSGNEE
-1213 QKPFDC
+1213 QKPLDC
-1219 PLRPDMSTLV
+1219 TLRPDLSVLV
-1229 DLALGST
+1229 DLALGSS
-1236 KEPTNSLWVNM
+1236 KEPANSLWINM
-1247 QDYATSKDWD
+1247 QDYAISKDWD
-1257 NASLSNETLLDTVSR
+1257 NASLNNESLLDTVSR

-1285 SQACGEGRYHPCKTL
+1285 GPASGEGRYQPSKSL

-1312 RLLACKNMELIQT
+1312 RLLACKNMDFIQT
-1325 CSSSR
+1325 RSSSR

-1336 NQDSLEMD
+1336 NQDSLDMD

-1363 TDREREEGHQEQDE
+1363 ADREREDGHQDQDDE
-1377 EEDEREH
+1377 EEDREH

-1395 FLSAREA
+1395 FLSAREV
-1402 ARGRE
+1402 ARSRD

-1413 SAGGGLSSGGPRGG
+1413 STGPGSGSGSASRSGAAAAGGG
-1427 GGGGEDEAAVSHE
+1427 EEEAALSQE
-1440 EQQHLRDGCPGLP
+1440 ERRGSAGLP
-1453 EGQDLYTAACNSVV
+1453 EGQDLYTAACNSVI
-1467 HRCALLV
+1467 HRCALLL
-1474 LGVSPVLGDLGG
+1474 LGVSPVLSELTK
-1486 QDEGHSAPQSTSQG
+1486 QNQEEGPAQSATGAQECL
-1500 QQDAAG
+1500 G

-1514 SAETHSV
+1514 SAESRSV

-1543 DEEGYTLSG
+1543 DEESYSLSG
-1552 RRNVDLDLAFSH
+1552 RRNVDLDLAFSQ
-1564 KKRGLLH
+1564 KKRGILH
-1571 GSPDSLA
+1571 SSPDSLA
-1578 DSWFRVKHSRAR
+1578 ESWFRSKLSRQR
-1590 LYGSPLYQSYDES
+1590 SYGSAHSYEES
-1603 DLDLSRS
+1603 DLDLNRS
-1610 AGVHALIENIVSFIS
+1610 LGIHALIDNMVSFIS
-1625 GDVGNSPAFKEP
+1625 GDVGLAPAFKEP
-1637 EEAMST
+1637 EEGMAT
-1643 SPQGIILAMEQ
+1643 SPQAAILAMEQ
-1654 QQNRAELRLEA
+1654 QQSRAELRLEA

-1681 QAAGGVGGSGTGG
+1681 QPENNERASG
-1694 RPSPSA
+1694 

-1712 LQFLAGCFGLGTVGA
+1712 LQFLAGCFGLGTVGS
-1727 GAMKGESVQLH
+1727 GGLKRESVQLH
-1738 HYQDGVKA
+1738 HYQDGIKA
-1746 AKRTLQMDI
+1746 AKRSLQMEI

-1857 ISTGTYADKLGPKV
+1857 ISTGTYADKLSPKV

-1886 LSQAGVSL
+1886 LSQAGGSRL
-1894 LPASPKK
+1894 SAGKDQEDTKQDGSP
-1901 AQDRLEKETEDGNDA
+1901 DS

-1924 VRKQHTAELHLGDFL
+1924 IRKQHTAELHLGDFL

-1980 NLRTRLLALHVLE
+1980 NMRTRLLALHVLE

-1999 EASVEDHQM
+1999 EANMEDDQL
-2008 TQVVE
+2008 TQVVD

-2027 IAQAKHTIQIKEKEQ
+2027 VAQAKHTIQMKEKVQ
-2042 ELKLQGEVEEEDENL
+2042 ELKLQGEAEEEDENL

-2089 GLAST
+2089 GLACT

-2139 YRAYSGNLYHNGEQS
+2139 YRAYSGNLYHNGEQT

-2163 DYITCVLDMEAR
+2163 DFITCVLDMEAR

-2227 LPGDPVCSPAATVL
+2227 LPGDPVCSPTATVL
-2241 AEASTQLIRV
+2241 VEATTQLIRI
-2251 LHRADQWTHC
+2251 LHRTDHWTHR
-2261 INGIMLER
+2261 INKTMIER

-2275 CFRES
+2275 CFRDA
-2280 SGCTAGG
+2280 AGAP
-2287 GQRLKKSRSVQSR
+2287 RLKKSRSVQSR
-2300 EEHDSQR
+2300 EEHDAQRESQEAPGR
-2307 DSPRD
+2307 T
-2312 QEPQRGEEE
+2312 EEE
-2321 RGRQGHGS
+2321 KGRHGRQH
-2329 RQGHGGLGDLS
+2329 GLGELS
-2340 DHHLRTLCTE
+2340 EQHLRSLCTD

-2367 GGRCIHKQTGRH
+2367 GGRCVHKQTGRH
-2379 ATLLGVVKEGS
+2379 ATLLGVAKEGS
-2390 TSAKVQW
+2390 SSAKVQW
-2397 DEAEITISFPTFW
+2397 DEAEITI
-2410 SPSDTPLYNLEP
+2410 SDTPLYNLEP

-2431 RLRGLTAS
+2431 RFRGLTAA

-2448 SIHEDAGRLGA
+2448 SIHEETAAKLGT
-2459 RRHEKKHRGGP
+2459 RRHEKKHRNAASVGHEP
-2470 HDNGTTTA
+2470 TA
-2478 NSGDDANSKPGDWE
+2478 AEDKTDGEGHNRNE
-2492 QANQH
+2492 QKEGAS
-2497 RPTTEPRDGPAKG
+2497 E
-2510 TVVMPTSDLR
+2510 LR
-2520 VSHSLEEVKAHAAPN
+2520 VSHSLEEVKAHLAPN
-2535 SKSESEISYALDC
+2535 SKSESEISSVA
-2548 QHQGGGALAGGP
+2548 GGAGGN
-2560 ETLYPAPQ
+2560 ETLFSSAQ
-2568 APEGN
+2568 NGGAEAG
-2573 RRKGHEGLSHGGRGH
+2573 RKKGHEHGARGH
-2588 DGPPSLGATQS
+2588 EPAAISTQS

-2609 YLGAMKA
+2609 YLGAMKT

-2627 ELLLIPKVQSEPT
+2627 ELLLIPKVIPEAA

-2647 LNTGPTCGGGA
+2647 LNAAAAPP

-2711 SGLLDDQGGG
+2711 NGLLEEPSG
-2721 GKARPA
+2721 GKTKLGVRSEP
-2727 DQECEEGLE
+2727 EGE
-2736 SEQQAQTPVTTSP
+2736 VEGSEGEPLAQTPITTSP

-2801 TTLLPTRRAQTP
+2801 TTLVPTRRAQTP

-2829 QSLTSPDT
+2829 QSLTSPDS
-2837 QGSRPTNRTGTSMSD
+2837 QPTRAQNRAGTSLSD

-2868 PLLEMGFSLRQIT
+2868 PLLEMGFTLRQIS
-2881 KALEATGTRGEAD
+2881 KALEATGARGEAD

-2904 MIEHPGTEEEES
+2904 MIEHPGTDDERDEPHARS
-2916 HPGGGGSDSSS
+2916 AALGGDGSDSS
-2927 CPGATASGGGKSLDR
+2927 CPGATASAGGKSLDR
-2942 SYLHSPG
+2942 SYLCSPG
-2949 DIPSA
+2949 DIASA
-2954 DAADLEEGF
+2954 DASEMEEGF

-2968 GLDQDSASASSG
+2968 GLEQDGGSASSG
-2980 PTPRGRSAVSRKHR
+2980 APLRGRSAAGRKHR

-3009 YRSVQAHRSQSRR
+3009 YRSVQAHHSQSRR
-3022 EGGALPQDPGTLYDF
+3022 DVSSLQQQPDPGALYDF

-3052 EAMFGQDLASDSDI
+3052 EAMFGQDLASDTDI

-3075 DWPTWHVCETEE
+3075 DWPTWHVCEADD
-3087 RDEVVVCELCEASVA
+3087 RDEVVVCELCEANVA
-3102 NFNQHMKKT
+3102 NFNQHMKKS

-3152 RDRYLAVKSKARAPM
+3152 REKYLAIKSKAR
-3167 TERSVPG
+3167 VPAVE
-3174 KRYKGQAPDLLGK
+3174 RYKGQAPDLLGK

-3213 ELLVGPLGL
+3213 ELLSGPLGL
-3222 SERRLVPEAVQFPDS
+3222 SERRVVPEPVQFPDS

-3263 GSVEKSSSGR
+3263 TSVDKSSSGR
-3273 VTLGEQAASLQ
+3273 MTLGEQAAALQ
-3284 NPHDRITALRRVT
+3284 NPHDRVMALRRVT

-3342 LMCLSA
+3342 LMCLAA
-3348 AGRAGLSS
+3348 AGRAGLST
-3356 SPVAGSGS
+3356 SPAAAAGHS
-3364 LERPRGSTKAS
+3364 ERPRGSSKAS
-3375 KPMSCLAYLSTAVGC
+3375 KPISCLAYLSTAVGC

-3395 PSAAKL
+3395 PNAAKL

-3440 ENKLV
+3440 ENKLI

-3466 LGPNY
+3466 LRPVY
-3471 DKTDTEKRAGLIAH
+3471 DKADLEKR
-3485 LYAHPSYNPTAVG
+3485 G

-3507 ACCLSSRLSSGHRQW
+3507 ACCLSSRLSSQHRQW

-3532 AHDRDNQSR
+3532 AHDRDNQNR

-3555 SSVKL
+3555 SFIKL

-3594 KNQYTLQQTCI
+3594 KNQYTLQQTCV
-3605 FNRAE
+3605 FNKE
-3610 DSPDEGGQCLGS
+3610 DGPSEDGMSGLGS
-3622 PGDPS
+3622 PSDPC
-3627 LSPLVWS
+3627 LSPLAWS
-3634 VTGRFLA
+3634 VTGKYLA
-3641 AAMEKMVNIWQVNG
+3641 SAMEKLVNIWQVNG

-3667 SALAWPEGE
+3667 SALAWPEE
-3676 AVSLWCGEPKDVLL
+3676 EVESLWCGEPKDMLL
-3690 VGRMDGSLGLLEV
+3690 VGRMDGSLGLIEV
-3703 HDGCTM
+3703 LDATDM
-3709 HRTELEHC
+3709 HRSELEHC

-3722 AVMHIAWYSEDRPFA
+3722 AVMHIAWHSEDRPFA

-3745 LIGTREPLEKGAIV
+3745 LIGSKEPLEKAAIV
-3759 VIDGHKESITS
+3759 VIDAHKESITC

-3778 ILLTCAKEDLV
+3778 ILLTCAKEDTV
-3789 KLWSSPGSRSSPGAG
+3789 KLWATLDCDSGQGSG
-3804 WRCLLSIAHPA
+3804 WRCLQSLRHPSL
-3815 QVNGVAWCGLIGQG
+3815 VNGVAWCGLPGRG
-3829 VRPLNMLATCCQN
+3829 PKPLSMLAVCCQN
-3842 GLVSVWTVPQDAS
+3842 GLVSVWTVPQEICG
-3855 SFPESTGS
+3855 FPESRLSDS
-3863 EGWRENEPKNKR
+3863 EGLWENDAKAR
-3875 KQQSSSGPAGG
+3875 TVSSRWAEGR

-3893 RGHITPVRTVA
+3893 KGHITPVRTLA
-3904 FSPDGLALVSGGMGG
+3904 FSPDGLALASGGVGG

-3932 QTVIAGSG
+3932 QTVVAGSG

-3966 NCSTDFMSSNHVLAT
+3966 SCSKEFMASNHVLAT
-3981 CRSAL
+3981 CRTAL
-3986 KKQGVLGLN
+3986 KKQGVAGLN

-4050 CSPPVPPHLRLCPLE
+4050 CCPPAPPHLRHLP
-4065 PGASTWSP
+4065 PDSGTAVWSA
-4073 SEWAWLDCFSTTVKA
+4073 SEWAWLDCFSTTIKA
-4088 AEALARGNT
+4088 AEALARGAT
-4097 FPEAFAV
+4097 FPDSFCV
-4104 PDLEPVPKEEVAL
+4104 PDLEPVPKEEMVL
-4117 VMDNSKWGSGMDE
+4117 VMDNGKWASGMDE

-4144 LGGRCDVFLWGAGR
+4144 LGGKCDVFLWGAGR
-4158 HGQLAEAGRNL
+4158 HGQLAEAGRNI
-4169 LVPTIAPSFSQAQ
+4169 LVPMSAPSFSQAQ

-4189 CTFVIQAN
+4189 CTFVIQPN
-4197 GTVLACGEGSYGR
+4197 GSVLACGEGSYGR
-4210 LGQGNSDDLHVITVI
+4210 LGQGNSDDLHVLTII

-4301 TADGKLFSFGNGD
+4301 TADGKLFTFGNGD

-4320 GNTSNKKLPERVTAL
+4320 GNTSNKKLPEKVTAL

-4342 VACGLNHTLAVSADG
+4342 VACGLNHTLVVSADG
-4357 MIVWAFGDGDYGKLG
+4357 TMVWAFGDGDYGKLG

-4382 QKVDVLCGI
+4382 QKVDVLCGL
-4391 GIKKVSCGT
+4391 GIKKVACGT
-4400 QFSVALGRDGNV
+4400 QFSVALTKDGKV

-4430 HNRPQVVP
+4430 HNRPQQVP
-4438 ALSGVFIEDVAVG
+4438 SLSGIHIQDVAVG
-4451 AEHTLVLSSTGEVY
+4451 AEHTLVLSSTGDVY
-4465 TWGTNSE
+4465 AWGSNSE

-4480 NHVREPTLVTSLQGK
+4480 NHVREPTLVAALQGK
-4495 NVNQI
+4495 NINQI

-4511 APSAPPR
+4511 APCVPPR

-4530 PVAVPP
+4530 PLVVPP
-4536 QYSSLREVSME
+4536 QYGGLKEVSME
-4547 VVRARLRLLYHF
+4547 AVRARLRLLYHF

-4577 SCMSHYNAG
+4577 SCTSHYNAG

-4713 DRFLLSPSACLE
+4713 DRFLFNPSACLD
-4725 EHLLQFKFLGIL
+4725 EHMLQFKFLGIL

-4760 CCIPLTLEDLEEVD
+4760 CCIPLQLEDLEEVD
-4774 LLYVQTLNSILHIED
+4774 LLYVQTLKSILHIED
-4789 SGITEDNFHEMIPL
+4789 SGITEESFHEMIPL

-4817 IIPGGNSIPLSFSN
+4817 IIPGGNSIPLTFSN

-4858 SWIIPVPLLS
+4858 SWIVPVPLLS
-4868 LLTARQLE
+4868 LLTAKQLE
-4876 QMVCGMPEICVEVL
+4876 QMVCGMPEICCDVL

-4901 QHTQVQWF
+4901 QHALVQWF
-4909 WQTLEDFSNEERVLF
+4909 WQTLEEFSNEERVLF

-4953 HDSLPT
+4953 YDSLPT

>member
-12 WLEHLNASWITE
+12 WLEHLNSSWITE

-36 VLYSK
+36 VLHSK
-41 LLTNKEAVL
+41 LLANKEVVL

-70 LSSDEQEHYLDALLS
+70 LSSDEQEHYLDALLG

-94 CSDSPFAGALRKRL
+94 CSDSPFAAALRKRL

-135 ENSSG
+135 ENNSG
-140 SADSHSVSERPRSST
+140 SADLHSVSERPRSST

-178 VMPPPGPGGPN
+178 MMPPPGPGLN

-226 VTTFLKGVTMPNT
+226 VTAFLKGVTMPNS
-239 GADVLGRRLASELL
+239 GADILGRRLASELL

-279 VTAMD
+279 VSAM
-284 EGEKG
+284 EKS
-289 KMAALSQEGLMGYD
+289 KAALCQEGLIGYD

-309 MQMRRSLGSSADRSQ
+309 MQMRRSLGSSADRNQ

-330 TSDGLCSLYEAALC
+330 TADGLCSLYEAALC
-344 LLEEVCRMASDYSRT
+344 LFEEVCRMASDYSRT
-359 CASPDSV
+359 CASPDSI
-366 QTGEVPAVSETCE
+366 QTGEAPMVSETCE

-512 PLQGKAVVCVSAGYR
+512 PLQGKVVVCVSAGYR

-569 GDVSCGS
+569 GEVSCGS

-612 VVESLQ
+612 VVEALQ

-661 PKLTEELATTR
+661 PKLIEELATTR

-716 KVVGLDGVAIQQV
+716 KAIGLDGVAIQQI

-768 SFLEHYCDGINSE
+768 SFLERYCDGINSE

-793 HNFLKLCLR
+793 HNFLKLCLK

-847 VMETLS
+847 VIETLS

-882 NLSKGQRMQLDII
+882 SLSKGQRMQLDII

-904 VASLLGYSCPPDSTE
+904 VASLLGH
-919 TLASSNVGFGL
+919 
-930 PLDPPYGAPG
+930 
-940 TNPDT
+940 PDT

-971 KNSDKVLQGTSSSD
+971 KNSDKLQQGTSPSD

-1002 LLAYCHINCVTEN
+1002 LLAYCHINSVTEN
-1015 SSSVSLLHKHLQL
+1015 SSSVALLHKHLQL

-1039 SAILLRESSWN
+1039 SATLLKESSGN
-1050 GSVREKLRDVIYVS
+1050 GSVREKLRDVVYVS

-1071 QIVNS
+1071 QIINS

-1086 PLLSF
+1086 PLLGF

-1097 PLDRLNRLLPAATP
+1097 PLDRLNRLLPAAAL
-1111 LEDQELQWPLHGA
+1111 LEDQELQWPLHGT
-1124 PDFVDPAGQ
+1124 PDTVDPAGL
-1133 PLAQPAQSWVWLVDL
+1133 PLPQPAQSWVWLVDL
-1148 ERTAALLVG
+1148 ERTVALLVG
-1157 RCLGGMLQGAPASLE
+1157 RCLGGMLQGAAASPE
-1172 ERDTAYWLKTP
+1172 ELDTGYWLKTP

-1189 EMDLPQLDNCISSLL
+1189 EMDIPQLDNCISSLL
-1204 EVALSGNEE
+1204 EAALSGNEE
-1213 QKPFDC
+1213 QKPFEC
-1219 PLRPDMSTLV
+1219 ALRPDMSMLV

-1236 KEPTNSLWVNM
+1236 KEPANSLWINM
-1247 QDYATSKDWD
+1247 QDYAVSKDWD
-1257 NASLSNETLLDTVSR
+1257 NATLSSESLLDTVSR

-1285 SQACGEGRYHPCKTL
+1285 SQARGEGRYQPCKAL

-1325 CSSSR
+1325 RSSSR
-1330 ERRISD
+1330 ERRVSD
-1336 NQDSLEMD
+1336 NQDSLDMD

-1363 TDREREEGHQEQDE
+1363 ADREREEGHPEQDD

-1402 ARGRE
+1402 ARSRE
-1407 RERASS
+1407 RERAGSGAGLG
-1413 SAGGGLSSGGPRGG
+1413 SASGPRGG
-1427 GGGGEDEAAVSHE
+1427 EDEPTQSQE
-1440 EQQHLRDGCPGLP
+1440 DRRGSSGLP
-1453 EGQDLYTAACNSVV
+1453 EGQDLYTAACNSVI

-1474 LGVSPVLGDLGG
+1474 LGVSPIQGDLLK
-1486 QDEGHSAPQSTSQG
+1486 QQQEEGPTQPPSSSAQEG
-1500 QQDAAG
+1500 VG

-1514 SAETHSV
+1514 TAESRSV
-1521 QSSPSYRLMK
+1521 QASPSYRLIK

-1543 DEEGYTLSG
+1543 DEEGYALSG
-1552 RRNVDLDLAFSH
+1552 RRNVDLDLASSH
-1564 KKRGLLH
+1564 KRRGLLQS
-1571 GSPDSLA
+1571 SPDTLA
-1578 DSWFRVKHSRAR
+1578 DSWFRVKHGRERPYGLAR
-1590 LYGSPLYQSYDES
+1590 SYEES

-1610 AGVHALIENIVSFIS
+1610 LGVHALIENMVSFVS
-1625 GDVGNSPAFKEP
+1625 GDVGNAPAFKEP
-1637 EEAMST
+1637 EEGMST
-1643 SPQGIILAMEQ
+1643 SPQGAIIAMEQ
-1654 QQNRAELRLEA
+1654 QQSRAELRLEA
-1665 LHQIVVLI
+1665 LHQMVVLL
-1673 SGMEEKGS
+1673 SGMEEKSS
-1681 QAAGGVGGSGTGG
+1681 QAAGVGRS
-1694 RPSPSA
+1694 SPP
-1700 AFQSSSLLTSVR
+1700 FQSSSLLTSVR
-1712 LQFLAGCFGLGTVGA
+1712 LQFLAGCFGLGTVGT
-1727 GAMKGESVQLH
+1727 GGSKGESVQLH
-1738 HYQDGVKA
+1738 HYQDGIRA
-1746 AKRTLQMDI
+1746 AKRSLQRDI

-1776 NKHHIEAQQRLL
+1776 NQHHSEAQQRLL

-1814 VLSQLCGTETML
+1814 VLSQLCGTDTML

-1857 ISTGTYADKLGPKV
+1857 ISTGTYADKLSPKV

-1886 LSQAGVSL
+1886 LSQAGVSPL
-1894 LPASPKK
+1894 AAGKEG
-1901 AQDRLEKETEDGNDA
+1901 DEEKCDEGPDP

-1924 VRKQHTAELHLGDFL
+1924 LRKQHTAELHLGDFL

-1999 EASVEDHQM
+1999 ESSVEDDQM

-2027 IAQAKHTIQIKEKEQ
+2027 IAQAKHAIQVKEKEQ
-2042 ELKLQGEVEEEDENL
+2042 ELKLQGEAEEEDENL

-2139 YRAYSGNLYHNGEQS
+2139 YRAYSGNLYHNGEQA

-2175 TISFGKNGEEP
+2175 TVSFGKNGEEP

-2227 LPGDPVCSPAATVL
+2227 LPGDPICSPVATVL
-2241 AEASTQLIRV
+2241 AEAATQLIRI
-2251 LHRADQWTHC
+2251 LHRMDRWTHC
-2261 INGIMLER
+2261 INKTMMER
-2269 LHKIKP
+2269 LHKIKA
-2275 CFRES
+2275 CFREGGGS
-2280 SGCTAGG
+2280 GG
-2287 GQRLKKSRSVQSR
+2287 GQRLRKSRSVQSR
-2300 EEHDSQR
+2300 EEHDARQEQR
-2307 DSPRD
+2307 
-2312 QEPQRGEEE
+2312 EEE
-2321 RGRQGHGS
+2321 KGRHG
-2329 RQGHGGLGDLS
+2329 RHGLADLS
-2340 DHHLRTLCTE
+2340 ETQLRTLCTE

-2367 GGRCIHKQTGRH
+2367 GGRCVHKQTGRH

-2397 DEAEITISFPTFW
+2397 DEAEITIS
-2410 SPSDTPLYNLEP
+2410 DTPLYNLEP
-2422 CEPLPFDVA
+2422 CEPLPFDVS
-2431 RLRGLTAS
+2431 RFRGLTAS

-2448 SIHEDAGRLGA
+2448 SIHEDAGKPSA
-2459 RRHEKKHRGGP
+2459 RRHDKRHRRESEEK
-2470 HDNGTTTA
+2470 A
-2478 NSGDDANSKPGDWE
+2478 ES
-2492 QANQH
+2492 
-2497 RPTTEPRDGPAKG
+2497 EPRPEPESTRETG
-2510 TVVMPTSDLR
+2510 DLR
-2520 VSHSLEEVKAHAAPN
+2520 VSHSLDEVKAHAA
-2535 SKSESEISYALDC
+2535 SAKSEGEISASFTLDG
-2548 QHQGGGALAGGP
+2548 Q
-2560 ETLYPAPQ
+2560 Q
-2568 APEGN
+2568 APTTESK
-2573 RRKGHEGLSHGGRGH
+2573 RRSHEHGGGRGH
-2588 DGPPSLGATQS
+2588 EAQS
-2599 EIHAV
+2599 EMRAV

-2609 YLGAMKA
+2609 YLGAMKS
-2616 LSALLSCSKYA
+2616 LSALLSCSRYA
-2627 ELLLIPKVQSEPT
+2627 ELLLVPKALTE
-2640 PSGHNAD
+2640 SGHNAD
-2647 LNTGPTCGGGA
+2647 CAG
-2658 ASPVCQEEVEMRA
+2658 SPVLQEEVEMRA

-2679 MVKRAVMR
+2679 MVKRAVVR

-2711 SGLLDDQGGG
+2711 NGLLEEQYG
-2721 GKARPA
+2721 GKVKPEA
-2727 DQECEEGLE
+2727 DPEAEETEGN
-2736 SEQQAQTPVTTSP
+2736 QQAQTPVTTSP

-2801 TTLLPTRRAQTP
+2801 TTLHPTRRAQTP

-2829 QSLTSPDT
+2829 QSLTSPDSQPT
-2837 QGSRPTNRTGTSMSD
+2837 RPANRTALSD

-2868 PLLEMGFSLRQIT
+2868 PLLEMGFSLRQIS
-2881 KALEATGTRGEAD
+2881 KALEATGARGEAD

-2904 MIEHPGTEEEES
+2904 MIEHPGEDEEES
-2916 HPGGGGSDSSS
+2916 HTGGGADS
-2927 CPGATASGGGKSLDR
+2927 CAGAMSSGGGKSMDR
-2942 SYLHSPG
+2942 SYMRSPA
-2949 DIPSA
+2949 DIPNA
-2954 DAADLEEGF
+2954 DAAEMEEGF

-2968 GLDQDSASASSG
+2968 GLDQESASASSG

-2994 FDLAARTLLARAAGL
+2994 FDLAARTLLSRAAGL

-3022 EGGALPQDPGTLYDF
+3022 DGSTLQQDPGTLYDF

-3052 EAMFGQDLASDSDI
+3052 EAMFGQDLASDTDI

-3075 DWPTWHVCETEE
+3075 DWPTWHVCETED

-3111 HPGCGRSA
+3111 TQAAAAAQTAKVTVAMAPT
-3119 NRQGYRSNGSYVDG
+3119 
-3133 WFGGECGS
+3133 EK
-3141 GNPYYLLCGSC
+3141 
-3152 RDRYLAVKSKARAPM
+3152 YLAVKSKAK
-3167 TERSVPG
+3167 VPVPE
-3174 KRYKGQAPDLLGK
+3174 RYKGQAPDLLGK

-3202 EDDKLTGEEEF
+3202 EDEKLTGEEEF
-3213 ELLVGPLGL
+3213 ELLAGPLGL
-3222 SERRLVPEAVQFPDS
+3222 SERRVVPEAVQFPDS

-3254 ETLLQIGCQ
+3254 ETLLQIGCH

-3273 VTLGEQAASLQ
+3273 VTLGEQAAALL
-3284 NPHDRITALRRVT
+3284 NPHDRVMALKRVT

-3342 LMCLSA
+3342 LMCLAA
-3348 AGRAGLSS
+3348 AGRAGLST
-3356 SPVAGSGS
+3356 SPAAGPGAS
-3364 LERPRGSTKAS
+3364 ERPRGAAKAS
-3375 KPMSCLAYLSTAVGC
+3375 KPISCLAYLSTAVGC

-3395 PSAAKL
+3395 PNAAKL

-3455 LVALLADKGAR
+3455 LVALLADKGAKLR
-3466 LGPNY
+3466 PNY
-3471 DKTDTEKRAGLIAH
+3471 DKTDIEKRGFIAH
-3485 LYAHPSYNPTAVG
+3485 LYAHPSYNPSAVG

-3507 ACCLSSRLSSGHRQW
+3507 ACCVSTRLSSQHRQW

-3555 SSVKL
+3555 SFIKL

-3571 WCSKKGLLA
+3571 WCSRKGLLA

-3605 FNRAE
+3605 FNKT
-3610 DSPDEGGQCLGS
+3610 DGSTDEGLGCLGS
-3622 PGDPS
+3622 PGDPN
-3627 LSPLVWS
+3627 LSPVSWS
-3634 VTGRFLA
+3634 VSGKYLA

-3655 GKGLLDVQPHWV
+3655 GKGLLDIQPHWV
-3667 SALAWPEGE
+3667 SALAWPERE
-3676 AVSLWCGEPKDVLL
+3676 PASLWAAEPVELLL
-3690 VGRMDGSLGLLEV
+3690 VGRMDGSLGLIEV
-3703 HDGCTM
+3703 ADTSTM
-3709 HRTELEHC
+3709 QRVELEHC

-3722 AVMHIAWYSEDRPFA
+3722 AVMHIAWYSEDKPFA

-3745 LIGTREPLEKGAIV
+3745 LIGSKEPLEKGAIV
-3759 VIDGHKESITS
+3759 VIDAHKESITC
-3770 MKWSPSGQ
+3770 MRWDPSGQ
-3778 ILLTCAKEDLV
+3778 VLLTCAKEETV
-3789 KLWSSPGSRSSPGAG
+3789 KLWACPCPGGG
-3804 WRCLLSIAHPA
+3804 WRCLQSLTHPA
-3815 QVNGVAWCGLIGQG
+3815 TVNSVAWCGLPGQSPK
-3829 VRPLNMLATCCQN
+3829 PLSMLATCCQN
-3842 GLVSVWTVPQDAS
+3842 GLVCVWTVPQDACD
-3855 SFPESTGS
+3855 FPESS
-3863 EGWRENEPKNKR
+3863 SSISDAWWEMEPKSKLKHSYKR
-3875 KQQSSSGPAGG
+3875 PKG
-3886 AVCVFQL
+3886 ASCVFQL
-3893 RGHITPVRTVA
+3893 KGHITPVRTVV
-3904 FSPDGLALVSGGMGG
+3904 FSPDGLALVSGGVGG

-3932 QTVIAGSG
+3932 QTIVAGSG

-3966 NCSTDFMSSNHVLAT
+3966 NCTPEFIANNHVLAT
-3981 CRSAL
+3981 CRTAL
-3986 KKQGVLGLN
+3986 KKQGVVGLN

-4050 CSPPVPPHLRLCPLE
+4050 CSPPVPPHLRHCPVD
-4065 PGASTWSP
+4065 PGAWNP

-4088 AEALARGNT
+4088 AEALARGAT
-4097 FPEAFAV
+4097 FPESFTV
-4104 PDLEPVPKEEVAL
+4104 PDLEPVPEAELAL
-4117 VMDNSKWGSGMDE
+4117 LMDNSKWVSGMDE

-4144 LGGRCDVFLWGAGR
+4144 LGGKCDVLLWGAGR
-4158 HGQLAEAGRNL
+4158 HGQLAEAGRNT

-4189 CTFVIQAN
+4189 CSFVIQAN

-4210 LGQGNSDDLHVITVI
+4210 LGQGNSDDLHVLTVI

-4357 MIVWAFGDGDYGKLG
+4357 MMVWAFGDGDYGKLG

-4400 QFSVALGRDGNV
+4400 QFSVALTKDGNV

-4430 HNRPQVVP
+4430 HNRPQQVP
-4438 ALSGVFIEDVAVG
+4438 ALSGIFIEDIAVG
-4451 AEHTLVLSSTGEVY
+4451 AEHTLALSSTGDVY
-4465 TWGTNSE
+4465 SWGSNSE

-4480 NHVREPTLVTSLQGK
+4480 NHVREPTLVTALQGK
-4495 NVNQI
+4495 NIHQI

-4511 APSAPPR
+4511 APSVPPR

-4536 QYSSLREVSME
+4536 QYSALKEVSME

-4577 SCMSHYNAG
+4577 SCTSHYNAG

-4693 GVVDLL
+4693 GVADLL
-4699 IPSPNASAEVGYNR
+4699 IPSPNATAEVGYNR
-4713 DRFLLSPSACLE
+4713 DRFLFNPSACLD

-4760 CCIPLTLEDLEEVD
+4760 CCIPLVLEDLEEVD

-4789 SGITEDNFHEMIPL
+4789 SGITEENFHEMIPL

-4817 IIPGGNSIPLSFSN
+4817 IIPGGNSIPLTFSN

-4840 EYRLHEIDRQVAA
+4840 EYRLHEIHRQVAA

-4858 SWIIPVPLLS
+4858 SWIVPVPLLS
-4868 LLTARQLE
+4868 LLTAGQLE
-4876 QMVCGMPEICVEVL
+4876 QMVCGMPEISVDVL

-4901 QHTQVQWF
+4901 QHQLVQWF
-4909 WQTLEDFSNEERVLF
+4909 WQTLEEFSNEERVLF

-4953 HDSLPT
+4953 YDSLPT

-4974 QAVMA
+4974 QPIMA

>member
-1 MALMIPPVKLK
+1 MATMVPPVKLK
-12 WLEHLNASWITE
+12 WLEHLNSSWITE

-31 REGVS
+31 REGVT

-41 LLTNKEAVL
+41 LVSNKEVVP

-70 LSSDEQEHYLDALLS
+70 LSSDEQDHYLDALLS

-108 LVLQRIFYALSN
+108 LVLQRVFYALSN

-135 ENSSG
+135 ESSSG
-140 SADSHSVSERPRSST
+140 SADVHSVSERPRSST

-178 VMPPPGPGGPN
+178 MMPVSGPGLS
-189 LCNDVIHTAIDV
+189 LCNDVIHTAIEV

-215 IPPMGLDCLAQ
+215 IPPMGLDCLSQ
-226 VTTFLKGVTMPNT
+226 VTTFLKGVTIPNS
-239 GADVLGRRLASELL
+239 GADTLGRRLASELL

-265 LLEWIEMALAASAV
+265 LLEWIEMALGASAV
-279 VTAMD
+279 VHTM
-284 EGEKG
+284 EKN
-289 KMAALSQEGLMGYD
+289 KLLSSQEGMISFD
-303 CFMNIL
+303 CFMAIL
-309 MQMRRSLGSSADRSQ
+309 MQMRRSL
-324 WREPTR
+324 
-330 TSDGLCSLYEAALC
+330 
-344 LLEEVCRMASDYSRT
+344 V
-359 CASPDSV
+359 
-366 QTGEVPAVSETCE
+366 
-379 VYVWGSNS
+379 
-387 SHQLVEGTQEKIL
+387 
-400 QPKLA
+400 
-405 PSFADAQTIEAGQYC
+405 
-420 TFVISSDGSVRA
+420 
-432 CGKGSYGRLG
+432 
-442 LGDSNNQSTLKKLTF
+442 
-457 EPHRAI
+457 
-463 KKVSSSKGSDGHT
+463 
-476 LAFTTE
+476 
-482 GEVFSWG
+482 
-489 DGDYGKLGHGNSSTQ
+489 
-504 KYPKLIQG
+504 
-512 PLQGKAVVCVSAGYR
+512 VVCVSAGYR
-527 HSAAVSEDGELYTWG
+527 HSAAVTEDGELYTWG

-569 GDVSCGS
+569 GEVSCGS

-612 VVESLQ
+612 VIEALQ

-661 PKLTEELATTR
+661 PKLIEELAATR
-672 VVDISIGDSH
+672 IVDISIGDSH
-682 CLALS
+682 CLSLS

-716 KVVGLDGVAIQQV
+716 KVSGLDGIAIQQI

-768 SFLEHYCDGINSE
+768 SFLERYCDKINSE
-781 VPPLPFPSSREH
+781 IPPLPFPSSREH
-793 HNFLKLCLR
+793 HNFLKLCLK

-819 ILGRQARPLRN
+819 ILGRQAGPLRN

-835 MDSSVPDEIQEA
+835 MDSTVPDEIQE
-847 VMETLS
+847 VVIETLS

-882 NLSKGQRMQLDII
+882 SLSKGQRMQLDII

-904 VASLLGYSCPPDSTE
+904 VASLLGYSSPSDAADLSTVCMGYGN
-919 TLASSNVGFGL
+919 LS
-930 PLDPPYGAPG
+930 DQPYGPQ
-940 TNPDT
+940 TCHPDT

-971 KNSDKVLQGTSSSD
+971 KNSDKYLFGTSPSEN
-985 SSQPAHLH
+985 SQPAHLH

-1002 LLAYCHINCVTEN
+1002 LLAFCHINNITEN
-1015 SSSVSLLHKHLQL
+1015 SSSVALLHKHLQL
-1028 LLPHATDIFSR
+1028 LLPHATDIYSR
-1039 SAILLRESSWN
+1039 SANLLKESPWN
-1050 GSVREKLRDVIYVS
+1050 GSVGEKLRDVIYVS

-1086 PLLSF
+1086 PLLSY

-1097 PLDRLNRLLPAATP
+1097 PLDCLNRLLPAAAL
-1111 LEDQELQWPLHGA
+1111 LEDQELQWPLHGG
-1124 PDFVDPAGQ
+1124 PEVIDPAGV
-1133 PLAQPAQSWVWLVDL
+1133 PLPQPAQSWVWLVDL
-1148 ERTAALLVG
+1148 ERTIALLIG
-1157 RCLGGMLQGAPASLE
+1157 RCLGGMLQGSPVSPE
-1172 ERDTAYWLKTP
+1172 EQDTAYWMKTP
-1183 LFSNGL
+1183 LFSDGV
-1189 EMDLPQLDNCISSLL
+1189 EMDTPQLDKCMSCLL
-1204 EVALSGNEE
+1204 DVALSGNEE
-1213 QKPFDC
+1213 QKPFDYK
-1219 PLRPDMSTLV
+1219 LRPEIAVYV
-1229 DLALGST
+1229 DLALGCS
-1236 KEPTNSLWVNM
+1236 KEPARSLWISM
-1247 QDYATSKDWD
+1247 QDYAVSKDWD
-1257 NASLSNETLLDTVSR
+1257 SATLSNESLLDTVSR
-1272 FVLAALLKHTGLL
+1272 FVLAALLKHTNLL
-1285 SQACGEGRYHPCKTL
+1285 SQACGESRQIPTW
-1300 AEVYRSV
+1300 
-1307 YKVRN
+1307 
-1312 RLLACKNMELIQT
+1312 
-1325 CSSSR
+1325 SSSR
-1330 ERRISD
+1330 DRWISD
-1336 NQDSLEMD
+1336 NQDSADID

-1353 IDEEAELEER
+1353 IDEEAEMEEQAER
-1363 TDREREEGHQEQDE
+1363 DREDGHPEPDDE
-1377 EEDEREH
+1377 EEEREH

-1395 FLSAREA
+1395 FLSAREV
-1402 ARGRE
+1402 ARSRD
-1407 RERASS
+1407 RDRM
-1413 SAGGGLSSGGPRGG
+1413 SSGAGSGVRADDPPPQSQQERR
-1427 GGGGEDEAAVSHE
+1427 VST
-1440 EQQHLRDGCPGLP
+1440 DLP
-1453 EGQDLYTAACNSVV
+1453 EGQDVYTAACNSVI
-1467 HRCALLV
+1467 HRCALLI
-1474 LGVSPVLGDLGG
+1474 LGVSPVIDELQKRREEG
-1486 QDEGHSAPQSTSQG
+1486 QLQQPSVSASEGSG
-1500 QQDAAG
+1500 L
-1506 FMTRSESL
+1506 MTRSESL
-1514 SAETHSV
+1514 TAESRLVHA
-1521 QSSPSYRLMK
+1521 SPSYRLIK

-1543 DEEGYTLSG
+1543 DEEGYALSG
-1552 RRNVDLDLAFSH
+1552 RRNVDLDLASSH
-1564 KKRGLLH
+1564 RKRGPMHSQLE
-1571 GSPDSLA
+1571 SLS
-1578 DSWFRVKHSRAR
+1578 DSWTRLKHTRDWFYNS
-1590 LYGSPLYQSYDES
+1590 SYSFES
-1603 DLDLSRS
+1603 DFDLTKSL
-1610 AGVHALIENIVSFIS
+1610 GVHTLIENVVSFVS
-1625 GDVGNSPAFKEP
+1625 GDVGNAPGFKEP
-1637 EEAMST
+1637 EESMST
-1643 SPQGIILAMEQ
+1643 SPQASIIAMEQ
-1654 QQNRAELRLEA
+1654 QQLRAELRLEA
-1665 LHQIVVLI
+1665 LHQILTLL

-1681 QAAGGVGGSGTGG
+1681 ILLTGSRSSSG
-1694 RPSPSA
+1694 
-1700 AFQSSSLLTSVR
+1700 FQSSTLLTSVR
-1712 LQFLAGCFGLGTVGA
+1712 LQFLAGCFGLGTVGHT
-1727 GAMKGESVQLH
+1727 GTKGESGRLH
-1738 HYQDGVKA
+1738 HYQDGIRA
-1746 AKRTLQMDI
+1746 AKRNI
-1755 QTAVHKIYQQLSVT
+1755 QIEIQVAVHKIYQQLSAT

-1788 LVTVFALSVRY
+1788 LVTVFALSVHY
-1799 QPVDVSLAISSGLLN
+1799 QPVDVSLAISTGLLN
-1814 VLSQLCGTETML
+1814 VLSQLCGTDTML
-1826 GQPLQLLQ
+1826 GQPLQLLP
-1834 KPGVSQLSTA
+1834 KTGVSQLSTA

-1857 ISTGTYADKLGPKV
+1857 ITTGTYADKLSPKV

-1886 LSQAGVSL
+1886 LSQTGVL
-1894 LPASPKK
+1894 FMASFGEGEEVEEEEKK
-1901 AQDRLEKETEDGNDA
+1901 VDSSGET
-1916 EKKDFRAL
+1916 EKKDFRAAL
-1924 VRKQHTAELHLGDFL
+1924 RKQHAAELHLGDFL

-1966 IAAQKCCSGVPLVG
+1966 IASQKCSSGIPLVG

-1999 EASVEDHQM
+1999 ESGVEDDQM
-2008 TQVVE
+2008 AQVVE
-2013 RLFSLLSDCMWEAP
+2013 RLFSLLSDCMWETP
-2027 IAQAKHTIQIKEKEQ
+2027 IAQAKHAIQIKEKEQ
-2042 ELKLQGEVEEEDENL
+2042 EIKLQKQGELEEEDENL

-2063 FDPEKAQCCVV
+2063 FDPEKAQCCIV
-2074 ENGQGLTHGSGGKGY
+2074 ENGQILTHGSGGKGY

-2094 GISSGCY
+2094 GVTSGCY

-2139 YRAYSGNLYHNGEQS
+2139 YRAYSGNLYHNGEQT

-2163 DYITCVLDMEAR
+2163 DFITCVLDMEAR

-2186 KLAFEDVDATELYPC
+2186 KLAFEDVDAAELYPC

-2227 LPGDPVCSPAATVL
+2227 LPGDPICSPVAAVL
-2241 AEASTQLIRV
+2241 AEATIQLIRI
-2251 LHRADQWTHC
+2251 LHRTDRWTYC
-2261 INGIMLER
+2261 INKKMMER
-2269 LHKIKP
+2269 LHKIKI
-2275 CFRES
+2275 CIKES
-2280 SGCTAGG
+2280 
-2287 GQRLKKSRSVQSR
+2287 GQKLKKSRSVQSR
-2300 EEHDSQR
+2300 EENEVREEKENKEEEKGKHNRHGLADLS
-2307 DSPRD
+2307 
-2312 QEPQRGEEE
+2312 EPQ
-2321 RGRQGHGS
+2321 
-2329 RQGHGGLGDLS
+2329 
-2340 DHHLRTLCTE
+2340 LRTLCIE

-2360 ADAGLRV
+2360 VDAGLRV
-2367 GGRCIHKQTGRH
+2367 GGRCVHKQTGRH

-2397 DEAEITISFPTFW
+2397 DEAEITIS
-2410 SPSDTPLYNLEP
+2410 DTPLYNLEP
-2422 CEPLPFDVA
+2422 CEPLLFDVA
-2431 RLRGLTAS
+2431 RFRGLTAS
-2439 LLLDLTYLT
+2439 VLLDLTYLT
-2448 SIHEDAGRLGA
+2448 GIHEDVGKQSVK
-2459 RRHEKKHRGGP
+2459 RHEKKHRHESEEKVDSEQKPESESMLDVRTGLM
-2470 HDNGTTTA
+2470 
-2478 NSGDDANSKPGDWE
+2478 SDDAKSQG
-2492 QANQH
+2492 A
-2497 RPTTEPRDGPAKG
+2497 
-2510 TVVMPTSDLR
+2510 TS
-2520 VSHSLEEVKAHAAPN
+2520 
-2535 SKSESEISYALDC
+2535 SKSENEIASFSLEPTLPGVES
-2548 QHQGGGALAGGP
+2548 QHQV
-2560 ETLYPAPQ
+2560 T
-2568 APEGN
+2568 EGK
-2573 RRKGHEGLSHGGRGH
+2573 RKNHEHTSKTH
-2588 DGPPSLGATQS
+2588 DIAQS
-2599 EIHAV
+2599 EIRAV

-2609 YLGAMKA
+2609 YLGAMKS
-2616 LSALLSCSKYA
+2616 LSALLGCSKYA
-2627 ELLLIPKVQSEPT
+2627 ELLLIPKVLAEN
-2640 PSGHNAD
+2640 GHNSDCAS
-2647 LNTGPTCGGGA
+2647 
-2658 ASPVCQEEVEMRA
+2658 SPVVHEDVEMRA

-2711 SGLLDDQGGG
+2711 HGLLEDQFG
-2721 GKARPA
+2721 GKIKQEIDQPA
-2727 DQECEEGLE
+2727 EE
-2736 SEQQAQTPVTTSP
+2736 SDHAQQAQTPVTTSP

-2801 TTLLPTRRAQTP
+2801 TTVLPTRRAQTP
-2813 PVSSLPTSPS
+2813 PISSLPTSPS

-2829 QSLTSPDT
+2829 QSLTSPDSQST
-2837 QGSRPTNRTGTSMSD
+2837 RPANRTALSD

-2868 PLLEMGFSLRQIT
+2868 PLLEMGFSLRQIA
-2881 KALEATGTRGEAD
+2881 KAMEATGARGEAD

-2904 MIEHPGTEEEES
+2904 MIEHPGHEDEEEPQPS
-2916 HPGGGGSDSSS
+2916 STADSRHGTTVLGS
-2927 CPGATASGGGKSLDR
+2927 GGKSNDPC
-2942 SYLHSPG
+2942 YLQSPG

-2954 DAADLEEGF
+2954 DAAEMEEGF
-2963 SESPE
+2963 SESPDN
-2968 GLDQDSASASSG
+2968 LDHTENAASGSG
-2980 PTPRGRSAVSRKHR
+2980 PPARGRSTVTRRHK

-3009 YRSVQAHRSQSRR
+3009 YRSVQAHRNQSRR
-3022 EGGALPQDPGTLYDF
+3022 EGISLQQDPGALYDF
-3037 NLDEELEMDLDEETM
+3037 NLDEELEIDLDDEAM
-3052 EAMFGQDLASDSDI
+3052 EAMFGQDLTSDNDI
-3066 LGMWIPEVL
+3066 LGMWIPE
-3075 DWPTWHVCETEE
+3075 HVCESEDRE
-3087 RDEVVVCELCEASVA
+3087 EVVVCELCECNVVS
-3102 NFNQHMKKT
+3102 FNQHMKRN

-3152 RDRYLAVKSKARAPM
+3152 REKYLALKTKTKTTNS
-3167 TERSVPG
+3167 E
-3174 KRYKGQAPDLLGK
+3174 RYKGQAPDLIGK
-3187 QDSVYEEDWDMLDVD
+3187 QDSVYEEDWDMLDID
-3202 EDDKLTGEEEF
+3202 EDEKLTGEEEF
-3213 ELLVGPLGL
+3213 ELLAGPLGL
-3222 SERRLVPEAVQFPDS
+3222 NDRRIVPEPVQFPDS

-3254 ETLLQIGCQ
+3254 ETLMQIGCH

-3273 VTLGEQAASLQ
+3273 VTLGEQAAALA
-3284 NPHDRITALRRVT
+3284 NPHDRVVALRRVT

-3342 LMCLSA
+3342 LMCLAA
-3348 AGRAGLSS
+3348 AGRAGLST
-3356 SPVAGSGS
+3356 SPSAMASTS
-3364 LERPRGSTKAS
+3364 ERSRGGHSKAS
-3375 KPMSCLAYLSTAVGC
+3375 KPISCLAYLSTAVGC
-3390 LASNS
+3390 LASNT

-3414 TGMNLTTVDDPIQR
+3414 TGVNLTTVDDPIQR

-3433 FLRGVAE
+3433 FLRGIAE

-3455 LVALLADKGAR
+3455 LVALLADKGAKLR
-3466 LGPNY
+3466 PNY
-3471 DKTDTEKRAGLIAH
+3471 DKSEVEKKGFIAQ
-3485 LYAHPSYNPTAVG
+3485 LYAHPSYDPSAVG

-3507 ACCLSSRLSSGHRQW
+3507 ACCLSSRLSSQHRQW

-3532 AHDRDNQSR
+3532 AHDRDNQTA
-3541 PQTFADMAGDLRKC
+3541 PQTLADMGGDLRKC
-3555 SSVKL
+3555 SFIKL
-3560 EAHQSRVITCG
+3560 EAHQNRVMTCV
-3571 WCSKKGLLA
+3571 WCNKKGLLA

-3586 TVRVWNVT
+3586 TIRVWNVT
-3594 KNQYTLQQTCI
+3594 KKQYSLQQTCV
-3605 FNRAE
+3605 FNRLEGDAE
-3610 DSPDEGGQCLGS
+3610 ESLGS
-3622 PGDPS
+3622 PSDPS
-3627 LSPLVWS
+3627 FSPVSWS
-3634 VTGRFLA
+3634 ISGKYLA
-3641 AAMEKMVNIWQVNG
+3641 GALEKMVNIWQVNG
-3655 GKGLLDVQPHWV
+3655 GKGLVDIQPHWV
-3667 SALAWPEGE
+3667 SALAWPEEGPATAWSGE
-3676 AVSLWCGEPKDVLL
+3676 SPELLL
-3690 VGRMDGSLGLLEV
+3690 VGRMDGSLGLIEV
-3703 HDGCTM
+3703 VDVSTM
-3709 HRTELEHC
+3709 HRRELEHC

-3722 AVMHIAWYSEDRPFA
+3722 SVTCIAWFSEDRPFA
-3737 VGYADGKL
+3737 VGYFDGKL
-3745 LIGTREPLEKGAIV
+3745 LMGTKEPLEKGGIV
-3759 VIDGHKESITS
+3759 LIDAHKETLVS
-3770 MKWSPSGQ
+3770 MKWDPTGH
-3778 ILLTCAKEDLV
+3778 ILMTCAKEENV
-3789 KLWSSPGSRSSPGAG
+3789 KLWGPVSGC
-3804 WRCLLSIAHPA
+3804 WRCLHSLCHPST
-3815 QVNGVAWCGLIGQG
+3815 VNGIAWCSLPGKGSKLQ
-3829 VRPLNMLATCCQN
+3829 LLMATGCQN
-3842 GLVSVWTVPQDAS
+3842 GLVCVWRIPQDTTQTS
-3855 SFPESTGS
+3855 MTCS
-3863 EGWRENEPKNKR
+3863 EGWWDQESNCQDGCR
-3875 KQQSSSGPAGG
+3875 KSAG
-3886 AVCVFQL
+3886 AKCVYQL

-3904 FSPDGLALVSGGMGG
+3904 FSSDGLALVSGGLGG

-3932 QTVIAGSG
+3932 QTVVIGSG
-3940 AIQNIVWIPD
+3940 AIQTTVWIPE
-3950 VGVAVCSNRS
+3950 VGVAACSNRS

-3966 NCSTDFMSSNHVLAT
+3966 NCTAEWASANHVLAT
-3981 CRSAL
+3981 CRTAL
-3986 KKQGVLGLN
+3986 KQQGILGLN

-4003 LERLPVML
+4003 LERLPMML

-4016 YEKPHVVCGEQLV
+4016 YEKPHVVCGDQLV

-4050 CSPPVPPHLRLCPLE
+4050 CSPPVPPHHQSCLPD
-4065 PGASTWSP
+4065 PASWNP
-4073 SEWAWLDCFSTTVKA
+4073 NEWAWLECFSTTIKA
-4088 AEALARGNT
+4088 AEALTNGAQ
-4097 FPEAFAV
+4097 FPESFTV
-4104 PDLEPVPKEEVAL
+4104 PDLEPVPEDEL
-4117 VMDNSKWGSGMDE
+4117 VLLMDNSKWINGMDE

-4144 LGGRCDVFLWGAGR
+4144 LGGKCDVYLWGAGR
-4158 HGQLAEAGRNL
+4158 HGQLAEAGRNVM
-4169 LVPTIAPSFSQAQ
+4169 VPATAPSFSQAQ
-4182 QVVCGQN
+4182 QVICGQN

-4210 LGQGNSDDLHVITVI
+4210 LGQGNSDDLHVLTVI

-4301 TADGKLFSFGNGD
+4301 TSDGKLFTFGNGD

-4320 GNTSNKKLPERVTAL
+4320 GNTSNKKLPERMICSLNTL
-4335 EGYQVGQ
+4335 LFLQ

-4357 MIVWAFGDGDYGKLG
+4357 SMVWAFGDGDYGKLG

-4391 GIKKVSCGT
+4391 GIKKVACGT
-4400 QFSVALGRDGNV
+4400 QFSVALTKDGHV

-4430 HNRPQVVP
+4430 HNRPQQIPVLAGVV
-4438 ALSGVFIEDVAVG
+4438 IEDVAVG
-4451 AEHTLVLSSTGEVY
+4451 AEHTLALASTGDVY
-4465 TWGTNSE
+4465 AWGSNSE

-4480 NHVREPTLVTSLQGK
+4480 NHVREPTLVTVLQGK
-4495 NVNQI
+4495 NIRQI

-4511 APSAPPR
+4511 APPVPPR
-4518 APGSSVPLQLGL
+4518 APGVSVPLQLGL
-4530 PVAVPP
+4530 PDTVPP
-4536 QYSSLREVSME
+4536 QYGAVREVSIHT
-4547 VVRARLRLLYHF
+4547 VRARLRLLYHF

-4577 SCMSHYNAG
+4577 NSTSHYNAG

-4699 IPSPNASAEVGYNR
+4699 IPSPNATAEVGYNR
-4713 DRFLLSPSACLE
+4713 DRFLFNPSACLD
-4725 EHLLQFKFLGIL
+4725 EHLMQFKFLGIL

-4760 CCIPLTLEDLEEVD
+4760 CCVPLTLEDLEEVD

-4789 SGITEDNFHEMIPL
+4789 SGITEESFHEMIPL

-4817 IIPGGNSIPLSFSN
+4817 IIPGGNSIPLTFSN

-4840 EYRLHEIDRQVAA
+4840 EYRLHEMDRQVAA

-4858 SWIIPVPLLS
+4858 SWIVPVPLLS
-4868 LLTARQLE
+4868 LLTAKQLE

-4901 QHTQVQWF
+4901 QHQLVQWL
-4909 WQTLEDFSNEERVLF
+4909 WRTLEEFSNEERVLF

-4953 HDSLPT
+4953 YDSLPT

-4974 QAVMA
+4974 QLVMA

>member
-1 MALMIPPVKLK
+1 MAGMMPPVKLK
-12 WLEHLNASWITE
+12 WLEHLNSSWITE

-36 VLYSK
+36 LLYAK
-41 LLTNKEAVL
+41 LISNKEVVP

-70 LSSDEQEHYLDALLS
+70 LSCDEQDHYLDALLS
-85 SQLALAKMV
+85 SQLALAKVV

-108 LVLQRIFYALSN
+108 LVLQRVFYALSN

-140 SADSHSVSERPRSST
+140 SADTLLISERPRSST

-178 VMPPPGPGGPN
+178 MMPAAGPGLS
-189 LCNDVIHTAIDV
+189 LCNDVIQTAIDV
-201 VSSLPPL
+201 VNSLPPL

-215 IPPMGLDCLAQ
+215 IPPMGLDCLSQ
-226 VTTFLKGVTMPNT
+226 VTSFLKGVTVLNS
-239 GADVLGRRLASELL
+239 GADILGRRLASELL
-253 LGLAA
+253 LGLAS

-265 LLEWIEMALAASAV
+265 LLEWIEMALAASALV
-279 VTAMD
+279 GETDKNKMLTA
-284 EGEKG
+284 
-289 KMAALSQEGLMGYD
+289 QEGMISCD
-303 CFMNIL
+303 CFMSIL
-309 MQMRRSLGSSADRSQ
+309 QQMRRSLGSSADRSQ

-344 LLEEVCRMASDYSRT
+344 LFEEVCQMASDYSRT
-359 CASPDSV
+359 CASPDSI
-366 QTGEVPAVSETCE
+366 QSGENPVVSETCE

-405 PSFADAQTIEAGQYC
+405 PCFSDAQTIEAGQYC
-420 TFVISSDGSVRA
+420 TFVISTDGSVRA

-457 EPHRAI
+457 EPHRSI

-512 PLQGKAVVCVSAGYR
+512 TLQGKVVVCVSAGYR
-527 HSAAVSEDGELYTWG
+527 HSAAVTEDGELYTWG

-569 GDVSCGS
+569 GEVSCGS

-612 VVESLQ
+612 VVEALQ
-618 GMFIRKV
+618 GMFTRKV

-661 PKLTEELATTR
+661 PKLIEELAATR
-672 VVDISIGDSH
+672 IVDISIGDSH

-716 KVVGLDGVAIQQV
+716 KVSGLDGVAIQQI

-754 YCVDLEESTFSHLR
+754 YCVDLEESTFFHLR
-768 SFLEHYCDGINSE
+768 SFLERYCEKINSE
-781 VPPLPFPSSREH
+781 IPPPPFPSSRDH
-793 HNFLKLCLR
+793 HGFLKLCLKM
-802 LLSNH
+802 LSNH

-819 ILGRQARPLRN
+819 ILGRQAGPLRN

-835 MDSSVPDEIQEA
+835 MDASVPDEIQE
-847 VMETLS
+847 VVIETLS

-882 NLSKGQRMQLDII
+882 SLSKGQRMQLDII

-904 VASLLGYSCPPDSTE
+904 VASLLGYSTPSDSSDVTSLPM
-919 TLASSNVGFGL
+919 TSDPSYSSQGSH
-930 PLDPPYGAPG
+930 
-940 TNPDT
+940 PDT

-971 KNSDKVLQGTSSSD
+971 KNSDKFIVGASSSEN
-985 SSQPAHLH
+985 SQPAHLH

-1002 LLAYCHINCVTEN
+1002 LLAYCHTNHISEN
-1015 SSSVSLLHKHLQL
+1015 SSSVALLHKHLQL
-1028 LLPHATDIFSR
+1028 LLPHATDIYSR
-1039 SAILLRESSWN
+1039 SATLLEESPWN
-1050 GSVREKLRDVIYVS
+1050 GSVGEKLRDVIYVS

-1071 QIVNS
+1071 QLVNA
-1076 LLLLPVSVAR
+1076 LLLLPASVAR
-1086 PLLSF
+1086 PLLSY

-1097 PLDRLNRLLPAATP
+1097 PLDRLNRLLPAAAL
-1111 LEDQELQWPLHGA
+1111 LEDQELQWPLHGG
-1124 PDFVDPAGQ
+1124 PEHIDPGGVSLPA
-1133 PLAQPAQSWVWLVDL
+1133 PAQSWVWLVDL
-1148 ERTAALLVG
+1148 ERTVALLIG
-1157 RCLGGMLQGAPASLE
+1157 RCLGGMLQGSPASPE
-1172 ERDTAYWLKTP
+1172 EQDTNYWLKTP
-1183 LFSNGL
+1183 LFGNGIDM
-1189 EMDLPQLDNCISSLL
+1189 EVPQLDKCMSALL
-1204 EVALSGNEE
+1204 EVSLSGNEE
-1213 QKPFDC
+1213 QKTFDYK
-1219 PLRPDMSTLV
+1219 LRPEVSLLV
-1229 DLALGST
+1229 DLAVGST
-1236 KEPTNSLWVNM
+1236 KEPAQNLWISM
-1247 QDYATSKDWD
+1247 QDYAISKDWD
-1257 NASLSNETLLDTVSR
+1257 SATVSNESLLDTVSR

-1285 SQACGEGRYHPCKTL
+1285 SQATVDSRYQPEKSL
-1300 AEVYRSV
+1300 AEVYRNV
-1307 YKVRN
+1307 YKVRS

-1330 ERRISD
+1330 ERWVSE
-1336 NQDSLEMD
+1336 NQESGDLGS
-1344 PQEHSFTRT
+1344 QENSFTRT
-1353 IDEEAELEER
+1353 IDEEAEMEEQA
-1363 TDREREEGHQEQDE
+1363 DRDREEGHTEQE
-1377 EEDEREH
+1377 EEDEEREH
-1384 EVMTAGKIFQC
+1384 EILTAGKIFQC
-1395 FLSAREA
+1395 FLSARDV
-1402 ARGRE
+1402 ARNRE
-1407 RERASS
+1407 RDRMSTS
-1413 SAGGGLSSGGPRGG
+1413 SAADSG
-1427 GGGGEDEAAVSHE
+1427 
-1440 EQQHLRDGCPGLP
+1440 PGLRADEQP
-1453 EGQDLYTAACNSVV
+1453 QQLIQGRRDSRHLAEGQDLYTGACNSVI
-1467 HRCALLV
+1467 HRCALLL
-1474 LGVSPVLGDLGG
+1474 LGVSPVIYHLENTSEDSHEQTVPGCS
-1486 QDEGHSAPQSTSQG
+1486 QEGT
-1500 QQDAAG
+1500 AA
-1506 FMTRSESL
+1506 MTRSESL
-1514 SAETHSV
+1514 TAERRSV
-1521 QSSPSYRLMK
+1521 HVHPSYRLIK

-1543 DEEGYTLSG
+1543 DEEGYLLSA
-1552 RRNVDLDLAFSH
+1552 RQNTDFDLTSH
-1564 KKRGLLH
+1564 RKRG
-1571 GSPDSLA
+1571 SPTDPPTS
-1578 DSWFRVKHSRAR
+1578 DSWSRLKHAR
-1590 LYGSPLYQSYDES
+1590 EWPSSSASVFDSDVEYGKS
-1603 DLDLSRS
+1603 LS
-1610 AGVHALIENIVSFIS
+1610 VHTLVDNVLSFVS
-1625 GDVGNSPAFKEP
+1625 GDIGSSPGFKEP
-1637 EEAMST
+1637 EEGMSS
-1643 SPQGIILAMEQ
+1643 SPQACIVAMEQ
-1654 QQNRAELRLEA
+1654 QQLRAELRLEA
-1665 LHQIVVLI
+1665 LHQILVLL
-1673 SGMEEKGS
+1673 SGMEEKENMQSLGNR
-1681 QAAGGVGGSGTGG
+1681 QAPA
-1694 RPSPSA
+1694 P
-1700 AFQSSSLLTSVR
+1700 FQSSSLLTSVR
-1712 LQFLAGCFGLGTVGA
+1712 LQFLAGCFGLGTVGHV
-1727 GAMKGESVQLH
+1727 GTKGDSVHLH
-1738 HYQDGVKA
+1738 HYQDGIRASKNS
-1746 AKRTLQMDI
+1746 I
-1755 QTAVHKIYQQLSVT
+1755 QKEIQKAVHKIYQQLSAT
-1769 LERALQA
+1769 LDRALQA
-1776 NKHHIEAQQRLL
+1776 NKHHVEAQQRLL

-1799 QPVDVSLAISSGLLN
+1799 QPVDVSLAISTGLLS
-1814 VLSQLCGTETML
+1814 VLSQLCGTDTML
-1826 GQPLQLLQ
+1826 GQPLQLLP
-1834 KPGVSQLSTA
+1834 KSGVSQLSTA

-1857 ISTGTYADKLGPKV
+1857 ITTGTYADKLSPKV

-1886 LSQAGVSL
+1886 LAQAGVTLMSSCN
-1894 LPASPKK
+1894 AEEEGDRK
-1901 AQDRLEKETEDGNDA
+1901 ADLTGEIDR
-1916 EKKDFRAL
+1916 KDFRASL
-1924 VRKQHTAELHLGDFL
+1924 RKQRTAELHLGDFL

-1966 IAAQKCCSGVPLVG
+1966 IASQKCSSGLPLVG

-1999 EASVEDHQM
+1999 EANVEDDQM
-2008 TQVVE
+2008 AQVVE
-2013 RLFSLLSDCMWEAP
+2013 RLFSLLSDCMWDAP
-2027 IAQAKHTIQIKEKEQ
+2027 IAQAKHSIQIREKEQ
-2042 ELKLQGEVEEEDENL
+2042 ETKLNKTGEVEEEEEDL

-2063 FDPEKAQCCVV
+2063 FDPEKVQCCVV
-2074 ENGQGLTHGSGGKGY
+2074 ENGQILTHGSGGKGY

-2094 GISSGCY
+2094 GVTSGCY

-2139 YRAYSGNLYHNGEQS
+2139 YRAYSGNLYHNGEQT
-2154 LTLSSFTQG
+2154 LTLPSFTQG
-2163 DYITCVLDMEAR
+2163 DFITCVLDMEAR
-2175 TISFGKNGEEP
+2175 TVSFGKNGEEP
-2186 KLAFEDVDATELYPC
+2186 KLAFEDVDAGELYPC

-2227 LPGDPVCSPAATVL
+2227 LPGDPICSPVATVL
-2241 AEASTQLIRV
+2241 AESSVQLLRI
-2251 LHRADQWTHC
+2251 LHRTERWTYC
-2261 INGIMLER
+2261 INKKMIER
-2269 LHKIKP
+2269 LQKIKG
-2275 CFRES
+2275 CLRE
-2280 SGCTAGG
+2280 AGSK
-2287 GQRLKKSRSVQSR
+2287 LKKSRSVQSR
-2300 EEHDSQR
+2300 EENETR
-2307 DSPRD
+2307 DDREED
-2312 QEPQRGEEE
+2312 KGKHGRHGLADLGEPQ
-2321 RGRQGHGS
+2321 
-2329 RQGHGGLGDLS
+2329 
-2340 DHHLRTLCTE
+2340 LRTLCVE

-2360 ADAGLRV
+2360 VDTGLRV
-2367 GGRCIHKQTGRH
+2367 GGRCVHKQTGRH

-2397 DEAEITISFPTFW
+2397 DEAEITIS
-2410 SPSDTPLYNLEP
+2410 DTPLYNLEP
-2422 CEPLPFDVA
+2422 CDPPPFDVT
-2431 RLRGLTAS
+2431 RFRGLTAS
-2439 LLLDLTYLT
+2439 ALLDLTYLT
-2448 SIHEDAGRLGA
+2448 GIHEEPGKVGA
-2459 RRHEKKHRGGP
+2459 KRHEKKHR
-2470 HDNGTTTA
+2470 HE
-2478 NSGDDANSKPGDWE
+2478 SEEKGDI
-2492 QANQH
+2492 
-2497 RPTTEPRDGPAKG
+2497 EPRGDADIATEVQITEDAKSNNI
-2510 TVVMPTSDLR
+2510 VPK
-2520 VSHSLEEVKAHAAPN
+2520 LEN
-2535 SKSESEISYALDC
+2535 ES
-2548 QHQGGGALAGGP
+2548 
-2560 ETLYPAPQ
+2560 
-2568 APEGN
+2568 
-2573 RRKGHEGLSHGGRGH
+2573 
-2588 DGPPSLGATQS
+2588 GPPLGETAQVDIQHHSTDGKRKSHDHIPRSHDVAQS
-2599 EIHAV
+2599 EIRAV
-2604 QLSYL
+2604 QLSYIN
-2609 YLGAMKA
+2609 LGAMKS
-2616 LSALLSCSKYA
+2616 LGTLLSCSKYA
-2627 ELLLIPKVQSEPT
+2627 ELLLIPKVLADN
-2640 PSGHNAD
+2640 GHNSDCAS
-2647 LNTGPTCGGGA
+2647 
-2658 ASPVCQEEVEMRA
+2658 SPVVHEDVEMRA

-2711 SGLLDDQGGG
+2711 HGLLEEQFGSRLRQELEQQAEETDQ
-2721 GKARPA
+2721 A
-2727 DQECEEGLE
+2727 
-2736 SEQQAQTPVTTSP
+2736 QQAQTPVTTSP

-2801 TTLLPTRRAQTP
+2801 TTILPTRRAQTP
-2813 PVSSLPTSPS
+2813 PITSLPTSPT

-2829 QSLTSPDT
+2829 QSLTSPDSQPT
-2837 QGSRPTNRTGTSMSD
+2837 RHTNRAALSD

-2862 PPAIAV
+2862 PPAVVV
-2868 PLLEMGFSLRQIT
+2868 PLLEMGFSIRQIK
-2881 KALEATGTRGEAD
+2881 KAMEATGAREAD
-2894 AQNITVLAMW
+2894 PQNITVLAMW
-2904 MIEHPGTEEEES
+2904 MIEHPDDEERFSGRTTEQ
-2916 HPGGGGSDSSS
+2916 
-2927 CPGATASGGGKSLDR
+2927 CQGAVSTAHGGKSSDTA
-2942 SYLHSPG
+2942 YTG
-2949 DIPSA
+2949 DISSSDPAEMEECFCGSP
-2954 DAADLEEGF
+2954 DSLEHTENAG
-2963 SESPE
+2963 
-2968 GLDQDSASASSG
+2968 ASSG
-2980 PTPRGRSAVSRKHR
+2980 QQSRGRSTVTRRQK

-3009 YRSVQAHRSQSRR
+3009 YRTVQAHRNQGRR
-3022 EGGALPQDPGTLYDF
+3022 EGVSLQQDPGALYDL
-3037 NLDEELEMDLDEETM
+3037 NLDEELEIDLDEEAM
-3052 EAMFGQDLASDSDI
+3052 EAMFGQDLASDNDI
-3066 LGMWIPEVL
+3066 LGIWIPEVL
-3075 DWPTWHVCETEE
+3075 DWPTWHVCETDDRE
-3087 RDEVVVCELCEASVA
+3087 EVVICELCEASVLS
-3102 NFNQHMKKT
+3102 FNQHMKRY
-3111 HPGCGRSA
+3111 HPGCGHSA

-3141 GNPYYLLCGSC
+3141 GNPYYLLCSSC
-3152 RDRYLAVKSKARAPM
+3152 REKYLSLRSKRKATAS
-3167 TERSVPG
+3167 E
-3174 KRYKGQAPDLLGK
+3174 KYKGHAPDLIGK
-3187 QDSVYEEDWDMLDVD
+3187 QDSVYE
-3202 EDDKLTGEEEF
+3202 
-3213 ELLVGPLGL
+3213 
-3222 SERRLVPEAVQFPDS
+3222 
-3237 DPLGASV
+3237 
-3244 AMVTATNSME
+3244 
-3254 ETLLQIGCQ
+3254 GCQ
-3263 GSVEKSSSGR
+3263 GTLEKSSSGR
-3273 VTLGEQAASLQ
+3273 ITLGEQAAALV
-3284 NPHDRITALRRVT
+3284 NPHDRVMALRRVI

-3342 LMCLSA
+3342 LMCLAA
-3348 AGRAGLSS
+3348 AGRAGLSTSPSTTLPS
-3356 SPVAGSGS
+3356 SS
-3364 LERPRGSTKAS
+3364 ERSRGLHSKTS
-3375 KPMSCLAYLSTAVGC
+3375 KPISCLAYLSTAVGC
-3390 LASNS
+3390 LASS
-3395 PSAAKL
+3395 TPSAARL

-3414 TGMNLTTVDDPIQR
+3414 TGVNLTTVDDPVQR

-3433 FLRGVAE
+3433 FLRGIAE

-3455 LVALLADKGAR
+3455 LVALLADKGAKLR
-3466 LGPNY
+3466 PNY
-3471 DKTDTEKRAGLIAH
+3471 DKAEMEKR
-3485 LYAHPSYNPTAVG
+3485 G

-3507 ACCLSSRLSSGHRQW
+3507 ACCLSSRLSSQHRQW

-3532 AHDRDNQSR
+3532 AHDRDNQTA
-3541 PQTFADMAGDLRKC
+3541 PQTLADMAGDLRKC
-3555 SSVKL
+3555 SFTKL
-3560 EAHQSRVITCG
+3560 EAHQNRVTASV
-3571 WCSKKGLLA
+3571 WCSKKDLLA
-3580 TSGNDG
+3580 TSGSDG
-3586 TVRVWNVT
+3586 TVRVWNVSRT
-3594 KNQYTLQQTCI
+3594 QYSLQQTCV
-3605 FNRAE
+3605 FHKM
-3610 DSPDEGGQCLGS
+3610 EGS
-3622 PGDPS
+3622 TEETDPS
-3627 LSPLVWS
+3627 LSLICWS
-3634 VTGRFLA
+3634 VSGRYLA
-3641 AAMEKMVNIWQVNG
+3641 GALEKTINIWQVNG
-3655 GKGLLDVQPHWV
+3655 GKGLVDAQPHWV
-3667 SALAWPEGE
+3667 SALTWPEENSGAAWTSDAPE
-3676 AVSLWCGEPKDVLL
+3676 SLL
-3690 VGRMDGSLGLLEV
+3690 VGRMDGSLGLIEV
-3703 HDGCTM
+3703 TDASSM
-3709 HRTELEHC
+3709 QRMELEHC
-3717 YRKDV
+3717 YRKEV
-3722 AVMHIAWYSEDRPFA
+3722 AVTCIAWYSEDRSFA
-3737 VGYADGKL
+3737 VGYSDGKL
-3745 LIGTREPLEKGAIV
+3745 LIGNRDIAEKAGIV
-3759 VIDGHKESITS
+3759 IIDAHKDMIVS
-3770 MKWSPSGQ
+3770 MKWDPTGQ
-3778 ILLTCAKEDLV
+3778 MLLTCAKEETV
-3789 KLWSSPGSRSSPGAG
+3789 KLWGKSGLS
-3804 WRCLLSIAHPA
+3804 WKTLYCLSHPSL
-3815 QVNGVAWCGLIGQG
+3815 VNTAAWCSLVGNGE
-3829 VRPLNMLATCCQN
+3829 RPQLMLGTGCQS
-3842 GLVSVWTVPQDAS
+3842 GLVCVWIIPQIPQEGVQPKSSAS
-3855 SFPESTGS
+3855 DDWKEQAISKEMF
-3863 EGWRENEPKNKR
+3863 R
-3875 KQQSSSGPAGG
+3875 K
-3886 AVCVFQL
+3886 VEYVRCVFKL

-3904 FSPDGLALVSGGMGG
+3904 FSHDGLALVSGGLGG

-3924 SLRDGSVL
+3924 SLKDGSVL
-3932 QTVIAGSG
+3932 QSVVTGSG
-3940 AIQNIVWIPD
+3940 AVTTTVWIPD
-3950 VGVAVCSNRS
+3950 VGVAACSNRS

-3966 NCSTDFMSSNHVLAT
+3966 NFTPEWLSSNHVLAT
-3981 CRSAL
+3981 CRTAL
-3986 KKQGVLGLN
+3986 KQQGIVGLN
-3995 MAPCMRAF
+3995 MAPCMQTF

-4016 YEKPHVVCGEQLV
+4016 YEKPHVVCGDQLV

-4036 LASLAVGLHLDQLL
+4036 LASLAVGLNLDRLL
-4050 CSPPVPPHLRLCPLE
+4050 CNPPVPPHHYPSPPDPASWNPTEWVWLE
-4065 PGASTWSP
+4065 
-4073 SEWAWLDCFSTTVKA
+4073 CFSTTIKA
-4088 AEALARGNT
+4088 AEALARGSQ
-4097 FPEAFAV
+4097 FPECFTV
-4104 PDLEPVPKEEVAL
+4104 PDLEPVPEEELKL
-4117 VMDNSKWGSGMDE
+4117 VMDNSKWNNGTDE
-4130 QIMSWATSRPEDWH
+4130 QIMSWATSKPEDWH
-4144 LGGRCDVFLWGAGR
+4144 LGGKCDVFLWGAGR
-4158 HGQLAEAGRNL
+4158 HGQLAEAGRN
-4169 LVPTIAPSFSQAQ
+4169 VMIPSGAGSFSQAQ
-4182 QVVCGQN
+4182 QVICGQN

-4210 LGQGNSDDLHVITVI
+4210 LGQGNSDDLHVLTVI

-4301 TADGKLFSFGNGD
+4301 TADGKLFTFGNGD

-4335 EGYQVGQ
+4335 EGLHIGQ

-4357 MIVWAFGDGDYGKLG
+4357 SLVWAFGDGDYGKLG

-4391 GIKKVSCGT
+4391 GIKKVACGT
-4400 QFSVALGRDGNV
+4400 QFSVALTKDGHV

-4430 HNRPQVVP
+4430 HNRPQLVP
-4438 ALSGVFIEDVAVG
+4438 VLLGIFIDDIAVG
-4451 AEHTLVLSSTGEVY
+4451 AEHTLALSASGEVY
-4465 TWGTNSE
+4465 AWGSNSE

-4480 NHVREPTLVTSLQGK
+4480 NHVREPTLVTALQGK
-4495 NVNQI
+4495 NIRQI

-4511 APSAPPR
+4511 AAPVPPR
-4518 APGSSVPLQLGL
+4518 APGVAVPLQLGL
-4530 PVAVPP
+4530 PDVIPP
-4536 QYSSLREVSME
+4536 QYSCLKDICLHT
-4547 VVRARLRLLYHF
+4547 VRARLRLLYHF

-4577 SCMSHYNAG
+4577 SSASHYNAG

-4699 IPSPNASAEVGYNR
+4699 IPSPNATAEVGYNR
-4713 DRFLLSPSACLE
+4713 DRFLLNPSSGLD
-4725 EHLLQFKFLGIL
+4725 EHLMQFKFLGIL

-4789 SGITEDNFHEMIPL
+4789 SGITEENFHEMIPL

-4817 IIPGGNSIPLSFSN
+4817 IIPGGNSIPLTFSN
-4831 RKEYVERAI
+4831 RKEYVDRAI
-4840 EYRLHEIDRQVAA
+4840 DYRLHEMDRQVAA

-4876 QMVCGMPEICVEVL
+4876 QMVCGMPEISVDVL

-4901 QHTQVQWF
+4901 QHQLVQWF
-4909 WQTLEDFSNEERVLF
+4909 WQTLEEFSNEERVLF

-4974 QAVMA
+4974 QPVMA

>member
-1 MALMIPPVKLK
+1 MATMIPPVKMK
-12 WLEHLNASWITE
+12 WLEHLNSSWISE
-24 DSESIAT
+24 DSESIST
-31 REGVS
+31 REGVAL
-36 VLYSK
+36 LYSK
-41 LLTNKEAVL
+41 LLANKEVLL
-50 LPQQVLC
+50 LPQQILC
-57 LKGPQLPDFERES
+57 LKGPQLPDFEREC
-70 LSSDEQEHYLDALLS
+70 LSSDEQEHYLDALLA
-85 SQLALAKMV
+85 SQLALAKTV
-94 CSDSPFAGALRKRL
+94 CSDSPFASALRKRL
-108 LVLQRIFYALSN
+108 LVLQRIFYALSA
-120 KYHDKGKVKQQQHSP
+120 KYHDKGKVKQQQHAPESSP
-135 ENSSG
+135 GASELQ
-140 SADSHSVSERPRSST
+140 AVSERPRSST

-178 VMPPPGPGGPN
+178 TLSPASPGLN
-189 LCNDVIHTAIDV
+189 LCNDVITTAIEV
-201 VSSLPPL
+201 VGSLPPL

-226 VTTFLKGVTMPNT
+226 VTAFLKGVSMRHS
-239 GADVLGRRLASELL
+239 GADVVGRRLACELL

-265 LLEWIEMALAASAV
+265 LLEWVEMALAASTG
-279 VTAMD
+279 VTGP
-284 EGEKG
+284 EPSH
-289 KMAALSQEGLMGYD
+289 SQEGLMGYD
-303 CFMNIL
+303 FFMSIL

-324 WREPTR
+324 WKEPVR
-330 TSDGLCSLYEAALC
+330 TADGLCSLYEAALC
-344 LLEEVCRMASDYSRT
+344 LFEEVCRMASDYSRT
-359 CASPDSV
+359 CASPDSI
-366 QTGEVPAVSETCE
+366 QAGEAAMVSETCE

-405 PSFADAQTIEAGQYC
+405 PSFSDAQTIEAGQYC

-476 LAFTTE
+476 LAFTNE

-512 PLQGKAVVCVSAGYR
+512 PLQGKVVVCVSAGYR
-527 HSAAVSEDGELYTWG
+527 HSAAVNEDGELYTWG

-569 GDVSCGS
+569 GEVSCGS

-612 VVESLQ
+612 VLEALQ

-648 CLGCGSSEATALR
+648 CLGCGSAEATALR
-661 PKLTEELATTR
+661 PRLIEELATTR
-672 VVDISIGDSH
+672 IVDISIGDSH

-716 KVVGLDGVAIQQV
+716 KVIGLDGVAIQQI

-768 SFLEHYCDGINSE
+768 CFLERYCDGINSDE
-781 VPPLPFPSSREH
+781 PPLPFPSSKEH

-835 MDSSVPDEIQEA
+835 MDASVPDEIQEA
-847 VMETLS
+847 VIETLS

-882 NLSKGQRMQLDII
+882 SLSKGQRMQLDII

-904 VASLLGYSCPPDSTE
+904 VASLLGYSSPADASEPLSLPSDSTH
-919 TLASSNVGFGL
+919 S
-930 PLDPPYGAPG
+930 PG
-940 TNPDT
+940 THAHTHPDT
-945 HLAEIL
+945 HLAEVL

-971 KNSDKVLQGTSSSD
+971 KNSDKQVHTSASG

-993 ELLCSLQKQ
+993 QLLCSLHKQ
-1002 LLAYCHINCVTEN
+1002 LLAYCHINSVTEG

-1028 LLPHATDIFSR
+1028 LLPHATDIFTR
-1039 SAILLRESSWN
+1039 SALLLRESSGN
-1050 GSVREKLRDVIYVS
+1050 GTVRDKLRDVIYVS
-1064 AAGSMLC
+1064 AAGSMLG
-1071 QIVNS
+1071 QIITS
-1076 LLLLPVSVAR
+1076 LLLLPVWVDQ
-1086 PLLSF
+1086 PLLCF
-1091 LLDLLP
+1091 LLDMLP
-1097 PLDRLNRLLPAATP
+1097 PLDRLNRLLPAAGP
-1111 LEDQELQWPLHGA
+1111 LEDQELQWPLHGTQEIA
-1124 PDFVDPAGQ
+1124 EPACVSG
-1133 PLAQPAQSWVWLVDL
+1133 PAHSWVWLVDL
-1148 ERTAALLVG
+1148 ERTVALLIG
-1157 RCLGGMLQGAPASLE
+1157 RCLGGMLKGSAPSLE
-1172 ERDTAYWLKTP
+1172 EQHTAYWLKTP

-1189 EMDLPQLDNCISSLL
+1189 ETDIPQLDARVGALL
-1204 EVALSGNEE
+1204 EVALCGSEE

-1219 PLRPDMSTLV
+1219 VLRAETSVLV
-1229 DLALGST
+1229 DLSLGST
-1236 KEPTNSLWVNM
+1236 KEPTHSLWTNM
-1247 QDYATSKDWD
+1247 QDYALSKDWESV
-1257 NASLSNETLLDTVSR
+1257 SLGNEALLDTVSR
-1272 FVLAALLKHTGLL
+1272 FALAVLLKHTGLL
-1285 SQACGEGRYHPCKTL
+1285 SQACGEGRYQPCKLL

-1312 RLLACKNMELIQT
+1312 RLLACRNMDLIQT
-1325 CSSSR
+1325 RSSSR

-1336 NQDSLEMD
+1336 NMEPVELD

-1363 TDREREEGHQEQDE
+1363 AEREREREDGHEDE
-1377 EEDEREH
+1377 DRQREDRQREDRQHEEREHEEREH

-1395 FLSAREA
+1395 FLSAREVV
-1402 ARGRE
+1402 RGRE
-1407 RERASS
+1407 RDRPGSTSIQEEPVQPGQDRIAQHD
-1413 SAGGGLSSGGPRGG
+1413 GL
-1427 GGGGEDEAAVSHE
+1427 
-1440 EQQHLRDGCPGLP
+1440 
-1453 EGQDLYTAACNSVV
+1453 DLYTTACNSTI
-1467 HRCALLV
+1467 HRCALL
-1474 LGVSPVLGDLGG
+1474 LLAVSPPLTPQTNQQPPSASATQEGG
-1486 QDEGHSAPQSTSQG
+1486 
-1500 QQDAAG
+1500 G

-1514 SAETHSV
+1514 SAESRSI
-1521 QSSPSYRLMK
+1521 QNSPSYRLTK

-1543 DEEGYTLSG
+1543 DEEGYSLSG
-1552 RRNVDLDLAFSH
+1552 RRNVDLDLTFTP
-1564 KKRGLLH
+1564 KRRGLLH
-1571 GSPDSLA
+1571 EPPE
-1578 DSWFRVKHSRAR
+1578 SWSDWSGVPWGHER
-1590 LYGSPLYQSYDES
+1590 LYSSPPSYEDS
-1603 DLDLSRS
+1603 DLDLSHTLR
-1610 AGVHALIENIVSFIS
+1610 VHTLIHNIVAFIS
-1625 GDVGNSPAFKEP
+1625 GDVASAPFKDP
-1637 EEAMST
+1637 EENMST
-1643 SPQGIILAMEQ
+1643 SPQAITVAMEQ
-1654 QQNRAELRLEA
+1654 QQSRAELRLEA

-1673 SGMEEKGS
+1673 SGMEEKSS
-1681 QAAGGVGGSGTGG
+1681 QAGPGGVSGRTV
-1694 RPSPSA
+1694 PAFHSA
-1700 AFQSSSLLTSVR
+1700 SLLTSVR
-1712 LQFLAGCFGLGTVGA
+1712 LQFLAGCFGLGAVGN
-1727 GAMKGESVQLH
+1727 GGLKGESVQLH
-1738 HYQDGVKA
+1738 HYQDGVRA
-1746 AKRTLQMDI
+1746 AKKSLQMDI

-1799 QPVDVSLAISSGLLN
+1799 QPADVSLAVSSGLLD
-1814 VLSQLCGTETML
+1814 VLSQLCGRETL
-1826 GQPLQLLQ
+1826 VGQTLQLLH
-1834 KPGVSQLSTA
+1834 KPASSQLSTA

-1857 ISTGTYADKLGPKV
+1857 ISTGTYADRLSPKV
-1871 VQSLLDLLCSQLKNL
+1871 VQALLDLLCSQIKMVLC
-1886 LSQAGVSL
+1886 QAAGSTMG
-1894 LPASPKK
+1894 PSSEHDSDK
-1901 AQDRLEKETEDGNDA
+1901 ADDCADDCTDTH
-1916 EKKDFRAL
+1916 KKDFRAL
-1924 VRKQHTAELHLGDFL
+1924 LRKQRTAELHLGDFL

-1947 SKAIQS
+1947 SRAIQS

-1993 AVLPAC
+1993 AILPSS
-1999 EASVEDHQM
+1999 ESSVEDHQM

-2027 IAQAKHTIQIKEKEQ
+2027 LAQAKHALHRRECEQ
-2042 ELKLQGEVEEEDENL
+2042 ELKLQVEEEEENL
-2057 PIQEVS
+2057 PIQEVI

-2074 ENGQGLTHGSGGKGY
+2074 ESGQGLTHGTGGKGY
-2089 GLAST
+2089 GLAAT

-2139 YRAYSGNLYHNGEQS
+2139 YRAYSGNLYHSGEQP
-2154 LTLSSFTQG
+2154 LTLASYTQG
-2163 DYITCVLDMEAR
+2163 DYITCVLDTEAR
-2175 TISFGKNGEEP
+2175 TLAFGKNGEEP
-2186 KLAFEDVDATELYPC
+2186 RLAFEDVDVAELYPC

-2227 LPGDPVCSPAATVL
+2227 LPGDPICSPMATVL
-2241 AEASTQLIRV
+2241 VEATVQLLRS
-2251 LHRADQWTHC
+2251 LHRWERWTQP
-2261 INGIMLER
+2261 INRSI
-2269 LHKIKP
+2269 I
-2275 CFRES
+2275 
-2280 SGCTAGG
+2280 
-2287 GQRLKKSRSVQSR
+2287 QRLQHIRTCLRDGPPPPGGARLRKSRSAQSR
-2300 EEHDSQR
+2300 EER
-2307 DSPRD
+2307 DGR
-2312 QEPQRGEEE
+2312 EEE
-2321 RGRQGHGS
+2321 REEERLGRAGRHS
-2329 RQGHGGLGDLS
+2329 SVELS
-2340 DHHLRTLCTE
+2340 ETHLRTLCCQ
-2350 VWPVLAVIGG
+2350 VWPVLAVMGG
-2360 ADAGLRV
+2360 TDGGLRV
-2367 GGRCIHKQTGRH
+2367 GGRCVHRQTGRH
-2379 ATLLGVVKEGS
+2379 ATLLGVAKQGG

-2397 DEAEITISFPTFW
+2397 DEAEITVSFPAFW

-2422 CEPLPFDVA
+2422 CEPLPFDVT
-2431 RLRGLTAS
+2431 RFRGLTAT
-2439 LLLDLTYLT
+2439 LLLDLTALA
-2448 SIHEDAGRLGA
+2448 SLQDDGA
-2459 RRHEKKHRGGP
+2459 RPSSSSSSSRRHERRHRR
-2470 HDNGTTTA
+2470 
-2478 NSGDDANSKPGDWE
+2478 E
-2492 QANQH
+2492 
-2497 RPTTEPRDGPAKG
+2497 TERDGETRPEGREG
-2510 TVVMPTSDLR
+2510 TGDLR
-2520 VSHSLEEVKAHAAPN
+2520 VSHSLDEVRAHATCPEPAEGAWPR
-2535 SKSESEISYALDC
+2535 
-2548 QHQGGGALAGGP
+2548 GGPQEGAGLRASAQEAAALA
-2560 ETLYPAPQ
+2560 EL
-2568 APEGN
+2568 
-2573 RRKGHEGLSHGGRGH
+2573 
-2588 DGPPSLGATQS
+2588 
-2599 EIHAV
+2599 HAV

-2609 YLGAMKA
+2609 YLGAMKT
-2616 LSALLSCSKYA
+2616 LSTLLSCSRYA
-2627 ELLLIPKVQSEPT
+2627 ELLLVPRVAPDG
-2640 PSGHNAD
+2640 GHNAD
-2647 LNTGPTCGGGA
+2647 CGSPGLA
-2658 ASPVCQEEVEMRA
+2658 ASQEEGDTRS

-2679 MVKRAVMR
+2679 MVTRAVMR

-2693 LGLAD
+2693 VSLAD
-2698 LERAQ
+2698 LERTQ
-2703 AMIYKLVV
+2703 AMIYQLVI
-2711 SGLLDDQGGG
+2711 SSLLEDQEGGRA
-2721 GKARPA
+2721 KPLRS
-2727 DQECEEGLE
+2727 ECEELGE
-2736 SEQQAQTPVTTSP
+2736 EQFQTPVTTSP
-2749 SASSTTS
+2749 SASSSTS

-2766 TATTPVTDT
+2766 TATTPVTTATTPVTDA
-2775 ETVPASESPGVMPLS
+2775 ETAPASESPGVMPLS

-2801 TTLLPTRRAQTP
+2801 TTLLPARRAQTP
-2813 PVSSLPTSPS
+2813 PVSLPTSPS
-2823 DEVGRR
+2823 DEHGRR
-2829 QSLTSPDT
+2829 QSLTSPET
-2837 QGSRPTNRTGTSMSD
+2837 QPVRTNNRTALSD

-2868 PLLEMGFSLRQIT
+2868 PLLEMGFSLRHIM
-2881 KALEATGTRGEAD
+2881 KALEATGARGEAD

-2904 MIEHPGTEEEES
+2904 MVEHPSTEDSEE
-2916 HPGGGGSDSSS
+2916 HH
-2927 CPGATASGGGKSLDR
+2927 ATAGSGKSAER
-2942 SYLHSPG
+2942 SCLQSPG
-2949 DIPSA
+2949 DTPSA
-2954 DAADLEEGF
+2954 EGEEGF
-2963 SESPE
+2963 AESPE
-2968 GLDQDSASASSG
+2968 GLEQDSASASSG
-2980 PTPRGRSAVSRKHR
+2980 HTPRGRSAASRKHR

-3009 YRSVQAHRSQSRR
+3009 YRSVQAHRSQVRR
-3022 EGGALPQDPGTLYDF
+3022 DVPVQQDSGSLGGLYDF
-3037 NLDEELEMDLDEETM
+3037 NLDEELEVDQEAM
-3052 EAMFGQDLASDSDI
+3052 EAMFSQEMFNQEMASDSDI
-3066 LGMWIPEVL
+3066 LGMWIPE
-3075 DWPTWHVCETEE
+3075 HVCESE
-3087 RDEVVVCELCEASVA
+3087 DHGEVVVCELCDSSVSS
-3102 NFNQHMKKT
+3102 FNQHMKKT

-3152 RDRYLAVKSKARAPM
+3152 RETYLNMKRKGAMP
-3167 TERSVPG
+3167 E
-3174 KRYKGQAPDLLGK
+3174 RYKGQAPDLLGK
-3187 QDSVYEEDWDMLDVD
+3187 QDSVYEEDWDMLDV
-3202 EDDKLTGEEEF
+3202 EEAERLTGGEEF
-3213 ELLVGPLGL
+3213 ELLSAPLGL
-3222 SERRLVPEAVQFPDS
+3222 SERRPVPEAVHFPDT
-3237 DPLGASV
+3237 DPLGAAV
-3244 AMVTATNSME
+3244 AMVTATNSTE
-3254 ETLLQIGCQ
+3254 ETLLQIGLHSSVDK
-3263 GSVEKSSSGR
+3263 GSPGR
-3273 VTLGEQAASLQ
+3273 VALGEQAAGLQ
-3284 NPHDRITALRRVT
+3284 SSADRLVALSRVT
-3297 AAAQVLLARTMVM
+3297 VATQVLLARTMVM

-3342 LMCLSA
+3342 LMCLAA
-3348 AGRAGLSS
+3348 AGRAGLSTGLAS
-3356 SPVAGSGS
+3356 APGTS
-3364 LERPRGSTKAS
+3364 ERPRGAGKPS

-3414 TGMNLTTVDDPIQR
+3414 TGMNLTTVDDPVQR
-3428 KFLPS
+3428 TFLPS

-3455 LVALLADKGAR
+3455 LVALLADKGSR
-3466 LGPNY
+3466 LRPGY
-3471 DKTDTEKRAGLIAH
+3471 DTAELEKR
-3485 LYAHPSYNPTAVG
+3485 G

-3507 ACCLSSRLSSGHRQW
+3507 ACCLSSRLSSQHRQW

-3532 AHDRDNQSR
+3532 AHDRDNQSQ
-3541 PQTFADMAGDLRKC
+3541 PQTFADMTGDLRKC
-3555 SSVKL
+3555 STTRL
-3560 EAHQSRVITCG
+3560 EAHQGRVICCA
-3571 WCSKKGLLA
+3571 WCSKRGLLA

-3586 TVRVWNVT
+3586 TVRIWSVS
-3594 KNQYTLQQTCI
+3594 KNQYSLQQTVI
-3605 FNRAE
+3605 FSRVDGPPE
-3610 DSPDEGGQCLGS
+3610 ECVCGVPP
-3622 PGDPS
+3622 PGDLS
-3627 LSPLVWS
+3627 LAPVAWS
-3634 VTGRFLA
+3634 VSAKFLSA
-3641 AAMEKMVNIWQVNG
+3641 AVEKVVNIWQVNG

-3667 SALAWPEGE
+3667 SSLAWPENE
-3676 AVSLWCGEPKDVLL
+3676 AGSLWSGEPRELLL
-3690 VGRMDGSLGLLEV
+3690 VGRMDGTLGLIEV
-3703 HDGCTM
+3703 VDACSLHT
-3709 HRTELEHC
+3709 TELQHC
-3717 YRKDV
+3717 YRKEV

-3737 VGYADGKL
+3737 VGYTDGKI
-3745 LIGTREPLEKGAIV
+3745 LIGSKEPLENGSVV
-3759 VIDGHKESITS
+3759 VIDAHKESIS
-3770 MKWSPSGQ
+3770 SLRWAPGGQ
-3778 ILLTCAKEDLV
+3778 ILLSCAKEETV
-3789 KLWSSPGSRSSPGAG
+3789 HLWAGSGAG
-3804 WRCLLSIAHPA
+3804 LGRSWACLQSITHPA
-3815 QVNGVAWCGLIGQG
+3815 VVNAVAWCSLPGQG
-3829 VRPLNMLATCCQN
+3829 AKALNMLATCCQS
-3842 GLVSVWTVPQDAS
+3842 GLVSVWTVPQDPTAFS
-3855 SFPESTGS
+3855 QVRTVSPEAWWEMESRSKTRLPPRWS
-3863 EGWRENEPKNKR
+3863 E
-3875 KQQSSSGPAGG
+3875 

-3893 RGHITPVRTVA
+3893 RGHMTPVRTLA
-3904 FSPDGLALVSGGMGG
+3904 FSPDGLALVSGAVGG
-3919 LMNIW
+3919 LVNVW

-3932 QTVIAGSG
+3932 QTIVAGSG
-3940 AIQNIVWIPD
+3940 AVQHTVWIPD
-3950 VGVAVCSNRS
+3950 VGVAICSNRS

-3966 NCSTDFMSSNHVLAT
+3966 NCSTEFMAANHVLAT

-3986 KKQGVLGLN
+3986 KKQGVVGLN

-4003 LERLPVML
+4003 LERLPIML
-4011 QEQYA
+4011 QEQFD

-4036 LASLAVGLHLDQLL
+4036 LASLAVGLQLDTLL
-4050 CSPPVPPHLRLCPLE
+4050 CGPVLPPHLSHCPAL
-4065 PGASTWSP
+4065 PGSSSSSSSP
-4073 SEWAWLDCFSTTVKA
+4073 PSSHAWGSSEWAWLHSFSTTVKT
-4088 AEALARGNT
+4088 AEALARGHT
-4097 FPEAFAV
+4097 FPESFSV
-4104 PDLEPVPKEEVAL
+4104 PDLEPVAKDKMAVL
-4117 VMDNSKWGSGMDE
+4117 MDNSKWVPRMDE

-4144 LGGRCDVFLWGAGR
+4144 LGGKCEVYVWGAGR
-4158 HGQLAEAGRNL
+4158 HGQLAEAGRNI
-4169 LVPTIAPSFSQAQ
+4169 LVPTSAASFSQAQ

-4189 CTFVIQAN
+4189 CTFVVQAN
-4197 GTVLACGEGSYGR
+4197 GTVCACGEGSYGR
-4210 LGQGNSDDLHVITVI
+4210 LGQGNSDDLHVLTVI

-4335 EGYQVGQ
+4335 EGHQVAQ

-4357 MIVWAFGDGDYGKLG
+4357 MTVWAFGDGDYGKLG

-4382 QKVDVLCGI
+4382 QKVDVLCGM
-4391 GIKKVSCGT
+4391 GIKKVACGT
-4400 QFSVALGRDGNV
+4400 QFSVALTNDGNV

-4430 HNRPQVVP
+4430 HNRPQQVP
-4438 ALSGVFIEDVAVG
+4438 ALVGVAIEDVAVG
-4451 AEHTLVLSSTGEVY
+4451 AEHTLALSSSGDVY
-4465 TWGTNSE
+4465 AWGSNSE

-4480 NHVREPTLVTSLQGK
+4480 NHVREPTLISSLQGK
-4495 NVNQI
+4495 NIQQI

-4511 APSAPPR
+4511 ALPVPPR

-4530 PVAVPP
+4530 PVCVPP
-4536 QYSSLREVSME
+4536 QYSALRDCSME
-4547 VVRARLRLLYHF
+4547 VLRARLRLLYHF

-4565 SWRLLNLSPNNQ
+4565 SWRLLNLSLSSQN
-4577 SCMSHYNAG
+4577 CTSHYNLG

-4699 IPSPNASAEVGYNR
+4699 IPSPNSTAEVGYNR
-4713 DRFLLSPSACLE
+4713 DRFLLNPSAYTE

-4760 CCIPLTLEDLEEVD
+4760 CCVPLTLEDLEEVD
-4774 LLYVQTLNSILHIED
+4774 LLYVQTLNSILHLGD
-4789 SGITEDNFHEMIPL
+4789 SGITEHNFHEMIPL

-4817 IIPGGNSIPLSFSN
+4817 IIPGGSSIPLTFSN
-4831 RKEYVERAI
+4831 RKEYVECAI
-4840 EYRLHEIDRQVAA
+4840 EYRLHEIDRQVCA

-4858 SWIIPVPLLS
+4858 SWIVPVPLLS

-4876 QMVCGMPEICVEVL
+4876 QMVCGLPEISVEVL
-4890 KKVVRYREVDE
+4890 KKVVRYREVEE
-4901 QHTQVQWF
+4901 QQQLVQWF
-4909 WQTLEDFSNEERVLF
+4909 WQTLEEFSNDERMLF

-4953 HDSLPT
+4953 YDSLPT

-4998 LSRNVDNA
+4998 LSRNVDNT

>member
-1 MALMIPPVKLK
+1 MAGMMPPVKLK
-12 WLEHLNASWITE
+12 WLEHLNSSWITE

-36 VLYSK
+36 LLYAK
-41 LLTNKEAVL
+41 LISNKEVVP

-70 LSSDEQEHYLDALLS
+70 LSCDEQDHYLDALLS
-85 SQLALAKMV
+85 SQLALAKVV

-108 LVLQRIFYALSN
+108 LVLQRVFYALSN

-140 SADSHSVSERPRSST
+140 SADTLLISERPRSST

-178 VMPPPGPGGPN
+178 MMPAAGPGLS
-189 LCNDVIHTAIDV
+189 LCNDVIQTAIDV
-201 VSSLPPL
+201 VNSLPPL

-215 IPPMGLDCLAQ
+215 IPPMGLDCLSQ
-226 VTTFLKGVTMPNT
+226 VTSFLKGVTVLNS
-239 GADVLGRRLASELL
+239 GADILGRRLASELL
-253 LGLAA
+253 LGLAS

-265 LLEWIEMALAASAV
+265 LLEWIEMALAASALV
-279 VTAMD
+279 GETDKNKMLTA
-284 EGEKG
+284 
-289 KMAALSQEGLMGYD
+289 QEGMISCD
-303 CFMNIL
+303 CFMSIL
-309 MQMRRSLGSSADRSQ
+309 QQMRRSLGSSADRSQ

-344 LLEEVCRMASDYSRT
+344 LFEEVCQMASDYSRT
-359 CASPDSV
+359 CASPDSI
-366 QTGEVPAVSETCE
+366 QSGENPVVSETCE

-405 PSFADAQTIEAGQYC
+405 PCFSDAQTIEAGQYC
-420 TFVISSDGSVRA
+420 TFVISTDGSVRA

-457 EPHRAI
+457 EPHRSI

-512 PLQGKAVVCVSAGYR
+512 TLQGKVVVCVSAGYR
-527 HSAAVSEDGELYTWG
+527 HSAAVTEDGELYTWG

-569 GDVSCGS
+569 GEVSCGS

-612 VVESLQ
+612 VVEALQ
-618 GMFIRKV
+618 GMFTRKV

-661 PKLTEELATTR
+661 PKLIEELAATR
-672 VVDISIGDSH
+672 IVDISIGDSH

-716 KVVGLDGVAIQQV
+716 KVSGLDGVAIQQI

-754 YCVDLEESTFSHLR
+754 YCVDLEESTFFHLR
-768 SFLEHYCDGINSE
+768 SFLERYCEKINSE
-781 VPPLPFPSSREH
+781 IPPPPFPSSRDH
-793 HNFLKLCLR
+793 HGFLKLCLKM
-802 LLSNH
+802 LSNH

-819 ILGRQARPLRN
+819 ILGRQAGPLRN

-835 MDSSVPDEIQEA
+835 MDASVPDEIQE
-847 VMETLS
+847 VVIETLS

-882 NLSKGQRMQLDII
+882 SLSKGQRMQLDII

-904 VASLLGYSCPPDSTE
+904 VASLLGYSTPSDSSDVTSLPM
-919 TLASSNVGFGL
+919 TSDPSYSSQGSH
-930 PLDPPYGAPG
+930 
-940 TNPDT
+940 PDT

-971 KNSDKVLQGTSSSD
+971 KNSDKFIVGASSSEN
-985 SSQPAHLH
+985 SQPAHLH

-1002 LLAYCHINCVTEN
+1002 LLAYCHTNHISEN
-1015 SSSVSLLHKHLQL
+1015 SSSVALLHKHLQL
-1028 LLPHATDIFSR
+1028 LLPHATDIYSR
-1039 SAILLRESSWN
+1039 SATLLEESPWN
-1050 GSVREKLRDVIYVS
+1050 GSVGEKLRDVIYVS

-1071 QIVNS
+1071 QLVNA
-1076 LLLLPVSVAR
+1076 LLLLPASVAR
-1086 PLLSF
+1086 PLLSY

-1097 PLDRLNRLLPAATP
+1097 PLDRLNRLLPAAAL
-1111 LEDQELQWPLHGA
+1111 LEDQELQWPLHGG
-1124 PDFVDPAGQ
+1124 PEHIDPGGVSLPA
-1133 PLAQPAQSWVWLVDL
+1133 PAQSWVWLVDL
-1148 ERTAALLVG
+1148 ERTVALLIG
-1157 RCLGGMLQGAPASLE
+1157 RCLGGMLQGSPASPE
-1172 ERDTAYWLKTP
+1172 EQDTNYWLKTP
-1183 LFSNGL
+1183 LFGNGIDM
-1189 EMDLPQLDNCISSLL
+1189 EVPQLDKCMSALL
-1204 EVALSGNEE
+1204 EVSLSGNEE
-1213 QKPFDC
+1213 QKTFDYK
-1219 PLRPDMSTLV
+1219 LRPEVSLLV
-1229 DLALGST
+1229 DLAVGST
-1236 KEPTNSLWVNM
+1236 KEPAQNLWISM
-1247 QDYATSKDWD
+1247 QDYAISKDWD
-1257 NASLSNETLLDTVSR
+1257 SATVSNESLLDTVSR

-1285 SQACGEGRYHPCKTL
+1285 SQATVDSRYQPEKSL
-1300 AEVYRSV
+1300 AEVYRNV
-1307 YKVRN
+1307 YKVRS

-1330 ERRISD
+1330 ERWVSE
-1336 NQDSLEMD
+1336 NQESGDLGS
-1344 PQEHSFTRT
+1344 QENSFTRT
-1353 IDEEAELEER
+1353 IDEEAEMEEQA
-1363 TDREREEGHQEQDE
+1363 DRDREEGHTEQE
-1377 EEDEREH
+1377 EEDEEREH
-1384 EVMTAGKIFQC
+1384 EILTAGTRDV
-1395 FLSAREA
+1395 ARN
-1402 ARGRE
+1402 RE
-1407 RERASS
+1407 RDRMSTS
-1413 SAGGGLSSGGPRGG
+1413 SAADSG
-1427 GGGGEDEAAVSHE
+1427 
-1440 EQQHLRDGCPGLP
+1440 PGLRADEQP
-1453 EGQDLYTAACNSVV
+1453 QQLIQGRRDSRHLAEGQDLYTGACNSVI
-1467 HRCALLV
+1467 HRCALLL
-1474 LGVSPVLGDLGG
+1474 LGVSPVIYHLENTSEDSHEQTVPGCS
-1486 QDEGHSAPQSTSQG
+1486 QEGT
-1500 QQDAAG
+1500 AA
-1506 FMTRSESL
+1506 MTRSESL
-1514 SAETHSV
+1514 TAERRSV
-1521 QSSPSYRLMK
+1521 HVHPSYRLIK

-1543 DEEGYTLSG
+1543 DEEGYLLSA
-1552 RRNVDLDLAFSH
+1552 RQNTDFDLTSH
-1564 KKRGLLH
+1564 RKRG
-1571 GSPDSLA
+1571 SPTDPPTS
-1578 DSWFRVKHSRAR
+1578 DSWSRLKHAR
-1590 LYGSPLYQSYDES
+1590 EWPSSSASVFDSDVEYGKS
-1603 DLDLSRS
+1603 LS
-1610 AGVHALIENIVSFIS
+1610 VHTLVDNVLSFVS
-1625 GDVGNSPAFKEP
+1625 GDIGSSPGFKEP
-1637 EEAMST
+1637 EEGMSS
-1643 SPQGIILAMEQ
+1643 SPQACIVAMEQ
-1654 QQNRAELRLEA
+1654 QQLRAELRLEA
-1665 LHQIVVLI
+1665 LHQILVLL
-1673 SGMEEKGS
+1673 SGMEEKENMQSLGNR
-1681 QAAGGVGGSGTGG
+1681 QAPA
-1694 RPSPSA
+1694 P
-1700 AFQSSSLLTSVR
+1700 FQSSSLLTSVR
-1712 LQFLAGCFGLGTVGA
+1712 LQFLAGCFGLGTVGHV
-1727 GAMKGESVQLH
+1727 GTKGDSVHLH
-1738 HYQDGVKA
+1738 HYQDGIRASKNS
-1746 AKRTLQMDI
+1746 I
-1755 QTAVHKIYQQLSVT
+1755 QKEIQKAVHKIYQQLSAT
-1769 LERALQA
+1769 LDRALQA
-1776 NKHHIEAQQRLL
+1776 NKHHVEAQQRLL

-1799 QPVDVSLAISSGLLN
+1799 QPVDVSLAISTGLLS
-1814 VLSQLCGTETML
+1814 VLSQLCGTDTML
-1826 GQPLQLLQ
+1826 GQPLQLLP
-1834 KPGVSQLSTA
+1834 KSGVSQLSTA

-1857 ISTGTYADKLGPKV
+1857 ITTGTYADKLSPKV

-1886 LSQAGVSL
+1886 LAQAGVTLMSSCN
-1894 LPASPKK
+1894 AEEEGDRK
-1901 AQDRLEKETEDGNDA
+1901 ADLTGEIDR
-1916 EKKDFRAL
+1916 KDFRASL
-1924 VRKQHTAELHLGDFL
+1924 RKQRTAELHLGDFL

-1966 IAAQKCCSGVPLVG
+1966 IASQKCSSGLPLVG

-1999 EASVEDHQM
+1999 EANVEDDQM
-2008 TQVVE
+2008 AQVVE
-2013 RLFSLLSDCMWEAP
+2013 RLFSLLSDCMWDAP
-2027 IAQAKHTIQIKEKEQ
+2027 IAQAKHSIQIREKEQ
-2042 ELKLQGEVEEEDENL
+2042 ETKLNKTGEVEEEEEDL

-2063 FDPEKAQCCVV
+2063 FDPEKVQCCVV
-2074 ENGQGLTHGSGGKGY
+2074 ENGQILTHGSGGKGY

-2094 GISSGCY
+2094 GVTSGCY

-2139 YRAYSGNLYHNGEQS
+2139 YRAYSGNLYHNGEQT
-2154 LTLSSFTQG
+2154 LTLPSFTQG
-2163 DYITCVLDMEAR
+2163 DFITCVLDMEAR
-2175 TISFGKNGEEP
+2175 TVSFGKNGEEP
-2186 KLAFEDVDATELYPC
+2186 KLAFEDVDAGELYPC

-2227 LPGDPVCSPAATVL
+2227 LPGDPICSPVATVL
-2241 AEASTQLIRV
+2241 AESSVQLLRI
-2251 LHRADQWTHC
+2251 LHRTERWTYC
-2261 INGIMLER
+2261 INKKMIER
-2269 LHKIKP
+2269 LQKIKG
-2275 CFRES
+2275 CLRE
-2280 SGCTAGG
+2280 AGSK
-2287 GQRLKKSRSVQSR
+2287 LKKSRSVQSR
-2300 EEHDSQR
+2300 EENETR
-2307 DSPRD
+2307 DDREED
-2312 QEPQRGEEE
+2312 KGKHGRHGLADLGEPQ
-2321 RGRQGHGS
+2321 
-2329 RQGHGGLGDLS
+2329 
-2340 DHHLRTLCTE
+2340 LRTLCVE

-2360 ADAGLRV
+2360 VDTGLRV
-2367 GGRCIHKQTGRH
+2367 GGRCVHKQTGRH

-2422 CEPLPFDVA
+2422 CDPPPFDVT
-2431 RLRGLTAS
+2431 RFRGLTAS
-2439 LLLDLTYLT
+2439 ALLDLTYLT
-2448 SIHEDAGRLGA
+2448 GIHEEPGKVGA
-2459 RRHEKKHRGGP
+2459 KRHEKKHR
-2470 HDNGTTTA
+2470 HE
-2478 NSGDDANSKPGDWE
+2478 SEEKGDI
-2492 QANQH
+2492 
-2497 RPTTEPRDGPAKG
+2497 EPRGDADIATEVQITEDAKSNNI
-2510 TVVMPTSDLR
+2510 VPK
-2520 VSHSLEEVKAHAAPN
+2520 LEN
-2535 SKSESEISYALDC
+2535 ES
-2548 QHQGGGALAGGP
+2548 
-2560 ETLYPAPQ
+2560 
-2568 APEGN
+2568 
-2573 RRKGHEGLSHGGRGH
+2573 
-2588 DGPPSLGATQS
+2588 GPPLGETAQVDIQHHSTDGKRKSHDHIPRSHDVAQS
-2599 EIHAV
+2599 EIRAV
-2604 QLSYL
+2604 QLSYIN
-2609 YLGAMKA
+2609 LGAMKS
-2616 LSALLSCSKYA
+2616 LGTLLSCSKYA
-2627 ELLLIPKVQSEPT
+2627 ELLLIPKVLADN
-2640 PSGHNAD
+2640 GHNSDCAS
-2647 LNTGPTCGGGA
+2647 
-2658 ASPVCQEEVEMRA
+2658 SPVVHEDVEMRA

-2711 SGLLDDQGGG
+2711 HGLLEEQFGSRLRQELEQQAEETDQ
-2721 GKARPA
+2721 A
-2727 DQECEEGLE
+2727 
-2736 SEQQAQTPVTTSP
+2736 QQAQTPVTTSP

-2801 TTLLPTRRAQTP
+2801 TTILPTRRAQTP
-2813 PVSSLPTSPS
+2813 PITSLPTSPT

-2829 QSLTSPDT
+2829 QSLTSPDSQPT
-2837 QGSRPTNRTGTSMSD
+2837 RHTNRAALSD

-2862 PPAIAV
+2862 PPAVVV
-2868 PLLEMGFSLRQIT
+2868 PLLEMGFSIRQIK
-2881 KALEATGTRGEAD
+2881 KAMEATGAREAD
-2894 AQNITVLAMW
+2894 PQNITVLAMW
-2904 MIEHPGTEEEES
+2904 MIEHPDDEERFSGRTTEQ
-2916 HPGGGGSDSSS
+2916 
-2927 CPGATASGGGKSLDR
+2927 CQGAVSTAHGGKSSDTA
-2942 SYLHSPG
+2942 YTG
-2949 DIPSA
+2949 DISSSDPAEMEECFCGSP
-2954 DAADLEEGF
+2954 DSLEHTENAG
-2963 SESPE
+2963 
-2968 GLDQDSASASSG
+2968 ASSG
-2980 PTPRGRSAVSRKHR
+2980 QQSRGRSTVTRRQK
-2994 FDLAARTLLARAAGL
+2994 FDLAARTLLARAEIVLKWMSQLGPNNLTVNAGL
-3009 YRSVQAHRSQSRR
+3009 YRTVQAHRNQGRR
-3022 EGGALPQDPGTLYDF
+3022 EGVSLQQDPGALYDL
-3037 NLDEELEMDLDEETM
+3037 NLDEELEIDLDEEAM
-3052 EAMFGQDLASDSDI
+3052 EAMFGQDLASDNDI
-3066 LGMWIPEVL
+3066 LGIWIPEVL
-3075 DWPTWHVCETEE
+3075 DWPTWHVCETDDRE
-3087 RDEVVVCELCEASVA
+3087 EVVICELCEASVLS
-3102 NFNQHMKKT
+3102 FNQHMKRY
-3111 HPGCGRSA
+3111 HPGCGHSA

-3141 GNPYYLLCGSC
+3141 GNPYYLLCSSC
-3152 RDRYLAVKSKARAPM
+3152 REKYLSLRSKRKATAS
-3167 TERSVPG
+3167 E
-3174 KRYKGQAPDLLGK
+3174 KYKGHAPDLIGK
-3187 QDSVYEEDWDMLDVD
+3187 QDSVYEEDWDMMDVD
-3202 EDDKLTGEEEF
+3202 EDEKLTGEEEF
-3213 ELLVGPLGL
+3213 ELLAGPLGL
-3222 SERRLVPEAVQFPDS
+3222 NERRMVPEPVQFPDS

-3254 ETLLQIGCQ
+3254 ETLMQIGCQ
-3263 GSVEKSSSGR
+3263 GTLEKSSSGR
-3273 VTLGEQAASLQ
+3273 ITLGEQAAALV
-3284 NPHDRITALRRVT
+3284 NPHDRVMALRRVI

-3342 LMCLSA
+3342 LMCLAA
-3348 AGRAGLSS
+3348 AGRAGLSTSPSTTLPS
-3356 SPVAGSGS
+3356 SS
-3364 LERPRGSTKAS
+3364 ERSRGLHSKTS
-3375 KPMSCLAYLSTAVGC
+3375 KPISCLAYLSTAVGC
-3390 LASNS
+3390 LASS
-3395 PSAAKL
+3395 TPSAARL

-3414 TGMNLTTVDDPIQR
+3414 TGVNLTTVDDPVQR

-3433 FLRGVAE
+3433 FLRGIAE

-3455 LVALLADKGAR
+3455 LVALLADKGAKLR
-3466 LGPNY
+3466 PNY
-3471 DKTDTEKRAGLIAH
+3471 DKAEMEKR
-3485 LYAHPSYNPTAVG
+3485 G

-3507 ACCLSSRLSSGHRQW
+3507 ACCLSSRLSSQHRQW

-3532 AHDRDNQSR
+3532 AHDRDNQTA
-3541 PQTFADMAGDLRKC
+3541 PQTLADMAGDLRKC
-3555 SSVKL
+3555 SFTKL
-3560 EAHQSRVITCG
+3560 EAHQNRVTASV
-3571 WCSKKGLLA
+3571 WCSKKDLLA
-3580 TSGNDG
+3580 TSGSDG
-3586 TVRVWNVT
+3586 TVRVWNVSRT
-3594 KNQYTLQQTCI
+3594 QYSLQQTCV
-3605 FNRAE
+3605 FHKM
-3610 DSPDEGGQCLGS
+3610 EGS
-3622 PGDPS
+3622 TEETDPS
-3627 LSPLVWS
+3627 LSLICWS
-3634 VTGRFLA
+3634 VSGRYLA
-3641 AAMEKMVNIWQVNG
+3641 GALEKTINIWQVNG
-3655 GKGLLDVQPHWV
+3655 GKGLVDAQPHWV
-3667 SALAWPEGE
+3667 SALTWPEENSGAAWTSDAPE
-3676 AVSLWCGEPKDVLL
+3676 SLL
-3690 VGRMDGSLGLLEV
+3690 VGRMDGSLGLIEV
-3703 HDGCTM
+3703 TDASSM
-3709 HRTELEHC
+3709 QRMELEHC
-3717 YRKDV
+3717 YRKEV
-3722 AVMHIAWYSEDRPFA
+3722 AVTCIAWYSEDRSFA
-3737 VGYADGKL
+3737 VGYSDGKL
-3745 LIGTREPLEKGAIV
+3745 LIGNRDIAEKAGIV
-3759 VIDGHKESITS
+3759 IIDAHKDMIVS
-3770 MKWSPSGQ
+3770 MKWDPTGQ
-3778 ILLTCAKEDLV
+3778 MLLTCAKEETV
-3789 KLWSSPGSRSSPGAG
+3789 KLWGKSGLS
-3804 WRCLLSIAHPA
+3804 WKTLYCLSHPSL
-3815 QVNGVAWCGLIGQG
+3815 VNTAAWCSLVGNGE
-3829 VRPLNMLATCCQN
+3829 RPQLMLGTGCQS
-3842 GLVSVWTVPQDAS
+3842 GLVCVWIIPQIPQEGVQPKSSAS
-3855 SFPESTGS
+3855 DDWKEQAISKEMF
-3863 EGWRENEPKNKR
+3863 R
-3875 KQQSSSGPAGG
+3875 K
-3886 AVCVFQL
+3886 VEYVRCVFKL

-3904 FSPDGLALVSGGMGG
+3904 FSHDGLALVSGGLGG

-3924 SLRDGSVL
+3924 SLKDGSVL
-3932 QTVIAGSG
+3932 QSVVTGSG
-3940 AIQNIVWIPD
+3940 AVTTTVWIPD
-3950 VGVAVCSNRS
+3950 VGVAACSNRS

-3966 NCSTDFMSSNHVLAT
+3966 NFTPEWLSSNHVLAT
-3981 CRSAL
+3981 CRTAL
-3986 KKQGVLGLN
+3986 KQQGIVGLN
-3995 MAPCMRAF
+3995 MAPCMQTF

-4016 YEKPHVVCGEQLV
+4016 YEKPHVVCGDQLV

-4036 LASLAVGLHLDQLL
+4036 LASLAVGLNLDRLL
-4050 CSPPVPPHLRLCPLE
+4050 CNPPVPPHHYPSPPDPASWNPTEWVWLE
-4065 PGASTWSP
+4065 
-4073 SEWAWLDCFSTTVKA
+4073 CFSTTIKA
-4088 AEALARGNT
+4088 AEALARGSQ
-4097 FPEAFAV
+4097 FPECFTV
-4104 PDLEPVPKEEVAL
+4104 PDLEPVPEEELKL
-4117 VMDNSKWGSGMDE
+4117 VMDNSKWNNGTDE
-4130 QIMSWATSRPEDWH
+4130 QIMSWATSKPEDWH
-4144 LGGRCDVFLWGAGR
+4144 LGGKCDVFLWGAGR
-4158 HGQLAEAGRNL
+4158 HGQLAEAGRN
-4169 LVPTIAPSFSQAQ
+4169 VMIPSGAGSFSQAQ
-4182 QVVCGQN
+4182 QVICGQN

-4210 LGQGNSDDLHVITVI
+4210 LGQGNSDDLHVLTVI

-4301 TADGKLFSFGNGD
+4301 TADGKLFTFGNGD

-4335 EGYQVGQ
+4335 EGLHIGQ

-4357 MIVWAFGDGDYGKLG
+4357 SLVWAFGDGDYGKLG

-4391 GIKKVSCGT
+4391 GIKKVACGT
-4400 QFSVALGRDGNV
+4400 QFSVALTKDGHV

-4430 HNRPQVVP
+4430 HNRPQLVP
-4438 ALSGVFIEDVAVG
+4438 VLLGIFIDDIAVG
-4451 AEHTLVLSSTGEVY
+4451 AEHTLALSASGEVY
-4465 TWGTNSE
+4465 AWGSNSE

-4480 NHVREPTLVTSLQGK
+4480 NHVREPTLVTALQGK
-4495 NVNQI
+4495 NIRQI

-4511 APSAPPR
+4511 AAPVPPR
-4518 APGSSVPLQLGL
+4518 APGVAVPLQLGL
-4530 PVAVPP
+4530 PDVIPP
-4536 QYSSLREVSME
+4536 QYSCLKDICLHT
-4547 VVRARLRLLYHF
+4547 VRARLRLLYHF

-4577 SCMSHYNAG
+4577 SSASHYNAG

-4699 IPSPNASAEVGYNR
+4699 IPSPNATAEVGYNR
-4713 DRFLLSPSACLE
+4713 DRFLLNPSSGLD
-4725 EHLLQFKFLGIL
+4725 EHLMQFKFLGIL

-4789 SGITEDNFHEMIPL
+4789 SGITEENFHEMIPL

-4817 IIPGGNSIPLSFSN
+4817 IIPGGNSIPLTFSN
-4831 RKEYVERAI
+4831 RKEYVDRAI
-4840 EYRLHEIDRQVAA
+4840 DYRLHEMDRQVAA

-4876 QMVCGMPEICVEVL
+4876 QMVCGMPEISVDVL

-4901 QHTQVQWF
+4901 QHQLVQWF
-4909 WQTLEDFSNEERVLF
+4909 WQTLEEFSNEERVLF

-4974 QAVMA
+4974 QPVMA

>member
-12 WLEHLNASWITE
+12 WLEHLNSSWITE

-41 LLTNKEAVL
+41 LLANKEVVL

-70 LSSDEQEHYLDALLS
+70 LSSDEQEHYLDALLN

-94 CSDSPFAGALRKRL
+94 CSDSPFAAALRKRL

-135 ENSSG
+135 ENNSG
-140 SADSHSVSERPRSST
+140 SADLHSVSERPRSST

-178 VMPPPGPGGPN
+178 MMPPLPNPGGGSEGNIN

-215 IPPMGLDCLAQ
+215 IPSMGLDCLAQ
-226 VTTFLKGVTMPNT
+226 VTTFLKGVTMPNS
-239 GADVLGRRLASELL
+239 GADILGRRLASELL
-253 LGLAA
+253 LGLAS

-279 VTAMD
+279 VSTM
-284 EGEKG
+284 EKS
-289 KMAALSQEGLMGYD
+289 KVLQNQEGLIGYD

-344 LLEEVCRMASDYSRT
+344 LFEEVCRMASDYSRT
-359 CASPDSV
+359 CVSPDSI
-366 QTGEVPAVSETCE
+366 QTGEAPMVSETCE

-512 PLQGKAVVCVSAGYR
+512 PLQGKVVVCVSAGYR

-569 GDVSCGS
+569 GEVSCGS

-612 VVESLQ
+612 VVEALQ

-661 PKLTEELATTR
+661 PKLIEELATTR

-716 KVVGLDGVAIQQV
+716 KVVGLDGVAIQQI

-847 VMETLS
+847 VIETLS

-882 NLSKGQRMQLDII
+882 SLSKGQRMQLDII

-904 VASLLGYSCPPDSTE
+904 VASLLGYSSPTDGPEVLSSGLGFTASPDPTY
-919 TLASSNVGFGL
+919 TTTASH
-930 PLDPPYGAPG
+930 
-940 TNPDT
+940 PDT

-971 KNSDKVLQGTSSSD
+971 KNSDKLQQGTSSSD

-993 ELLCSLQKQ
+993 QLLCSLQKQ
-1002 LLAYCHINCVTEN
+1002 LLAYCHINSVSEN
-1015 SSSVSLLHKHLQL
+1015 SSSVALLHKHLQL

-1039 SAILLRESSWN
+1039 SATLIKESSWN
-1050 GSVREKLRDVIYVS
+1050 GSIREKLQDVIYVS

-1071 QIVNS
+1071 QIINS

-1086 PLLSF
+1086 PLLSY

-1097 PLDRLNRLLPAATP
+1097 PLDRLNRLLPAASP
-1111 LEDQELQWPLHGA
+1111 LEDQELQWPLHGT
-1124 PDFVDPAGQ
+1124 PDFVEPASGVS
-1133 PLAQPAQSWVWLVDL
+1133 LAQPALSWVWLVDL

-1157 RCLGGMLQGAPASLE
+1157 RCLGGMLQGAPTSLE
-1172 ERDTAYWLKTP
+1172 EQDTAYWLKTP

-1189 EMDLPQLDNCISSLL
+1189 EMDIPQLDTCISSLL
-1204 EVALSGNEE
+1204 EAALSGNEE

-1219 PLRPDMSTLV
+1219 TLNPNMNILV
-1229 DLALGST
+1229 DLALGCT
-1236 KEPTNSLWVNM
+1236 KEPSNSLWINM
-1247 QDYATSKDWD
+1247 QDYAMSKDWD
-1257 NASLSNETLLDTVSR
+1257 NASLSNESLLDTVSR

-1285 SQACGEGRYHPCKTL
+1285 GQACGEGRYQPCKSL

-1312 RLLACKNMELIQT
+1312 RLLACKNMDFIQT
-1325 CSSSR
+1325 RSSSR

-1336 NQDSLEMD
+1336 NQDSLDMD

-1363 TDREREEGHQEQDE
+1363 ADREREEGHQEQDDE
-1377 EEDEREH
+1377 EEERDH

-1402 ARGRE
+1402 ARSRE

-1413 SAGGGLSSGGPRGG
+1413 
-1427 GGGGEDEAAVSHE
+1427 GGEEEATPSQE
-1440 EQQHLRDGCPGLP
+1440 ERRGSTILP
-1453 EGQDLYTAACNSVV
+1453 EGQDLYTAACNSVI

-1474 LGVSPVLGDLGG
+1474 LGVSPVLGELTNQSQEEARALSASGG
-1486 QDEGHSAPQSTSQG
+1486 TQECL
-1500 QQDAAG
+1500 G

-1514 SAETHSV
+1514 SAESRAV

-1543 DEEGYTLSG
+1543 DEEGYSLSG

-1571 GSPDSLA
+1571 SSPDSLA
-1578 DSWFRVKHSRAR
+1578 ESWFRAKLSRQRSYSSAHS
-1590 LYGSPLYQSYDES
+1590 YEES

-1610 AGVHALIENIVSFIS
+1610 LGVHALIDNMVSFIS
-1625 GDVGNSPAFKEP
+1625 GDVGLAPAFKEP
-1637 EEAMST
+1637 EESMST
-1643 SPQGIILAMEQ
+1643 SPQATILAMEQ
-1654 QQNRAELRLEA
+1654 QQSRAELRLEA

-1681 QAAGGVGGSGTGG
+1681 QPGSTG
-1694 RPSPSA
+1694 RSSV

-1712 LQFLAGCFGLGTVGA
+1712 LQFLAGCFGLGTVGT
-1727 GAMKGESVQLH
+1727 GGLKGESVQLH

-1746 AKRTLQMDI
+1746 AKRSLQVDI

-1857 ISTGTYADKLGPKV
+1857 ISTGTYADKLSPKV

-1894 LPASPKK
+1894 LSSAKD
-1901 AQDRLEKETEDGNDA
+1901 QEDIKQEDSVDS

-1924 VRKQHTAELHLGDFL
+1924 LRKQHTAELHLGDFL

-1993 AVLPAC
+1993 AVLPAY
-1999 EASVEDHQM
+1999 EANVEDDQM

-2013 RLFSLLSDCMWEAP
+2013 RLFALLSDCMWEAP
-2027 IAQAKHTIQIKEKEQ
+2027 IAQAKHTMQIKEKVQ
-2042 ELKLQGEVEEEDENL
+2042 ELKLQGEAEEEDENL

-2139 YRAYSGNLYHNGEQS
+2139 YRAYSGNLYHNGEQT

-2163 DYITCVLDMEAR
+2163 DFITCVLDMEAR

-2227 LPGDPVCSPAATVL
+2227 LPGDPVCSPVATVL
-2241 AEASTQLIRV
+2241 AEATTQLIRI
-2251 LHRADQWTHC
+2251 LHRTDHWTHR
-2261 INGIMLER
+2261 INKTMIER

-2280 SGCTAGG
+2280 ASTAGSSG

-2300 EEHDSQR
+2300 EEHDAQR
-2307 DSPRD
+2307 DSHDTPTRT
-2312 QEPQRGEEE
+2312 EEE
-2321 RGRQGHGS
+2321 RGRHG
-2329 RQGHGGLGDLS
+2329 RQHGLGELS
-2340 DHHLRTLCTE
+2340 EHHLRTLCTE

-2367 GGRCIHKQTGRH
+2367 GGRCVHKQTGRH

-2431 RLRGLTAS
+2431 RFRGLTAS

-2448 SIHEDAGRLGA
+2448 SIHEDTATKLSA
-2459 RRHEKKHRGGP
+2459 RRHDKKHLSSNTVP
-2470 HDNGTTTA
+2470 VTT
-2478 NSGDDANSKPGDWE
+2478 G
-2492 QANQH
+2492 
-2497 RPTTEPRDGPAKG
+2497 
-2510 TVVMPTSDLR
+2510 SDLR
-2520 VSHSLEEVKAHAAPN
+2520 VSHSLDEVKAHVAPN
-2535 SKSESEISYALDC
+2535 SKSENEISSVASAGM
-2548 QHQGGGALAGGP
+2548 GGS
-2560 ETLYPAPQ
+2560 ETLLTAASHTPAD
-2568 APEGN
+2568 GN
-2573 RRKGHEGLSHGGRGH
+2573 RKKGHEHGTRSHE
-2588 DGPPSLGATQS
+2588 PSPSSAAATQS

-2627 ELLLIPKVQSEPT
+2627 ELLLIPKVHRPA
-2640 PSGHNAD
+2640 SGSTAV
-2647 LNTGPTCGGGA
+2647 T
-2658 ASPVCQEEVEMRA
+2658 SPVCQEEVEMRA

-2711 SGLLDDQGGG
+2711 NGLLEEPSA
-2721 GKARPA
+2721 GKAKP
-2727 DQECEEGLE
+2727 EGVE
-2736 SEQQAQTPVTTSP
+2736 GEQLAQTPVTTSP

-2829 QSLTSPDT
+2829 QSLTSPDSQPT
-2837 QGSRPTNRTGTSMSD
+2837 RPQNRTALSD

-2881 KALEATGTRGEAD
+2881 KALEATGARGEAD

-2904 MIEHPGTEEEES
+2904 MIEHPGTEDEHDEPHS
-2916 HPGGGGSDSSS
+2916 GGGGGSDH
-2927 CPGATASGGGKSLDR
+2927 CAGATASGGGGKSMDR
-2942 SYLHSPG
+2942 SSYLCSPG
-2949 DIPSA
+2949 DIASA
-2954 DAADLEEGF
+2954 DASEMEEGF

-2980 PTPRGRSAVSRKHR
+2980 PPPRGRSAAGRKHR

-3009 YRSVQAHRSQSRR
+3009 YRSVQAHHSQSRR
-3022 EGGALPQDPGTLYDF
+3022 EVSALQQQQDPGALYDF

-3052 EAMFGQDLASDSDI
+3052 EAMFGQDLASDTDI

-3102 NFNQHMKKT
+3102 NFNQHMKKS

-3152 RDRYLAVKSKARAPM
+3152 REKYLAIKSKAK
-3167 TERSVPG
+3167 VPIVE
-3174 KRYKGQAPDLLGK
+3174 RYKGQAPDLLGK

-3202 EDDKLTGEEEF
+3202 EDEKLTGEEEF
-3213 ELLVGPLGL
+3213 ELLAGPLGL
-3222 SERRLVPEAVQFPDS
+3222 SERRVVPEAVQFPDS

-3263 GSVEKSSSGR
+3263 SSVDKSSSGR
-3273 VTLGEQAASLQ
+3273 VTLGEQAAALQ
-3284 NPHDRITALRRVT
+3284 NPHDRVMALRRVT

-3342 LMCLSA
+3342 LMCLAA
-3348 AGRAGLSS
+3348 AGRAGLST
-3356 SPVAGSGS
+3356 SPTAGSGPT
-3364 LERPRGSTKAS
+3364 ERPRGAAKAS
-3375 KPMSCLAYLSTAVGC
+3375 KPISCLAYLSTAVGC

-3395 PSAAKL
+3395 PNAAKL

-3466 LGPNY
+3466 LRPAY
-3471 DKTDTEKRAGLIAH
+3471 DKADIEKR
-3485 LYAHPSYNPTAVG
+3485 G

-3507 ACCLSSRLSSGHRQW
+3507 ACCLSSRLSSQHRQW

-3532 AHDRDNQSR
+3532 AHDRDNNQSR

-3555 SSVKL
+3555 TFVKL

-3594 KNQYTLQQTCI
+3594 KSQYTLQQTCI
-3605 FNRAE
+3605 FNKT
-3610 DSPDEGGQCLGS
+3610 EGSSEEGLTCLGS
-3622 PGDPS
+3622 PGDPC
-3627 LSPLVWS
+3627 LSPLAWS
-3634 VTGRFLA
+3634 VTGKYLA
-3641 AAMEKMVNIWQVNG
+3641 SSMEKMVNIWQVNG

-3676 AVSLWCGEPKDVLL
+3676 AGSLWSGEPKDLLL
-3690 VGRMDGSLGLLEV
+3690 VGRMDGSLGLIEV
-3703 HDGCTM
+3703 LDASSM

-3745 LIGTREPLEKGAIV
+3745 LIGSKEPLEKGAIV
-3759 VIDGHKESITS
+3759 VIDAHKESVTS
-3770 MKWSPSGQ
+3770 MKWNPGGQ
-3778 ILLTCAKEDLV
+3778 ILLTCAKEETV
-3789 KLWSSPGSRSSPGAG
+3789 KLWASPDSGSGSG
-3804 WRCLLSIAHPA
+3804 WRCLQSLRHPS
-3815 QVNGVAWCGLIGQG
+3815 QVNGVAWCSLPGHGSK
-3829 VRPLNMLATCCQN
+3829 PLSMLATCCQN
-3842 GLVSVWTVPQDAS
+3842 GLVSVWTVPQDTS
-3855 SFPESTGS
+3855 SFPESSSSGS
-3863 EGWRENEPKNKR
+3863 EEWWENEPKPKF
-3875 KQQSSSGPAGG
+3875 KG
-3886 AVCVFQL
+3886 AFCVFQL
-3893 RGHITPVRTVA
+3893 KGHITPVRTVA
-3904 FSPDGLALVSGGMGG
+3904 FSPDGLALASGGVGG

-3932 QTVIAGSG
+3932 QTVVAGTG
-3940 AIQNIVWIPD
+3940 AIQSIVWIPD
-3950 VGVAVCSNRS
+3950 VGVSVCSNRS

-3966 NCSTDFMSSNHVLAT
+3966 NCSTEFMASNHVLAT
-3981 CRSAL
+3981 CRTAL
-3986 KKQGVLGLN
+3986 KKQGVVGLN

-4011 QEQYA
+4011 QEQYV

-4050 CSPPVPPHLRLCPLE
+4050 CRPPVPPHLRHCPPE
-4065 PGASTWSP
+4065 SGTAIWSA

-4088 AEALARGNT
+4088 AEALARGAT
-4097 FPEAFAV
+4097 FPDSFSV
-4104 PDLEPVPKEEVAL
+4104 PDLEPVPKDEMAL
-4117 VMDNSKWGSGMDE
+4117 LMDNSKWVSGMDE

-4144 LGGRCDVFLWGAGR
+4144 LGGKCDVYLWGAGR
-4158 HGQLAEAGRNL
+4158 HGQLAEAGRNI
-4169 LVPTIAPSFSQAQ
+4169 LVPTTAPSFSQAQ

-4189 CTFVIQAN
+4189 CTFVIQPN

-4210 LGQGNSDDLHVITVI
+4210 LGQGNSDDLHVLTVI

-4301 TADGKLFSFGNGD
+4301 TADGKLFTFGNGD

-4320 GNTSNKKLPERVTAL
+4320 GNTSNKKLPEKVTAL

-4342 VACGLNHTLAVSADG
+4342 VACGLNHTLVVSADG
-4357 MIVWAFGDGDYGKLG
+4357 MMVWAFGDGDYGKLG

-4391 GIKKVSCGT
+4391 GIKKVACGT
-4400 QFSVALGRDGNV
+4400 QFSVALTKDGNV
-4412 YTFGQD
+4412 FTFGQD

-4430 HNRPQVVP
+4430 HNRPQQVP
-4438 ALSGVFIEDVAVG
+4438 ALSGILVQDIAVG
-4451 AEHTLVLSSTGEVY
+4451 AEHTLVLTSTGDVY
-4465 TWGTNSE
+4465 TWGSNSE

-4480 NHVREPTLVTSLQGK
+4480 NHVREPTLVTALQGK
-4495 NVNQI
+4495 NIHQI

-4511 APSAPPR
+4511 APSVPPR

-4530 PVAVPP
+4530 PVVVPP
-4536 QYSSLREVSME
+4536 QYSGLKEVSIE
-4547 VVRARLRLLYHF
+4547 AVRARLRLLYHF

-4577 SCMSHYNAG
+4577 SCTSHYNAG

-4699 IPSPNASAEVGYNR
+4699 IPSPNATAEVGYNR
-4713 DRFLLSPSACLE
+4713 DRFLLNPSACLD

-4760 CCIPLTLEDLEEVD
+4760 CCIPLSLEDLEEVD

-4789 SGITEDNFHEMIPL
+4789 SGITEENFHEMIPL

-4817 IIPGGNSIPLSFSN
+4817 IIPGGNSIPLTFSN
-4831 RKEYVERAI
+4831 RKEYVDRAI

-4858 SWIIPVPLLS
+4858 SWIVPVPLLS
-4868 LLTARQLE
+4868 LLTAKQLE
-4876 QMVCGMPEICVEVL
+4876 QMVCGMPEICCDVL

-4901 QHTQVQWF
+4901 QHSLVQWF
-4909 WQTLEDFSNEERVLF
+4909 WQTLDEFSNEERVLF

-4953 HDSLPT
+4953 YDSLPT

>member
-1 MALMIPPVKLK
+1 
-12 WLEHLNASWITE
+12 
-24 DSESIAT
+24 
-31 REGVS
+31 
-36 VLYSK
+36 
-41 LLTNKEAVL
+41 
-50 LPQQVLC
+50 
-57 LKGPQLPDFERES
+57 
-70 LSSDEQEHYLDALLS
+70 
-85 SQLALAKMV
+85 
-94 CSDSPFAGALRKRL
+94 
-108 LVLQRIFYALSN
+108 
-120 KYHDKGKVKQQQHSP
+120 
-135 ENSSG
+135 
-140 SADSHSVSERPRSST
+140 
-155 DALIEMGVRTGL
+155 
-167 SLLFAL
+167 
-173 LRQSW
+173 
-178 VMPPPGPGGPN
+178 
-189 LCNDVIHTAIDV
+189 
-201 VSSLPPL
+201 
-208 SLANESK
+208 
-215 IPPMGLDCLAQ
+215 
-226 VTTFLKGVTMPNT
+226 
-239 GADVLGRRLASELL
+239 
-253 LGLAA
+253 
-258 QRGSLRY
+258 
-265 LLEWIEMALAASAV
+265 
-279 VTAMD
+279 
-284 EGEKG
+284 
-289 KMAALSQEGLMGYD
+289 
-303 CFMNIL
+303 
-309 MQMRRSLGSSADRSQ
+309 
-324 WREPTR
+324 
-330 TSDGLCSLYEAALC
+330 
-344 LLEEVCRMASDYSRT
+344 
-359 CASPDSV
+359 
-366 QTGEVPAVSETCE
+366 
-379 VYVWGSNS
+379 
-387 SHQLVEGTQEKIL
+387 
-400 QPKLA
+400 
-405 PSFADAQTIEAGQYC
+405 
-420 TFVISSDGSVRA
+420 
-432 CGKGSYGRLG
+432 
-442 LGDSNNQSTLKKLTF
+442 
-457 EPHRAI
+457 
-463 KKVSSSKGSDGHT
+463 
-476 LAFTTE
+476 
-482 GEVFSWG
+482 
-489 DGDYGKLGHGNSSTQ
+489 
-504 KYPKLIQG
+504 
-512 PLQGKAVVCVSAGYR
+512 
-527 HSAAVSEDGELYTWG
+527 
-542 EGDFGRLGHGDSNS
+542 
-556 RNIPTLVKDISNV
+556 
-569 GDVSCGS
+569 
-576 SHTIALSKDGRTV
+576 
-589 WSFGGG
+589 
-595 DNGKLGHGD
+595 
-604 TNRVYKPK
+604 
-612 VVESLQ
+612 
-618 GMFIRKV
+618 
-625 CAGSQ
+625 
-630 SSLALTSTGQVYA
+630 
-643 WGCGA
+643 
-648 CLGCGSSEATALR
+648 
-661 PKLTEELATTR
+661 
-672 VVDISIGDSH
+672 
-682 CLALS
+682 
-687 HDNEVYAWGNNSMG
+687 
-701 QCGQGNST
+701 
-709 GPITKPK
+709 
-716 KVVGLDGVAIQQV
+716 
-729 SAGTSHSLAWTALP
+729 
-743 RDRQVVAWHRP
+743 
-754 YCVDLEESTFSHLR
+754 
-768 SFLEHYCDGINSE
+768 
-781 VPPLPFPSSREH
+781 
-793 HNFLKLCLR
+793 
-802 LLSNH
+802 
-807 LALALAGGVATS
+807 
-819 ILGRQARPLRN
+819 
-830 LLFRL
+830 
-835 MDSSVPDEIQEA
+835 
-847 VMETLS
+847 
-853 VGATMLLPPLRE
+853 
-865 RMELLHSLL
+865 
-874 PQGPDRWE
+874 
-882 NLSKGQRMQLDII
+882 
-895 LTSLQDHTH
+895 
-904 VASLLGYSCPPDSTE
+904 
-919 TLASSNVGFGL
+919 
-930 PLDPPYGAPG
+930 
-940 TNPDT
+940 
-945 HLAEIL
+945 
-951 MKTLLRNLGFYTDQA
+951 
-966 FGELE
+966 
-971 KNSDKVLQGTSSSD
+971 
-985 SSQPAHLH
+985 
-993 ELLCSLQKQ
+993 
-1002 LLAYCHINCVTEN
+1002 
-1015 SSSVSLLHKHLQL
+1015 
-1028 LLPHATDIFSR
+1028 
-1039 SAILLRESSWN
+1039 
-1050 GSVREKLRDVIYVS
+1050 
-1064 AAGSMLC
+1064 
-1071 QIVNS
+1071 
-1076 LLLLPVSVAR
+1076 
-1086 PLLSF
+1086 
-1091 LLDLLP
+1091 
-1097 PLDRLNRLLPAATP
+1097 
-1111 LEDQELQWPLHGA
+1111 
-1124 PDFVDPAGQ
+1124 
-1133 PLAQPAQSWVWLVDL
+1133 
-1148 ERTAALLVG
+1148 
-1157 RCLGGMLQGAPASLE
+1157 
-1172 ERDTAYWLKTP
+1172 
-1183 LFSNGL
+1183 
-1189 EMDLPQLDNCISSLL
+1189 
-1204 EVALSGNEE
+1204 
-1213 QKPFDC
+1213 
-1219 PLRPDMSTLV
+1219 
-1229 DLALGST
+1229 
-1236 KEPTNSLWVNM
+1236 
-1247 QDYATSKDWD
+1247 
-1257 NASLSNETLLDTVSR
+1257 
-1272 FVLAALLKHTGLL
+1272 
-1285 SQACGEGRYHPCKTL
+1285 
-1300 AEVYRSV
+1300 
-1307 YKVRN
+1307 
-1312 RLLACKNMELIQT
+1312 
-1325 CSSSR
+1325 
-1330 ERRISD
+1330 
-1336 NQDSLEMD
+1336 MD

-1363 TDREREEGHQEQDE
+1363 ADREREEGHQEQDDE
-1377 EEDEREH
+1377 EEDHEH

-1395 FLSAREA
+1395 FLSAREV
-1402 ARGRE
+1402 ARSRDRE
-1407 RERASS
+1407 RTSS
-1413 SAGGGLSSGGPRGG
+1413 SAGLGSGSRSGGRE
-1427 GGGGEDEAAVSHE
+1427 EDVILSQEGRLGSA
-1440 EQQHLRDGCPGLP
+1440 GLP
-1453 EGQDLYTAACNSVV
+1453 EGQDLYTATCNSVI
-1467 HRCALLV
+1467 HRCALLL
-1474 LGVSPVLGDLGG
+1474 LGLSPMFGEISKQHQEEG
-1486 QDEGHSAPQSTSQG
+1486 QTQSTTGTHESLS
-1500 QQDAAG
+1500 

-1514 SAETHSV
+1514 SAESRSV
-1521 QSSPSYRLMK
+1521 QGSPSYRLIK

-1571 GSPDSLA
+1571 SSPDSVA
-1578 DSWFRVKHSRAR
+1578 ESWFRAKLSRQR
-1590 LYGSPLYQSYDES
+1590 SYGSAHSYEES

-1610 AGVHALIENIVSFIS
+1610 LGIHALIDNMVSFIS
-1625 GDVGNSPAFKEP
+1625 GDVGLVPAFKEP
-1637 EEAMST
+1637 EEGMST
-1643 SPQGIILAMEQ
+1643 SPQAIILAMEQ
-1654 QQNRAELRLEA
+1654 QQSRAELRLEA

-1681 QAAGGVGGSGTGG
+1681 QPG
-1694 RPSPSA
+1694 
-1700 AFQSSSLLTSVR
+1700 FQSSSLLTSVR
-1712 LQFLAGCFGLGTVGA
+1712 LQFLAGCFGLGTVGT
-1727 GAMKGESVQLH
+1727 GGLKRESVQLH

-1746 AKRTLQMDI
+1746 AKRSLQLEI

-1776 NKHHIEAQQRLL
+1776 NKHHVEAQQRLL

-1844 LKVASTRLLQILA
+1844 LKMASTRLLQILA
-1857 ISTGTYADKLGPKV
+1857 ISTGTYADKLSPKV

-1886 LSQAGVSL
+1886 LSQAGVGVLS
-1894 LPASPKK
+1894 SGKDQEDNK
-1901 AQDRLEKETEDGNDA
+1901 HEDGADT
-1916 EKKDFRAL
+1916 EKKDLRAL
-1924 VRKQHTAELHLGDFL
+1924 LRKQHTAELHLGDFL

-1999 EASVEDHQM
+1999 EANMEDDQM

-2013 RLFSLLSDCMWEAP
+2013 HLFSLLSDCMWEAP
-2027 IAQAKHTIQIKEKEQ
+2027 IAQAKHLTQIKEKVQ
-2042 ELKLQGEVEEEDENL
+2042 ELKLQGEAEEEDENL

-2139 YRAYSGNLYHNGEQS
+2139 YRAYSGNLYHNGEQT

-2163 DYITCVLDMEAR
+2163 DFITCVLDMEAR

-2227 LPGDPVCSPAATVL
+2227 LPGDPVCSPMATVL
-2241 AEASTQLIRV
+2241 AEATTQLIRI
-2251 LHRADQWTHC
+2251 LHRTDHWTHR
-2261 INGIMLER
+2261 INKTMIDR

-2275 CFRES
+2275 CFRELAGA
-2280 SGCTAGG
+2280 SGSGG

-2300 EEHDSQR
+2300 EEHDAQRESQEMPMR
-2307 DSPRD
+2307 T
-2312 QEPQRGEEE
+2312 EEE
-2321 RGRQGHGS
+2321 RGRHG
-2329 RQGHGGLGDLS
+2329 RQHGLGELS
-2340 DHHLRTLCTE
+2340 ELHLRTLCTE

-2360 ADAGLRV
+2360 ADTGLRV
-2367 GGRCIHKQTGRH
+2367 GGRCVHKQTGRH

-2422 CEPLPFDVA
+2422 CEPLPFDVM
-2431 RLRGLTAS
+2431 RFRGLTAS

-2448 SIHEDAGRLGA
+2448 SIHEETAAKLSA
-2459 RRHEKKHRGGP
+2459 RRHDKKHRNAASTG
-2470 HDNGTTTA
+2470 H
-2478 NSGDDANSKPGDWE
+2478 E
-2492 QANQH
+2492 
-2497 RPTTEPRDGPAKG
+2497 PTTNEDKADNERHNRNEQHDAVGDSGAAPN
-2510 TVVMPTSDLR
+2510 TVTSELR
-2520 VSHSLEEVKAHAAPN
+2520 VSHSLDEVKAHVAPN
-2535 SKSESEISYALDC
+2535 SKSESEISSVV
-2548 QHQGGGALAGGP
+2548 GGNETLFTAAPHTPAGG
-2560 ETLYPAPQ
+2560 
-2568 APEGN
+2568 N
-2573 RRKGHEGLSHGGRGH
+2573 RKKCHEHGSRGHE
-2588 DGPPSLGATQS
+2588 PPSSSIPTQS

-2609 YLGAMKA
+2609 YLGAMKT
-2616 LSALLSCSKYA
+2616 LSSLLSCSKYA
-2627 ELLLIPKVQSEPT
+2627 ELLLIPKVIPEAA

-2647 LNTGPTCGGGA
+2647 LNASTSGSA
-2658 ASPVCQEEVEMRA
+2658 ATTSPVCQEEVEMRA

-2703 AMIYKLVV
+2703 AVIYKLVV
-2711 SGLLDDQGGG
+2711 SGLLEEPSV
-2721 GKARPA
+2721 GKVKPGVRIEP
-2727 DQECEEGLE
+2727 EGE
-2736 SEQQAQTPVTTSP
+2736 GEGIEGEQLAQTPVTTSP

-2775 ETVPASESPGVMPLS
+2775 ETAPASESPGVMPLS

-2801 TTLLPTRRAQTP
+2801 TTMVPTRRAQTP

-2823 DEVGRR
+2823 DDVGRR
-2829 QSLTSPDT
+2829 QSLTSPDSQPT
-2837 QGSRPTNRTGTSMSD
+2837 RPQNRTGTSLSD

-2881 KALEATGTRGEAD
+2881 KALEATGARGEAD

-2904 MIEHPGTEEEES
+2904 MIEHPGTEDEPDEP
-2916 HPGGGGSDSSS
+2916 HQRGGGGGGGVGGGGGSTDRSEPS
-2927 CPGATASGGGKSLDR
+2927 CRGATASSGGKCQDR
-2942 SYLHSPG
+2942 SSYLCSPG
-2949 DIPSA
+2949 DIASA
-2954 DAADLEEGF
+2954 DASEMEEGF
-2963 SESPE
+2963 SDSPE
-2968 GLDQDSASASSG
+2968 GLEQDNASATSG
-2980 PTPRGRSAVSRKHR
+2980 SALRGRSAAGRKHR

-3009 YRSVQAHRSQSRR
+3009 YRSVQAHHSQSRR
-3022 EGGALPQDPGTLYDF
+3022 EVSSLQQQQDPATLYDF

-3052 EAMFGQDLASDSDI
+3052 EAMFGQDLASDTDI

-3075 DWPTWHVCETEE
+3075 DWPTWHVCETDD
-3087 RDEVVVCELCEASVA
+3087 RDEVVVCELCEANVA
-3102 NFNQHMKKT
+3102 NFNQHMKKS

-3141 GNPYYLLCGSC
+3141 GNPYYLLCGTC
-3152 RDRYLAVKSKARAPM
+3152 REKYLAIKSKAK
-3167 TERSVPG
+3167 VPIVE
-3174 KRYKGQAPDLLGK
+3174 RYKGQAPDLLGK
-3187 QDSVYEEDWDMLDVD
+3187 QDSAYEEDWDMLDVD
-3202 EDDKLTGEEEF
+3202 EDEKLTGEEEF
-3213 ELLVGPLGL
+3213 ELLAGPLGL
-3222 SERRLVPEAVQFPDS
+3222 SERRIVPEAVQFPDS

-3263 GSVEKSSSGR
+3263 TSVDKSSSGR
-3273 VTLGEQAASLQ
+3273 VTLGEQATALQ
-3284 NPHDRITALRRVT
+3284 NPHDRVMALRRVT

-3342 LMCLSA
+3342 LMCLAA
-3348 AGRAGLSS
+3348 AGRAGLST
-3356 SPVAGSGS
+3356 SPTAGSGHT
-3364 LERPRGSTKAS
+3364 ERPRGATKAS
-3375 KPMSCLAYLSTAVGC
+3375 KPISCLAYLSTAVGC

-3395 PSAAKL
+3395 PNAAKL

-3440 ENKLV
+3440 ENKLI

-3466 LGPNY
+3466 LRPAY
-3471 DKTDTEKRAGLIAH
+3471 DKTDVEKR
-3485 LYAHPSYNPTAVG
+3485 G

-3507 ACCLSSRLSSGHRQW
+3507 ACCLSSRLSSQHRQW

-3532 AHDRDNQSR
+3532 AHDRDNNQSR

-3555 SSVKL
+3555 SFIKL
-3560 EAHQSRVITCG
+3560 EAHQSRVIMCG

-3594 KNQYTLQQTCI
+3594 KSQYTLQQTCI
-3605 FNRAE
+3605 FNKDDGSSE
-3610 DSPDEGGQCLGS
+3610 EGVSSLGS
-3622 PGDPS
+3622 PSDMC
-3627 LSPLVWS
+3627 LSPLAWS
-3634 VTGRFLA
+3634 VTGKYLA
-3641 AAMEKMVNIWQVNG
+3641 SAIEKMVNIWQVNG

-3667 SALAWPEGE
+3667 SALAWPKEE
-3676 AVSLWCGEPKDVLL
+3676 ESLWCGEPKDMLL
-3690 VGRMDGSLGLLEV
+3690 VGRMDGSLGLIEV
-3703 HDGCTM
+3703 LDTATM

-3722 AVMHIAWYSEDRPFA
+3722 AVMHIAWYSEDKPFA

-3745 LIGTREPLEKGAIV
+3745 LIGSKEPLEKGAIV
-3759 VIDGHKESITS
+3759 VIDAHKESIS
-3770 MKWSPSGQ
+3770 CMKWSPTGQ
-3778 ILLTCAKEDLV
+3778 ILLTCAKEETV
-3789 KLWSSPGSRSSPGAG
+3789 KLWASHDLRSS
-3804 WRCLLSIAHPA
+3804 WRCLQSLRHPSV
-3815 QVNGVAWCGLIGQG
+3815 VNSVAWCGLPGCGQK
-3829 VRPLNMLATCCQN
+3829 PLNMLAICCQN
-3842 GLVSVWTVPQDAS
+3842 GLVSVWTVPQDVSHFA
-3855 SFPESTGS
+3855 ESCSPDS
-3863 EGWRENEPKNKR
+3863 EGWWENEAKPKMM
-3875 KQQSSSGPAGG
+3875 SSRCSVDG
-3886 AVCVFQL
+3886 ATCVFQL
-3893 RGHITPVRTVA
+3893 KGHITPVRTLA
-3904 FSPDGLALVSGGMGG
+3904 FSPDGLALASGGVGG

-3932 QTVIAGSG
+3932 QTVVAGSG
-3940 AIQNIVWIPD
+3940 AIQNIVWISD

-3966 NCSTDFMSSNHVLAT
+3966 NCSKEFMVSNHVLAT
-3981 CRSAL
+3981 CRTAL
-3986 KKQGVLGLN
+3986 KKQGVVGLN

-4036 LASLAVGLHLDQLL
+4036 LASLAVGLHLDQLM
-4050 CSPPVPPHLRLCPLE
+4050 CRPPVPPHLRHCPPE
-4065 PGASTWSP
+4065 SGTAIWSI

-4088 AEALARGNT
+4088 AEALARGAT
-4097 FPEAFAV
+4097 FPESFSV
-4104 PDLEPVPKEEVAL
+4104 PDMEPVPKDEMVL
-4117 VMDNSKWGSGMDE
+4117 LMDNSKWSPGMDE

-4144 LGGRCDVFLWGAGR
+4144 LGGKCDCFLWGAGR
-4158 HGQLAEAGRNL
+4158 HGQLAEAGRNI
-4169 LVPTIAPSFSQAQ
+4169 LVPTTAPSFSQAQ

-4189 CTFVIQAN
+4189 CTFVIQPN

-4210 LGQGNSDDLHVITVI
+4210 LGQGNSDDLHVLTVI

-4301 TADGKLFSFGNGD
+4301 TADGKLFTFGNGD

-4320 GNTSNKKLPERVTAL
+4320 GNTSNKKLPEKVMAL

-4342 VACGLNHTLAVSADG
+4342 VACGLNHTLVISADG
-4357 MIVWAFGDGDYGKLG
+4357 MMVWAFGDGDYGKLG

-4391 GIKKVSCGT
+4391 GIKKVACGT
-4400 QFSVALGRDGNV
+4400 QFSVTLTKDGKV
-4412 YTFGQD
+4412 FTFGQD

-4430 HNRPQVVP
+4430 HNRPQQVP
-4438 ALSGVFIEDVAVG
+4438 ALSGIHIQDIAVG
-4451 AEHTLVLSSTGEVY
+4451 AEHTLVLSSTGDVY
-4465 TWGTNSE
+4465 TWGSNSE

-4480 NHVREPTLVTSLQGK
+4480 NHVREPTLATALQGK
-4495 NVNQI
+4495 NIHQI

-4511 APSAPPR
+4511 APSVPPR

-4530 PVAVPP
+4530 PVVVPP
-4536 QYSSLREVSME
+4536 QYSCLKEVSIE
-4547 VVRARLRLLYHF
+4547 SVRARLRLLYHF

-4577 SCMSHYNAG
+4577 SCASHYNPG

-4591 QGQLRPLLAPRVYTL
+4591 QGQLRSLLAPRVYTL

-4699 IPSPNASAEVGYNR
+4699 IPSPNATAEVGYNR
-4713 DRFLLSPSACLE
+4713 DRFLLSPSACHD
-4725 EHLLQFKFLGIL
+4725 EHMLQFKFLGIL

-4760 CCIPLTLEDLEEVD
+4760 CCIPLLLEDLEEVD
-4774 LLYVQTLNSILHIED
+4774 LLYVQTLKSILHIED

-4817 IIPGGNSIPLSFSN
+4817 IIPGGNSIPLTFSN

-4840 EYRLHEIDRQVAA
+4840 EYRLHELDRQVAA

-4858 SWIIPVPLLS
+4858 SWIVPVPLLS
-4868 LLTARQLE
+4868 LLTAKQLE
-4876 QMVCGMPEICVEVL
+4876 QMVCGMPEICCDVL

-4901 QHTQVQWF
+4901 QHSLVQWF
-4909 WQTLEDFSNEERVLF
+4909 WQTLEEFSNEERVLF

-4953 HDSLPT
+4953 YDSLPT

>member
-12 WLEHLNASWITE
+12 WLEHLNSSWITE

-31 REGVS
+31 RDGVS

-41 LLTNKEAVL
+41 LLANKEVVL

-94 CSDSPFAGALRKRL
+94 CSDSPFAAALRKRV

-140 SADSHSVSERPRSST
+140 SADLHSVSERPRSST

-178 VMPPPGPGGPN
+178 MMPPPPGPGGGPGGNIN

-226 VTTFLKGVTMPNT
+226 VTTFLKGVTMPNS
-239 GADVLGRRLASELL
+239 GADILGRRLASELL
-253 LGLAA
+253 LGLAS

-279 VTAMD
+279 VSTM
-284 EGEKG
+284 EQSKV
-289 KMAALSQEGLMGYD
+289 LQSQEGLIGYD

-309 MQMRRSLGSSADRSQ
+309 MQMRRSLGSTADRSQ

-330 TSDGLCSLYEAALC
+330 TPDGLCSLYEAALC
-344 LLEEVCRMASDYSRT
+344 LFEEVCRMASDYSRT
-359 CASPDSV
+359 CVSPDNI
-366 QTGEVPAVSETCE
+366 QTGEAPVVSETCE

-405 PSFADAQTIEAGQYC
+405 ASFADAQTIEAGQYC

-512 PLQGKAVVCVSAGYR
+512 PLQGKVVVCVSAGYR

-569 GDVSCGS
+569 GEVSCGS

-612 VVESLQ
+612 VVEALQ

-661 PKLTEELATTR
+661 PKLIEELATTR

-716 KVVGLDGVAIQQV
+716 KVVGLDGVAIQQI

-768 SFLEHYCDGINSE
+768 SFLERYCDGINSD

-835 MDSSVPDEIQEA
+835 MDASVPDEIQEA
-847 VMETLS
+847 VIETLS

-882 NLSKGQRMQLDII
+882 SLSKGQRMQLDII

-904 VASLLGYSCPPDSTE
+904 VASLLGYSSPADVPDAP
-919 TLASSNVGFGL
+919 ASG
-930 PLDPPYGAPG
+930 PAYPDPTYGTTGAH
-940 TNPDT
+940 PDT

-966 FGELE
+966 LGELE
-971 KNSDKVLQGTSSSD
+971 KNSDKLQQRTSSSD

-993 ELLCSLQKQ
+993 QLLCSLQKQ
-1002 LLAYCHINCVTEN
+1002 LLAYCHISAVTEN
-1015 SSSVSLLHKHLQL
+1015 SSSVALLHKHLQL

-1039 SAILLRESSWN
+1039 AAALLKESSWN
-1050 GSVREKLRDVIYVS
+1050 GSIREKLQDVIYVS

-1071 QIVNS
+1071 QIINS
-1076 LLLLPVSVAR
+1076 LLLLPVPVVRS
-1086 PLLSF
+1086 LLSH

-1097 PLDRLNRLLPAATP
+1097 PLDRLNRLLPAASP
-1111 LEDQELQWPLHGA
+1111 LEDQELQWPLHGTSDFAEPASGMCLPA
-1124 PDFVDPAGQ
+1124 PA
-1133 PLAQPAQSWVWLVDL
+1133 LSWVWLVDL
-1148 ERTAALLVG
+1148 ERTVALLVG
-1157 RCLGGMLQGAPASLE
+1157 RCLGGMLQGAPTSLE
-1172 ERDTAYWLKTP
+1172 EQDTAYWLKTP

-1189 EMDLPQLDNCISSLL
+1189 EMDIPQLDSCISTLL
-1204 EVALSGNEE
+1204 EAALSGNEE
-1213 QKPFDC
+1213 QKPLDC
-1219 PLRPDMSTLV
+1219 TLRPDLSVLV
-1229 DLALGST
+1229 DLALGSS
-1236 KEPTNSLWVNM
+1236 KEPANSLWINM
-1247 QDYATSKDWD
+1247 QDYAISKDWD
-1257 NASLSNETLLDTVSR
+1257 NASLNNESLLDTVSR

-1285 SQACGEGRYHPCKTL
+1285 GPASGEGSRYQPSKSL

-1312 RLLACKNMELIQT
+1312 RLLACKNMDFIQT
-1325 CSSSR
+1325 RSSSR

-1336 NQDSLEMD
+1336 NQDSLDMD

-1363 TDREREEGHQEQDE
+1363 ADREREDGHQDQDDE
-1377 EEDEREH
+1377 EEDREH

-1395 FLSAREA
+1395 FLSAREV
-1402 ARGRE
+1402 ARSRD

-1413 SAGGGLSSGGPRGG
+1413 STGPGSGSGSASRSGAAAAGGG
-1427 GGGGEDEAAVSHE
+1427 EEEAALSQE
-1440 EQQHLRDGCPGLP
+1440 ERRGSAGLP
-1453 EGQDLYTAACNSVV
+1453 EGQDLYTAACNSVI
-1467 HRCALLV
+1467 HRCALLL
-1474 LGVSPVLGDLGG
+1474 LGVSPVLSELTK
-1486 QDEGHSAPQSTSQG
+1486 QNQEEGPAQSATGAQECL
-1500 QQDAAG
+1500 G

-1514 SAETHSV
+1514 SAESRSV

-1543 DEEGYTLSG
+1543 DEESYSLSG
-1552 RRNVDLDLAFSH
+1552 RRNVDLDLAFSQ
-1564 KKRGLLH
+1564 KKRGILH
-1571 GSPDSLA
+1571 SSPDSLA
-1578 DSWFRVKHSRAR
+1578 ESWFRSKLSRQR
-1590 LYGSPLYQSYDES
+1590 SYGSAHSYEES
-1603 DLDLSRS
+1603 DLDLNRS
-1610 AGVHALIENIVSFIS
+1610 LGIHALIDNMVSFIS
-1625 GDVGNSPAFKEP
+1625 GDVGLAPAFKEP
-1637 EEAMST
+1637 EEGMAT
-1643 SPQGIILAMEQ
+1643 SPQAAILAMEQ
-1654 QQNRAELRLEA
+1654 QQSRAELRLEA

-1681 QAAGGVGGSGTGG
+1681 QPENNERASG
-1694 RPSPSA
+1694 

-1712 LQFLAGCFGLGTVGA
+1712 LQFLAGCFGLGTVGS
-1727 GAMKGESVQLH
+1727 GGLKRESVQLH
-1738 HYQDGVKA
+1738 HYQDGIKA
-1746 AKRTLQMDI
+1746 AKRSLQMEI

-1857 ISTGTYADKLGPKV
+1857 ISTGTYADKLSPKV

-1886 LSQAGVSL
+1886 LSQAGGSRL
-1894 LPASPKK
+1894 SAGKDQEDTKQDGSP
-1901 AQDRLEKETEDGNDA
+1901 DS

-1924 VRKQHTAELHLGDFL
+1924 IRKQHTAELHLGDFL

-1980 NLRTRLLALHVLE
+1980 NMRTRLLALHVLE

-1999 EASVEDHQM
+1999 EANMEDDQL
-2008 TQVVE
+2008 TQVVD

-2027 IAQAKHTIQIKEKEQ
+2027 VAQAKHTIQMKEKVQ
-2042 ELKLQGEVEEEDENL
+2042 ELKLQGEAEEEDENL

-2089 GLAST
+2089 GLACT

-2139 YRAYSGNLYHNGEQS
+2139 YRAYSGNLYHNGEQT

-2163 DYITCVLDMEAR
+2163 DFITCVLDMEAR

-2227 LPGDPVCSPAATVL
+2227 LPGDPVCSPTATVL
-2241 AEASTQLIRV
+2241 VEATTQLIRI
-2251 LHRADQWTHC
+2251 LHRTDHWTHR
-2261 INGIMLER
+2261 INKTMIER

-2275 CFRES
+2275 CFRDA
-2280 SGCTAGG
+2280 AGAP
-2287 GQRLKKSRSVQSR
+2287 RLKKSRSVQSR
-2300 EEHDSQR
+2300 EEHDAQRESQEAPGR
-2307 DSPRD
+2307 T
-2312 QEPQRGEEE
+2312 EEE
-2321 RGRQGHGS
+2321 KGRHGRQH
-2329 RQGHGGLGDLS
+2329 GLGELS
-2340 DHHLRTLCTE
+2340 EQHLRSLCTD

-2367 GGRCIHKQTGRH
+2367 GGRCVHKQTGRH
-2379 ATLLGVVKEGS
+2379 ATLLGVAKEGS
-2390 TSAKVQW
+2390 SSAKVQW

-2431 RLRGLTAS
+2431 RFRGLTAA

-2448 SIHEDAGRLGA
+2448 SIHEETAAKLGT
-2459 RRHEKKHRGGP
+2459 RRHEKKHRNAASVGHEP
-2470 HDNGTTTA
+2470 TA
-2478 NSGDDANSKPGDWE
+2478 AEDKTDGEGHNRNE
-2492 QANQH
+2492 QKEGAS
-2497 RPTTEPRDGPAKG
+2497 E
-2510 TVVMPTSDLR
+2510 LR
-2520 VSHSLEEVKAHAAPN
+2520 VSHSLEEVKAHLAPN
-2535 SKSESEISYALDC
+2535 SKSESEISSVA
-2548 QHQGGGALAGGP
+2548 GGAGGN
-2560 ETLYPAPQ
+2560 ETLFSSAQ
-2568 APEGN
+2568 NGGAEAG
-2573 RRKGHEGLSHGGRGH
+2573 RKKGHEHGARGH
-2588 DGPPSLGATQS
+2588 EPAAISTQS

-2609 YLGAMKA
+2609 YLGAMKT

-2627 ELLLIPKVQSEPT
+2627 ELLLIPKVIPEAA

-2647 LNTGPTCGGGA
+2647 LNAAAAPP

-2711 SGLLDDQGGG
+2711 NGLLEEPSG
-2721 GKARPA
+2721 GKTKLGVRSEP
-2727 DQECEEGLE
+2727 EGE
-2736 SEQQAQTPVTTSP
+2736 VEGSEGEPLAQTPITTSP

-2801 TTLLPTRRAQTP
+2801 TTLVPTRRAQTP

-2829 QSLTSPDT
+2829 QSLTSPDS
-2837 QGSRPTNRTGTSMSD
+2837 QPTRAQNRAGTSLSD

-2868 PLLEMGFSLRQIT
+2868 PLLEMGFTLRQIS
-2881 KALEATGTRGEAD
+2881 KALEATGARGEAD

-2904 MIEHPGTEEEES
+2904 MIEHPGTDDERDEPHARS
-2916 HPGGGGSDSSS
+2916 AALGGDGSDSS
-2927 CPGATASGGGKSLDR
+2927 CPGATASAGGKSLDR
-2942 SYLHSPG
+2942 SYLCSPG
-2949 DIPSA
+2949 DIASA
-2954 DAADLEEGF
+2954 DASEMEEGF

-2968 GLDQDSASASSG
+2968 GLEQDGGSASSG
-2980 PTPRGRSAVSRKHR
+2980 APLRGRSAAGRKHR

-3009 YRSVQAHRSQSRR
+3009 YRSVQAHHSQSRR
-3022 EGGALPQDPGTLYDF
+3022 DVSSLQQQPDPGALYDF

-3052 EAMFGQDLASDSDI
+3052 EAMFGQDLASDTDI

-3075 DWPTWHVCETEE
+3075 DWPTWHVCEADD
-3087 RDEVVVCELCEASVA
+3087 RDEVVVCELCEANVA
-3102 NFNQHMKKT
+3102 NFNQHMKKS

-3152 RDRYLAVKSKARAPM
+3152 REKYLAIKSKAR
-3167 TERSVPG
+3167 VPAVE
-3174 KRYKGQAPDLLGK
+3174 RYKGQAPDLLGK

-3213 ELLVGPLGL
+3213 ELLSGPLGL
-3222 SERRLVPEAVQFPDS
+3222 SERRVVPEPVQFPDS

-3263 GSVEKSSSGR
+3263 TSVDKSSSGR
-3273 VTLGEQAASLQ
+3273 MTLGEQAAALQ
-3284 NPHDRITALRRVT
+3284 NPHDRVMALRRVT

-3342 LMCLSA
+3342 LMCLAA
-3348 AGRAGLSS
+3348 AGRAGLST
-3356 SPVAGSGS
+3356 SPAAAAGHS
-3364 LERPRGSTKAS
+3364 ERPRGSSKAS
-3375 KPMSCLAYLSTAVGC
+3375 KPISCLAYLSTAVGC

-3395 PSAAKL
+3395 PNAAKL

-3440 ENKLV
+3440 ENKLI

-3466 LGPNY
+3466 LRPVY
-3471 DKTDTEKRAGLIAH
+3471 DKADLEKRGLIAH
-3485 LYAHPSYNPTAVG
+3485 LYAHPSHNPSAVG

-3507 ACCLSSRLSSGHRQW
+3507 ACCLSSRLSSQHRQW

-3532 AHDRDNQSR
+3532 AHDRDNQNR

-3555 SSVKL
+3555 SFIKL

-3594 KNQYTLQQTCI
+3594 KNQYTLQQTCV
-3605 FNRAE
+3605 FNKE
-3610 DSPDEGGQCLGS
+3610 DGPSEDGMSGLGS
-3622 PGDPS
+3622 PSDPC
-3627 LSPLVWS
+3627 LSPLAWS
-3634 VTGRFLA
+3634 VTGKYLA
-3641 AAMEKMVNIWQVNG
+3641 SAMEKLVNIWQVNG

-3667 SALAWPEGE
+3667 SALAWPEE
-3676 AVSLWCGEPKDVLL
+3676 EVESLWCGEPKDMLL
-3690 VGRMDGSLGLLEV
+3690 VGRMDGSLGLIEV
-3703 HDGCTM
+3703 LDATDM
-3709 HRTELEHC
+3709 HRSELEHC

-3722 AVMHIAWYSEDRPFA
+3722 AVMHIAWHSEDRPFA

-3745 LIGTREPLEKGAIV
+3745 LIGSKEPLEKAAIV
-3759 VIDGHKESITS
+3759 VIDAHKESITC

-3778 ILLTCAKEDLV
+3778 ILLTCAKEDTV
-3789 KLWSSPGSRSSPGAG
+3789 KLWATLDCDSGQGSG
-3804 WRCLLSIAHPA
+3804 WRCLQSLRHPSL
-3815 QVNGVAWCGLIGQG
+3815 VNGVAWCGLPGRG
-3829 VRPLNMLATCCQN
+3829 PKPLSMLAVCCQN
-3842 GLVSVWTVPQDAS
+3842 GLVSVWTVPQEICG
-3855 SFPESTGS
+3855 FPESRLSDS
-3863 EGWRENEPKNKR
+3863 EGLWENDAKAR
-3875 KQQSSSGPAGG
+3875 TVSSRWAEGR

-3893 RGHITPVRTVA
+3893 KGHITPVRTLA
-3904 FSPDGLALVSGGMGG
+3904 FSPDGLALASGGVGG

-3932 QTVIAGSG
+3932 QTVVAGSG

-3966 NCSTDFMSSNHVLAT
+3966 SCSKEFMASNHVLAT
-3981 CRSAL
+3981 CRTAL
-3986 KKQGVLGLN
+3986 KKQGVAGLN

-4050 CSPPVPPHLRLCPLE
+4050 CCPPAPPHLRHLP
-4065 PGASTWSP
+4065 PDSGTAVWSA
-4073 SEWAWLDCFSTTVKA
+4073 SEWAWLDCFSTTIKA
-4088 AEALARGNT
+4088 AEALARGAT
-4097 FPEAFAV
+4097 FPDSFCV
-4104 PDLEPVPKEEVAL
+4104 PDLEPVPKEEMVL
-4117 VMDNSKWGSGMDE
+4117 VMDNGKWASGMDE

-4144 LGGRCDVFLWGAGR
+4144 LGGKCDVFLWGAGR
-4158 HGQLAEAGRNL
+4158 HGQLAEAGRNI
-4169 LVPTIAPSFSQAQ
+4169 LVPMSAPSFSQAQ

-4189 CTFVIQAN
+4189 CTFVIQPN
-4197 GTVLACGEGSYGR
+4197 GSVLACGEGSYGR
-4210 LGQGNSDDLHVITVI
+4210 LGQGNSDDLHVLTII

-4301 TADGKLFSFGNGD
+4301 TADGKLFTFGNGD

-4320 GNTSNKKLPERVTAL
+4320 GNTSNKKLPEKVTAL

-4342 VACGLNHTLAVSADG
+4342 VACGLNHTLVVSADG
-4357 MIVWAFGDGDYGKLG
+4357 TMVWAFGDGDYGKLG

-4382 QKVDVLCGI
+4382 QKVDVLCGL
-4391 GIKKVSCGT
+4391 GIKKVACGT
-4400 QFSVALGRDGNV
+4400 QFSVALTKDGKV

-4430 HNRPQVVP
+4430 HNRPQQVP
-4438 ALSGVFIEDVAVG
+4438 SLSGIHIQDVAVG
-4451 AEHTLVLSSTGEVY
+4451 AEHTLVLSSTGDVY
-4465 TWGTNSE
+4465 AWGSNSE

-4480 NHVREPTLVTSLQGK
+4480 NHVREPTLVAALQGK
-4495 NVNQI
+4495 NINQI

-4511 APSAPPR
+4511 APCVPPR

-4530 PVAVPP
+4530 PLVVPP
-4536 QYSSLREVSME
+4536 QYGGLKEVSME
-4547 VVRARLRLLYHF
+4547 AVRARLRLLYHF

-4577 SCMSHYNAG
+4577 SCTSHYNAG

-4713 DRFLLSPSACLE
+4713 DRFLFNPSACLD
-4725 EHLLQFKFLGIL
+4725 EHMLQFKFLGIL

-4760 CCIPLTLEDLEEVD
+4760 CCIPLQLEDLEEVD
-4774 LLYVQTLNSILHIED
+4774 LLYVQTLKSILHIED
-4789 SGITEDNFHEMIPL
+4789 SGITEESFHEMIPL

-4817 IIPGGNSIPLSFSN
+4817 IIPGGNSIPLTFSN

-4858 SWIIPVPLLS
+4858 SWIVPVPLLS
-4868 LLTARQLE
+4868 LLTAKQLE
-4876 QMVCGMPEICVEVL
+4876 QMVCGMPEICCDVL

-4901 QHTQVQWF
+4901 QHALVQWF
-4909 WQTLEDFSNEERVLF
+4909 WQTLEEFSNEERVLF

-4953 HDSLPT
+4953 YDSLPT

>member
-1 MALMIPPVKLK
+1 MALMIPAVKLK
-12 WLEHLNASWITE
+12 WLEHLNSSWITE

-36 VLYSK
+36 VLFSK
-41 LLTNKEAVL
+41 LLANKEVVL

-70 LSSDEQEHYLDALLS
+70 LSSDEQEHYLDALLG

-94 CSDSPFAGALRKRL
+94 CSDSPFAAALRKRV

-135 ENSSG
+135 ENNSG
-140 SADSHSVSERPRSST
+140 LADLHSVSERPRSST

-178 VMPPPGPGGPN
+178 MMPPPPSPGGGTGGNIN

-226 VTTFLKGVTMPNT
+226 VTTFLKGVTMPNS
-239 GADVLGRRLASELL
+239 GADILGRRLASELL
-253 LGLAA
+253 LGLAS

-279 VTAMD
+279 VSSM
-284 EGEKG
+284 EQS
-289 KMAALSQEGLMGYD
+289 KMIQNQEGLIGYD

-330 TSDGLCSLYEAALC
+330 SSDGLCSLYEAALC
-344 LLEEVCRMASDYSRT
+344 LFEEVCRMASDYSRT
-359 CASPDSV
+359 CVSPDSI
-366 QTGEVPAVSETCE
+366 QTGETPMVSETCE

-457 EPHRAI
+457 EPHRSI

-476 LAFTTE
+476 LAFITE

-512 PLQGKAVVCVSAGYR
+512 PLQGKVVVCVSAGYR

-569 GDVSCGS
+569 GEVSCGS

-612 VVESLQ
+612 VVEALQ

-661 PKLTEELATTR
+661 PKLIEELATTR

-716 KVVGLDGVAIQQV
+716 KVVGLDGVAIQQI

-768 SFLEHYCDGINSE
+768 CFLERYCDGINSE

-847 VMETLS
+847 VIETLS

-882 NLSKGQRMQLDII
+882 SLSKGQRMQLDII

-904 VASLLGYSCPPDSTE
+904 VASLLGYSSPADGPEVLSSGGGFTASPDSTYS
-919 TLASSNVGFGL
+919 TTASH
-930 PLDPPYGAPG
+930 
-940 TNPDT
+940 PDT

-971 KNSDKVLQGTSSSD
+971 KNSDKLQQGTSSSD

-993 ELLCSLQKQ
+993 QLLCSLQKQ
-1002 LLAYCHINCVTEN
+1002 LLAYCHINSATEN
-1015 SSSVSLLHKHLQL
+1015 SSSVALLHKHLQL

-1039 SAILLRESSWN
+1039 SATLIKESSWN
-1050 GSVREKLRDVIYVS
+1050 GSIREKLQDVIYVS

-1071 QIVNS
+1071 QIINS

-1086 PLLSF
+1086 PLLSH

-1097 PLDRLNRLLPAATP
+1097 PLDRLNRLLPAASP
-1111 LEDQELQWPLHGA
+1111 LEDQELQWPLHGTS
-1124 PDFVDPAGQ
+1124 DFAEPVSSVSLPQ
-1133 PLAQPAQSWVWLVDL
+1133 PVLSWMWLVDL
-1148 ERTAALLVG
+1148 ERTVALLVG
-1157 RCLGGMLQGAPASLE
+1157 RCLGGMLQGAPTSLE
-1172 ERDTAYWLKTP
+1172 EQDTGYWLKTP

-1189 EMDLPQLDNCISSLL
+1189 EVDIPQLDSCISSLL
-1204 EVALSGNEE
+1204 EAALSGNEE

-1219 PLRPDMSTLV
+1219 TLRPDLSALV
-1229 DLALGST
+1229 DLALGSS
-1236 KEPTNSLWVNM
+1236 KEPSNSLWINM
-1247 QDYATSKDWD
+1247 QDYALSKDWD
-1257 NASLSNETLLDTVSR
+1257 NASLSNESLLDTVSR
-1272 FVLAALLKHTGLL
+1272 FVLSALLKHTGLL
-1285 SQACGEGRYHPCKTL
+1285 GQACGEGRYQPSKSL

-1312 RLLACKNMELIQT
+1312 RLLACKNMDFIQT
-1325 CSSSR
+1325 RSSSR

-1336 NQDSLEMD
+1336 NQDSLDID

-1363 TDREREEGHQEQDE
+1363 ADREREEGHQEQDDE
-1377 EEDEREH
+1377 EEDRDH

-1395 FLSAREA
+1395 FLSAREV
-1402 ARGRE
+1402 ARSRD

-1413 SAGGGLSSGGPRGG
+1413 STGLGSGSVSRSGGCGEEEADPSQEGRRG
-1427 GGGGEDEAAVSHE
+1427 ST
-1440 EQQHLRDGCPGLP
+1440 GLP
-1453 EGQDLYTAACNSVV
+1453 EGQDLYTAACNSVI

-1474 LGVSPVLGDLGG
+1474 VGVSPVLGELTKEDHEDS
-1486 QDEGHSAPQSTSQG
+1486 QAQSASGTQECLS
-1500 QQDAAG
+1500 
-1506 FMTRSESL
+1506 FLTRSESL
-1514 SAETHSV
+1514 SAESRSV

-1571 GSPDSLA
+1571 SSPDSLA
-1578 DSWFRVKHSRAR
+1578 ESWFRAKFSRKQS
-1590 LYGSPLYQSYDES
+1590 YGSTHSYEES

-1610 AGVHALIENIVSFIS
+1610 LGIHALIDNMLSFVS
-1625 GDVGNSPAFKEP
+1625 GDVGLTPTFKEP
-1637 EEAMST
+1637 EEGTST
-1643 SPQGIILAMEQ
+1643 SPQATTLAMEQ
-1654 QQNRAELRLEA
+1654 QQSRAELRLEA

-1681 QAAGGVGGSGTGG
+1681 QPGNTDRAGS
-1694 RPSPSA
+1694 

-1712 LQFLAGCFGLGTVGA
+1712 LQFLAGCFGLGTVGT
-1727 GAMKGESVQLH
+1727 GALKGESVQLH

-1746 AKRTLQMDI
+1746 AKRSLQMEI

-1834 KPGVSQLSTA
+1834 KAGVSQLSTA

-1857 ISTGTYADKLGPKV
+1857 ISTGTYADKLSPKV

-1886 LSQAGVSL
+1886 LSQAGLSL
-1894 LPASPKK
+1894 LPSG
-1901 AQDRLEKETEDGNDA
+1901 QDQEDNKQEDNA
-1916 EKKDFRAL
+1916 DSEKKDLRAL
-1924 VRKQHTAELHLGDFL
+1924 LRKQHTAELHLGDFL

-1999 EASVEDHQM
+1999 EANMEDDQM

-2027 IAQAKHTIQIKEKEQ
+2027 IAQAKHTVQIKEKVQ
-2042 ELKLQGEVEEEDENL
+2042 ELKLQGESEEEDENL

-2094 GISSGCY
+2094 GVSSGCY

-2139 YRAYSGNLYHNGEQS
+2139 YRAYSGNLYHNGEQT

-2163 DYITCVLDMEAR
+2163 DFITCVLDMEAR

-2227 LPGDPVCSPAATVL
+2227 LPGDPVCSPMATVL
-2241 AEASTQLIRV
+2241 AEATTQLIRI
-2251 LHRADQWTHC
+2251 LHRTDDWTHR
-2261 INGIMLER
+2261 INKTMIER

-2280 SGCTAGG
+2280 TSASGSSV

-2300 EEHDSQR
+2300 EEHDAQR
-2307 DSPRD
+2307 ETHDTPTRT
-2312 QEPQRGEEE
+2312 EEE
-2321 RGRQGHGS
+2321 RGRHG
-2329 RQGHGGLGDLS
+2329 RQHGLGELS
-2340 DHHLRTLCTE
+2340 EHHLRTLCTD

-2367 GGRCIHKQTGRH
+2367 GGRCVHKQTGRH

-2397 DEAEITISFPTFW
+2397 DEAEITIS
-2410 SPSDTPLYNLEP
+2410 DTPLYNLEP

-2431 RLRGLTAS
+2431 RFRGLTAS

-2448 SIHEDAGRLGA
+2448 SIHEETASKLSA
-2459 RRHEKKHRGGP
+2459 RRHDKRHRSTASTG
-2470 HDNGTTTA
+2470 HETTTNDDKIDNEVYNRNEQKDNA
-2478 NSGDDANSKPGDWE
+2478 EASSGIVPV
-2492 QANQH
+2492 
-2497 RPTTEPRDGPAKG
+2497 TT
-2510 TVVMPTSDLR
+2510 TSDLR
-2520 VSHSLEEVKAHAAPN
+2520 VSHSLEEVKAHVAPN
-2535 SKSESEISYALDC
+2535 SRSENEISSVVSAGV
-2548 QHQGGGALAGGP
+2548 GGNEILF
-2560 ETLYPAPQ
+2560 TMAPHT
-2568 APEGN
+2568 PTEGS
-2573 RRKGHEGLSHGGRGH
+2573 RKKGHEHGSRSHEPFLS
-2588 DGPPSLGATQS
+2588 SSATQS

-2627 ELLLIPKVQSEPT
+2627 EMLLIPKVPPEPT

-2647 LNTGPTCGGGA
+2647 LNASTGVGTSA
-2658 ASPVCQEEVEMRA
+2658 TSPVCQEEVEMRA

-2711 SGLLDDQGGG
+2711 NGLLEEPSG
-2721 GKARPA
+2721 GKAKLGVRSEP
-2727 DQECEEGLE
+2727 EGE
-2736 SEQQAQTPVTTSP
+2736 GEVIDGEQLAQTPVTTSP

-2801 TTLLPTRRAQTP
+2801 TTLVPSRRAQTP
-2813 PVSSLPTSPS
+2813 PVSSLPTSPTE
-2823 DEVGRR
+2823 DVGRR
-2829 QSLTSPDT
+2829 QSLTSPDSQPT
-2837 QGSRPTNRTGTSMSD
+2837 RPSNRTGTSLSD

-2862 PPAIAV
+2862 PPAIAL
-2868 PLLEMGFSLRQIT
+2868 PLLEMGFSMRQIT
-2881 KALEATGTRGEAD
+2881 KALEATGARGEAD

-2904 MIEHPGTEEEES
+2904 MIEHPGTEDEQDDLRS
-2916 HPGGGGSDSSS
+2916 GVGGDGDSSS
-2927 CPGATASGGGKSLDR
+2927 PGATACGGGGKSMDR
-2942 SYLHSPG
+2942 STYLCSLG
-2949 DIPSA
+2949 DISSA
-2954 DAADLEEGF
+2954 DAAEMEEGF

-2968 GLDQDSASASSG
+2968 GLEQDSASSSG
-2980 PTPRGRSAVSRKHR
+2980 GVPLRGRSAVGRKHR

-3009 YRSVQAHRSQSRR
+3009 YRSVQAHHSQSRR
-3022 EGGALPQDPGTLYDF
+3022 EVSTLQQQQDPGALYDF

-3087 RDEVVVCELCEASVA
+3087 RDEVVVCELCEANVA
-3102 NFNQHMKKT
+3102 NFNQHMKKS

-3152 RDRYLAVKSKARAPM
+3152 REKYLAIKSKAK
-3167 TERSVPG
+3167 VPIVE
-3174 KRYKGQAPDLLGK
+3174 RYKGQAPDLLGK

-3202 EDDKLTGEEEF
+3202 EDEKLTGEEEF
-3213 ELLVGPLGL
+3213 ELLAGPLGL
-3222 SERRLVPEAVQFPDS
+3222 NERRIVPEAVQFPDT

-3263 GSVEKSSSGR
+3263 SSVDKSSSGR
-3273 VTLGEQAASLQ
+3273 VTLGEQAAALQ
-3284 NPHDRITALRRVT
+3284 NPHDRVMALRRVT

-3331 LGLTDIRTLVR
+3331 LGLTDIKTLVR
-3342 LMCLSA
+3342 LMCLAA
-3348 AGRAGLSS
+3348 AGRAGLST
-3356 SPVAGSGS
+3356 SPAAGHCHT
-3364 LERPRGSTKAS
+3364 ERPRGATKAS
-3375 KPMSCLAYLSTAVGC
+3375 KPISCLAYLSTAVGC

-3440 ENKLV
+3440 ENKLI

-3466 LGPNY
+3466 LRPAY
-3471 DKTDTEKRAGLIAH
+3471 DKADMEKRGLIAH
-3485 LYAHPSYNPTAVG
+3485 LYAHPSHNPSAVG

-3507 ACCLSSRLSSGHRQW
+3507 ACCLSSRLSSQHRQW

-3532 AHDRDNQSR
+3532 AHDRDNSQSR
-3541 PQTFADMAGDLRKC
+3541 PPTFADMAGDLRKC
-3555 SSVKL
+3555 SFIKL
-3560 EAHQSRVITCG
+3560 EAHQSRVITCS

-3580 TSGNDG
+3580 TSGSDG

-3605 FNRAE
+3605 FNKT
-3610 DSPDEGGQCLGS
+3610 DSSSEEGLSCLGS

-3627 LSPLVWS
+3627 LSPLSWS
-3634 VTGRFLA
+3634 VTGKYLA
-3641 AAMEKMVNIWQVNG
+3641 SAMDKMVNIWQVNG

-3676 AVSLWCGEPKDVLL
+3676 AESLWDGEPKDLLL
-3690 VGRMDGSLGLLEV
+3690 VGRMDGTLGLIEV
-3703 HDGCTM
+3703 LDASSM
-3709 HRTELEHC
+3709 HSTELEHC

-3722 AVMHIAWYSEDRPFA
+3722 AVMHIAWYCEDKPFA
-3737 VGYADGKL
+3737 VGYTDGKL
-3745 LIGTREPLEKGAIV
+3745 LIGSKEPLEKGAIV
-3759 VIDGHKESITS
+3759 VIDAHRESITC
-3770 MKWSPSGQ
+3770 MKWSPNGQ
-3778 ILLTCAKEDLV
+3778 ILLSCAKEETV
-3789 KLWSSPGSRSSPGAG
+3789 KLWANPDAQSGSG
-3804 WRCLLSIAHPA
+3804 WLCLQSLRHPS
-3815 QVNGVAWCGLIGQG
+3815 QVNSVAWCSLPGYGSK
-3829 VRPLNMLATCCQN
+3829 PLSMLAICCQN
-3842 GLVSVWTVPQDAS
+3842 GLISVWTVPQDIS
-3855 SFPESTGS
+3855 SFPDSRSCGS
-3863 EGWRENEPKNKR
+3863 EGWWESETKPKFR
-3875 KQQSSSGPAGG
+3875 SSRWSTDG
-3886 AVCVFQL
+3886 ALCVFQL
-3893 RGHITPVRTVA
+3893 KGHITPVKTLA
-3904 FSPDGLALVSGGMGG
+3904 FSPDGLALASGGVGG

-3932 QTVIAGSG
+3932 QTVVAGSG

-3950 VGVAVCSNRS
+3950 VGVAICSNRS

-3966 NCSTDFMSSNHVLAT
+3966 NCSKEFMASNHVLAT
-3981 CRSAL
+3981 CRTAL
-3986 KKQGVLGLN
+3986 KKQGVVGLN
-3995 MAPCMRAF
+3995 VAPCMRAF

-4050 CSPPVPPHLRLCPLE
+4050 CCPPVPPHLRHCPLE
-4065 PGASTWSP
+4065 SGTAIWSA
-4073 SEWAWLDCFSTTVKA
+4073 SEWAWLDCFSTTIKA
-4088 AEALARGNT
+4088 AEALARGAT
-4097 FPEAFAV
+4097 FPDSFSV
-4104 PDLEPVPKEEVAL
+4104 PDLELVPKDEMAL
-4117 VMDNSKWGSGMDE
+4117 LMDNSKWVSGLDE

-4144 LGGRCDVFLWGAGR
+4144 LGGKCDVFLWGAGR
-4158 HGQLAEAGRNL
+4158 HGQLAEAGRNI
-4169 LVPTIAPSFSQAQ
+4169 LVPTTAPSFSQAQ

-4189 CTFVIQAN
+4189 CTFVIQPN

-4210 LGQGNSDDLHVITVI
+4210 LGQGNSDDLHVLTVI

-4301 TADGKLFSFGNGD
+4301 TADGKLFTFGNGD

-4342 VACGLNHTLAVSADG
+4342 VACGLNHTLVISADG
-4357 MIVWAFGDGDYGKLG
+4357 MMVWAFGDGDYGKLG

-4391 GIKKVSCGT
+4391 GIKKVACGT
-4400 QFSVALGRDGNV
+4400 QFSVALTKDGKV
-4412 YTFGQD
+4412 FTFGQD

-4430 HNRPQVVP
+4430 HNRPQQVP
-4438 ALSGVFIEDVAVG
+4438 ALSVVHIQDVAVG
-4451 AEHTLVLSSTGEVY
+4451 AEHTLVLASTGDVY
-4465 TWGTNSE
+4465 TWGSNSE
-4472 GQLGLGHT
+4472 GQLGLSHT
-4480 NHVREPTLVTSLQGK
+4480 NHIREPTLATVLQGK
-4495 NVNQI
+4495 NIHQI

-4511 APSAPPR
+4511 APSVPPR

-4530 PVAVPP
+4530 PIAVPP
-4536 QYSSLREVSME
+4536 QYSGLKEVSIE
-4547 VVRARLRLLYHF
+4547 AVRARLRLLYHF

-4577 SCMSHYNAG
+4577 SYTSHYNAG

-4693 GVVDLL
+4693 CVVDLL
-4699 IPSPNASAEVGYNR
+4699 IPSPNATAEVGYNR
-4713 DRFLLSPSACLE
+4713 DRFLFNPSACLD
-4725 EHLLQFKFLGIL
+4725 EHMLQFRFLGIL

-4760 CCIPLTLEDLEEVD
+4760 CCIPLLLEDLEEVD
-4774 LLYVQTLNSILHIED
+4774 LLYVQTLKGILHIED
-4789 SGITEDNFHEMIPL
+4789 SGITEENFHEMIPL

-4817 IIPGGNSIPLSFSN
+4817 IIPGGNSIPLTFSN
-4831 RKEYVERAI
+4831 RKEYVERAV

-4858 SWIIPVPLLS
+4858 SWIVPVPLLS
-4868 LLTARQLE
+4868 LLTAKQLE
-4876 QMVCGMPEICVEVL
+4876 QMVCGMPEICCEVL

-4901 QHTQVQWF
+4901 QHSLVQWF
-4909 WQTLEDFSNEERVLF
+4909 WQTLDEFSNEERVLF

-4953 HDSLPT
+4953 YDSLPT

>member
-1 MALMIPPVKLK
+1 MALTIPPVKLK
-12 WLEHLNASWITE
+12 WLEHLNSSWITE

-31 REGVS
+31 RDGVAA
-36 VLYSK
+36 LYSK
-41 LLTNKEAVL
+41 LLANKEAVL

-70 LSSDEQEHYLDALLS
+70 LSSDEQEHYLDALLG
-85 SQLALAKMV
+85 SQLALAQTV
-94 CSDSPFAGALRKRL
+94 CSDSPFAAALRRRV

-120 KYHDKGKVKQQQHSP
+120 KYHDKGRAKQPPHSP
-135 ENSSG
+135 ESSAG
-140 SADSHSVSERPRSST
+140 SADPLAVSERPRSST

-178 VMPPPGPGGPN
+178 MLPPASAAAAGGGGGGGVS
-189 LCNDVIHTAIDV
+189 LCNDVIRTAIDV

-215 IPPMGLDCLAQ
+215 IPAMGLDCLAQ
-226 VTTFLKGVTMPNT
+226 VTGFLKGVTMPSS
-239 GADVLGRRLASELL
+239 GADTLGRRLACELL

-265 LLEWIEMALAASAV
+265 LLEWIEMALAAAAAV
-279 VTAMD
+279 VGGL
-284 EGEKG
+284 EQ
-289 KMAALSQEGLMGYD
+289 SQEGLMGYD

-330 TSDGLCSLYEAALC
+330 MPDGLCSLYEAALC
-344 LLEEVCRMASDYSRT
+344 LFEEVCRMASDYSRT
-359 CASPDSV
+359 CVSPDSI
-366 QTGEVPAVSETCE
+366 QAGEAPVVSETCE

-405 PSFADAQTIEAGQYC
+405 ASFADAQTIEAGQYC

-512 PLQGKAVVCVSAGYR
+512 PLQGKVVVCVSAGYR

-569 GDVSCGS
+569 GEVSCGS

-612 VVESLQ
+612 VVEALQ

-661 PKLTEELATTR
+661 PKLIEELATTR

-716 KVVGLDGVAIQQV
+716 KVVGLDGVAIQQI

-768 SFLEHYCDGINSE
+768 SFLERYCDGINSE

-847 VMETLS
+847 VIETLS

-882 NLSKGQRMQLDII
+882 SLSKGQRMQLDII

-904 VASLLGYSCPPDSTE
+904 VASLLGYSSPADGPEVPSTGAAF
-919 TLASSNVGFGL
+919 TASA
-930 PLDPPYGAPG
+930 DPAHGATG
-940 TNPDT
+940 GHPDT

-966 FGELE
+966 LGELE
-971 KNSDKVLQGTSSSD
+971 KNSDKLRQGTSSSD

-993 ELLCSLQKQ
+993 QLLCSLQKQ
-1002 LLAYCHINCVTEN
+1002 LLAYCHINAVTEN
-1015 SSSVSLLHKHLQL
+1015 SSSVALLHKHLQL

-1039 SAILLRESSWN
+1039 SAALIKESSWN
-1050 GSVREKLRDVIYVS
+1050 GSIREKLQDVIYVS

-1071 QIVNS
+1071 QIVNA

-1086 PLLSF
+1086 PLLSH

-1097 PLDRLNRLLPAATP
+1097 PLDRLNRLLPAAAP
-1111 LEDQELQWPLHGA
+1111 LEDQELQWPLHGTSDFAEPPSGTPLPA
-1124 PDFVDPAGQ
+1124 PA
-1133 PLAQPAQSWVWLVDL
+1133 LSWVWLVDL
-1148 ERTAALLVG
+1148 ERTVALLVG
-1157 RCLGGMLQGAPASLE
+1157 RCLGGMLQGASTSLE
-1172 ERDTAYWLKTP
+1172 EQDTAYWLKTP

-1189 EMDLPQLDNCISSLL
+1189 EMDIPQLDGCISSLL
-1204 EVALSGNEE
+1204 EAALSGNEE

-1219 PLRPDMSTLV
+1219 PLRADLSMLV
-1229 DLALGST
+1229 DLALGSS
-1236 KEPTNSLWVNM
+1236 KEPANNLWINL
-1247 QDYATSKDWD
+1247 QDFAMSKDWD
-1257 NASLSNETLLDTVSR
+1257 NASLSNESLLDTVCR

-1285 SQACGEGRYHPCKTL
+1285 GQACGEGRYQPSKPL

-1312 RLLACKNMELIQT
+1312 RLLACKNMDFIQT
-1325 CSSSR
+1325 RSSSR

-1336 NQDSLEMD
+1336 NQDSVDMD
-1344 PQEHSFTRT
+1344 PQEHLFTRT

-1363 TDREREEGHQEQDE
+1363 ADREREEGHQEEDE
-1377 EEDEREH
+1377 EEDREH

-1395 FLSAREA
+1395 FLSAREV
-1402 ARGRE
+1402 ARSRD

-1413 SAGGGLSSGGPRGG
+1413 STGLGSGSGSRTGAGGGEEDGALSQEGRRGS
-1427 GGGGEDEAAVSHE
+1427 A
-1440 EQQHLRDGCPGLP
+1440 GLA
-1453 EGQDLYTAACNSVV
+1453 EGQDLYTAACNSVI

-1474 LGVSPVLGDLGG
+1474 LGVSPVLGELSKQN
-1486 QDEGHSAPQSTSQG
+1486 QDEGQSQSV
-1500 QQDAAG
+1500 AG
-1506 FMTRSESL
+1506 TQECLSFMTRSESL
-1514 SAETHSV
+1514 SAESRSV

-1543 DEEGYTLSG
+1543 DEEGYSLSG
-1552 RRNVDLDLAFSH
+1552 RRNVDLDLAFSQ

-1571 GSPDSLA
+1571 SSPDSLA
-1578 DSWFRVKHSRAR
+1578 ESWFRAKLSRQR
-1590 LYGSPLYQSYDES
+1590 SYGSAQSYDEP

-1610 AGVHALIENIVSFIS
+1610 LGVHALIDNTVSFIS
-1625 GDVGNSPAFKEP
+1625 GDVGLAPAFREP
-1637 EEAMST
+1637 EESMST
-1643 SPQGIILAMEQ
+1643 SPQATILAMEQ
-1654 QQNRAELRLEA
+1654 QQSRGELRLEA

-1681 QAAGGVGGSGTGG
+1681 QPLGADRS
-1694 RPSPSA
+1694 SSS
-1700 AFQSSSLLTSVR
+1700 FQSSSLLTSVR
-1712 LQFLAGCFGLGTVGA
+1712 LQFLAGCFGLGTVGT
-1727 GAMKGESVQLH
+1727 GGLKRESVQLH
-1738 HYQDGVKA
+1738 HYQDGIKA
-1746 AKRTLQMDI
+1746 AKRSLQMEI

-1769 LERALQA
+1769 LEKALQA

-1814 VLSQLCGTETML
+1814 VLSQLCGTETLL
-1826 GQPLQLLQ
+1826 GQSLQLLQ
-1834 KPGVSQLSTA
+1834 KPGVSQLSAA

-1857 ISTGTYADKLGPKV
+1857 ISTGTYADKLSPKV

-1894 LPASPKK
+1894 LPAGKDQEDSK
-1901 AQDRLEKETEDGNDA
+1901 QEDSSDSEKR
-1916 EKKDFRAL
+1916 DFRAL
-1924 VRKQHTAELHLGDFL
+1924 IRKQHTAELHLGDFL

-1999 EASVEDHQM
+1999 EANMEDDQM

-2027 IAQAKHTIQIKEKEQ
+2027 VAQAKHAAQVKEKVQ
-2042 ELKLQGEVEEEDENL
+2042 ELKLQGDAEEEDENL

-2089 GLAST
+2089 GLASS
-2094 GISSGCY
+2094 GVSSGCY

-2139 YRAYSGNLYHNGEQS
+2139 YRAYSGNLYHNGEQT
-2154 LTLSSFTQG
+2154 LALSSFTQG
-2163 DYITCVLDMEAR
+2163 DSVTCVLDMEAR
-2175 TISFGKNGEEP
+2175 TICFGKNGEEP

-2227 LPGDPVCSPAATVL
+2227 LPGDPVCSPTATVL
-2241 AEASTQLIRV
+2241 AEATTQLIRI
-2251 LHRADQWTHC
+2251 LHRTDLWTQR
-2261 INGIMLER
+2261 INRTMVER

-2275 CFRES
+2275 CLREA
-2280 SGCTAGG
+2280 AGP
-2287 GQRLKKSRSVQSR
+2287 GQRLRKSRSVQSR
-2300 EEHDSQR
+2300 EEHDGLREGQR
-2307 DSPRD
+2307 DQKDQKDGQRD
-2312 QEPQRGEEE
+2312 QKDGQETPGRPEED
-2321 RGRQGHGS
+2321 RGRHG
-2329 RQGHGGLGDLS
+2329 RQHGLS
-2340 DHHLRTLCTE
+2340 ELSELSLRTLCSE
-2350 VWPVLAVIGG
+2350 VWPVLAVMGG

-2367 GGRCIHKQTGRH
+2367 GGRCVHKQTGRH

-2410 SPSDTPLYNLEP
+2410 SPSDTPLSNLEP
-2422 CEPLPFDVA
+2422 CEPLPFDVG
-2431 RLRGLTAS
+2431 RLRGLTAA
-2439 LLLDLTYLT
+2439 LLLDLTCLT
-2448 SIHEDAGRLGA
+2448 SIHEEAAAKLSA
-2459 RRHEKKHRGGP
+2459 RRHEKRHRSAAPAG
-2470 HDNGTTTA
+2470 HEHATA
-2478 NSGDDANSKPGDWE
+2478 EEREAAGAP
-2492 QANQH
+2492 
-2497 RPTTEPRDGPAKG
+2497 PAAE
-2510 TVVMPTSDLR
+2510 LR
-2520 VSHSLEEVKAHAAPN
+2520 VSHSLDEVKALAAPR
-2535 SKSESEISYALDC
+2535 SDGETEAPPGATE
-2548 QHQGGGALAGGP
+2548 GG
-2560 ETLYPAPQ
+2560 
-2568 APEGN
+2568 
-2573 RRKGHEGLSHGGRGH
+2573 RRKAHEHGARGHE
-2588 DGPPSLGATQS
+2588 PGAVSTQA

-2627 ELLLIPKVQSEPT
+2627 ELLLIPKVLPEAA

-2647 LNTGPTCGGGA
+2647 LNAGGPA
-2658 ASPVCQEEVEMRA
+2658 AATSPVCQEEVEMRA

-2711 SGLLDDQGGG
+2711 NGLMEEPSAG
-2721 GKARPA
+2721 RPKPGPRSEPEA
-2727 DQECEEGLE
+2727 EGE
-2736 SEQQAQTPVTTSP
+2736 GAEGEQLAQTPITTSP

-2775 ETVPASESPGVMPLS
+2775 ETAPASESPGVMPLS

-2801 TTLLPTRRAQTP
+2801 TSLVPARRAQTP
-2813 PVSSLPTSPS
+2813 PVASLPTSPS

-2829 QSLTSPDT
+2829 QSLTSPDSQPTRT
-2837 QGSRPTNRTGTSMSD
+2837 QNRTGTSLSD

-2881 KALEATGTRGEAD
+2881 KALEATGARGEAD

-2904 MIEHPGTEEEES
+2904 MIEHPGTEDEQDEPHARAGS
-2916 HPGGGGSDSSS
+2916 GGGGGRGGAESS
-2927 CPGATASGGGKSLDR
+2927 CGGAMGKSLDR
-2942 SYLHSPG
+2942 NSFLCSPG
-2949 DIPSA
+2949 DMAGA
-2954 DAADLEEGF
+2954 DTSEMEEGF

-2968 GLDQDSASASSG
+2968 GLEQDAASASSG
-2980 PTPRGRSAVSRKHR
+2980 APLRTRSASRKHR

-3009 YRSVQAHRSQSRR
+3009 YRSVQAHHSQSRR
-3022 EGGALPQDPGTLYDF
+3022 EAASLQQQDAGALYDF

-3075 DWPTWHVCETEE
+3075 DWPTWHVCEADD
-3087 RDEVVVCELCEASVA
+3087 RDEVVVCELCEANVA
-3102 NFNQHMKKT
+3102 NFNQHMKKS

-3141 GNPYYLLCGSC
+3141 GNPYFLLCGGC
-3152 RDRYLAVKSKARAPM
+3152 RDKYLDMKSKAK
-3167 TERSVPG
+3167 VPLVE
-3174 KRYKGQAPDLLGK
+3174 RYKGQAPDLLGK
-3187 QDSVYEEDWDMLDVD
+3187 QDSVYEEDWDMLDVE
-3202 EDDKLTGEEEF
+3202 EDDRLTGEEEF
-3213 ELLVGPLGL
+3213 ELLAGPLGL
-3222 SERRLVPEAVQFPDS
+3222 SERRTVPEPVQFPDS

-3263 GSVEKSSSGR
+3263 TSVEKGSPGR
-3273 VTLGEQAASLQ
+3273 AALGEQAAALQ
-3284 NPHDRITALRRVT
+3284 NPHDRLMALRRVT

-3342 LMCLSA
+3342 LMCLAA
-3348 AGRAGLSS
+3348 AGRAGLST
-3356 SPVAGSGS
+3356 SPLTGSGS
-3364 LERPRGSTKAS
+3364 AERPRGAAKAS
-3375 KPMSCLAYLSTAVGC
+3375 KPISCLAYLSTAVGC

-3395 PSAAKL
+3395 PNAAKL

-3414 TGMNLTTVDDPIQR
+3414 TGLNLTTVDDPVQR
-3428 KFLPS
+3428 RFLPS

-3466 LGPNY
+3466 LRPAV
-3471 DKTDTEKRAGLIAH
+3471 DKADLERRGLTAP
-3485 LYAHPSYNPTAVG
+3485 LYAHPTIDPPAVG

-3507 ACCLSSRLSSGHRQW
+3507 ACCLSARLSSQHRQW

-3532 AHDRDNQSR
+3532 AHDRDHQGR
-3541 PQTFADMAGDLRKC
+3541 PHTYADMAGDLRRA
-3555 SSVKL
+3555 SLSKL
-3560 EAHQSRVITCG
+3560 EAHQSRVITCV
-3571 WCSKKGLLA
+3571 WSVPQGLLA

-3586 TVRVWNVT
+3586 TVRVWNVSRT
-3594 KNQYTLQQTCI
+3594 QYTLQQTCV
-3605 FNRAE
+3605 FNKDDGSLE
-3610 DSPDEGGQCLGS
+3610 EGLSGLGS

-3627 LSPLVWS
+3627 LSPLAWS
-3634 VTGRFLA
+3634 VTGKYLA
-3641 AAMEKMVNIWQVNG
+3641 SAMDKMLNIWQVNG
-3655 GKGLLDVQPHWV
+3655 GRGLLDVQPHWV
-3667 SALAWPEGE
+3667 SALAWPEEE
-3676 AVSLWCGEPKDVLL
+3676 AESLWCGEPKDMLL

-3703 HDGCTM
+3703 LDSSNM
-3709 HRTELEHC
+3709 HRSELEHC
-3717 YRKDV
+3717 CRKDV
-3722 AVMHIAWYSEDRPFA
+3722 AVMSIAWFSEDKPFA

-3745 LIGTREPLEKGAIV
+3745 LIGSKEPLDKGAVV
-3759 VIDGHKESITS
+3759 VIDAHKEAISS
-3770 MKWSPSGQ
+3770 MKWSPGGQ
-3778 ILLTCAKEDLV
+3778 MLLTCAKEETV
-3789 KLWSSPGSRSSPGAG
+3789 KLWANRGSASGAG
-3804 WRCLLSIAHPA
+3804 WRCLQSLRHPSM
-3815 QVNGVAWCGLIGQG
+3815 VNGVAWCSAAGRGPN
-3829 VRPLNMLATCCQN
+3829 PLSMLAICCQN
-3842 GLVSVWTVPQDAS
+3842 GLVSVWTVPQRPADFPAS
-3855 SFPESTGS
+3855 SASDP
-3863 EGWRENEPKNKR
+3863 EGWWDSEARPPAAGSPW
-3875 KQQSSSGPAGG
+3875 SSAGAG

-3893 RGHITPVRTVA
+3893 KGHITPVRTLA
-3904 FSPDGLALVSGGMGG
+3904 FSPDGLALASGGVGG

-3932 QTVIAGSG
+3932 QTVVAGSG

-3966 NCSTDFMSSNHVLAT
+3966 NASREFLSSHHVLAT
-3981 CRSAL
+3981 CRTAL
-3986 KKQGVLGLN
+3986 KKQGVVGLN

-4003 LERLPVML
+4003 LERLPTML

-4050 CSPPVPPHLRLCPLE
+4050 CRPPVPPHLRHCPLE
-4065 PGASTWSP
+4065 SGSAVWSA

-4088 AEALARGNT
+4088 AEALARGAP
-4097 FPEAFAV
+4097 FPESFRV
-4104 PDLEPVPKEEVAL
+4104 PDLEPVPKDEMAL
-4117 VMDNSKWGSGMDE
+4117 LMDNSKWASGLDE

-4144 LGGRCDVFLWGAGR
+4144 LGGKCDVYLWGAGR
-4158 HGQLAEAGRNL
+4158 HGQLAEAGRNI
-4169 LVPTIAPSFSQAQ
+4169 LVPTAAPSFSQAQ

-4189 CTFVIQAN
+4189 CTFVIQPN
-4197 GTVLACGEGSYGR
+4197 GSVLACGEGSYGR
-4210 LGQGNSDDLHVITVI
+4210 LGQGNSDDLHVLTII

-4295 KHSAVV
+4295 KHSAAV
-4301 TADGKLFSFGNGD
+4301 TADGKLFTFGNGD

-4320 GNTSNKKLPERVTAL
+4320 GNTSNKKLPEKVAAL

-4342 VACGLNHTLAVSADG
+4342 VACGLNHTLVVSADG
-4357 MIVWAFGDGDYGKLG
+4357 SMVWAFGDGDYGKLG

-4382 QKVDVLCGI
+4382 QKVDVLCGL
-4391 GIKKVSCGT
+4391 GIKKVACGT
-4400 QFSVALGRDGNV
+4400 QFSVALTKDGKV
-4412 YTFGQD
+4412 FTFGQD

-4430 HNRPQVVP
+4430 HNRPQQVP
-4438 ALSGVFIEDVAVG
+4438 ALAGVQVQDIAVG
-4451 AEHTLVLSSTGEVY
+4451 AEHTLVLSSTGDVY
-4465 TWGTNSE
+4465 TWGSNSE

-4480 NHVREPTLVTSLQGK
+4480 NHVREPTLVAALQGK
-4495 NVNQI
+4495 NIHQI

-4511 APSAPPR
+4511 APCVPPR

-4530 PVAVPP
+4530 PAAVPP
-4536 QYSSLREVSME
+4536 QYGGLREVSIE
-4547 VVRARLRLLYHF
+4547 AVRARLRLLYHF

-4577 SCMSHYNAG
+4577 SCTSHYNAG
-4586 TWGIV
+4586 TWGLV

-4693 GVVDLL
+4693 GVVELL
-4699 IPSPNASAEVGYNR
+4699 IPSPNATAEVGYNR
-4713 DRFLLSPSACLE
+4713 DRFLFSPSACLD
-4725 EHLLQFKFLGIL
+4725 EHMLQFRFLGIL

-4760 CCIPLTLEDLEEVD
+4760 CCIPLQLEDLEEVD
-4774 LLYVQTLNSILHIED
+4774 LLYVQTLKSILHIED

-4803 DSFVG
+4803 DAFVG

-4817 IIPGGNSIPLSFSN
+4817 IIPGGNSIPLTFSN

-4840 EYRLHEIDRQVAA
+4840 EYRLHEVDRQVAA
-4853 VREGM
+4853 VREGL
-4858 SWIIPVPLLS
+4858 SWIVPVPLLS

-4876 QMVCGMPEICVEVL
+4876 QMVCGMPEICCDVL
-4890 KKVVRYREVDE
+4890 RKVVRYREVEE
-4901 QHTQVQWF
+4901 QQALVQWF
-4909 WQTLEDFSNEERVLF
+4909 WQTLEQFSNEERVLF

-4953 HDSLPT
+4953 FDSLPT

-4998 LSRNVDNA
+4998 LSRNVDTA

>member
-1 MALMIPPVKLK
+1 MATMVPPVKLK
-12 WLEHLNASWITE
+12 WLEHLNSSWITE

-36 VLYSK
+36 VLYAK
-41 LLTNKEAVL
+41 LVSNKEVVP
-50 LPQQVLC
+50 LPQQVFC

-70 LSSDEQEHYLDALLS
+70 LSSDEQDHYLDALR
-85 SQLALAKMV
+85 LAAAAK
-94 CSDSPFAGALRKRL
+94 
-108 LVLQRIFYALSN
+108 
-120 KYHDKGKVKQQQHSP
+120 H
-135 ENSSG
+135 
-140 SADSHSVSERPRSST
+140 ERPRSST

-178 VMPPPGPGGPN
+178 MMPAAGPGIS
-189 LCNDVIHTAIDV
+189 LCNDVIHTAIEV

-215 IPPMGLDCLAQ
+215 IPPMGLDCLSQ
-226 VTTFLKGVTMPNT
+226 VTVFLKGVTIPNS
-239 GADVLGRRLASELL
+239 GADTLGRRLASELL

-265 LLEWIEMALAASAV
+265 LLEWIEMALSASAV
-279 VTAMD
+279 VHTLEKNKLLPSS
-284 EGEKG
+284 EG
-289 KMAALSQEGLMGYD
+289 MISFD
-303 CFMNIL
+303 CFMTIL

-330 TSDGLCSLYEAALC
+330 TSEGLCSLYEAALC
-344 LLEEVCRMASDYSRT
+344 LFEEVCRMASDYSRT
-359 CASPDSV
+359 CASPDSI
-366 QTGEVPAVSETCE
+366 QTGETPIVSETCE

-405 PSFADAQTIEAGQYC
+405 PSFSDAQTIEAGQYC
-420 TFVISSDGSVRA
+420 TFVISTDGSVRA

-457 EPHRAI
+457 EPHRSI

-512 PLQGKAVVCVSAGYR
+512 PLQGKVVICVSAGYR
-527 HSAAVSEDGELYTWG
+527 HSAAVTEDGELYTWG

-569 GDVSCGS
+569 GEVSCGS

-612 VVESLQ
+612 VIEALQ

-630 SSLALTSTGQVYA
+630 SSLALTSTGQVSA

-661 PKLTEELATTR
+661 PKLIEELAATR
-672 VVDISIGDSH
+672 IVDISIGDSH

-716 KVVGLDGVAIQQV
+716 KVSGLDGVAIQQI

-768 SFLEHYCDGINSE
+768 SFLEQYCDKINSE
-781 VPPLPFPSSREH
+781 IPPLPFPSSREH
-793 HNFLKLCLR
+793 HTFLKLCLK

-819 ILGRQARPLRN
+819 ILGRQAGPLRN

-835 MDSSVPDEIQEA
+835 MDSSVPDEIQE
-847 VMETLS
+847 VVIETLS

-882 NLSKGQRMQLDII
+882 SLSKGQRMQLDII

-904 VASLLGYSCPPDSTE
+904 VASLLGYSAPSDATDI
-919 TLASSNVGFGL
+919 SSLCIAYGNL
-930 PLDPPYGAPG
+930 SDAAYGAQSHH
-940 TNPDT
+940 PDT

-971 KNSDKVLQGTSSSD
+971 KNSDKFLLGTSSSEN
-985 SSQPAHLH
+985 SQPAHLH

-1002 LLAYCHINCVTEN
+1002 LLAYCHINSVGEN
-1015 SSSVSLLHKHLQL
+1015 SSSVALLHKHLQL
-1028 LLPHATDIFSR
+1028 LLPHATEIYAR
-1039 SAILLRESSWN
+1039 SATLLKESSWN
-1050 GSVREKLRDVIYVS
+1050 GSVGEKLRDVIYVS
-1064 AAGSMLC
+1064 AAGSMLS

-1086 PLLSF
+1086 SLLSY

-1097 PLDRLNRLLPAATP
+1097 PLDCLNRLLPAAVL
-1111 LEDQELQWPLHGA
+1111 LEDQELQWPLHGG
-1124 PDFVDPAGQ
+1124 PELVDPAGM
-1133 PLAQPAQSWVWLVDL
+1133 PLPQPAQGWVWLVDL
-1148 ERTAALLVG
+1148 ERTVALLIG
-1157 RCLGGMLQGAPASLE
+1157 RCLGGMLQGSPMSPE
-1172 ERDTAYWLKTP
+1172 EQDTAYWLKTP
-1183 LFSNGL
+1183 LFSNGV
-1189 EMDLPQLDNCISSLL
+1189 EVDVPQLEKSVSSLL

-1213 QKPFDC
+1213 QKPFDYR
-1219 PLRPDMSTLV
+1219 LRPEVSIFV
-1229 DLALGST
+1229 DLALGCA
-1236 KEPTNSLWVNM
+1236 KEPARSLWVSM
-1247 QDYATSKDWD
+1247 QDYAVSKDWD
-1257 NASLSNETLLDTVSR
+1257 SATLSSESLLDTVSR
-1272 FVLAALLKHTGLL
+1272 FVLAALLKHTNLL
-1285 SQACGEGRYHPCKTL
+1285 SQASGESRYQPGKAL
-1300 AEVYRSV
+1300 VEIYRCV

-1312 RLLACKNMELIQT
+1312 RLLACKNMELIPT
-1325 CSSSR
+1325 RSSSR
-1330 ERRISD
+1330 DRWLSD
-1336 NQDSLEMD
+1336 NPESSDID
-1344 PQEHSFTRT
+1344 AQESPFTRT
-1353 IDEEAELEER
+1353 IDEEAEMEEQAE
-1363 TDREREEGHQEQDE
+1363 REREEGHTEQE
-1377 EEDEREH
+1377 EEEEEREH

-1395 FLSAREA
+1395 FLSAREV
-1402 ARGRE
+1402 ARSRDRE
-1407 RERASS
+1407 RIN
-1413 SAGGGLSSGGPRGG
+1413 GGLGAQV
-1427 GGGGEDEAAVSHE
+1427 EDQPPQSQQERRVS
-1440 EQQHLRDGCPGLP
+1440 RDLP
-1453 EGQDLYTAACNSVV
+1453 EGQDVYTAACNSVI
-1467 HRCALLV
+1467 HRCALLI
-1474 LGVSPVLGDLGG
+1474 LGVSPVVEELQKRREEGQAQQLSGG
-1486 QDEGHSAPQSTSQG
+1486 TPEGVG
-1500 QQDAAG
+1500 L
-1506 FMTRSESL
+1506 MTRSESL
-1514 SAETHSV
+1514 SAESRSGHST
-1521 QSSPSYRLMK
+1521 SSYKLMK

-1543 DEEGYTLSG
+1543 DEENYSLSG
-1552 RRNVDLDLAFSH
+1552 RRNVDLDLASSH
-1564 KKRGLLH
+1564 RKK
-1571 GSPDSLA
+1571 GSVHSPIETLS
-1578 DSWFRVKHSRAR
+1578 DSWTR
-1590 LYGSPLYQSYDES
+1590 LKQRDWLSSSSCLFGES
-1603 DLDLSRS
+1603 DVDFTKSV
-1610 AGVHALIENIVSFIS
+1610 GVHTLIENMISFIS
-1625 GDVGNSPAFKEP
+1625 GDIGSSPGFKEP
-1637 EEAMST
+1637 EESMST
-1643 SPQGIILAMEQ
+1643 NPQAYIVAMEQ
-1654 QQNRAELRLEA
+1654 QQQRAELRLEA
-1665 LHQIVVLI
+1665 LHQILVLL
-1673 SGMEEKGS
+1673 SGMEEKGGTTS
-1681 QAAGGVGGSGTGG
+1681 LGSRQGLG
-1694 RPSPSA
+1694 
-1700 AFQSSSLLTSVR
+1700 FQSSSFLTSVR
-1712 LQFLAGCFGLGTVGA
+1712 LQFLAGCFGLGSVGHA
-1727 GAMKGESVQLH
+1727 GAKGENIRLH
-1738 HYQDGVKA
+1738 HYQDGIRA
-1746 AKRTLQMDI
+1746 AKRSI
-1755 QTAVHKIYQQLSVT
+1755 QTEIQVAVHKIYQQLSAT

-1788 LVTVFALSVRY
+1788 LVTVFALSVHY
-1799 QPVDVSLAISSGLLN
+1799 QPADVSLAISTGLLN
-1814 VLSQLCGTETML
+1814 VLSQLCGTDTVL
-1826 GQPLQLLQ
+1826 GQPLQLLP
-1834 KPGVSQLSTA
+1834 KSGISQLSTA

-1857 ISTGTYADKLGPKV
+1857 ITTGTYADKLSPKV

-1886 LSQAGVSL
+1886 LSQAGVMLMTS
-1894 LPASPKK
+1894 SFG
-1901 AQDRLEKETEDGNDA
+1901 EKEVGDQD
-1916 EKKDFRAL
+1916 EKKTESKGDTERKDFKVVL
-1924 VRKQHTAELHLGDFL
+1924 RKQHAAELHLGDFL

-1966 IAAQKCCSGVPLVG
+1966 IASQKCCSGVPLVG
-1980 NLRTRLLALHVLE
+1980 KLRTRLLALHVLE

-1999 EASVEDHQM
+1999 ESGVEDDQM
-2008 TQVVE
+2008 AQVIE
-2013 RLFSLLSDCMWEAP
+2013 RLFSLLSDCMWESP
-2027 IAQAKHTIQIKEKEQ
+2027 VAQAKYVLQIKEKEQ
-2042 ELKLQGEVEEEDENL
+2042 ETKLQKQGESEEEDENL

-2063 FDPEKAQCCVV
+2063 FDPEKAQCCIV
-2074 ENGQGLTHGSGGKGY
+2074 ENGQILTHGSGGKGY

-2094 GISSGCY
+2094 GVSSGCY

-2139 YRAYSGNLYHNGEQS
+2139 YRAYSGNLYHNGEQALA
-2154 LTLSSFTQG
+2154 LTSFTQG
-2163 DYITCVLDMEAR
+2163 DFITCVLDMEAR

-2186 KLAFEDVDATELYPC
+2186 KLAFEDVDAGELYPC

-2227 LPGDPVCSPAATVL
+2227 LPGDPICSPVAAVL
-2241 AEASTQLIRV
+2241 AEATIQLIRI
-2251 LHRADQWTHC
+2251 LHRTDRWTHC
-2261 INGIMLER
+2261 INKKMMDR
-2269 LHKIKP
+2269 LYRIKG
-2275 CFRES
+2275 CLKES
-2280 SGCTAGG
+2280 
-2287 GQRLKKSRSVQSR
+2287 GQKLKKSRSLQSR
-2300 EEHDSQR
+2300 EENEVR
-2307 DSPRD
+2307 
-2312 QEPQRGEEE
+2312 EEE
-2321 RGRQGHGS
+2321 DKAKHCGRPHG
-2329 RQGHGGLGDLS
+2329 LADLS
-2340 DHHLRTLCTE
+2340 ELQLKTLCVE

-2360 ADAGLRV
+2360 VDAGLRV

-2390 TSAKVQW
+2390 ASAKVQW

-2431 RLRGLTAS
+2431 RFRGLTAAV
-2439 LLLDLTYLT
+2439 LLDLTYLT
-2448 SIHEDAGRLGA
+2448 GIHEDLGKQSVK
-2459 RRHEKKHRGGP
+2459 RHEKRHKHDP
-2470 HDNGTTTA
+2470 EDK
-2478 NSGDDANSKPGDWE
+2478 GDPDQKAESDAASEARSVPS
-2492 QANQH
+2492 
-2497 RPTTEPRDGPAKG
+2497 TEEAKG
-2510 TVVMPTSDLR
+2510 HGAKLESE
-2520 VSHSLEEVKAHAAPN
+2520 SSSFSLDAISLGMECQHLNAEGKKKNHEHAAKN
-2535 SKSESEISYALDC
+2535 YEA
-2548 QHQGGGALAGGP
+2548 A
-2560 ETLYPAPQ
+2560 
-2568 APEGN
+2568 
-2573 RRKGHEGLSHGGRGH
+2573 
-2588 DGPPSLGATQS
+2588 QS
-2599 EIHAV
+2599 ETWAV

-2609 YLGAMKA
+2609 YLGAMKS
-2616 LSALLSCSKYA
+2616 LSTLLSCSKYA
-2627 ELLLIPKVQSEPT
+2627 ELLLIPKVLAEN
-2640 PSGHNAD
+2640 GHNSD
-2647 LNTGPTCGGGA
+2647 C
-2658 ASPVCQEEVEMRA
+2658 ASSPIVHEEVEMRT

-2693 LGLAD
+2693 LGLSD

-2711 SGLLDDQGGG
+2711 HGLLEEQGGS
-2721 GKARPA
+2721 KAKQEA
-2727 DQECEEGLE
+2727 DQQAEENDQ
-2736 SEQQAQTPVTTSP
+2736 SQQAQTPVTTSP

-2775 ETVPASESPGVMPLS
+2775 ETVPASESPGVLPLS

-2801 TTLLPTRRAQTP
+2801 TAVLPTRRAQTP
-2813 PVSSLPTSPS
+2813 PISSLPTSPS
-2823 DEVGRR
+2823 DDVGRR
-2829 QSLTSPDT
+2829 QSLTSPDS
-2837 QGSRPTNRTGTSMSD
+2837 QPARPANRTALSD

-2862 PPAIAV
+2862 PPAVAV
-2868 PLLEMGFSLRQIT
+2868 PLLEMGFSLRQIA
-2881 KALEATGTRGEAD
+2881 KAMETTGARGEAD

-2904 MIEHPGTEEEES
+2904 MIEHPGNEEDEEPQS
-2916 HPGGGGSDSSS
+2916 EEMVDARHGGLGPGGGG
-2927 CPGATASGGGKSLDR
+2927 GKS
-2942 SYLHSPG
+2942 SEQGYLQSPG
-2949 DIPSA
+2949 DLPSA
-2954 DAADLEEGF
+2954 DAPELEEGF
-2963 SESPE
+2963 GESHDNMDHAE
-2968 GLDQDSASASSG
+2968 NAASGSG
-2980 PTPRGRSAVSRKHR
+2980 PVARGRSAVTRRHK

-3009 YRSVQAHRSQSRR
+3009 YRSVQAHRNQSRR
-3022 EGGALPQDPGTLYDF
+3022 EGISLPQDPGALYDF
-3037 NLDEELEMDLDEETM
+3037 NLDEELELELDEEAM
-3052 EAMFGQDLASDSDI
+3052 EAMFGPDLAGDNDI

-3075 DWPTWHVCETEE
+3075 DWPTWHVCESEDRE
-3087 RDEVVVCELCEASVA
+3087 EVVVCELCEASVA
-3102 NFNQHMKKT
+3102 SFNQHMKRN

-3152 RDRYLAVKSKARAPM
+3152 REKYLALRSKNKASAS
-3167 TERSVPG
+3167 E
-3174 KRYKGQAPDLLGK
+3174 RYKGQAPDLIGK
-3187 QDSVYEEDWDMLDVD
+3187 QESVYEEDWDMLDID
-3202 EDDKLTGEEEF
+3202 EEEKLTGEEEF
-3213 ELLVGPLGL
+3213 EMLAGPLGL
-3222 SERRLVPEAVQFPDS
+3222 NDRRIVPEPVQFPDS

-3244 AMVTATNSME
+3244 AMVTAINSME
-3254 ETLLQIGCQ
+3254 ETLMQIGCH

-3273 VTLGEQAASLQ
+3273 ITLGEQAAALL
-3284 NPHDRITALRRVT
+3284 NPHDRIMALRRVT

-3342 LMCLSA
+3342 LMCLAA
-3348 AGRAGLSS
+3348 AGRAGLST
-3356 SPVAGSGS
+3356 GSCSGLGPS
-3364 LERPRGSTKAS
+3364 ERPRGIQSQMTK
-3375 KPMSCLAYLSTAVGC
+3375 PISCLAYLSTAVGC
-3390 LASNS
+3390 LASNT
-3395 PSAAKL
+3395 PGAAKL

-3414 TGMNLTTVDDPIQR
+3414 TGVNLTTVDDPVQR

-3433 FLRGVAE
+3433 FLRGIAE
-3440 ENKLV
+3440 ENKLI

-3455 LVALLADKGAR
+3455 LVALLADKGAKLR
-3466 LGPNY
+3466 PSY
-3471 DKTDTEKRAGLIAH
+3471 DKAEMEKK
-3485 LYAHPSYNPTAVG
+3485 G

-3507 ACCLSSRLSSGHRQW
+3507 ACCLSSRLSSQHRQW

-3532 AHDRDNQSR
+3532 AHDRDNQGS
-3541 PQTFADMAGDLRKC
+3541 PQTLADVGGDLRKC
-3555 SSVKL
+3555 SSIKL
-3560 EAHQSRVITCG
+3560 EAHQNRVMTCI
-3571 WCSKKGLLA
+3571 WCSRKGLLA
-3580 TSGNDG
+3580 TSGSDG
-3586 TVRVWNVT
+3586 TIRVWSVT
-3594 KNQYTLQQTCI
+3594 KKQYSLQQTCV
-3605 FNRAE
+3605 FSKLEGDAE
-3610 DSPDEGGQCLGS
+3610 ENLGS
-3622 PGDPS
+3622 PSDPGFS
-3627 LSPLVWS
+3627 LACWS
-3634 VTGRFLA
+3634 ISGKYLA
-3641 AAMEKMVNIWQVNG
+3641 GALEKMVNIWQVNG
-3655 GKGLLDVQPHWV
+3655 GKGLLDIHP
-3667 SALAWPEGE
+3667 SAAWTGDAPEF
-3676 AVSLWCGEPKDVLL
+3676 LL
-3690 VGRMDGSLGLLEV
+3690 VGRMDGSLGLIEV
-3703 HDGCTM
+3703 LDVSTM
-3709 HRTELEHC
+3709 RRIELEHC

-3722 AVMHIAWYSEDRPFA
+3722 SVTCLAWFSEESPFA

-3745 LIGTREPLEKGAIV
+3745 LIGTREARESGGILLVDA
-3759 VIDGHKESITS
+3759 HKDTLVS
-3770 MKWSPSGQ
+3770 MKWDPTGK
-3778 ILLTCAKEDLV
+3778 ILMTCAKEESV
-3789 KLWSSPGSRSSPGAG
+3789 KLWGSSGSC
-3804 WRCLLSIAHPA
+3804 WRHLGTLSHQAVVNALVWCSLLGKGPKL
-3815 QVNGVAWCGLIGQG
+3815 QL
-3829 VRPLNMLATCCQN
+3829 LLATGCQN
-3842 GLVSVWTVPQDAS
+3842 GLVCVWTVPQDELAS
-3855 SFPESTGS
+3855 L
-3863 EGWRENEPKNKR
+3863 
-3875 KQQSSSGPAGG
+3875 QSSPGCAEVWWDEHIGRKD
-3886 AVCVFQL
+3886 AFRKVAETKCVYQL
-3893 RGHITPVRTVA
+3893 KGHITPVRTLT
-3904 FSPDGLALVSGGMGG
+3904 FSSDGLALVSGGLG
-3919 LMNIW
+3919 
-3924 SLRDGSVL
+3924 DGSVL
-3932 QTVIAGSG
+3932 QSVVIGSG
-3940 AIQNIVWIPD
+3940 AIQTVVWIPE
-3950 VGVAVCSNRS
+3950 VGVAACSSRS

-3966 NCSTDFMSSNHVLAT
+3966 NCTSEWVSSNHVLAT

-3986 KKQGVLGLN
+3986 KQQGIFGLN

-4003 LERLPVML
+4003 LERLPIML
-4011 QEQYA
+4011 QEQYT
-4016 YEKPHVVCGEQLV
+4016 YEKPYVVCGDQLV

-4036 LASLAVGLHLDQLL
+4036 LASLAVGLRLDRLL
-4050 CSPPVPPHLRLCPLE
+4050 CSPPVPPHHQACLPD
-4065 PGASTWSP
+4065 P
-4073 SEWAWLDCFSTTVKA
+4073 SAWNPTEWAWLECFSTTVKA
-4088 AEALARGNT
+4088 AEALAKGNA
-4097 FPEAFAV
+4097 FPESFTV
-4104 PDLEPVPKEEVAL
+4104 PDLEPVPEEELALLMVTAPLLNPPVAP
-4117 VMDNSKWGSGMDE
+4117 
-4130 QIMSWATSRPEDWH
+4130 QDWH
-4144 LGGRCDVFLWGAGR
+4144 LGGKCDVCLWGAGR
-4158 HGQLAEAGRNL
+4158 HGQLAEAGRNV
-4169 LVPTIAPSFSQAQ
+4169 LVPVSAPSFSQAQ
-4182 QVVCGQN
+4182 QVICGQN

-4210 LGQGNSDDLHVITVI
+4210 LGQGNSDDLHVLTVI

-4230 FVVTQLVTSCGSDGH
+4230 TWCTL
-4245 SMALT
+4245 AL
-4250 ESGEVFSWGD
+4250 EIRPLA
-4260 GDYGKLGHGNS
+4260 GKNS
-4271 DRQRRP
+4271 SRSP
-4277 RQIEALQ
+4277 RKPHLLR
-4284 GEEVVQMSCGF
+4284 GCCFFQMSCGF

-4301 TADGKLFSFGNGD
+4301 TADGKLFTFGNGD

-4335 EGYQVGQ
+4335 EGYQIGE
-4342 VACGLNHTLAVSADG
+4342 VACGLNHTIVVSTDG
-4357 MIVWAFGDGDYGKLG
+4357 SMVWAFGDGDYGKLG

-4382 QKVDVLCGI
+4382 QKVDILCGI
-4391 GIKKVSCGT
+4391 GIRKVACGT
-4400 QFSVALGRDGNV
+4400 QFSVALTKDGHV

-4430 HNRPQVVP
+4430 HNRPQQVP
-4438 ALSGVFIEDVAVG
+4438 ALSGVFVEDVAVG
-4451 AEHTLVLSSTGEVY
+4451 AEHTLALSSAGDVY
-4465 TWGTNSE
+4465 AWGSNSE

-4480 NHVREPTLVTSLQGK
+4480 NHIREPTLITSLQGK
-4495 NVNQI
+4495 NIRQV

-4511 APSAPPR
+4511 APPAPPR
-4518 APGSSVPLQLGL
+4518 APGVSVPLQLGL
-4530 PVAVPP
+4530 PDTIPP
-4536 QYSSLREVSME
+4536 QYGALKEVSIHT
-4547 VVRARLRLLYHF
+4547 VRARLRLLYHF

-4577 SCMSHYNAG
+4577 SSTSHYNAG

-4630 ISTRGRKCKPIFVQ
+4630 ISTRGRKCKPILVQ

-4693 GVVDLL
+4693 GIVDLL
-4699 IPSPNASAEVGYNR
+4699 IPSPNATAEVGYNR
-4713 DRFLLSPSACLE
+4713 DRLLLNPSACLD
-4725 EHLLQFKFLGIL
+4725 EHLVQFKFLGIL

-4760 CCIPLTLEDLEEVD
+4760 CCIPLSLEDLEEVD

-4789 SGITEDNFHEMIPL
+4789 SGITEENFHEMIPL
-4803 DSFVG
+4803 DSFIG

-4817 IIPGGNSIPLSFSN
+4817 IIPGGNSIPLTFSN

-4840 EYRLHEIDRQVAA
+4840 EYRLHEMDRQVAA

-4858 SWIIPVPLLS
+4858 SWIVPVPLLS
-4868 LLTARQLE
+4868 LLTAKQLE
-4876 QMVCGMPEICVEVL
+4876 QMVCGMPEISVDVL

-4901 QHTQVQWF
+4901 QHQLVQWF
-4909 WQTLEDFSNEERVLF
+4909 WHTLEEFSNEERVLF

-4953 HDSLPT
+4953 YDSLPT

-4974 QAVMA
+4974 QLVMA

-4998 LSRNVDNA
+4998 LSRNMDNA

>member
-1 MALMIPPVKLK
+1 MAGMMPPVKLK
-12 WLEHLNASWITE
+12 WLEHLNSSWITE

-36 VLYSK
+36 LLYAK
-41 LLTNKEAVL
+41 LISNKEVVP

-70 LSSDEQEHYLDALLS
+70 LSCDEQDHYLDALLS
-85 SQLALAKMV
+85 SQLALAKVV

-108 LVLQRIFYALSN
+108 LVLQRVFYALSN

-140 SADSHSVSERPRSST
+140 SADTLLISERPRSST

-178 VMPPPGPGGPN
+178 MMPAAGPGLS
-189 LCNDVIHTAIDV
+189 LCNDVIQTAIDV
-201 VSSLPPL
+201 VNSLPPL

-215 IPPMGLDCLAQ
+215 IPPMGLDCLSQ
-226 VTTFLKGVTMPNT
+226 VTSFLKGVTVLNS
-239 GADVLGRRLASELL
+239 GADILGRRLASELL
-253 LGLAA
+253 LGLAS

-265 LLEWIEMALAASAV
+265 LLEWIEMALAASALV
-279 VTAMD
+279 GETDKNKMLTA
-284 EGEKG
+284 
-289 KMAALSQEGLMGYD
+289 QEGMISCD
-303 CFMNIL
+303 CFMSIL
-309 MQMRRSLGSSADRSQ
+309 QQMRRSLGSSADRSQ

-344 LLEEVCRMASDYSRT
+344 LFEEVCQMASDYSRT
-359 CASPDSV
+359 CASPDSI
-366 QTGEVPAVSETCE
+366 QSGENPVVSETCE

-405 PSFADAQTIEAGQYC
+405 PCFSDAQTIEAGQYC
-420 TFVISSDGSVRA
+420 TFVISTDGSVRA

-457 EPHRAI
+457 EPHRSI

-512 PLQGKAVVCVSAGYR
+512 TLQGKVVVCVSAGYR
-527 HSAAVSEDGELYTWG
+527 HSAAVTEDGELYTWG

-569 GDVSCGS
+569 GEVSCGS

-612 VVESLQ
+612 VVEALQ
-618 GMFIRKV
+618 GMFTRKV

-661 PKLTEELATTR
+661 PKLIEELAATR
-672 VVDISIGDSH
+672 IVDISIGDSH

-716 KVVGLDGVAIQQV
+716 KVSGLDGVAIQQI

-754 YCVDLEESTFSHLR
+754 YCVDLEESTFFHLR
-768 SFLEHYCDGINSE
+768 SFLERYCEKINSE
-781 VPPLPFPSSREH
+781 IPPPPFPSSRDH
-793 HNFLKLCLR
+793 HGFLKLCLKM
-802 LLSNH
+802 LSNH

-819 ILGRQARPLRN
+819 ILGRQAGPLRN

-835 MDSSVPDEIQEA
+835 MDASVPDEIQE
-847 VMETLS
+847 VVIETLS

-882 NLSKGQRMQLDII
+882 SLSKGQRMQLDII

-904 VASLLGYSCPPDSTE
+904 VASLLGYSTPSDSSDVTSLPM
-919 TLASSNVGFGL
+919 TSDPSYSSQGSH
-930 PLDPPYGAPG
+930 
-940 TNPDT
+940 PDT

-971 KNSDKVLQGTSSSD
+971 KNSDKFIVGASSSEN
-985 SSQPAHLH
+985 SQPAHLH

-1002 LLAYCHINCVTEN
+1002 LLAYCHTNHISEN
-1015 SSSVSLLHKHLQL
+1015 SSSVALLHKHLQL
-1028 LLPHATDIFSR
+1028 LLPHATDIYSR
-1039 SAILLRESSWN
+1039 SATLLEESPWN
-1050 GSVREKLRDVIYVS
+1050 GSVGEKLRDVIYVS

-1071 QIVNS
+1071 QLVNA
-1076 LLLLPVSVAR
+1076 LLLLPASVAR
-1086 PLLSF
+1086 PLLSY

-1097 PLDRLNRLLPAATP
+1097 PLDRLNRLLPAAAL
-1111 LEDQELQWPLHGA
+1111 LEDQELQWPLHGG
-1124 PDFVDPAGQ
+1124 PEHIDPGGVSLPA
-1133 PLAQPAQSWVWLVDL
+1133 PAQSWVWLVDL
-1148 ERTAALLVG
+1148 ERTVALLIG
-1157 RCLGGMLQGAPASLE
+1157 RCLGGMLQGSPASPE
-1172 ERDTAYWLKTP
+1172 EQDTNYWLKTP
-1183 LFSNGL
+1183 LFGNGIDM
-1189 EMDLPQLDNCISSLL
+1189 EVPQLDKCMSALL
-1204 EVALSGNEE
+1204 EVSLSGNEE
-1213 QKPFDC
+1213 QKTFDYK
-1219 PLRPDMSTLV
+1219 LRPEVSLLV
-1229 DLALGST
+1229 DLAVGST
-1236 KEPTNSLWVNM
+1236 KEPAQNLWISM
-1247 QDYATSKDWD
+1247 QDYAISKDWD
-1257 NASLSNETLLDTVSR
+1257 SATVSNESLLDTVSR

-1285 SQACGEGRYHPCKTL
+1285 SQATVDSRYQPEKSL
-1300 AEVYRSV
+1300 AEVYRNV
-1307 YKVRN
+1307 YKVRS

-1330 ERRISD
+1330 ERWVSE
-1336 NQDSLEMD
+1336 NQESGDLGS
-1344 PQEHSFTRT
+1344 QENSFTRT
-1353 IDEEAELEER
+1353 IDEEAEMEEQA
-1363 TDREREEGHQEQDE
+1363 DRDREEGHTEQE
-1377 EEDEREH
+1377 EEDEEREH
-1384 EVMTAGKIFQC
+1384 EILTAGKIFQC
-1395 FLSAREA
+1395 FLSARDV
-1402 ARGRE
+1402 ARNRE
-1407 RERASS
+1407 RDRMSTS
-1413 SAGGGLSSGGPRGG
+1413 SAADSG
-1427 GGGGEDEAAVSHE
+1427 
-1440 EQQHLRDGCPGLP
+1440 PGLRADEQP
-1453 EGQDLYTAACNSVV
+1453 QQLIQGRRDSRHLAEGQDLYTGACNSVI
-1467 HRCALLV
+1467 HRCALLL
-1474 LGVSPVLGDLGG
+1474 LGVSPVIYHLENTSEDSHEQTVPGCS
-1486 QDEGHSAPQSTSQG
+1486 QEGT
-1500 QQDAAG
+1500 AA
-1506 FMTRSESL
+1506 MTRSESL
-1514 SAETHSV
+1514 TAERRSV
-1521 QSSPSYRLMK
+1521 HVHPSYRLIK

-1543 DEEGYTLSG
+1543 DEEGYLLSA
-1552 RRNVDLDLAFSH
+1552 RQNTDFDLTSH
-1564 KKRGLLH
+1564 RKRG
-1571 GSPDSLA
+1571 SPTDPPTS
-1578 DSWFRVKHSRAR
+1578 DSWSRLKHAR
-1590 LYGSPLYQSYDES
+1590 EWPSSSASVFDSDVEYGKS
-1603 DLDLSRS
+1603 LS
-1610 AGVHALIENIVSFIS
+1610 VHTLVDNVLSFVS
-1625 GDVGNSPAFKEP
+1625 GDIGSSPGFKEP
-1637 EEAMST
+1637 EEGMSS
-1643 SPQGIILAMEQ
+1643 SPQACIVAMEQ
-1654 QQNRAELRLEA
+1654 QQLRAELRLEA
-1665 LHQIVVLI
+1665 LHQILVLL
-1673 SGMEEKGS
+1673 SGMEEKENMQSLGNR
-1681 QAAGGVGGSGTGG
+1681 QAPA
-1694 RPSPSA
+1694 P
-1700 AFQSSSLLTSVR
+1700 FQSSSLLTSVR
-1712 LQFLAGCFGLGTVGA
+1712 LQFLAGCFGLGTVGHV
-1727 GAMKGESVQLH
+1727 GTKGDSVHLH
-1738 HYQDGVKA
+1738 HYQDGIRASKNS
-1746 AKRTLQMDI
+1746 I
-1755 QTAVHKIYQQLSVT
+1755 QKEIQKAVHKIYQQLSAT
-1769 LERALQA
+1769 LDRALQA
-1776 NKHHIEAQQRLL
+1776 NKHHVEAQQRLL

-1799 QPVDVSLAISSGLLN
+1799 QPVDVSLAISTGLLS
-1814 VLSQLCGTETML
+1814 VLSQLCGTDTML
-1826 GQPLQLLQ
+1826 GQPLQLLP
-1834 KPGVSQLSTA
+1834 KSGVSQLSTA

-1857 ISTGTYADKLGPKV
+1857 ITTGTYADKLSPKV

-1886 LSQAGVSL
+1886 LAQAGVTLMSSCN
-1894 LPASPKK
+1894 AEEEGDRK
-1901 AQDRLEKETEDGNDA
+1901 ADLTGEIDR
-1916 EKKDFRAL
+1916 KDFRASL
-1924 VRKQHTAELHLGDFL
+1924 RKQRTAELHLGDFL

-1966 IAAQKCCSGVPLVG
+1966 IASQKCSSGLPLVG

-1999 EASVEDHQM
+1999 EANVEDDQM
-2008 TQVVE
+2008 AQVVE
-2013 RLFSLLSDCMWEAP
+2013 RLFSLLSDCMWDAP
-2027 IAQAKHTIQIKEKEQ
+2027 IAQAKHSIQIREKEQ
-2042 ELKLQGEVEEEDENL
+2042 ETKLNKTGEVEEEEEDL

-2063 FDPEKAQCCVV
+2063 FDPEKVQCCVV
-2074 ENGQGLTHGSGGKGY
+2074 ENGQILTHGSGGKGY

-2094 GISSGCY
+2094 GVTSGCY

-2139 YRAYSGNLYHNGEQS
+2139 YRAYSGNLYHNGEQT
-2154 LTLSSFTQG
+2154 LTLPSFTQG
-2163 DYITCVLDMEAR
+2163 DFITCVLDMEAR
-2175 TISFGKNGEEP
+2175 TVSFGKNGEEP
-2186 KLAFEDVDATELYPC
+2186 KLAFEDVDAGELYPC

-2227 LPGDPVCSPAATVL
+2227 LPGDPICSPVATVL
-2241 AEASTQLIRV
+2241 AESSVQLLRI
-2251 LHRADQWTHC
+2251 LHRTERWTYC
-2261 INGIMLER
+2261 INKKMIER
-2269 LHKIKP
+2269 LQKIKG
-2275 CFRES
+2275 CLRE
-2280 SGCTAGG
+2280 AGSK
-2287 GQRLKKSRSVQSR
+2287 LKKSRSVQSR
-2300 EEHDSQR
+2300 EENETR
-2307 DSPRD
+2307 DDREED
-2312 QEPQRGEEE
+2312 KGKHGRHGLADLGEPQ
-2321 RGRQGHGS
+2321 
-2329 RQGHGGLGDLS
+2329 
-2340 DHHLRTLCTE
+2340 LRTLCVE

-2360 ADAGLRV
+2360 VDTGLRV
-2367 GGRCIHKQTGRH
+2367 GGRCVHKQTGRH

-2397 DEAEITISFPTFW
+2397 DEAEITIS
-2410 SPSDTPLYNLEP
+2410 DTPLYNLEP
-2422 CEPLPFDVA
+2422 CDPPPFDVT
-2431 RLRGLTAS
+2431 RFRGLTAS
-2439 LLLDLTYLT
+2439 ALLDLTYLT
-2448 SIHEDAGRLGA
+2448 GIHEEPGKVGA
-2459 RRHEKKHRGGP
+2459 KRHEKKHR
-2470 HDNGTTTA
+2470 HE
-2478 NSGDDANSKPGDWE
+2478 SEEKGDI
-2492 QANQH
+2492 
-2497 RPTTEPRDGPAKG
+2497 EPRGDADIATEVQITEDAKSNNI
-2510 TVVMPTSDLR
+2510 VPK
-2520 VSHSLEEVKAHAAPN
+2520 LEN
-2535 SKSESEISYALDC
+2535 ES
-2548 QHQGGGALAGGP
+2548 
-2560 ETLYPAPQ
+2560 
-2568 APEGN
+2568 
-2573 RRKGHEGLSHGGRGH
+2573 
-2588 DGPPSLGATQS
+2588 GPPLGETAQVDIQHHSTDGKRKSHDHIPRSHDVAQS
-2599 EIHAV
+2599 EIRAV
-2604 QLSYL
+2604 QLSYIN
-2609 YLGAMKA
+2609 LGAMKS
-2616 LSALLSCSKYA
+2616 LGTLLSCSKYA
-2627 ELLLIPKVQSEPT
+2627 ELLLIPKVLADN
-2640 PSGHNAD
+2640 GHNSDCAS
-2647 LNTGPTCGGGA
+2647 
-2658 ASPVCQEEVEMRA
+2658 SPVVHEDVEMRA

-2711 SGLLDDQGGG
+2711 HGLLEEQFGSRLRQELEQQAEETDQ
-2721 GKARPA
+2721 A
-2727 DQECEEGLE
+2727 
-2736 SEQQAQTPVTTSP
+2736 QQAQTPVTTSP

-2801 TTLLPTRRAQTP
+2801 TTILPTRRAQTP
-2813 PVSSLPTSPS
+2813 PITSLPTSPT

-2829 QSLTSPDT
+2829 QSLTSPDSQPT
-2837 QGSRPTNRTGTSMSD
+2837 RHTNRAALSD

-2862 PPAIAV
+2862 PPAVVV
-2868 PLLEMGFSLRQIT
+2868 PLLEMGFSIRQIK
-2881 KALEATGTRGEAD
+2881 KAMEATGAREAD
-2894 AQNITVLAMW
+2894 PQNITVLAMW
-2904 MIEHPGTEEEES
+2904 MIEHPDDEERFSGRTTEQ
-2916 HPGGGGSDSSS
+2916 
-2927 CPGATASGGGKSLDR
+2927 CQGAVSTAHGGKSSDTA
-2942 SYLHSPG
+2942 YTG
-2949 DIPSA
+2949 DISSSDPAEMEECFCGSP
-2954 DAADLEEGF
+2954 DSLEHTENAG
-2963 SESPE
+2963 
-2968 GLDQDSASASSG
+2968 ASSG
-2980 PTPRGRSAVSRKHR
+2980 QQSRGRSTVTRRQK
-2994 FDLAARTLLARAAGL
+2994 FDLAARTLLARAEIVLKWMSQLGPNNLTVNAGL
-3009 YRSVQAHRSQSRR
+3009 YRTVQAHRNQGRR
-3022 EGGALPQDPGTLYDF
+3022 EGVSLQQDPGALYDL
-3037 NLDEELEMDLDEETM
+3037 NLDEELEIDLDEEAM
-3052 EAMFGQDLASDSDI
+3052 EAMFGQDLASDNDI
-3066 LGMWIPEVL
+3066 LGIWIPEVL
-3075 DWPTWHVCETEE
+3075 DWPTWHVCETDDRE
-3087 RDEVVVCELCEASVA
+3087 EVVICELCEASVLS
-3102 NFNQHMKKT
+3102 FNQHMKRY
-3111 HPGCGRSA
+3111 HPGCGHSA

-3141 GNPYYLLCGSC
+3141 GNPYYLLCSSC
-3152 RDRYLAVKSKARAPM
+3152 REKYLSLRSKRKATAS
-3167 TERSVPG
+3167 E
-3174 KRYKGQAPDLLGK
+3174 KYKGHAPDLIGK
-3187 QDSVYEEDWDMLDVD
+3187 QDSVYEEDWDMMDVD
-3202 EDDKLTGEEEF
+3202 EDEKLTGEEEF
-3213 ELLVGPLGL
+3213 ELLAGPLGL
-3222 SERRLVPEAVQFPDS
+3222 NERRMVPEPVQFPDS

-3254 ETLLQIGCQ
+3254 ETLMQIGCQ
-3263 GSVEKSSSGR
+3263 GTLEKSSSGR
-3273 VTLGEQAASLQ
+3273 ITLGEQAAALV
-3284 NPHDRITALRRVT
+3284 NPHDRVMALRRVI

-3342 LMCLSA
+3342 LMCLAA
-3348 AGRAGLSS
+3348 AGRAGLSTSPSTTLPS
-3356 SPVAGSGS
+3356 SS
-3364 LERPRGSTKAS
+3364 ERSRGLHSKTS
-3375 KPMSCLAYLSTAVGC
+3375 KPISCLAYLSTAVGC
-3390 LASNS
+3390 LASS
-3395 PSAAKL
+3395 TPSAARL

-3414 TGMNLTTVDDPIQR
+3414 TGVNLTTVDDPVQR

-3433 FLRGVAE
+3433 FLRGIAE

-3455 LVALLADKGAR
+3455 LVALLADKGAKLR
-3466 LGPNY
+3466 PNY
-3471 DKTDTEKRAGLIAH
+3471 DKAEMEKR
-3485 LYAHPSYNPTAVG
+3485 G

-3507 ACCLSSRLSSGHRQW
+3507 ACCLSSRLSSQHRQW

-3532 AHDRDNQSR
+3532 AHDRDNQTA
-3541 PQTFADMAGDLRKC
+3541 PQTLADMAGDLRKC
-3555 SSVKL
+3555 SFTKL
-3560 EAHQSRVITCG
+3560 EAHQNRVTASV
-3571 WCSKKGLLA
+3571 WCSKKDLLA
-3580 TSGNDG
+3580 TSGSDG
-3586 TVRVWNVT
+3586 TVRVWNVSRT
-3594 KNQYTLQQTCI
+3594 QYSLQQTCV
-3605 FNRAE
+3605 FHKM
-3610 DSPDEGGQCLGS
+3610 EGS
-3622 PGDPS
+3622 TEETDPS
-3627 LSPLVWS
+3627 LSLICWS
-3634 VTGRFLA
+3634 VSGRYLA
-3641 AAMEKMVNIWQVNG
+3641 GALEKTINIWQVNG
-3655 GKGLLDVQPHWV
+3655 GKGLVDAQPHWV
-3667 SALAWPEGE
+3667 SALTWPEENSGAAWTSDAPE
-3676 AVSLWCGEPKDVLL
+3676 SLL
-3690 VGRMDGSLGLLEV
+3690 VGRMDGSLGLIEV
-3703 HDGCTM
+3703 TDASSM
-3709 HRTELEHC
+3709 QRMELEHC
-3717 YRKDV
+3717 YRKEV
-3722 AVMHIAWYSEDRPFA
+3722 AVTCIAWYSEDRSFA
-3737 VGYADGKL
+3737 VGYSDGKL
-3745 LIGTREPLEKGAIV
+3745 LIGNRDIAEKAGIV
-3759 VIDGHKESITS
+3759 IIDAHKDMIVS
-3770 MKWSPSGQ
+3770 MKWDPTGQ
-3778 ILLTCAKEDLV
+3778 MLLTCAKEETV
-3789 KLWSSPGSRSSPGAG
+3789 KLWGKSGLS
-3804 WRCLLSIAHPA
+3804 WKTLYCLSHPSL
-3815 QVNGVAWCGLIGQG
+3815 VNTAAWCSLVGNGE
-3829 VRPLNMLATCCQN
+3829 RPQLMLGTGCQS
-3842 GLVSVWTVPQDAS
+3842 GLVCVWIIPQIPQEGVQPKSSAS
-3855 SFPESTGS
+3855 DDWKEQAISKEMF
-3863 EGWRENEPKNKR
+3863 R
-3875 KQQSSSGPAGG
+3875 K
-3886 AVCVFQL
+3886 VEYVRCVFKL

-3904 FSPDGLALVSGGMGG
+3904 FSHDGLALVSGGLGG

-3924 SLRDGSVL
+3924 SLKDGSVL
-3932 QTVIAGSG
+3932 QSVVTGSG
-3940 AIQNIVWIPD
+3940 AVTTTVWIPD
-3950 VGVAVCSNRS
+3950 VGVAACSNRS

-3966 NCSTDFMSSNHVLAT
+3966 NFTPEWLSSNHVLAT
-3981 CRSAL
+3981 CRTAL
-3986 KKQGVLGLN
+3986 KQQGIVGLN
-3995 MAPCMRAF
+3995 MAPCMQTF

-4016 YEKPHVVCGEQLV
+4016 YEKPHVVCGDQLV

-4036 LASLAVGLHLDQLL
+4036 LASLAVGLNLDRLL
-4050 CSPPVPPHLRLCPLE
+4050 CNPPVPPHHYPSPPDPASWNPTEWVWLE
-4065 PGASTWSP
+4065 
-4073 SEWAWLDCFSTTVKA
+4073 CFSTTIKA
-4088 AEALARGNT
+4088 AEALARGSQ
-4097 FPEAFAV
+4097 FPECFTV
-4104 PDLEPVPKEEVAL
+4104 PDLEPVPEEELKL
-4117 VMDNSKWGSGMDE
+4117 VMDNSKWNNGTDE
-4130 QIMSWATSRPEDWH
+4130 QIMSWATSKPEDWH
-4144 LGGRCDVFLWGAGR
+4144 LGGKCDVFLWGAGR
-4158 HGQLAEAGRNL
+4158 HGQLAEAGRN
-4169 LVPTIAPSFSQAQ
+4169 VMIPSGAGSFSQAQ
-4182 QVVCGQN
+4182 QVICGQN

-4210 LGQGNSDDLHVITVI
+4210 LGQGNSDDLHVLTVI

-4301 TADGKLFSFGNGD
+4301 TADGKLFTFGNGD

-4335 EGYQVGQ
+4335 EGLHIGQ

-4357 MIVWAFGDGDYGKLG
+4357 SLVWAFGDGDYGKLG

-4391 GIKKVSCGT
+4391 GIKKVACGT
-4400 QFSVALGRDGNV
+4400 QFSVALTKDGHV

-4430 HNRPQVVP
+4430 HNRPQLVP
-4438 ALSGVFIEDVAVG
+4438 VLLGIFIDDIAVG
-4451 AEHTLVLSSTGEVY
+4451 AEHTLALSASGEVY
-4465 TWGTNSE
+4465 AWGSNSE

-4480 NHVREPTLVTSLQGK
+4480 NHVREPTLVTALQGK
-4495 NVNQI
+4495 NIRQI

-4511 APSAPPR
+4511 AAPVPPR
-4518 APGSSVPLQLGL
+4518 APGVAVPLQLGL
-4530 PVAVPP
+4530 PDVIPP
-4536 QYSSLREVSME
+4536 QYSCLKDICLHT
-4547 VVRARLRLLYHF
+4547 VRARLRLLYHF

-4577 SCMSHYNAG
+4577 SSASHYNAG

-4699 IPSPNASAEVGYNR
+4699 IPSPNATAEVGYNR
-4713 DRFLLSPSACLE
+4713 DRFLLNPSSGLD
-4725 EHLLQFKFLGIL
+4725 EHLMQFKFLGIL

-4789 SGITEDNFHEMIPL
+4789 SGITEENFHEMIPL

-4817 IIPGGNSIPLSFSN
+4817 IIPGGNSIPLTFSN
-4831 RKEYVERAI
+4831 RKEYVDRAI
-4840 EYRLHEIDRQVAA
+4840 DYRLHEMDRQVAA

-4876 QMVCGMPEICVEVL
+4876 QMVCGMPEISVDVL

-4901 QHTQVQWF
+4901 QHQLVQWF
-4909 WQTLEDFSNEERVLF
+4909 WQTLEEFSNEERVLF

-4974 QAVMA
+4974 QPVMA

>member
-1 MALMIPPVKLK
+1 MATMIPPVKLK
-12 WLEHLNASWITE
+12 WLEHLNSSWITE

-31 REGVS
+31 REGVA

-41 LLTNKEAVL
+41 LVSNKEVVP

-57 LKGPQLPDFERES
+57 LKGPQLPDFEQMALGASAVVHTMEKS
-70 LSSDEQEHYLDALLS
+70 KLLS
-85 SQLALAKMV
+85 SQ
-94 CSDSPFAGALRKRL
+94 
-108 LVLQRIFYALSN
+108 
-120 KYHDKGKVKQQQHSP
+120 
-135 ENSSG
+135 
-140 SADSHSVSERPRSST
+140 
-155 DALIEMGVRTGL
+155 
-167 SLLFAL
+167 
-173 LRQSW
+173 
-178 VMPPPGPGGPN
+178 
-189 LCNDVIHTAIDV
+189 
-201 VSSLPPL
+201 
-208 SLANESK
+208 
-215 IPPMGLDCLAQ
+215 
-226 VTTFLKGVTMPNT
+226 
-239 GADVLGRRLASELL
+239 
-253 LGLAA
+253 
-258 QRGSLRY
+258 
-265 LLEWIEMALAASAV
+265 
-279 VTAMD
+279 
-284 EGEKG
+284 EG
-289 KMAALSQEGLMGYD
+289 MISFD
-303 CFMNIL
+303 CFMTIL

-344 LLEEVCRMASDYSRT
+344 LFEEVCRMASDYSRT
-359 CASPDSV
+359 CASPDSI
-366 QTGEVPAVSETCE
+366 QTGDAPIVSETCE

-405 PSFADAQTIEAGQYC
+405 PSFSDAQTIEAGQYC
-420 TFVISSDGSVRA
+420 TFVISTDGSVRA

-457 EPHRAI
+457 EPHRSI

-512 PLQGKAVVCVSAGYR
+512 PLQGKVVVCVSAGYR
-527 HSAAVSEDGELYTWG
+527 HSAAVTEDGELYTWG

-569 GDVSCGS
+569 GEVSCGS

-612 VVESLQ
+612 VIEALQ

-661 PKLTEELATTR
+661 PKLIEELAATR
-672 VVDISIGDSH
+672 IVDVSIGDSH

-716 KVVGLDGVAIQQV
+716 KVSGLDGIAIQQI

-768 SFLEHYCDGINSE
+768 SFLERYCDKINSE
-781 VPPLPFPSSREH
+781 IPPLPFPSSREH
-793 HNFLKLCLR
+793 HSFLKLCLK

-819 ILGRQARPLRN
+819 ILGRQAGPLRN

-835 MDSSVPDEIQEA
+835 MDSTVPDEIQE
-847 VMETLS
+847 VVIETLS

-882 NLSKGQRMQLDII
+882 SLSKGQRMQLDII

-904 VASLLGYSCPPDSTE
+904 VASLLGYSSPSDATD
-919 TLASSNVGFGL
+919 LSSVCTGYGNL
-930 PLDPPYGAPG
+930 SDQPYG
-940 TNPDT
+940 TQSCHPDT

-971 KNSDKVLQGTSSSD
+971 KNSDKFLLGTSSSEN
-985 SSQPAHLH
+985 SQPAHLH

-1002 LLAYCHINCVTEN
+1002 LLAFCHINNISEN
-1015 SSSVSLLHKHLQL
+1015 SSSVALLHKHLQL
-1028 LLPHATDIFSR
+1028 LLPHATDIYSR
-1039 SAILLRESSWN
+1039 SANLLKESPWN
-1050 GSVREKLRDVIYVS
+1050 GSVGQKLRDVIYVS

-1086 PLLSF
+1086 PLLSY

-1097 PLDRLNRLLPAATP
+1097 PLDCLNRLLPAADL
-1111 LEDQELQWPLHGA
+1111 LEDQELQWPLHGG
-1124 PDFVDPAGQ
+1124 PELIDPAGL
-1133 PLAQPAQSWVWLVDL
+1133 PLPQPAQSWVWLVDL
-1148 ERTAALLVG
+1148 ERTIALLIG
-1157 RCLGGMLQGAPASLE
+1157 RCLGGMLQGSPVSPE
-1172 ERDTAYWLKTP
+1172 EQDTAYWMKTP
-1183 LFSNGL
+1183 LFSDGV
-1189 EMDLPQLDNCISSLL
+1189 EMDTPQLDKCMSCLL

-1213 QKPFDC
+1213 QKPFDYK
-1219 PLRPDMSTLV
+1219 LRPEIAVYV
-1229 DLALGST
+1229 DLALGCS
-1236 KEPTNSLWVNM
+1236 KEPARSLWISM
-1247 QDYATSKDWD
+1247 QDYAVSKDWD
-1257 NASLSNETLLDTVSR
+1257 SATLSNESLLDTVSR
-1272 FVLAALLKHTGLL
+1272 FVLAALLKHTNLL
-1285 SQACGEGRYHPCKTL
+1285 SQACGESRYQPGKHL
-1300 AEVYRSV
+1300 SEVYRCV
-1307 YKVRN
+1307 YKVRS
-1312 RLLACKNMELIQT
+1312 RLLACKNLELIQT
-1325 CSSSR
+1325 RSSSR
-1330 ERRISD
+1330 DRWISE
-1336 NQDSLEMD
+1336 NQDSADVD

-1353 IDEEAELEER
+1353 IDEEAEMEEQAER
-1363 TDREREEGHQEQDE
+1363 DREEGHPEPEDE
-1377 EEDEREH
+1377 EEEREH

-1395 FLSAREA
+1395 FLSAREV
-1402 ARGRE
+1402 ARSRDRDRMNSGAGSGARADDPPPQSQQE
-1407 RERASS
+1407 RR
-1413 SAGGGLSSGGPRGG
+1413 
-1427 GGGGEDEAAVSHE
+1427 VST
-1440 EQQHLRDGCPGLP
+1440 DLP
-1453 EGQDLYTAACNSVV
+1453 EGQDVYTAACNSVI
-1467 HRCALLV
+1467 HRCALLI
-1474 LGVSPVLGDLGG
+1474 LGVSPVIDELQKRREEG
-1486 QDEGHSAPQSTSQG
+1486 QLQQPSTSASEG
-1500 QQDAAG
+1500 G
-1506 FMTRSESL
+1506 GLMTRSESL
-1514 SAETHSV
+1514 TAESRLVHA
-1521 QSSPSYRLMK
+1521 SPNYRLMK

-1552 RRNVDLDLAFSH
+1552 RRNVDLDLAASQR
-1564 KKRGLLH
+1564 KRGPMHSQLE
-1571 GSPDSLA
+1571 SLS
-1578 DSWFRVKHSRAR
+1578 DSWARLKHSRDW
-1590 LYGSPLYQSYDES
+1590 LCNSSYSFES
-1603 DLDLSRS
+1603 DFDLTKSL
-1610 AGVHALIENIVSFIS
+1610 GVHTLIENVVSFVS
-1625 GDVGNSPAFKEP
+1625 GDVGNAPGFKEP
-1637 EEAMST
+1637 EESMST
-1643 SPQGIILAMEQ
+1643 SPQASIIAMEQ
-1654 QQNRAELRLEA
+1654 QQLRAELRLEA
-1665 LHQIVVLI
+1665 LHQILVLL

-1681 QAAGGVGGSGTGG
+1681 ISLAGSRLSSG
-1694 RPSPSA
+1694 
-1700 AFQSSSLLTSVR
+1700 FQSSTLLTSVR
-1712 LQFLAGCFGLGTVGA
+1712 LQFLAGCFGLGTVGHT
-1727 GAMKGESVQLH
+1727 GSKGESGRLH
-1738 HYQDGVKA
+1738 HYQDGIRA
-1746 AKRTLQMDI
+1746 AKRNI
-1755 QTAVHKIYQQLSVT
+1755 QIEIQVAVHKIYQQLSAT

-1788 LVTVFALSVRY
+1788 LVTVFALSVHY
-1799 QPVDVSLAISSGLLN
+1799 QPVDVSLAISTGLLN
-1814 VLSQLCGTETML
+1814 VLSQLCGTDTML
-1826 GQPLQLLQ
+1826 GQPLQLLP
-1834 KPGVSQLSTA
+1834 KTGVSQLSTA

-1857 ISTGTYADKLGPKV
+1857 ITTGTYADKLSPKV

-1886 LSQAGVSL
+1886 LSQTGVL
-1894 LPASPKK
+1894 HMASFGEGEQEEGEEEEKK
-1901 AQDRLEKETEDGNDA
+1901 VDSSGET
-1916 EKKDFRAL
+1916 EKKDFRAAL
-1924 VRKQHTAELHLGDFL
+1924 RKQHAAELHLGDFL

-1966 IAAQKCCSGVPLVG
+1966 IASQKCSSGIPLVG

-1999 EASVEDHQM
+1999 ESGVEDDQM
-2008 TQVVE
+2008 AQIVE
-2013 RLFSLLSDCMWEAP
+2013 RLFSLLSDCMWETP
-2027 IAQAKHTIQIKEKEQ
+2027 IAQAKHAIQIKEKEQ
-2042 ELKLQGEVEEEDENL
+2042 QIKLQKQGELEEEDENL

-2063 FDPEKAQCCVV
+2063 FDPEKAQCCLV
-2074 ENGQGLTHGSGGKGY
+2074 ENGQILTHGSGGKGY

-2094 GISSGCY
+2094 GVTSGCY

-2139 YRAYSGNLYHNGEQS
+2139 YRAYSGNLYHNGEQT

-2163 DYITCVLDMEAR
+2163 DFITCVLDMEAR

-2186 KLAFEDVDATELYPC
+2186 KLAFEDVDAAELYPC

-2227 LPGDPVCSPAATVL
+2227 LPGDPICSPVAAVL
-2241 AEASTQLIRV
+2241 AEATIQLIRI
-2251 LHRADQWTHC
+2251 LHRTDRWTYC
-2261 INGIMLER
+2261 INKKMMER
-2269 LHKIKP
+2269 LHKIKI
-2275 CFRES
+2275 CIKES
-2280 SGCTAGG
+2280 
-2287 GQRLKKSRSVQSR
+2287 GQKLKKSRSVQSR
-2300 EEHDSQR
+2300 EENEMREEKESK
-2307 DSPRD
+2307 
-2312 QEPQRGEEE
+2312 EEE
-2321 RGRQGHGS
+2321 KGKHTRHG
-2329 RQGHGGLGDLS
+2329 LADLS
-2340 DHHLRTLCTE
+2340 ELQLRTLCIE

-2360 ADAGLRV
+2360 VDAGLRV
-2367 GGRCIHKQTGRH
+2367 GGRCVHKQTGRH

-2431 RLRGLTAS
+2431 RFRGLTAS
-2439 LLLDLTYLT
+2439 VLLDLTYLT
-2448 SIHEDAGRLGA
+2448 GIHEDMGKQSTK
-2459 RRHEKKHRGGP
+2459 RHEKKHRHESEEKGDVEQKPESESTLDMRTGLTS
-2470 HDNGTTTA
+2470 DDVKSQGTT
-2478 NSGDDANSKPGDWE
+2478 S
-2492 QANQH
+2492 
-2497 RPTTEPRDGPAKG
+2497 
-2510 TVVMPTSDLR
+2510 
-2520 VSHSLEEVKAHAAPN
+2520 
-2535 SKSESEISYALDC
+2535 SKSENEIASFSLDPTLPSVES
-2548 QHQGGGALAGGP
+2548 QHQI
-2560 ETLYPAPQ
+2560 T
-2568 APEGN
+2568 EGK
-2573 RRKGHEGLSHGGRGH
+2573 RKNHEHMSKNH
-2588 DGPPSLGATQS
+2588 DVAQS
-2599 EIHAV
+2599 EIRAV

-2609 YLGAMKA
+2609 YLGAMKS
-2616 LSALLSCSKYA
+2616 LSALLGCSKYA
-2627 ELLLIPKVQSEPT
+2627 ELLLIPKVLAEN
-2640 PSGHNAD
+2640 GHNSDCAS
-2647 LNTGPTCGGGA
+2647 
-2658 ASPVCQEEVEMRA
+2658 SPVVHEDVEMRA

-2711 SGLLDDQGGG
+2711 HGLLEDQFG
-2721 GKARPA
+2721 GKIKQEIDQQAEESDPA
-2727 DQECEEGLE
+2727 
-2736 SEQQAQTPVTTSP
+2736 QQAQTPVTTSP

-2801 TTLLPTRRAQTP
+2801 TTVLPTRRAQTP
-2813 PVSSLPTSPS
+2813 PISSLPTSPS

-2829 QSLTSPDT
+2829 QSLTSPDS
-2837 QGSRPTNRTGTSMSD
+2837 QSARPANRTALSD

-2868 PLLEMGFSLRQIT
+2868 PLLEMGFSLRQIA
-2881 KALEATGTRGEAD
+2881 KAMEATGARGEAD

-2904 MIEHPGTEEEES
+2904 MIEHPGHEDEEEPQS
-2916 HPGGGGSDSSS
+2916 GSTADSRH
-2927 CPGATASGGGKSLDR
+2927 GAAVLGSGGKSNDPC
-2942 SYLHSPG
+2942 YLQSPG

-2954 DAADLEEGF
+2954 DAAEMEEGF
-2963 SESPE
+2963 SESPDN
-2968 GLDQDSASASSG
+2968 LDHTENAASGSG
-2980 PTPRGRSAVSRKHR
+2980 PSARGRSAVTRRHK

-3009 YRSVQAHRSQSRR
+3009 YRSVQAHRNQSRR
-3022 EGGALPQDPGTLYDF
+3022 EGISLQQDPGALYDF
-3037 NLDEELEMDLDEETM
+3037 NLDEELEIDLDDEAM
-3052 EAMFGQDLASDSDI
+3052 EAMFGQDLTSDNDI

-3075 DWPTWHVCETEE
+3075 DWPTWHVCESEDRE
-3087 RDEVVVCELCEASVA
+3087 EVVVCELCECSVVS
-3102 NFNQHMKKT
+3102 FNQHMKRN

-3141 GNPYYLLCGSC
+3141 GNPYYLLCGTC
-3152 RDRYLAVKSKARAPM
+3152 REKYLALKTKSK
-3167 TERSVPG
+3167 TTSSE
-3174 KRYKGQAPDLLGK
+3174 RYKGQAPDLIGK

-3202 EDDKLTGEEEF
+3202 EDEKLTGEEEF
-3213 ELLVGPLGL
+3213 ELLAGPLGL
-3222 SERRLVPEAVQFPDS
+3222 NDRRIVPEPVQFPDS

-3254 ETLLQIGCQ
+3254 ETLMQIGCH

-3273 VTLGEQAASLQ
+3273 ITLGEQAAALA
-3284 NPHDRITALRRVT
+3284 NPHDRVVALRRVT

-3342 LMCLSA
+3342 LMCLAA
-3348 AGRAGLSS
+3348 AGRAGLST
-3356 SPVAGSGS
+3356 SPSAMASTS
-3364 LERPRGSTKAS
+3364 ERSRGGHSKAN
-3375 KPMSCLAYLSTAVGC
+3375 KPISCLAYLSTAVGC
-3390 LASNS
+3390 LASNA

-3414 TGMNLTTVDDPIQR
+3414 TGVNLTTVDDSIQR

-3433 FLRGVAE
+3433 FLRGIAE

-3455 LVALLADKGAR
+3455 LVALLADKGAKLR
-3466 LGPNY
+3466 PNY
-3471 DKTDTEKRAGLIAH
+3471 DKSEIEKK
-3485 LYAHPSYNPTAVG
+3485 G

-3507 ACCLSSRLSSGHRQW
+3507 ACCLSSRLSSQHRQW

-3532 AHDRDNQSR
+3532 AHDRDNQTTL
-3541 PQTFADMAGDLRKC
+3541 QTLADMGGDLRKC
-3555 SSVKL
+3555 SFIKL
-3560 EAHQSRVITCG
+3560 EAHQNRVMTCV
-3571 WCSKKGLLA
+3571 WCNKKGLLA

-3586 TVRVWNVT
+3586 TIRVWNVT
-3594 KNQYTLQQTCI
+3594 KKQYSLQQTCV
-3605 FNRAE
+3605 FNRLEGDAE
-3610 DSPDEGGQCLGS
+3610 ESLGS
-3622 PGDPS
+3622 PSDPS
-3627 LSPLVWS
+3627 FSPVSWS
-3634 VTGRFLA
+3634 ISGKYLA
-3641 AAMEKMVNIWQVNG
+3641 GALEKMVNIWQVNG
-3655 GKGLLDVQPHWV
+3655 GKGLVDIQPHWV
-3667 SALAWPEGE
+3667 SALAWPEEGPAAAWSGE
-3676 AVSLWCGEPKDVLL
+3676 SPELLL
-3690 VGRMDGSLGLLEV
+3690 VGRMDGSLGLIEV
-3703 HDGCTM
+3703 VDVSTM
-3709 HRTELEHC
+3709 HRRELEHC

-3722 AVMHIAWYSEDRPFA
+3722 SVTCIAWFSEDRPFA
-3737 VGYADGKL
+3737 VGYFDGKL
-3745 LIGTREPLEKGAIV
+3745 LLGTKEPLEKGGIV
-3759 VIDGHKESITS
+3759 LIDAHKDTLIS
-3770 MKWSPSGQ
+3770 MKWDPTGH
-3778 ILLTCAKEDLV
+3778 ILMTCAKEDSV
-3789 KLWSSPGSRSSPGAG
+3789 KLWSSISGC
-3804 WRCLLSIAHPA
+3804 WRCLHSLCHPSI
-3815 QVNGVAWCGLIGQG
+3815 VNGIAWCRLPGKGSKLQ
-3829 VRPLNMLATCCQN
+3829 LLMATGCQS
-3842 GLVSVWTVPQDAS
+3842 GLVCVWRIPQDTTQTSVTSA
-3855 SFPESTGS
+3855 
-3863 EGWRENEPKNKR
+3863 EGWWDQESNCQDGCR
-3875 KQQSSSGPAGG
+3875 KSSGAK
-3886 AVCVFQL
+3886 CVYQL

-3904 FSPDGLALVSGGMGG
+3904 FSSDGLALVSGGLGG

-3932 QTVIAGSG
+3932 QTVVIGSG
-3940 AIQNIVWIPD
+3940 AIQTTVWIPE
-3950 VGVAVCSNRS
+3950 VGVAACSNRS

-3966 NCSTDFMSSNHVLAT
+3966 NCTAEWAAANHVLAT
-3981 CRSAL
+3981 CRTAL
-3986 KKQGVLGLN
+3986 KQQGVLGLN

-4003 LERLPVML
+4003 LERLPMML

-4016 YEKPHVVCGEQLV
+4016 YEKPHVVCGDQLV

-4050 CSPPVPPHLRLCPLE
+4050 CNPPVPPHHQNCLPD
-4065 PGASTWSP
+4065 PASWNP
-4073 SEWAWLDCFSTTVKA
+4073 NEWAWLECFSTTIKA
-4088 AEALARGNT
+4088 AEALTNGAQ
-4097 FPEAFAV
+4097 FPESFTV
-4104 PDLEPVPKEEVAL
+4104 PDLEPVPEDEL
-4117 VMDNSKWGSGMDE
+4117 VFLMDNSKWINGMDE

-4144 LGGRCDVFLWGAGR
+4144 LGGKCDVYLWGAGR
-4158 HGQLAEAGRNL
+4158 HGQLAEAGRNVM
-4169 LVPTIAPSFSQAQ
+4169 VPAAAPSFSQAQ
-4182 QVVCGQN
+4182 QVICGQN

-4210 LGQGNSDDLHVITVI
+4210 LGQGNSDDLHVLTVI

-4301 TADGKLFSFGNGD
+4301 TSDGKLFTFGNGD

-4335 EGYQVGQ
+4335 EGYQIGQ

-4357 MIVWAFGDGDYGKLG
+4357 SMVWAFGDGDYGKLG

-4382 QKVDVLCGI
+4382 QKIDVLCGI
-4391 GIKKVSCGT
+4391 GIKKVACGT
-4400 QFSVALGRDGNV
+4400 QFSVALTKDGHV

-4430 HNRPQVVP
+4430 HNRPQQIPVL
-4438 ALSGVFIEDVAVG
+4438 AGMIIEDVAVG
-4451 AEHTLVLSSTGEVY
+4451 AEHTLALASNGDVY
-4465 TWGTNSE
+4465 AWGSNSE

-4480 NHVREPTLVTSLQGK
+4480 NHVREPTLVTGLQGK
-4495 NVNQI
+4495 NVRQI

-4511 APSAPPR
+4511 APPVPPR
-4518 APGSSVPLQLGL
+4518 APGVSVPLQLGL
-4530 PVAVPP
+4530 PDTLPP
-4536 QYSSLREVSME
+4536 QYGALREVSIHT
-4547 VVRARLRLLYHF
+4547 VRARLRLLYHF

-4577 SCMSHYNAG
+4577 NSTSHYNAG

-4693 GVVDLL
+4693 GIVDLL
-4699 IPSPNASAEVGYNR
+4699 IPSPNATAEVGYNR
-4713 DRFLLSPSACLE
+4713 DRFLFNPSACLD
-4725 EHLLQFKFLGIL
+4725 EHLMQFKFLGIL

-4760 CCIPLTLEDLEEVD
+4760 CCVPLTLEDLEEVD

-4789 SGITEDNFHEMIPL
+4789 SGITEESFHEMIPL

-4817 IIPGGNSIPLSFSN
+4817 IIPGGNSIPLTFSN

-4840 EYRLHEIDRQVAA
+4840 EYRLHEMDRQVAA

-4858 SWIIPVPLLS
+4858 SWIVPVPLLS
-4868 LLTARQLE
+4868 LLTAKQLE
-4876 QMVCGMPEICVEVL
+4876 QMVCGMPEISVEVL

-4901 QHTQVQWF
+4901 QHQLVQWF
-4909 WQTLEDFSNEERVLF
+4909 WHTLEEFSNEERVLF

-4953 HDSLPT
+4953 YDSLPT

-4974 QAVMA
+4974 QLVMA

>member
-1 MALMIPPVKLK
+1 MAAMIPPVKLK
-12 WLEHLNASWITE
+12 WLEHLNSSWIAE
-24 DSESIAT
+24 DSESIST
-31 REGVS
+31 REGVAL
-36 VLYSK
+36 LYGK
-41 LLTNKEAVL
+41 LLANKEVVL

-57 LKGPQLPDFERES
+57 LKGPQLPDFEREC
-70 LSSDEQEHYLDALLS
+70 LSSDEQEHYLDALLA
-85 SQLALAKMV
+85 SQLALAKTV
-94 CSDSPFAGALRKRL
+94 CSDSPFATALRKRL
-108 LVLQRIFYALSN
+108 LVLQRVFYALSN
-120 KYHDKGKVKQQQHSP
+120 KYHDKGKVKQQQHST
-135 ENSSG
+135 ENTLG
-140 SADSHSVSERPRSST
+140 SADLQAVSERPRSST

-178 VMPPPGPGGPN
+178 TLPPAGPGIS
-189 LCNDVIHTAIDV
+189 LCNDVITTAIEV
-201 VSSLPPL
+201 VGSLPPL

-226 VTTFLKGVTMPNT
+226 VTTFLKGVTMRNS
-239 GADVLGRRLASELL
+239 GADVVGRRLASELL

-265 LLEWIEMALAASAV
+265 LLEWVEMALAASASISSL
-279 VTAMD
+279 
-284 EGEKG
+284 EQ
-289 KMAALSQEGLMGYD
+289 SQEGLMGYD

-330 TSDGLCSLYEAALC
+330 TPDGLCSLYEAALC
-344 LLEEVCRMASDYSRT
+344 LFEEVCRMASDYSRT
-359 CASPDSV
+359 CASPDSI
-366 QTGEVPAVSETCE
+366 QAGEAAMVSETCE

-405 PSFADAQTIEAGQYC
+405 PSFSDAQTIEAGQYC

-457 EPHRAI
+457 EPHRAS

-476 LAFTTE
+476 LAFTSE

-512 PLQGKAVVCVSAGYR
+512 PLQGKVVVCVSAGYR

-569 GDVSCGS
+569 GEVSCGS

-595 DNGKLGHGD
+595 DNG
-604 TNRVYKPK
+604 
-612 VVESLQ
+612 E
-618 GMFIRKV
+618 
-625 CAGSQ
+625 
-630 SSLALTSTGQVYA
+630 LTYTTCS
-643 WGCGA
+643 
-648 CLGCGSSEATALR
+648 
-661 PKLTEELATTR
+661 TEETFETVLYMVSVAFSTFCC
-672 VVDISIGDSH
+672 IY
-682 CLALS
+682 
-687 HDNEVYAWGNNSMG
+687 NEVYAWGNNSMG

-716 KVVGLDGVAIQQV
+716 KVIGLDGVAIQQI

-768 SFLEHYCDGINSE
+768 SFLERYCDGIYNE
-781 VPPLPFPSSREH
+781 IPPLPFPSSKEH

-835 MDSSVPDEIQEA
+835 MDASVPDEIQEA
-847 VMETLS
+847 VIETLS

-882 NLSKGQRMQLDII
+882 SLSKGQRMQLDII

-904 VASLLGYSCPPDSTE
+904 VASLLGYSCPPDTSEPPALPSDSTHV
-919 TLASSNVGFGL
+919 S
-930 PLDPPYGAPG
+930 G
-940 TNPDT
+940 THSDTHPDT

-971 KNSDKVLQGTSSSD
+971 KNSDKILQGTSSSD

-993 ELLCSLQKQ
+993 ELLCSLHKQ
-1002 LLAYCHINCVTEN
+1002 LLAYCHINCVTES
-1015 SSSVSLLHKHLQL
+1015 SSSVALLHKHLQL
-1028 LLPHATDIFSR
+1028 LLPHATDIYNR
-1039 SAILLRESSWN
+1039 SATLLRESSGN
-1050 GSVREKLRDVIYVS
+1050 GSVREKLRDVIYMS

-1071 QIVNS
+1071 QIVTS
-1076 LLLLPVSVAR
+1076 LLLLPVWVAR
-1086 PLLSF
+1086 PLLSY

-1111 LEDQELQWPLHGA
+1111 LEEQELQWPLHGT
-1124 PDFVDPAGQ
+1124 PDLVDPVCVSGS
-1133 PLAQPAQSWVWLVDL
+1133 AQCWVWLVDL
-1148 ERTAALLVG
+1148 ERTVALLVG
-1157 RCLGGMLQGAPASLE
+1157 RCLGGMLQGAPPSPE
-1172 ERDTAYWLKTP
+1172 EQHTTHWLKTP

-1189 EMDLPQLDNCISSLL
+1189 ETDIPQLDVCISSLL
-1204 EVALSGNEE
+1204 EVALCGNEE
-1213 QKPFDC
+1213 QRPFDC
-1219 PLRPDMSTLV
+1219 QLRADMSVLV

-1236 KEPTNSLWVNM
+1236 KEPTHSLWTNM
-1247 QDYATSKDWD
+1247 QDYAISKDWD
-1257 NASLSNETLLDTVSR
+1257 SASLPNEALLDTVTR
-1272 FVLAALLKHTGLL
+1272 FVLAVLLKHTGLL
-1285 SQACGEGRYHPCKTL
+1285 GQACGEGRYQPCKLL

-1312 RLLACKNMELIQT
+1312 RLLAYKNMELIQIR
-1325 CSSSR
+1325 SSSR
-1330 ERRISD
+1330 ER
-1336 NQDSLEMD
+1336 DSCL
-1344 PQEHSFTRT
+1344 PASVHLS
-1353 IDEEAELEER
+1353 
-1363 TDREREEGHQEQDE
+1363 
-1377 EEDEREH
+1377 
-1384 EVMTAGKIFQC
+1384 KIFHC

-1402 ARGRE
+1402 ARGRDQDRTGSISTQEEPAQPGPE
-1407 RERASS
+1407 RRSS
-1413 SAGGGLSSGGPRGG
+1413 TTP
-1427 GGGGEDEAAVSHE
+1427 
-1440 EQQHLRDGCPGLP
+1440 Q
-1453 EGQDLYTAACNSVV
+1453 EGQDLYTTTCNAVI
-1467 HRCALLV
+1467 HRCAMLLLAV
-1474 LGVSPVLGDLGG
+1474 STPLAQHINRQPLTGGVSQDGG
-1486 QDEGHSAPQSTSQG
+1486 
-1500 QQDAAG
+1500 G

-1514 SAETHSV
+1514 LAESRSI
-1521 QSSPSYRLMK
+1521 QSSPNYRLTK

-1543 DEEGYTLSG
+1543 DEEGYSLNV
-1552 RRNVDLDLAFSH
+1552 RRNVDLDLAFTP
-1564 KKRGLLH
+1564 KKRGFLYS
-1571 GSPDSLA
+1571 SPDSSA
-1578 DSWFRVKHSRAR
+1578 DWFGGRSAR
-1590 LYGSPLYQSYDES
+1590 ECLYSSPQSCEES
-1603 DLDLSRS
+1603 DLGLSHSFRL
-1610 AGVHALIENIVSFIS
+1610 HALIENMVNFIS
-1625 GDVGNSPAFKEP
+1625 GDVGNAPAFKEP
-1637 EEAMST
+1637 EESVST
-1643 SPQGIILAMEQ
+1643 SPQAIIIAMEQ
-1654 QQNRAELRLEA
+1654 QQSRAELRLEA

-1673 SGMEEKGS
+1673 SGMEEKS
-1681 QAAGGVGGSGTGG
+1681 CQAGSGGGAGRTGL
-1694 RPSPSA
+1694 SFHSA
-1700 AFQSSSLLTSVR
+1700 SLLTSVR
-1712 LQFLAGCFGLGTVGA
+1712 LQFLSGCFGLGAVCNG
-1727 GAMKGESVQLH
+1727 GPKGESVQLH
-1738 HYQDGVKA
+1738 HYQDGVRAVK
-1746 AKRTLQMDI
+1746 KSLQMDI

-1799 QPVDVSLAISSGLLN
+1799 QPVDVSLAISSGLLD
-1814 VLSQLCGTETML
+1814 VLSQLCGTETLL
-1826 GQPLQLLQ
+1826 GQTLQLLH
-1834 KPGVSQLSTA
+1834 KPAGSQLSTA

-1857 ISTGTYADKLGPKV
+1857 ISTGTYADRLSPKV
-1871 VQSLLDLLCSQLKNL
+1871 VQALLDLLCSQLKTL
-1886 LSQAGVSL
+1886 LAQAAGSTL
-1894 LPASPKK
+1894 SASTEL
-1901 AQDRLEKETEDGNDA
+1901 QEKTDDCADA
-1916 EKKDFRAL
+1916 LKKDFRAL
-1924 VRKQHTAELHLGDFL
+1924 LRKRHAAELHLGDFL

-1966 IAAQKCCSGVPLVG
+1966 IAAQKRCSGIPLVG

-1999 EASVEDHQM
+1999 DSSVEDHQM

-2013 RLFSLLSDCMWEAP
+2013 RLFALLSDCMWEAP
-2027 IAQAKHTIQIKEKEQ
+2027 VAQAKHTIQMKEREQ
-2042 ELKLQGEVEEEDENL
+2042 ELKLQGESEKEEENL
-2057 PIQEVS
+2057 PIQEVT

-2074 ENGQGLTHGSGGKGY
+2074 ESGQGLTHGSGGKGY

-2130 HRTTSDMWL
+2130 HRTTADMWL
-2139 YRAYSGNLYHNGEQS
+2139 YRAYSGNLYHNGEQT
-2154 LTLSSFTQG
+2154 LTLSSYTQG

-2175 TISFGKNGEEP
+2175 TVSFGKNGEEP

-2227 LPGDPVCSPAATVL
+2227 LPGDPICSPVATVL
-2241 AEASTQLIRV
+2241 AEATTQLVRI
-2251 LHRADQWTHC
+2251 LHRSERWTQT
-2261 INGIMLER
+2261 INRSIL
-2269 LHKIKP
+2269 
-2275 CFRES
+2275 
-2280 SGCTAGG
+2280 
-2287 GQRLKKSRSVQSR
+2287 QRLQQIRGCLREGAPPAGATRLRKSRSAQSR
-2300 EEHDSQR
+2300 EEQDEKEEER
-2307 DSPRD
+2307 
-2312 QEPQRGEEE
+2312 EEE
-2321 RGRQGHGS
+2321 RGRSGRHTAAE
-2329 RQGHGGLGDLS
+2329 LS
-2340 DHHLRTLCTE
+2340 ETHLRTLCHQ

-2360 ADAGLRV
+2360 VDGGLRM
-2367 GGRCIHKQTGRH
+2367 GGRCVHKQTGRH

-2397 DEAEITISFPTFW
+2397 DEAEITIS
-2410 SPSDTPLYNLEP
+2410 DTPLYNLEP
-2422 CEPLPFDVA
+2422 IEPLPFDVS
-2431 RLRGLTAS
+2431 RFRGLTAT
-2439 LLLDLTYLT
+2439 LLLDLTALASLQDDGSKST
-2448 SIHEDAGRLGA
+2448 SG
-2459 RRHEKKHRGGP
+2459 RRHERRHRHEP
-2470 HDNGTTTA
+2470 QEERENKSRT
-2478 NSGDDANSKPGDWE
+2478 KPKEG
-2492 QANQH
+2492 A
-2497 RPTTEPRDGPAKG
+2497 G
-2510 TVVMPTSDLR
+2510 DLR
-2520 VSHSLEEVKAHAAPN
+2520 VSHSLDEVRVCAPPN
-2535 SKSESEISYALDC
+2535 SRSESE
-2548 QHQGGGALAGGP
+2548 LAGY
-2560 ETLYPAPQ
+2560 TQDAMQQTPA
-2568 APEGN
+2568 EG
-2573 RRKGHEGLSHGGRGH
+2573 RRRLQEMVGTRSQE
-2588 DGPPSLGATQS
+2588 AAAQV
-2599 EIHAV
+2599 EVHAV

-2609 YLGAMKA
+2609 YLGAMKT
-2616 LSALLSCSKYA
+2616 LSVLLSCSKYA
-2627 ELLLIPKVQSEPT
+2627 ELLLIPKVT
-2640 PSGHNAD
+2640 PDSGHNAD
-2647 LNTGPTCGGGA
+2647 C
-2658 ASPVCQEEVEMRA
+2658 ASPGVSVCQEEAELRS

-2711 SGLLDDQGGG
+2711 NSLLEEQEGHSSKTVDT
-2721 GKARPA
+2721 
-2727 DQECEEGLE
+2727 ECEELE
-2736 SEQQAQTPVTTSP
+2736 GDQLFQTPVTTSP
-2749 SASSTTS
+2749 SASSSTS

-2766 TATTPVTDT
+2766 TATTPVTTATTPVTDA
-2775 ETVPASESPGVMPLS
+2775 ETAPASESPGVMPLS

-2801 TTLLPTRRAQTP
+2801 TTLLPARRAQTP

-2823 DEVGRR
+2823 DEHGRR
-2829 QSLTSPDT
+2829 QSLTSPESQSART
-2837 QGSRPTNRTGTSMSD
+2837 TSRTALSD

-2868 PLLEMGFSLRQIT
+2868 PLLEMGFSLRQIM
-2881 KALEATGTRGEAD
+2881 KALEATGARGEAD

-2904 MIEHPGTEEEES
+2904 MIEHPGTAD
-2916 HPGGGGSDSSS
+2916 SDEASDPFS
-2927 CPGATASGGGKSLDR
+2927 GAAGGGKSTER
-2942 SYLHSPG
+2942 SYLRSPG
-2949 DIPSA
+2949 DIPNA
-2954 DAADLEEGF
+2954 DAAEMEEGF

-2968 GLDQDSASASSG
+2968 GLDQDLGSSSAG
-2980 PTPRGRSAVSRKHR
+2980 PTPRGRSAASRKHR

-3009 YRSVQAHRSQSRR
+3009 YRSVQAHRTQARR
-3022 EGGALPQDPGTLYDF
+3022 EGSGLQQEPGPLGALYDF
-3037 NLDEELEMDLDEETM
+3037 NLDEELELELDQEAM
-3052 EAMFGQDLASDSDI
+3052 EAMFTQELASDSDI
-3066 LGMWIPEVL
+3066 LGMWIPE
-3075 DWPTWHVCETEE
+3075 HVCESEDC
-3087 RDEVVVCELCEASVA
+3087 DEVVVCELCGVSVSS
-3102 NFNQHMKKT
+3102 FNQHMKKS

-3152 RDRYLAVKSKARAPM
+3152 REKYLNMKSKIKGPLP
-3167 TERSVPG
+3167 E
-3174 KRYKGQAPDLLGK
+3174 RYKGQAPDLLGK
-3187 QDSVYEEDWDMLDVD
+3187 QDCVYEEDWDMLDVD
-3202 EDDKLTGEEEF
+3202 DAERLTGEEEF
-3213 ELLVGPLGL
+3213 ELLSAPLGL
-3222 SERRLVPEAVQFPDS
+3222 SERRPVPEAVHFPDT

-3244 AMVTATNSME
+3244 AMITATNSME

-3263 GSVEKSSSGR
+3263 SSVDKSSSGR
-3273 VTLGEQAASLQ
+3273 LSLGEQAAGLQ
-3284 NPHDRITALRRVT
+3284 TSADHLVALKRVT

-3342 LMCLSA
+3342 LMCLAA
-3348 AGRAGLSS
+3348 AGRAGLSTGLTLGPGS
-3356 SPVAGSGS
+3356 S
-3364 LERPRGSTKAS
+3364 ERPRGAS
-3375 KPMSCLAYLSTAVGC
+3375 KATKPISCLAYLSTAVGC

-3395 PSAAKL
+3395 PTAAKL

-3466 LGPNY
+3466 LRHGY
-3471 DKTDTEKRAGLIAH
+3471 DKAELEKRGLMSP
-3485 LYAHPSYNPTAVG
+3485 LYAHLFCAPLAVG

-3507 ACCLSSRLSSGHRQW
+3507 ACCLSSRLSSQHRQW
-3522 AAQQLVRTLA
+3522 TAQQLVRTLA

-3541 PQTFADMAGDLRKC
+3541 PQTFADMAGDLRKW
-3555 SSVKL
+3555 STFRL
-3560 EAHQSRVITCG
+3560 EVHQSRVITCG

-3586 TVRVWNVT
+3586 TVRIWNVT
-3594 KNQYTLQQTCI
+3594 KNLYTLQQTCV
-3605 FNRAE
+3605 FNKGE
-3610 DSPDEGGQCLGS
+3610 DTSEEFMGNLGS
-3622 PGDPS
+3622 PGDPN
-3627 LSPLVWS
+3627 LAPVAWS
-3634 VTGRFLA
+3634 VSGKYLA
-3641 AAMEKMVNIWQVNG
+3641 AAMEKIVNIWQVNG
-3655 GKGLLDVQPHWV
+3655 GKASLDLQPHWV
-3667 SALAWPEGE
+3667 SSLAWPEEE
-3676 AVSLWCGEPKDVLL
+3676 AGSLWGGEPRELLL
-3690 VGRMDGSLGLLEV
+3690 VGRMDGTLGLLEV
-3703 HDGCTM
+3703 LDDSDIQ
-3709 HRTELEHC
+3709 RTELQHC
-3717 YRKDV
+3717 FRKDV
-3722 AVMHIAWYSEDRPFA
+3722 AVMQIAWYSEDRPFA
-3737 VGYADGKL
+3737 VGYADGRL
-3745 LIGTREPLEKGAIV
+3745 LIGSKEPAENGSVV
-3759 VIDGHKESITS
+3759 VIDAHKESIS
-3770 MKWSPSGQ
+3770 SLRWAPGGQ
-3778 ILLTCAKEDLV
+3778 VLLSCAKEEIV
-3789 KLWSSPGSRSSPGAG
+3789 RLWTVSGTGLGQS
-3804 WRCLLSIAHPA
+3804 WTCLQSITHPA
-3815 QVNGVAWCGLIGQG
+3815 VVNAVAWCSLPGQG
-3829 VRPLNMLATCCQN
+3829 PKPLNMFATCCQN
-3842 GLVSVWTVPQDAS
+3842 GLVTVWTVPQDPS
-3855 SFPESTGS
+3855 SYS
-3863 EGWRENEPKNKR
+3863 
-3875 KQQSSSGPAGG
+3875 QSSTACPDAWWESKFKSKLMLDPQRCER

-3893 RGHITPVRTVA
+3893 QGHMTPVRTVA
-3904 FSPDGLALVSGGMGG
+3904 FSPDGLALVSGGVGG
-3919 LMNIW
+3919 LLNIW

-3932 QTVIAGSG
+3932 QTVVAGSG
-3940 AIQNIVWIPD
+3940 AINRTVWIPD

-3960 KDVLVV
+3960 KVKESRMTGTLEGSVI
-3966 NCSTDFMSSNHVLAT
+3966 CFY
-3981 CRSAL
+3981 
-3986 KKQGVLGLN
+3986 GV
-3995 MAPCMRAF
+3995 AWA
-4003 LERLPVML
+4003 
-4011 QEQYA
+4011 
-4016 YEKPHVVCGEQLV
+4016 
-4029 HSPYMQC
+4029 
-4036 LASLAVGLHLDQLL
+4036 AVK
-4050 CSPPVPPHLRLCPLE
+4050 
-4065 PGASTWSP
+4065 T
-4073 SEWAWLDCFSTTVKA
+4073 
-4088 AEALARGNT
+4088 AEALARGHT
-4097 FPEAFAV
+4097 FPESFIV
-4104 PDLEPVPKEEVAL
+4104 PDLEPVAKDKLAL
-4117 VMDNSKWGSGMDE
+4117 LMDNSKWVSGLDE

-4144 LGGRCDVFLWGAGR
+4144 LGGKCDMFLWGAGR
-4158 HGQLAEAGRNL
+4158 HGQLAEAGRNI
-4169 LVPTIAPSFSQAQ
+4169 LVPTLAPSFSQAQ

-4197 GTVLACGEGSYGR
+4197 GTVSACGEGSYGR
-4210 LGQGNSDDLHVITVI
+4210 LGQGNSDDLHVLTVI

-4320 GNTSNKKLPERVTAL
+4320 GNTSNKKLPERVSAL
-4335 EGYQVGQ
+4335 EGHQVGQ

-4357 MIVWAFGDGDYGKLG
+4357 MTVWAFGDGDYGKLG

-4391 GIKKVSCGT
+4391 GIKKVACGT
-4400 QFSVALGRDGNV
+4400 QFSVALTRDGNV

-4430 HNRPQVVP
+4430 HNRPQQVP
-4438 ALSGVFIEDVAVG
+4438 ALMAVFIEDVAVG
-4451 AEHTLVLSSTGEVY
+4451 AEHALVLSSTGDVY
-4465 TWGTNSE
+4465 AWGSNSE
-4472 GQLGLGHT
+4472 GQQGLGLT
-4480 NHVREPTLVTSLQGK
+4480 IHVREPTLISALQGK
-4495 NVNQI
+4495 NIQQI

-4511 APSAPPR
+4511 APPVPPR

-4530 PVAVPP
+4530 PLCVPP
-4536 QYSSLREVSME
+4536 QYSVLREVSME
-4547 VVRARLRLLYHF
+4547 ALRARLRLLYHF

-4577 SCMSHYNAG
+4577 SCTSRYNAG

-4591 QGQLRPLLAPRVYTL
+4591 QGQLRPLLAPGVYTL

-4699 IPSPNASAEVGYNR
+4699 IPSPNAAAEVGYNR
-4713 DRFLLSPSACLE
+4713 DRFLLNPSACLE

-4752 APLVWKQL
+4752 APVVWKQL

-4774 LLYVQTLNSILHIED
+4774 LLYVQTLNSILHLED
-4789 SGITEDNFHEMIPL
+4789 SGITEQNFHEMIPL

-4817 IIPGGNSIPLSFSN
+4817 IIPGGNSIPLTFSN

-4840 EYRLHEIDRQVAA
+4840 EYRLHEMERQVAA

-4858 SWIIPVPLLS
+4858 SWIVPVPLLS

-4876 QMVCGMPEICVEVL
+4876 QMVCGLPEISVEVL

-4901 QHTQVQWF
+4901 QQQLVQWF
-4909 WQTLEDFSNEERVLF
+4909 WQTLEEFSNEERVLF

-4953 HDSLPT
+4953 YDSLPT

-4974 QAVMA
+4974 QPVMA